1 MKGAVTKPDFKIT
14 IGADSGQIEA
24 NVVKAIN
31 EAVASINKD
40 TDTKL
45 KKLKVQ
51 IDKDALKNQI
61 QSSVSSVHIKQFDGL
76 GKQIGNDIASA
87 IKKSLANVQIGK
99 ISGNISGTSTS
110 GTAKPSNGLP
120 SDRSKLI
127 NTWAKQYSEQEMK
140 LYTAVADILNR
151 SSKMATADYEKLLDQ
166 FQAYEDNLK
175 QFSSNLTKRERNAF
189 DTAVKT
195 EQSKSKYDTFHMVK
209 QTYDNMW
216 GVNGGSL
223 TDILRSI
230 GGSVHPAVS
239 KASYDLP
246 KKLSSMLEYVP
257 FDASGLDAGLDGIT
271 DKINEAVKS
280 QISGMQILA
289 RNVKV
294 ESDSLAD
301 SNKQIDDHVD
311 VMKLAAEAEAKKA
324 KQSKATGDAIDKET
338 QTIAKNNAAAKA
350 HADILS
356 GEKANPDYIRTLND
370 VRVAQ
375 GIKMNSGDIDKIA
388 ELAAAQEKAG
398 YELQAISVDK
408 VFDAD
413 GITNITGS
421 LKYFNKELQTTISQ
435 GYTAKK
441 AMDAEEDGV
450 YELKLAHERLIQ
462 TFKTEKE
469 VNADLLKAQAESI
482 KNQLYAQID
491 SSHQPRNAVVTDSI
505 RSYFDDSFI
514 VDTTDKLSELK
525 RAISAAKANLSA
537 LEQAA
542 KSGDSF
548 NALTNQ
554 YEKFEKTP
562 ATLEKLTTA
571 ISKLKKSNV
580 SILGNDINLTDKLNS
595 LKEVYG
601 QIAQSKSQSLSGM
614 SADQQVTETE
624 KRVKAI
630 RDYLTEIRLLS
641 GYVGAAKA
649 VELNKDRAAK
659 YEIDYDKMQSNMQK
673 AEQSYNN
680 LAVKSPELT
689 KQLNSVKS
697 DVMLVSKYFGD
708 SAANA
713 GKLQKALKEITAL
726 NSRIIAERGSD
737 PNYLAQVGNS
747 RPLWDLQNQGLK
759 VDRDNLDQNQFTGQ
773 AVAAI
778 NKALTSY
785 EKVRGLIG
793 ECNALSRTGTSLQ
806 DEQVQSLKDAV
817 AEYERLAS
825 IAQKNVSLV
834 KKQAATE
841 KTSAVNARNLQ
852 ELETAY
858 RNFLD
863 QNGRL
868 GKKSGLKAMAD
879 DIGKAINELKG
890 TQISETDIA
899 NIRKRLSQLNSMT
912 TELGVKGQSY
922 KQRIGNKMGEIA
934 SYFVSITSF
943 GFAVQQIRNMIQNV
957 VNLDDAMTDLRK
969 VTDETDKTY
978 EKFLSKSADRA
989 RELGSTMSNVVIAT
1003 GSFAR
1008 MGYNLEEAEKLGDAA
1023 IMAQNVWD
1031 NVGSVDETANTI
1043 ISAMKAFGIAAED
1056 AMRIVDVYNAVSNSF
1071 GVTSGNIAD
1080 AMADA
1085 GSALE
1090 AAGNSFN
1097 DSVALF
1103 TATNEVIQ
1111 DYSKTATALRT
1122 IAARIRNTS
1131 GELADMEIDADGAAE
1146 SITQLQQKIYKAS
1159 GNRVNIFEADNET
1172 FKSTIQIL
1180 RELSEIWNTLSDVDQ
1195 AEITRLVAG
1204 TRQQSVFAAIMNN
1217 FDTVDKVIETAESS
1231 AGSATAENEKY
1242 LESIT
1247 GKLAILKSSYEALSN
1262 AIINSDLY
1270 KSGIT
1275 LLTNV
1280 LNLLENIASV
1290 TGTGLLGSIAGGI
1303 AGGNGYGPIDL
1314 RSLIADLKA
1323 GQSFRDSLFDSS
1335 LLGLVGKKAGGD
1347 KDVLEGV
1354 IEAFEA
1360 AQKEGKGYK
1369 NALNELRPT
1378 IDQMSG
1384 SAAAQT
1390 KSILGTANSY
1400 EEGIKNAR
1408 QYASTLKQVNI
1419 ADTLKNIGL
1428 SAANAAIGIATGF
1441 AIGAAIDLAIKGIV
1455 ALKNRVQ
1462 NTIDAAADI
1471 TKAWQEADEK
1481 LRSMSASISDIS
1493 DSYSEFERLS
1503 KGVSQYGKNIS
1514 LTSDEYERYHELS
1527 NQIAETFPGLVVGYD
1542 DQLNAVVRLKNG
1554 VADLN
1559 AEYEKEAKLQRT
1571 QKISDFNKVV
1581 KGFKYEWT
1589 KSDFGSISK
1598 AKQIEILRTLKRNQQ
1613 DLESAVLELFGK
1625 KGPDQLL
1632 ETLRLAGYNAGPF
1645 DDMIDQLES
1654 DKDIF
1659 KRYLNLLETGL
1670 ESEFRTQ
1677 ILPGITSYLYEDE
1690 TFSALDKDVQVAVSG
1705 MLSHIDDLFAA
1716 DKTGSEIYKW
1726 IDQNIIDPLKD
1737 SATKDAVTNAINDIM
1752 SFDPSTTK
1760 MGSLLESVQ
1769 SLLAAVSAEQ
1779 REALRDGFSDF
1790 FDGIYEDFSQTTADA
1805 YEKFGA
1811 RFGQYI
1817 LNTLSDENLRLVLN
1831 PAFEW
1836 NFDSSDFDGTKEFFD
1851 EFNKRLDSY
1860 LTKSESDRKAQ
1871 AVNSAVDSYNK
1882 AISEANRLFAAQELG
1897 ENQLIPDEVYD
1908 RVKDQNADL
1917 IAVLERVDNE
1927 LTGQHGWKI
1936 VDSEIEKYIETQKTA
1951 TEKTLRSNGALSE
1964 QYAML
1969 QKYLGGANSVEE
1981 QISAYAEA
1989 NSKLG
1994 DAYDKVANKEQ
2005 FAYSEMVS
2013 LKDTF
2018 PDLQFELDQTTGKYD
2033 LIGDSV
2039 VSLMKKNYDLIKS
2052 LTEVRLELLR
2062 LNAIDVF
2069 EQTSTPTGATRTKLA
2084 AQNQIDSLTKWI
2096 DENGIT
2102 SVEDYNA
2109 KMGVNLS
2116 DEAWKWY
2123 VEQYTA
2129 MSDEINKAQADLDA
2143 LIAKAPA
2150 GELKDKSKSSSS
2162 SETEFSKNL
2171 KQLNMEKEA
2180 LESEME
2186 LDPAFVKY
2194 NLSSMEDYYSKLA
2207 NIAKA
2212 GYAAGEIDAVEYQGY
2227 VLDVFNGLREEVKK
2241 GYQKSFD
2248 TLSTEKKKFDEGMDW
2263 DKSLFATLR
2272 DYYTNLGELAKKA
2285 YNDGAIDAD
2294 EYQDYLIEVFKGL
2307 KEASVKEYDDML
2319 SKLEDE
2325 RQKYDAG
2332 MVWDRS
2338 VFTDLSDYYDKIE
2351 EINEKR
2357 FKENLSTTSEYVDEL
2372 VKIFEGRNEMLE
2384 KTLSDYEHDIT
2395 LMQNRDSVNSSGI
2408 PESEVK
2414 QIETY
2419 RMMQE
2424 MVHKAADEYRQEMG
2438 QKKVIVA
2445 KSIISDADKQDI
2457 ADTLEYYDEVKQE
2470 IEDQGID
2477 LSKTVFGNID
2487 LNNRQVLEWTDE
2499 NLKKFRT
2506 AVESWGDSIDDMAGS
2521 ISTVCGSSSEFDG
2534 IEIAFSPMLQTEN
2547 GPVYLDQDTVY
2558 EYIWGL
2564 IDKACAMNNGSWTSD
2579 LVMALDTKGLEM
2591 NGMRIKNLLADIGD
2605 TAIQTGE
2612 AMHYVGKDGA
2622 FYGTQRDLQAFAD
2635 SYGMTIDEMRS
2646 ALDGVQ
2652 TEVIE
2657 GLSDYEI
2664 EHSDRIK
2671 DLQTKW
2677 WEYENNIQSIQSEM
2691 FERSLSAYED
2701 YISRRNKFGNW
2712 GADNEIAAWKRVDKF
2727 LDQSYDNG
2735 IINYKTYLEKKL
2747 DVLESM
2753 YDAEKQ
2759 RQQDFADAAVRI
2771 MEKELDALN
2780 KQKENYEK
2788 QKGDYESTVSAVV
2801 DLINDQ
2807 IDQLKEESDELD
2819 KQLKLQKALKAV
2831 EEARSQRNIHIYRDN
2846 GTGFEWE
2853 ADDKAVRQAQESYD
2867 ELKREQDLNDQI
2879 DALEKYRDAWQ
2890 ATIDDY
2896 EKNADKQ
2903 KAMALLGADWEA
2915 QILAMRTDK
2924 IAGFAQNYTDICDQL
2939 NEDVTG
2945 SIASQ
2950 IKDLEDLK
2958 DEWSDAV
2965 DNIEYEL
2972 GRYDELM
2979 DFEDEFRGAGLEQR
2993 KAMLEDFSQ
3002 SGVQNLQNLIDKAN
3016 ELQNALDSLNGINTS
3031 DYGDSY
3037 PTLADDTAQKQQNVI
3052 NEMKQNSAAWWFA
3065 NESEQKTLSDRNKAL
3080 GESLGWTRDADGI
3093 WWKKNG
3099 VRAYAEGGIADY
3111 TGVAMLHGTKSKPEL
3126 VLNNADAGYLYSVLH
3141 GRQLVNPTSPSV
3153 QKAGETTVTIGDI
3166 NLSGVNSPDTLAEAI
3181 VRQLPSRLI
3190 QRMGRK

>member
-51 IDKDALKNQI
+51 IDKEALKNQI
-61 QSSVSSVHIKQFDGL
+61 QNSVSSVHIKQFDGL

-99 ISGNISGTSTS
+99 ISGNVSGTSTS
-110 GTAKPSNGLP
+110 GTAKLSNGLP
-120 SDRSKLI
+120 SDRNKLI
-127 NTWAKQYSEQEMK
+127 NSWAKQYSEQEMK

-195 EQSKSKYDTFHMVK
+195 EQSKSKYDTFHMAK

-216 GVNGGSL
+216 GVSGGSL

-257 FDASGLDAGLDGIT
+257 FDASNIDAGLDGIT

-294 ESDSLAD
+294 ESDSMSD
-301 SNKQIDDHVD
+301 SNKKIDEHVD

-324 KQSKATGDAIDKET
+324 EQSKATGSAIAKET
-338 QTIAKNNAAAKA
+338 QNITKNNAAAKA

-356 GEKANPDYIRTLND
+356 GEEANPDYIRTLND
-370 VRVAQ
+370 VGVAQ
-375 GIKMNSGDIDKIA
+375 GIQMNSGDIDKIA
-388 ELAAAQEKAG
+388 ELATKQKKAG
-398 YELQAISVDK
+398 YELQAVSVDK

-421 LKYFNKELQTTISQ
+421 LRYFNKELQTTVSQ

-462 TFKTEKE
+462 TFKTEKA
-469 VNADLLKAQAESI
+469 VNADLLKAQAESV
-482 KNQLYAQID
+482 KNQLYAQIE
-491 SSHQPRNAVVTDSI
+491 SSHQPKDAVITDSI
-505 RSYFDDSFI
+505 RCYFDDGFI
-514 VDTTDKLSELK
+514 VDTTDKLNELK

-537 LEQAA
+537 LEQVA

-562 ATLEKLTTA
+562 ATLEKLTVA
-571 ISKLKKSNV
+571 IGKLKNSNV
-580 SILGNDINLTDKLNS
+580 SILGNDIDLTDS
-595 LKEVYG
+595 LKRLKETYDL
-601 QIAQSKSQSLSGM
+601 IEKAKSQPISNLPV
-614 SADQQVTETE
+614 DKQVDAV
-624 KRVKAI
+624 KNRVQAI

-649 VELNKDRAAK
+649 VELNDSRKEK
-659 YEIDYDKMQSNMQK
+659 YDVDYDKMQSNFQK
-673 AEQSYNN
+673 AEQNFDK
-680 LAVKSPELT
+680 LTVKSPEL
-689 KQLNSVKS
+689 KKRLEEVRAVVSSIS
-697 DVMLVSKYFGD
+697 DQFDG

-713 GKLQKALKEITAL
+713 SSVASALKQIQAL
-726 NSRIIAERGSD
+726 NSRIVAERNSPVNSVANVQDNLLSWKTQLAGYQLDTNKLSD
-737 PNYLAQVGNS
+737 KAYASDSIAAVSELSAEYTKLKQLADEYLALASAGTEEEKRKAEELRIASERYETLNKSANALVGLTKKNAAAELSQAVNS
-747 RPLWDLQNQGLK
+747 RNLQNLEATFRNFMSANGKVNENAGLRVMASNIDTQIETLK
-759 VDRDNLDQNQFTGQ
+759 KAGDRLD
-773 AVAAI
+773 
-778 NKALTSY
+778 
-785 EKVRGLIG
+785 E
-793 ECNALSRTGTSLQ
+793 
-806 DEQVQSLKDAV
+806 
-817 AEYERLAS
+817 AS
-825 IAQKNVSLV
+825 IAKLRQNLSLLDSLSSELGY
-834 KKQAATE
+834 KGQTYEQRIQGKM
-841 KTSAVNARNLQ
+841 Q
-852 ELETAY
+852 ELT
-858 RNFLD
+858 
-863 QNGRL
+863 
-868 GKKSGLKAMAD
+868 
-879 DIGKAINELKG
+879 
-890 TQISETDIA
+890 
-899 NIRKRLSQLNSMT
+899 
-912 TELGVKGQSY
+912 
-922 KQRIGNKMGEIA
+922 
-934 SYFVSITSF
+934 SYFVSVTSF
-943 GFAVQQIRNMIQNV
+943 GFAIQQIRNMISNV
-957 VNLDDAMTDLRK
+957 NALDDAMTELRK
-969 VTDETDKTY
+969 VTEETDATY
-978 EKFLSKSADRA
+978 DKFLTNAAKRA
-989 RELGSTMSNVVIAT
+989 QTLGSTMSDVVIAT

-1023 IMAQNVWD
+1023 IIAQNVWD
-1031 NVGSVDETANTI
+1031 NVGSIDETAGTI
-1043 ISAMKAFGIAAED
+1043 ISAMKAFGIEAEN
-1056 AMRIVDVYNAVSNSF
+1056 AISIVDRLNAVSNSF
-1071 GVTSGNIAD
+1071 GVVSGDIAN

-1085 GSALE
+1085 GAALY
-1090 AAGNSFN
+1090 AAGNSY
-1097 DSVALF
+1097 DESIGLF
-1103 TATNEVIQ
+1103 SATNEVIQ
-1111 DYSKTATALRT
+1111 DWSKTATALRT

-1131 GELADMEIDADGAAE
+1131 GELAEMEIDADGAAE

-1159 GNRVNIFEADNET
+1159 GNKVNIFEDDNET

-1180 RELSEIWNTLSDVDQ
+1180 RELSEVWDTLSDVDQ
-1195 AEITRLVAG
+1195 AEITRLIAG

-1217 FDTVDKVIETAESS
+1217 FDTVDRVIETSVNS
-1231 AGSATAENEKY
+1231 AGSAVTENEKY
-1242 LESIT
+1242 LDSIT
-1247 GKLAILKSSYEALSN
+1247 GKLDLLKSSYEALSSS
-1262 AIINSDLY
+1262 IINSDVY
-1270 KSGIT
+1270 KFGIDRLRDVLD
-1275 LLTNV
+1275 LLN
-1280 LNLLENIASV
+1280 EIASV
-1290 TGTGLLGSIAGGI
+1290 SSGGALAGVLNGV
-1303 AGGNGYGPIDL
+1303 AGAAGYGLFDL
-1314 RSLIADLKA
+1314 ETMLEAKSSGSKNWFKDGSLWGMLVGNDKADSKIMEQIAKDFEDAQGSAESYGDVLQSVSSRFAGLHSETRKTLEANLATKSSFGDAAEFASQYATQLGEATVKTKLLTLAGKA
-1323 GQSFRDSLFDSS
+1323 GN
-1335 LLGLVGKKAGGD
+1335 
-1347 KDVLEGV
+1347 
-1354 IEAFEA
+1354 I
-1360 AQKEGKGYK
+1360 
-1369 NALNELRPT
+1369 ALN
-1378 IDQMSG
+1378 
-1384 SAAAQT
+1384 AF
-1390 KSILGTANSY
+1390 
-1400 EEGIKNAR
+1400 
-1408 QYASTLKQVNI
+1408 
-1419 ADTLKNIGL
+1419 
-1428 SAANAAIGIATGF
+1428 TGF
-1441 AIGAAIDLAIKGIV
+1441 LVGAAIDGMISLIEYV
-1455 ALKNRVQ
+1455 STMRQ
-1462 NTIDAAADI
+1462 RSIDTATEI
-1471 TKAWQEADEK
+1471 TKAWKEAEDK
-1481 LRSMSASISDIS
+1481 LEDMKSSVKSLT
-1493 DSYSEFERLS
+1493 DSYDEFEKLS
-1503 KGVSQYGKNIS
+1503 KGVSAYGENLS
-1514 LTSDEYERYHELS
+1514 LTADEYDRYHEIS
-1527 NQIAETFPGLVVGYD
+1527 NQIADLFPSLIVGYD
-1542 DQLNAVVRLKNG
+1542 SQYNAVVKLKNG

-1559 AEYEKEAKLQRT
+1559 AEYEKAARAQRNQVITEAGDALRGLRDKWFGDDFWTGANQYRT
-1571 QKISDFNKVV
+1571 
-1581 KGFKYEWT
+1581 Y
-1589 KSDFGSISK
+1589 
-1598 AKQIEILRTLKRNQQ
+1598 EIL
-1613 DLESAVLELFGK
+1613 
-1625 KGPDQLL
+1625 
-1632 ETLRLAGYNAGPF
+1632 
-1645 DDMIDQLES
+1645 
-1654 DKDIF
+1654 
-1659 KRYLNLLETGL
+1659 
-1670 ESEFRTQ
+1670 
-1677 ILPGITSYLYEDE
+1677 
-1690 TFSALDKDVQVAVSG
+1690 
-1705 MLSHIDDLFAA
+1705 
-1716 DKTGSEIYKW
+1716 
-1726 IDQNIIDPLKD
+1726 
-1737 SATKDAVTNAINDIM
+1737 
-1752 SFDPSTTK
+1752 
-1760 MGSLLESVQ
+1760 Q
-1769 SLLAAVSAEQ
+1769 SLLNSGLDETKIKYRTKEEDGTTSDRYVYQAFKDAGLDLNHLIDGWQDVVSARIQTLSAELNTDFLENYGKQ
-1779 REALRDGFSDF
+1779 VSAYLYNNDIFAGLDEKTQSEIIALLNNVDKTFIGELAKNDESIFPWLQKAIIKPLSDSSTKKDISDAINNLMSLSDADTL
-1790 FDGIYEDFSQTTADA
+1790 DGIRKEIDRIGKILPEELTSALGSYLKSGDLDIDEWTQDLTV
-1805 YEKFGA
+1805 KFG
-1811 RFGQYI
+1811 
-1817 LNTLSDENLRLVLN
+1817 SRL
-1831 PAFEW
+1831 
-1836 NFDSSDFDGTKEFFD
+1836 G
-1851 EFNKRLDSY
+1851 
-1860 LTKSESDRKAQ
+1860 
-1871 AVNSAVDSYNK
+1871 K
-1882 AISEANRLFAAQELG
+1882 AISESFSLADIKVALSDAFDWDTLAPDNTLEKFNAELDRCKTKIEAVAASTKSAKITEAIDSFNASVQAANRLFAAQELSDDK
-1897 ENQLIPDEVYD
+1897 IISDDVYD
-1908 RVKDQNADL
+1908 RLKDQNTEL
-1917 IAVLERVDNE
+1917 IATLERVDDE

-1936 VDSEIEKYIETQKTA
+1936 VDSDIEKYIETQQSA
-1951 TEKTLRSNGALSE
+1951 AEETLRSNGAISE
-1964 QYAML
+1964 QYALL

-1981 QISAYAEA
+1981 RISAYAEE

-2005 FAYSEMVS
+2005 YAYSEMIS
-2013 LKDTF
+2013 LKETF
-2018 PDLQFELDQTTGKYD
+2018 PELQFELDETTGKYD

-2039 VSLMKKNYDLIKS
+2039 VSLMKKNYEFIKS
-2052 LTEVRLELLR
+2052 LQQQRLELLK
-2062 LNAIDVF
+2062 LNAVDVF
-2069 EQTSTPTGATRTKLA
+2069 ENSGWSESRAKQRVYAIV
-2084 AQNQIDSLTKWI
+2084 NQIDSNDLKSLQEY
-2096 DENGIT
+2096 ENSING
-2102 SVEDYNA
+2102 SVEDQDI
-2109 KMGVNLS
+2109 S
-2116 DEAWKWY
+2116 DF
-2123 VEQYTA
+2123 VTRYTA
-2129 MSDEINKAQADLDA
+2129 ALAEIEQAQADLDA

-2207 NIAKA
+2207 AIAKA

-2263 DKSLFATLR
+2263 DKSLFATMR

-2351 EINEKR
+2351 EINDKR

-2424 MVHKAADEYRQEMG
+2424 MVHKAADTYREQMTG
-2438 QKKVIVA
+2438 TM
-2445 KSIISDADKQDI
+2445 SD
-2457 ADTLEYYDEVKQE
+2457 T
-2470 IEDQGID
+2470 
-2477 LSKTVFGNID
+2477 
-2487 LNNRQVLEWTDE
+2487 
-2499 NLKKFRT
+2499 
-2506 AVESWGDSIDDMAGS
+2506 
-2521 ISTVCGSSSEFDG
+2521 
-2534 IEIAFSPMLQTEN
+2534 
-2547 GPVYLDQDTVY
+2547 
-2558 EYIWGL
+2558 
-2564 IDKACAMNNGSWTSD
+2564 
-2579 LVMALDTKGLEM
+2579 
-2591 NGMRIKNLLADIGD
+2591 
-2605 TAIQTGE
+2605 
-2612 AMHYVGKDGA
+2612 
-2622 FYGTQRDLQAFAD
+2622 
-2635 SYGMTIDEMRS
+2635 
-2646 ALDGVQ
+2646 
-2652 TEVIE
+2652 
-2657 GLSDYEI
+2657 EI
-2664 EHSDRIK
+2664 EHSEYIK
-2671 DLQTKW
+2671 DMQTKW

-2691 FERSLSAYED
+2691 FDRSLSAYED

-2727 LDQSYDNG
+2727 LDQSYENG

-2788 QKGDYESTVSAVV
+2788 QKGNYESTVSAVV

-2807 IDQLKEESDELD
+2807 IDKLKEESDELD

-2896 EKNADKQ
+2896 EKNIDKQ
-2903 KAMALLGADWEA
+2903 KAMALLGADWEK
-2915 QILAMRTDK
+2915 QILDMRTDK
-2924 IAGFAQNYTDICDQL
+2924 IEGFARNYTDICDQL

-2945 SIASQ
+2945 SVASQ

-2979 DFEDEFRGAGLEQR
+2979 DFEDEFRSAGLEQR
-2993 KAMLEDFSQ
+2993 KAMLEDFSK

-3031 DYGDSY
+3031 DYGGGSY
-3037 PTLADDTAQKQQNVI
+3037 PTMTDDTAQKEQNI
-3052 NEMKQNSAAWWFA
+3052 IDKMKENSAAWWFA
-3065 NESEQKTLSDRNKAL
+3065 NESEQKTLADRNKVL
-3080 GESLGWTRDADGI
+3080 GESLGWTRDENGV

-3099 VRAYAEGGIADY
+3099 VRAYADGGLADY
-3111 TGVAMLHGTKSKPEL
+3111 TGIAMIHGSKSRPEL
-3126 VLNNADAGYLYSVLH
+3126 VLNNADAGYLYSMLH
-3141 GRQLVNPTSPSV
+3141 GRQFTVPTSPSV
-3153 QKAGETTVTIGDI
+3153 QKPGEMTVTIGDI

-3181 VRQLPSRLI
+3181 VRQLPTRLI
-3190 QRMGRK
+3190 QKLNRK

>member
-1 MKGAVTKPDFKIT
+1 MKGSITKPDFKIT
-14 IGADSGQIEA
+14 IGADAGQIEA

-31 EAVASINKD
+31 EAVTSINKD

-51 IDKDALKNQI
+51 IDKEALKNQI
-61 QSSVSSVHIKQFDGL
+61 QNSVSSVHIKQFDGL

-99 ISGNISGTSTS
+99 ISSKISGMSTS
-110 GTAKPSNGLP
+110 GAAKPSNGLP
-120 SDRSKLI
+120 SDRNKLI
-127 NTWAKQYSEQEMK
+127 NSWAKQYSEQEMK

-151 SSKMATADYEKLLDQ
+151 SSKMASADYEKLLDQ

-195 EQSKSKYDTFHMVK
+195 EQSKSKYDTFHMAK

-257 FDASGLDAGLDGIT
+257 FDASNIDAGLDGIT

-280 QISGMQILA
+280 QISGMHILA

-356 GEKANPDYIRTLND
+356 GEEANPDYIRTLND

-388 ELAAAQEKAG
+388 ELAAAQKKAG
-398 YELQAISVDK
+398 YELQAVSVDK

-421 LKYFNKELQTTISQ
+421 LRYFNKELQTTVSQ

-441 AMDAEEDGV
+441 AMDAEEEGV
-450 YELKLAHERLIQ
+450 YELQLAHERLIQ
-462 TFKTEKE
+462 TFKTEKT
-469 VNADLLKAQAESI
+469 VNETLLKAQADAV

-491 SSHQPRNAVVTDSI
+491 SSHQPRDAVITGSLK
-505 RSYFDDSFI
+505 SYFDDSFI
-514 VDTTDKLSELK
+514 VNTKDKLDELK
-525 RAISAAKANLSA
+525 RAISAAKSNLSA
-537 LEQAA
+537 LEQVA

-562 ATLEKLTTA
+562 ATLEKLTVA
-571 ISKLKKSNV
+571 IGKLKNSNV
-580 SILGNDINLTDKLNS
+580 SILGNDIDLTDNLKR
-595 LKEVYG
+595 LKETYDL
-601 QIAQSKSQSLSGM
+601 IEKAKSQPISDLPV
-614 SADQQVTETE
+614 DKQVDAV
-624 KRVKAI
+624 KNRVQAI

-649 VELNKDRAAK
+649 VELNDSRKEK
-659 YEIDYDKMQSNMQK
+659 YNVDYDKMQSNFQK
-673 AEQSYNN
+673 AEQSFNK
-680 LAVKSPELT
+680 LTVKSPEL
-689 KQLNSVKS
+689 KKRLEDVRAVVSSIS
-697 DVMLVSKYFGD
+697 DQFDG

-713 GKLQKALKEITAL
+713 SSVASALKRIQAL
-726 NSRIIAERGSD
+726 NSRIVAERNSPVNSVANIQDNLLSWKTQLAGYQLDTNKLSD
-737 PNYLAQVGNS
+737 KAYASDSIAAVSELSTEYTRLKQLADEYLALASAGTEEEKRKAEELRIASERYETLNKNANTLVGLTKKNAAAELSQAVNS
-747 RPLWDLQNQGLK
+747 RNLQNLEATFRNFMSANGKVNENAGLRVMASNIDAQIK
-759 VDRDNLDQNQFTGQ
+759 TLKNAGDKLD
-773 AVAAI
+773 
-778 NKALTSY
+778 
-785 EKVRGLIG
+785 E
-793 ECNALSRTGTSLQ
+793 
-806 DEQVQSLKDAV
+806 
-817 AEYERLAS
+817 AS
-825 IAQKNVSLV
+825 IAKLRQNLSLLDSLSSELGY
-834 KKQAATE
+834 KGQTYEQRIQGKM
-841 KTSAVNARNLQ
+841 Q
-852 ELETAY
+852 ELT
-858 RNFLD
+858 
-863 QNGRL
+863 
-868 GKKSGLKAMAD
+868 
-879 DIGKAINELKG
+879 
-890 TQISETDIA
+890 
-899 NIRKRLSQLNSMT
+899 
-912 TELGVKGQSY
+912 
-922 KQRIGNKMGEIA
+922 
-934 SYFVSITSF
+934 SYFVSVTSF
-943 GFAVQQIRNMIQNV
+943 GFAIQQIRNMISNV
-957 VNLDDAMTDLRK
+957 NALDDAMTELRK
-969 VTDETDKTY
+969 VTEKTDATY
-978 EKFLSKSADRA
+978 DKFLTNAAKRA
-989 RELGSTMSNVVIAT
+989 QTLGSTMSDVVIAT

-1023 IMAQNVWD
+1023 IIAQNVWD
-1031 NVGSVDETANTI
+1031 NVGSIDETSNTI

-1056 AMRIVDVYNAVSNSF
+1056 AMRIVNVYNAVSNSF

-1085 GSALE
+1085 GAALE
-1090 AAGNSFN
+1090 AAGNNF
-1097 DSVALF
+1097 DESVALF

-1131 GELADMEIDADGAAE
+1131 GELAEMEIDADGAAE

-1159 GNRVNIFEADNET
+1159 GNKVNIFEDDNET

-1180 RELSEIWNTLSDVDQ
+1180 RELSEVWNTLSDVDQ
-1195 AEITRLVAG
+1195 AEITRLIAG

-1217 FDTVDKVIETAESS
+1217 FDTVDKVIETSVNS
-1231 AGSATAENEKY
+1231 TGSAVAENEKY
-1242 LESIT
+1242 LDSIT
-1247 GKLAILKSSYEALSN
+1247 GKLDLLKSSYEALSSS
-1262 AIINSDLY
+1262 IINSDVY
-1270 KSGIT
+1270 KFGIDRLRDVLDLLNEIAYVSSGGALIGT
-1275 LLTNV
+1275 LTSVAGAAGYGLFDLETMLEAKSNGSKNWIKDGSLWGMLVGNDKADSKIMEQIADEFKAAQGSAESYGDVLQSVSSRFAALHSETRKTLEANLATKSSFSDAAEFASQYATQLGEATVKTKLLT
-1280 LNLLENIASV
+1280 LAGKAGNIALNAF
-1290 TGTGLLGSIAGGI
+1290 TG
-1303 AGGNGYGPIDL
+1303 
-1314 RSLIADLKA
+1314 
-1323 GQSFRDSLFDSS
+1323 F
-1335 LLGLVGKKAGGD
+1335 LVGA
-1347 KDVLEGV
+1347 
-1354 IEAFEA
+1354 
-1360 AQKEGKGYK
+1360 
-1369 NALNELRPT
+1369 T
-1378 IDQMSG
+1378 IDGLIS
-1384 SAAAQT
+1384 
-1390 KSILGTANSY
+1390 LGKYIFTM
-1400 EEGIKNAR
+1400 R
-1408 QYASTLKQVNI
+1408 QRS
-1419 ADTLKNIGL
+1419 
-1428 SAANAAIGIATGF
+1428 
-1441 AIGAAIDLAIKGIV
+1441 
-1455 ALKNRVQ
+1455 
-1462 NTIDAAADI
+1462 IDAAAEI
-1471 TKAWQEADEK
+1471 TKAWKEAEDK
-1481 LRSMSASISDIS
+1481 LEDMKSSVKSLA
-1493 DSYSEFERLS
+1493 DSYDEFEKLS
-1503 KGVSQYGKNIS
+1503 KGVSAYGENLS
-1514 LTSDEYERYHELS
+1514 LTADEYDRYHEIS
-1527 NQIAETFPGLVVGYD
+1527 NQIADLFPSLIVGYD
-1542 DQLNAVVRLKNG
+1542 SQYNAVVKLKNG

-1559 AEYEKEAKLQRT
+1559 AEYENAARAQ
-1571 QKISDFNKVV
+1571 
-1581 KGFKYEWT
+1581 
-1589 KSDFGSISK
+1589 
-1598 AKQIEILRTLKRNQQ
+1598 RNQVITEAG
-1613 DLESAVLELFGK
+1613 DALKGLRDKWFG
-1625 KGPDQLL
+1625 GGVWSSTVSQ
-1632 ETLRLAGYNAGPF
+1632 Y
-1645 DDMIDQLES
+1645 
-1654 DKDIF
+1654 DI
-1659 KRYLNLLETGL
+1659 Y
-1670 ESEFRTQ
+1670 Q
-1677 ILPGITSYLYEDE
+1677 I
-1690 TFSALDKDVQVAVSG
+1690 
-1705 MLSHIDDLFAA
+1705 
-1716 DKTGSEIYKW
+1716 
-1726 IDQNIIDPLKD
+1726 LKD
-1737 SATKDAVTNAINDIM
+1737 SLDIGLDATKNKYAEMVYNPGANQYLPNYSNISAALKDAGLDFYNLIDGWQDVVSARIQTLTAEFDTDFLENYSKQVSAYLYNNDIFAGLDEKTQSEIIALLNNVDKTFVGELAKNDESIFPWLQKAIIKPLSDSSTKKDISDAINDLM
-1752 SFDPSTTK
+1752 SLSDTDTLYGIREEIDRIGKILPEELTSAL
-1760 MGSLLESVQ
+1760 GSYLKSGDLDIDEWTQDLTV
-1769 SLLAAVSAEQ
+1769 
-1779 REALRDGFSDF
+1779 
-1790 FDGIYEDFSQTTADA
+1790 
-1805 YEKFGA
+1805 KFG
-1811 RFGQYI
+1811 
-1817 LNTLSDENLRLVLN
+1817 SRL
-1831 PAFEW
+1831 
-1836 NFDSSDFDGTKEFFD
+1836 G
-1851 EFNKRLDSY
+1851 
-1860 LTKSESDRKAQ
+1860 
-1871 AVNSAVDSYNK
+1871 K
-1882 AISEANRLFAAQELG
+1882 AISESFSLADIKVALSDAFDWDTLAPDNTLEKFNAELDRCKTKIEAVAASTKSAKITEAIDYFNASVQAANRLFAAQELSDDK
-1897 ENQLIPDEVYD
+1897 IISDDVYD
-1908 RVKDQNADL
+1908 RLKDQNTELVAT
-1917 IAVLERVDNE
+1917 LERVDDE

-1936 VDSEIEKYIETQKTA
+1936 VDSDIEKYIEKQQSA
-1951 TEKTLRSNGALSE
+1951 AEETLRSNGAISE

-1969 QKYLGGANSVEE
+1969 QKYLGGTNSIEE
-1981 QISAYAEA
+1981 RISAYAEA

-2005 FAYSEMVS
+2005 FAYSEMIS

-2039 VSLMKKNYDLIKS
+2039 VSLMKKNYEFIKS
-2052 LTEVRLELLR
+2052 LQQQRLELLR

-2069 EQTSTPTGATRTKLA
+2069 ENSGWSESRAKQIVYSIV
-2084 AQNQIDSLTKWI
+2084 NQIDSNDLKSLQEYEDSI
-2096 DENGIT
+2096 SG
-2102 SVEDYNA
+2102 SVKDRDI
-2109 KMGVNLS
+2109 S
-2116 DEAWKWY
+2116 DF
-2123 VEQYTA
+2123 VERYTA
-2129 MSDEINKAQADLDA
+2129 ALAEIEQAQADLDA
-2143 LIAKAPA
+2143 LSAKAPA
-2150 GELKDKSKSSSS
+2150 GELKNKSKSSS

-2408 PESEVK
+2408 PESEVE

-2424 MVHKAADEYRQEMG
+2424 MVHKAADTYRKQMTG
-2438 QKKVIVA
+2438 TM
-2445 KSIISDADKQDI
+2445 SD
-2457 ADTLEYYDEVKQE
+2457 T
-2470 IEDQGID
+2470 
-2477 LSKTVFGNID
+2477 
-2487 LNNRQVLEWTDE
+2487 
-2499 NLKKFRT
+2499 
-2506 AVESWGDSIDDMAGS
+2506 
-2521 ISTVCGSSSEFDG
+2521 
-2534 IEIAFSPMLQTEN
+2534 
-2547 GPVYLDQDTVY
+2547 
-2558 EYIWGL
+2558 
-2564 IDKACAMNNGSWTSD
+2564 
-2579 LVMALDTKGLEM
+2579 
-2591 NGMRIKNLLADIGD
+2591 
-2605 TAIQTGE
+2605 
-2612 AMHYVGKDGA
+2612 
-2622 FYGTQRDLQAFAD
+2622 
-2635 SYGMTIDEMRS
+2635 
-2646 ALDGVQ
+2646 
-2652 TEVIE
+2652 
-2657 GLSDYEI
+2657 EI
-2664 EHSDRIK
+2664 EHSEYIK
-2671 DLQTKW
+2671 DMQTKW

-2727 LDQSYDNG
+2727 LDQSYENG

-2788 QKGDYESTVSAVV
+2788 QKGNYESTVSAVV

-2807 IDQLKEESDELD
+2807 IDKLKEESDELD

-3037 PTLADDTAQKQQNVI
+3037 PTIADDTAQKQQNVI

-3153 QKAGETTVTIGDI
+3153 QKARETTVTIGDI

>member
-51 IDKDALKNQI
+51 IDKEALKNQI
-61 QSSVSSVHIKQFDGL
+61 QNSVSSVHIKQFDGL

-99 ISGNISGTSTS
+99 ISGKISGMSTS
-110 GTAKPSNGLP
+110 SSAKPSNGLP
-120 SDRSKLI
+120 GDRNKLI
-127 NTWAKQYSEQEMK
+127 NTWARQYSEQEMK

-175 QFSSNLTKRERNAF
+175 QFSSNLTKRERSVF
-189 DTAVKT
+189 DSAVKT
-195 EQSKSKYDTFHMVK
+195 EQSKSKYDTFHMAK

-216 GVNGGSL
+216 GVGSGSL
-223 TDILRSI
+223 TDVLRSV
-230 GGSVHPAVS
+230 GGSVHPDIS
-239 KASYDLP
+239 KVSYDLS

-257 FDASGLDAGLDGIT
+257 FDTSNIDAGLDGIT
-271 DKINEAVKS
+271 DKINEAVKA
-280 QISGMQILA
+280 QVSGMQVLA

-294 ESDSLAD
+294 ESDSMSD
-301 SNKQIDDHVD
+301 SNKKIDEHVD

-356 GEKANPDYIRTLND
+356 GDEANPDYIRTLND

-375 GIKMNSGDIDKIA
+375 GIKMNSGDINKIA
-388 ELAAAQEKAG
+388 ELAAAQKKAG
-398 YELQAISVDK
+398 YELQAVSVDK

-421 LKYFNKELQTTISQ
+421 LRYFNKELQTTVSQ

-441 AMDAEEDGV
+441 AMDAEEEGV
-450 YELKLAHERLIQ
+450 YELQLAHERLIQ
-462 TFKTEKE
+462 TFKTEKT
-469 VNADLLKAQAESI
+469 VNETLLKAQADAV

-491 SSHQPRNAVVTDSI
+491 SSHQPRDAVITGSLK
-505 RSYFDDSFI
+505 SYFDDSFI
-514 VDTTDKLSELK
+514 VNTKDKLDELK
-525 RAISAAKANLSA
+525 RAISAAKSNLSA
-537 LEQAA
+537 LEQVA

-562 ATLEKLTTA
+562 ATLEKLTVA
-571 ISKLKKSNV
+571 IGKLKNSNV
-580 SILGNDINLTDKLNS
+580 SILGNDIDLTDNLKR
-595 LKEVYG
+595 LKETYDL
-601 QIAQSKSQSLSGM
+601 IEKAKSQPISNLPV
-614 SADQQVTETE
+614 DKQVDAVRN
-624 KRVKAI
+624 RVQAI

-649 VELNKDRAAK
+649 VELNDSRKEK
-659 YEIDYDKMQSNMQK
+659 YNVDYDKMQSNFQK
-673 AEQSYNN
+673 AEQSFNK
-680 LAVKSPELT
+680 LTVKSPEL
-689 KQLNSVKS
+689 KKRLEDVRAVVSSIS
-697 DVMLVSKYFGD
+697 DQFDG
-708 SAANA
+708 SAANVSSVA
-713 GKLQKALKEITAL
+713 SALKQIQAL
-726 NSRIIAERGSD
+726 NSRIVAERNSPVNSVANIQDNLLSWKTQLAGYQLDTNKLSD
-737 PNYLAQVGNS
+737 KAYASDSIAAVSELSTEYTRLKQLADEYLALASAGTEEEKRKAEELRIASERYETLNKNANTLVGLTKKNAAAELSQAVNS
-747 RPLWDLQNQGLK
+747 RNLQNLEATFRNFMSANGKVNENAGLRVMASNIDAQIK
-759 VDRDNLDQNQFTGQ
+759 TLKNAGDKLD
-773 AVAAI
+773 
-778 NKALTSY
+778 
-785 EKVRGLIG
+785 E
-793 ECNALSRTGTSLQ
+793 
-806 DEQVQSLKDAV
+806 
-817 AEYERLAS
+817 AS
-825 IAQKNVSLV
+825 IAKLRQNLSLLDSLSSELGY
-834 KKQAATE
+834 KGQTYEQRIQGKM
-841 KTSAVNARNLQ
+841 Q
-852 ELETAY
+852 ELT
-858 RNFLD
+858 
-863 QNGRL
+863 
-868 GKKSGLKAMAD
+868 
-879 DIGKAINELKG
+879 
-890 TQISETDIA
+890 
-899 NIRKRLSQLNSMT
+899 
-912 TELGVKGQSY
+912 
-922 KQRIGNKMGEIA
+922 
-934 SYFVSITSF
+934 SYFVSVTSF
-943 GFAVQQIRNMIQNV
+943 GFAIQQIRNMISNV
-957 VNLDDAMTDLRK
+957 NALDDAMTELRK
-969 VTDETDKTY
+969 VTEETDATY
-978 EKFLSKSADRA
+978 DKFLTNAAKRA
-989 RELGSTMSNVVIAT
+989 QTLGSTMSDVVIAT

-1023 IMAQNVWD
+1023 IIAQNVWD
-1031 NVGSVDETANTI
+1031 NVGSIDETSNTI

-1056 AMRIVDVYNAVSNSF
+1056 AMRIVNVYNAVSNSF

-1085 GSALE
+1085 GAALE
-1090 AAGNSFN
+1090 AAGNNF
-1097 DSVALF
+1097 DESVALF

-1131 GELADMEIDADGAAE
+1131 GELAEMEIDADGAAE

-1159 GNRVNIFEADNET
+1159 GNKVNIFEDDNET

-1180 RELSEIWNTLSDVDQ
+1180 RELSEVWNTLSDVDQ
-1195 AEITRLVAG
+1195 AEITRLIAG

-1217 FDTVDKVIETAESS
+1217 FDTVDKVIETSVNS
-1231 AGSATAENEKY
+1231 TGSAVAENEKY
-1242 LESIT
+1242 LDSIT
-1247 GKLAILKSSYEALSN
+1247 GKLDLLKSSYEALSSS
-1262 AIINSDLY
+1262 IINSDIY
-1270 KSGIT
+1270 KGGID
-1275 LLTNV
+1275 LLRGV
-1280 LNLLENIASV
+1280 LDLLNEIASV
-1290 TGTGLLGSIAGGI
+1290 SSGGALIGTLNSVAGAAGYGLLDLETMLEAKSNGSKNWIKDGSLWGMLVGNDKADSKIMEQIAKDFEDAQGSAESYGDVLQSVSSRF
-1303 AGGNGYGPIDL
+1303 AGLHSETRKTLEANLATKSSFSDAAEFAGQYATQLGEATVKTKLLTLAG
-1314 RSLIADLKA
+1314 KA
-1323 GQSFRDSLFDSS
+1323 GN
-1335 LLGLVGKKAGGD
+1335 
-1347 KDVLEGV
+1347 
-1354 IEAFEA
+1354 I
-1360 AQKEGKGYK
+1360 
-1369 NALNELRPT
+1369 ALN
-1378 IDQMSG
+1378 
-1384 SAAAQT
+1384 AF
-1390 KSILGTANSY
+1390 
-1400 EEGIKNAR
+1400 
-1408 QYASTLKQVNI
+1408 
-1419 ADTLKNIGL
+1419 
-1428 SAANAAIGIATGF
+1428 TGF
-1441 AIGAAIDLAIKGIV
+1441 LVGAAIDGLISLIKYV
-1455 ALKNRVQ
+1455 STMRQ
-1462 NTIDAAADI
+1462 RSIDTATEI
-1471 TKAWQEADEK
+1471 TKAWKEAEDQLEDMK
-1481 LRSMSASISDIS
+1481 SSVKSLA
-1493 DSYSEFERLS
+1493 DSYDEFEKLS
-1503 KGVSQYGKNIS
+1503 KGVSAYGENLS
-1514 LTSDEYERYHELS
+1514 LTADEYDRYHEIS
-1527 NQIAETFPGLVVGYD
+1527 NQIADLFPSLIVGYD
-1542 DQLNAVVRLKNG
+1542 SQYNAVVKLKNG

-1559 AEYEKEAKLQRT
+1559 AEYEKAARAQRNQVITEAGDALKGLQDKWFSDDFWTGANQYRT
-1571 QKISDFNKVV
+1571 YEILQSLLNSGLDETKVKYRAKEDDGTTSDKYVYQAFKDAGLDLNHLIDGWQDVVSARIQTLAAELNTDFLENYSKQVSAYLYNNDIFSGLDEKTQSEIIALLNNVDKTFVGELAKNDESIFPWLQKAIIKPLSDSSTKKDISD
-1581 KGFKYEWT
+1581 
-1589 KSDFGSISK
+1589 
-1598 AKQIEILRTLKRNQQ
+1598 
-1613 DLESAVLELFGK
+1613 
-1625 KGPDQLL
+1625 
-1632 ETLRLAGYNAGPF
+1632 
-1645 DDMIDQLES
+1645 
-1654 DKDIF
+1654 
-1659 KRYLNLLETGL
+1659 
-1670 ESEFRTQ
+1670 
-1677 ILPGITSYLYEDE
+1677 
-1690 TFSALDKDVQVAVSG
+1690 
-1705 MLSHIDDLFAA
+1705 
-1716 DKTGSEIYKW
+1716 
-1726 IDQNIIDPLKD
+1726 
-1737 SATKDAVTNAINDIM
+1737 AINDLM
-1752 SFDPSTTK
+1752 S
-1760 MGSLLESVQ
+1760 L
-1769 SLLAAVSAEQ
+1769 
-1779 REALRDGFSDF
+1779 SDADTL
-1790 FDGIYEDFSQTTADA
+1790 DGIRKEIDRIGKILPEELTSALGSYLKSGDLDIDEWTQDLTV
-1805 YEKFGA
+1805 KFG
-1811 RFGQYI
+1811 
-1817 LNTLSDENLRLVLN
+1817 SRL
-1831 PAFEW
+1831 
-1836 NFDSSDFDGTKEFFD
+1836 G
-1851 EFNKRLDSY
+1851 
-1860 LTKSESDRKAQ
+1860 
-1871 AVNSAVDSYNK
+1871 K
-1882 AISEANRLFAAQELG
+1882 AISESFSLADIKVALSDAFDWDTLAPDNTLEKFNAELDRCKTKIEAVAASTKSAKITEAIDSFNASVQAANRLFAAQELSDDK
-1897 ENQLIPDEVYD
+1897 IISDDVYD
-1908 RVKDQNADL
+1908 RLKDQNTELVAT
-1917 IAVLERVDNE
+1917 LERVDDE

-1936 VDSEIEKYIETQKTA
+1936 VDSDIEKYIEKQQSA
-1951 TEKTLRSNGALSE
+1951 AEETLRSNGAISE
-1964 QYAML
+1964 QYALL

-1981 QISAYAEA
+1981 QVSALAEK

-1994 DAYDKVANKEQ
+1994 DAYDKVASKEQ
-2005 FAYSEMVS
+2005 FAHSEMLS
-2013 LKDTF
+2013 LKNTF
-2018 PDLQFELDQTTGKYD
+2018 PELQFELDATTGKYN

-2039 VSLMKKNYDLIKS
+2039 VSLMQKNYDLIKS
-2052 LTEVRLELLR
+2052 LTEIRLELLR

-2084 AQNQIDSLTKWI
+2084 AQNQIDNLTKWI

-2150 GELKDKSKSSSS
+2150 GELKDKPKSSSS

-2207 NIAKA
+2207 AIAKA
-2212 GYAAGEIDAVEYQGY
+2212 GYTAGEIDAVEYQGY

-2263 DKSLFATLR
+2263 DKSLFATMR

-2319 SKLEDE
+2319 TKLEDE

-2424 MVHKAADEYRQEMG
+2424 MVHKAADTYREQMSG
-2438 QKKVIVA
+2438 T
-2445 KSIISDADKQDI
+2445 ISD
-2457 ADTLEYYDEVKQE
+2457 T
-2470 IEDQGID
+2470 
-2477 LSKTVFGNID
+2477 
-2487 LNNRQVLEWTDE
+2487 
-2499 NLKKFRT
+2499 
-2506 AVESWGDSIDDMAGS
+2506 
-2521 ISTVCGSSSEFDG
+2521 
-2534 IEIAFSPMLQTEN
+2534 
-2547 GPVYLDQDTVY
+2547 
-2558 EYIWGL
+2558 
-2564 IDKACAMNNGSWTSD
+2564 
-2579 LVMALDTKGLEM
+2579 
-2591 NGMRIKNLLADIGD
+2591 
-2605 TAIQTGE
+2605 
-2612 AMHYVGKDGA
+2612 
-2622 FYGTQRDLQAFAD
+2622 
-2635 SYGMTIDEMRS
+2635 
-2646 ALDGVQ
+2646 
-2652 TEVIE
+2652 
-2657 GLSDYEI
+2657 EI
-2664 EHSDRIK
+2664 EHSEYIK
-2671 DLQTKW
+2671 DMQTKW

-2788 QKGDYESTVSAVV
+2788 QKGNYESTVSAVV

-2807 IDQLKEESDELD
+2807 IDKLKEESDELN

-2831 EEARSQRNIHIYRDN
+2831 EEARNQRNIHIYRDN

-2853 ADDKAVRQAQESYD
+2853 ADDKAVRQAQENYD

-2896 EKNADKQ
+2896 EKNIDKQ

-3031 DYGDSY
+3031 NYGDSY
-3037 PTLADDTAQKQQNVI
+3037 PTIADDTAQKQQNVI
-3052 NEMKQNSAAWWFA
+3052 NEMKQNSAAWCFA

-3080 GESLGWTRDADGI
+3080 GESLGWTRDENGV

-3126 VLNNADAGYLYSVLH
+3126 VLNNADAGYLYSILH

>member
-51 IDKDALKNQI
+51 IDKEALKNQI
-61 QSSVSSVHIKQFDGL
+61 QNSVSSVHIKQFDGL

-99 ISGNISGTSTS
+99 ISGNVSGTSTS
-110 GTAKPSNGLP
+110 GTAKLSNGLP
-120 SDRSKLI
+120 SDRNKLI
-127 NTWAKQYSEQEMK
+127 NSWAKQYSEQEMK

-195 EQSKSKYDTFHMVK
+195 EQSKSKYDTFHMAK

-216 GVNGGSL
+216 GVSGGSL

-257 FDASGLDAGLDGIT
+257 FDASNIDAGLDGIT

-294 ESDSLAD
+294 ESDSISD
-301 SNKQIDDHVD
+301 SNKKIDEHVD

-324 KQSKATGDAIDKET
+324 EQSKATGSAIAKET
-338 QTIAKNNAAAKA
+338 QNITKNNAAAKA

-356 GEKANPDYIRTLND
+356 GEEANPDYIRTLND

-375 GIKMNSGDIDKIA
+375 GIQMNSGDIDKIA
-388 ELAAAQEKAG
+388 ELATKQKKAG
-398 YELQAISVDK
+398 YELQAVSVDK

-421 LKYFNKELQTTISQ
+421 LRYFNKELQTTVSQ

-462 TFKTEKE
+462 TFKTEKA
-469 VNADLLKAQAESI
+469 VNADLLKAQAESV
-482 KNQLYAQID
+482 KNQLYAQIE
-491 SSHQPRNAVVTDSI
+491 SSHQPKDAVITDSI
-505 RSYFDDSFI
+505 RCYFDDGFI
-514 VDTTDKLSELK
+514 VDTTDKLNELK

-537 LEQAA
+537 LEQVA

-562 ATLEKLTTA
+562 ATLEKLTVA
-571 ISKLKKSNV
+571 IGKLKNSNV
-580 SILGNDINLTDKLNS
+580 SILGNDIDLTDS
-595 LKEVYG
+595 LKRLKETYDL
-601 QIAQSKSQSLSGM
+601 IEKAKSQPISNLPV
-614 SADQQVTETE
+614 DKQVDAV
-624 KRVKAI
+624 KNRVQAI

-649 VELNKDRAAK
+649 VELNDSRKEK
-659 YEIDYDKMQSNMQK
+659 YDVDYDKMQSNFQK
-673 AEQSYNN
+673 AEQNFDK
-680 LAVKSPELT
+680 LTVKSPEL
-689 KQLNSVKS
+689 KKRLEEVRAVVSSIS
-697 DVMLVSKYFGD
+697 DQFDG

-713 GKLQKALKEITAL
+713 SSVASALKQIQAL
-726 NSRIIAERGSD
+726 NSRIVAERNSPVNSVANIQDNLLSWKTQLAGYQLDTNKLSD
-737 PNYLAQVGNS
+737 KAYASDSIAAVSELSAEYTKLKQLADEYLALASAGTEEEKRKAEELRIASERYETLNKSANALVGLTKKNAAAELSQAVNS
-747 RPLWDLQNQGLK
+747 RNLQNLEATFRNFMSANGKVNENAGLRVMASNIDTQIETLK
-759 VDRDNLDQNQFTGQ
+759 KAGDRLD
-773 AVAAI
+773 
-778 NKALTSY
+778 
-785 EKVRGLIG
+785 E
-793 ECNALSRTGTSLQ
+793 
-806 DEQVQSLKDAV
+806 
-817 AEYERLAS
+817 AS
-825 IAQKNVSLV
+825 IAKLRQNLSLLDSLSSELGY
-834 KKQAATE
+834 KGQTYEQRIQGKM
-841 KTSAVNARNLQ
+841 Q
-852 ELETAY
+852 ELT
-858 RNFLD
+858 
-863 QNGRL
+863 
-868 GKKSGLKAMAD
+868 
-879 DIGKAINELKG
+879 
-890 TQISETDIA
+890 
-899 NIRKRLSQLNSMT
+899 
-912 TELGVKGQSY
+912 
-922 KQRIGNKMGEIA
+922 
-934 SYFVSITSF
+934 SYFVSVTSF
-943 GFAVQQIRNMIQNV
+943 GFAIQQIRNMISNV
-957 VNLDDAMTDLRK
+957 NALDDAMTELRK
-969 VTDETDKTY
+969 VTEETDATY
-978 EKFLSKSADRA
+978 DKFLTNAAKRA
-989 RELGSTMSNVVIAT
+989 QTLGSTMSDVVIAT

-1023 IMAQNVWD
+1023 IIAQNVWD
-1031 NVGSVDETANTI
+1031 NVGSIDETAGTI
-1043 ISAMKAFGIAAED
+1043 ISAMKAFGIEAEN
-1056 AMRIVDVYNAVSNSF
+1056 AISIVDRLNAVSNSF
-1071 GVTSGNIAD
+1071 GVVSGDIAN

-1085 GSALE
+1085 GAALY
-1090 AAGNSFN
+1090 AAGNSY
-1097 DSVALF
+1097 DESIGLF
-1103 TATNEVIQ
+1103 SATNEVIQ
-1111 DYSKTATALRT
+1111 DWSKTATALRT

-1131 GELADMEIDADGAAE
+1131 GELAEMEIDADGAAE

-1159 GNRVNIFEADNET
+1159 GNKVNIFEDDNET

-1180 RELSEIWNTLSDVDQ
+1180 RELSEVWDTLSDVDQ
-1195 AEITRLVAG
+1195 AEITRLIAG

-1217 FDTVDKVIETAESS
+1217 FDTVDRVIETSVNS
-1231 AGSATAENEKY
+1231 AGSAVTENEKY
-1242 LESIT
+1242 LDSIT
-1247 GKLAILKSSYEALSN
+1247 GKLDLLKSSYEALSSS
-1262 AIINSDLY
+1262 IINSDVY
-1270 KSGIT
+1270 KFGIDRLRDVLD
-1275 LLTNV
+1275 LLN
-1280 LNLLENIASV
+1280 EIASV
-1290 TGTGLLGSIAGGI
+1290 SSGGALAGVLNGV
-1303 AGGNGYGPIDL
+1303 AGAAGYGLFDL
-1314 RSLIADLKA
+1314 ETMLEAKSSGSKNWFKDGSLWGMLVGNDKADSKIMEQIAKDFEDAQGSAESYGDVLQSVSSRFAGLHSETRKTLEANLATKSSFGDAAEFASQYATQLGEATVKTKLLTLAGKA
-1323 GQSFRDSLFDSS
+1323 GN
-1335 LLGLVGKKAGGD
+1335 
-1347 KDVLEGV
+1347 
-1354 IEAFEA
+1354 I
-1360 AQKEGKGYK
+1360 
-1369 NALNELRPT
+1369 ALN
-1378 IDQMSG
+1378 
-1384 SAAAQT
+1384 AF
-1390 KSILGTANSY
+1390 
-1400 EEGIKNAR
+1400 
-1408 QYASTLKQVNI
+1408 
-1419 ADTLKNIGL
+1419 
-1428 SAANAAIGIATGF
+1428 TGF
-1441 AIGAAIDLAIKGIV
+1441 LVGAAIDGMISLIEYV
-1455 ALKNRVQ
+1455 STMRQ
-1462 NTIDAAADI
+1462 RSIDTATEI
-1471 TKAWQEADEK
+1471 TKAWKEAEDK
-1481 LRSMSASISDIS
+1481 LEDMKSSVKSLT
-1493 DSYSEFERLS
+1493 DSYDEFEKLS
-1503 KGVSQYGKNIS
+1503 KGVSAYGENLS
-1514 LTSDEYERYHELS
+1514 LTADEYDRYHEIS
-1527 NQIAETFPGLVVGYD
+1527 NQIADLFPSLIVGYD
-1542 DQLNAVVRLKNG
+1542 SQYNAVVKLKNG

-1559 AEYEKEAKLQRT
+1559 AEYEKAARAQRNQVITEAGDALRGLRDKWFGDDFWTGANQYRT
-1571 QKISDFNKVV
+1571 
-1581 KGFKYEWT
+1581 Y
-1589 KSDFGSISK
+1589 
-1598 AKQIEILRTLKRNQQ
+1598 EIL
-1613 DLESAVLELFGK
+1613 
-1625 KGPDQLL
+1625 
-1632 ETLRLAGYNAGPF
+1632 
-1645 DDMIDQLES
+1645 
-1654 DKDIF
+1654 
-1659 KRYLNLLETGL
+1659 
-1670 ESEFRTQ
+1670 
-1677 ILPGITSYLYEDE
+1677 
-1690 TFSALDKDVQVAVSG
+1690 
-1705 MLSHIDDLFAA
+1705 
-1716 DKTGSEIYKW
+1716 
-1726 IDQNIIDPLKD
+1726 
-1737 SATKDAVTNAINDIM
+1737 
-1752 SFDPSTTK
+1752 
-1760 MGSLLESVQ
+1760 Q
-1769 SLLAAVSAEQ
+1769 SLLNSGLDETKIKYRTKEEDGTTSDRYVYQAFKDAGLDLNHLIDGWQDVVSARIQTLSAELNTDFLENYGKQ
-1779 REALRDGFSDF
+1779 VSAYLYNNDIFAGLDEKTQSEIIALLNNVDKTFIGELAKNDESIFPWLQKAIIKPLSDSSTKKDISDAINNLMSLSDADTL
-1790 FDGIYEDFSQTTADA
+1790 DGIRKEIDRIGKILPEELTSALGSYLKSGDLDIDEWTQDLTV
-1805 YEKFGA
+1805 KFG
-1811 RFGQYI
+1811 
-1817 LNTLSDENLRLVLN
+1817 SRL
-1831 PAFEW
+1831 
-1836 NFDSSDFDGTKEFFD
+1836 G
-1851 EFNKRLDSY
+1851 
-1860 LTKSESDRKAQ
+1860 
-1871 AVNSAVDSYNK
+1871 K
-1882 AISEANRLFAAQELG
+1882 AISESFSLADIKVALSDAFDWDTLAPDNTLEKFNAELDRCKTKIEAVAASTKSAKITEAIDSFNASVQAANRLFAAQELSDDK
-1897 ENQLIPDEVYD
+1897 IISDDVYD
-1908 RVKDQNADL
+1908 RLKDQNTEL
-1917 IAVLERVDNE
+1917 IATLERVDDE

-1936 VDSEIEKYIETQKTA
+1936 VDSDIEKYIETQQSA
-1951 TEKTLRSNGALSE
+1951 AEETLRSNGAISE
-1964 QYAML
+1964 QYALL

-1981 QISAYAEA
+1981 RISAYAEE

-2005 FAYSEMVS
+2005 YAYSEMIS
-2013 LKDTF
+2013 LKETF
-2018 PDLQFELDQTTGKYD
+2018 PELQFELDETTGKYD

-2039 VSLMKKNYDLIKS
+2039 VSLMKKNYEFIKS
-2052 LTEVRLELLR
+2052 LQQQRLELLK
-2062 LNAIDVF
+2062 LNAVDVF
-2069 EQTSTPTGATRTKLA
+2069 ENSGWSESRAKQRVYAIV
-2084 AQNQIDSLTKWI
+2084 NQIDSNDLKSLQEY
-2096 DENGIT
+2096 ENSING
-2102 SVEDYNA
+2102 SVEDQDI
-2109 KMGVNLS
+2109 S
-2116 DEAWKWY
+2116 DF
-2123 VEQYTA
+2123 VTRYTA
-2129 MSDEINKAQADLDA
+2129 ALAEIEQAQADLDA

-2207 NIAKA
+2207 AIAKA
-2212 GYAAGEIDAVEYQGY
+2212 GYAAGEIDADEYQGY

-2307 KEASVKEYDDML
+2307 KEAIVKEYDDML

-2351 EINEKR
+2351 KINDKR

-2424 MVHKAADEYRQEMG
+2424 MVHKAADTYREQMTG
-2438 QKKVIVA
+2438 TM
-2445 KSIISDADKQDI
+2445 SD
-2457 ADTLEYYDEVKQE
+2457 T
-2470 IEDQGID
+2470 
-2477 LSKTVFGNID
+2477 
-2487 LNNRQVLEWTDE
+2487 
-2499 NLKKFRT
+2499 
-2506 AVESWGDSIDDMAGS
+2506 
-2521 ISTVCGSSSEFDG
+2521 
-2534 IEIAFSPMLQTEN
+2534 
-2547 GPVYLDQDTVY
+2547 
-2558 EYIWGL
+2558 
-2564 IDKACAMNNGSWTSD
+2564 
-2579 LVMALDTKGLEM
+2579 
-2591 NGMRIKNLLADIGD
+2591 
-2605 TAIQTGE
+2605 
-2612 AMHYVGKDGA
+2612 
-2622 FYGTQRDLQAFAD
+2622 
-2635 SYGMTIDEMRS
+2635 
-2646 ALDGVQ
+2646 
-2652 TEVIE
+2652 
-2657 GLSDYEI
+2657 EI
-2664 EHSDRIK
+2664 EHSEYIK
-2671 DLQTKW
+2671 DMQTKW

-2691 FERSLSAYED
+2691 FDRSLSAYED

-2727 LDQSYDNG
+2727 LDQSYENG

-2788 QKGDYESTVSAVV
+2788 QKGNYESTVSAVV

-2807 IDQLKEESDELD
+2807 IDKLKEKSDELD

-2831 EEARSQRNIHIYRDN
+2831 EEARSQHNIHIYRDN

-2853 ADDKAVRQAQESYD
+2853 ADDKAVREAQESYD
-2867 ELKREQDLNDQI
+2867 DLKREQDLNDQI

-2903 KAMALLGADWEA
+2903 KAMALLGADWEK
-2915 QILAMRTDK
+2915 QILDMRTDK
-2924 IAGFAQNYTDICDQL
+2924 IEGFAQNYSDICDQL

-2950 IKDLEDLK
+2950 INDLEDLK

-2993 KAMLEDFSQ
+2993 KAMLEDFSK
-3002 SGVQNLQNLIDKAN
+3002 SGVQNLQNLINKAN
-3016 ELQNALDSLNGINTS
+3016 ELQNALDSLNGINNADFS
-3031 DYGDSY
+3031 YGNGSY
-3037 PTLADDTAQKQQNVI
+3037 PTMNDDTAQKEQNI
-3052 NEMKQNSAAWWFA
+3052 IDKMKENSAAWWFA
-3065 NESEQKTLSDRNKAL
+3065 NESEQKTLADRNKVL
-3080 GESLGWTRDADGI
+3080 GESLGWTRDENGV

-3099 VRAYAEGGIADY
+3099 VRAYADGGLADY
-3111 TGVAMLHGTKSKPEL
+3111 TGIAMIHGSKSRPEL
-3126 VLNNADAGYLYSVLH
+3126 VLNNADAGYLYSMLH
-3141 GRQLVNPTSPSV
+3141 GRQFTVPTSPSV
-3153 QKAGETTVTIGDI
+3153 QKPGEMTVTIGDI

-3181 VRQLPSRLI
+3181 VRQLPTRLI
-3190 QRMGRK
+3190 QKLNRK

>member
-1 MKGAVTKPDFKIT
+1 MKGSVTKPDFKIT
-14 IGADSGQIEA
+14 IGADAGQIEA

-31 EAVASINKD
+31 EAVTSINKD

-99 ISGNISGTSTS
+99 ISSKISGTSTG

-120 SDRSKLI
+120 IDRNKLI
-127 NTWAKQYSEQEMK
+127 NSWAKQYSEQEMK

-195 EQSKSKYDTFHMVK
+195 EQSKSKYDTFHMAK

-216 GVNGGSL
+216 GVGSGSL
-223 TDILRSI
+223 TDVLRSI

-239 KASYDLP
+239 KASYDLS

-257 FDASGLDAGLDGIT
+257 FDASNIDAGLDGIT

-301 SNKQIDDHVD
+301 SNKQIDEHVD

-324 KQSKATGDAIDKET
+324 KQSRATGDAIDKET

-356 GEKANPDYIRTLND
+356 GKEANPDYIRTLND

-388 ELAAAQEKAG
+388 ELAAKQKKAG
-398 YELQAISVDK
+398 YELQAVSVDK

-421 LKYFNKELQTTISQ
+421 LRYFNKELQTTISQ

-441 AMDAEEDGV
+441 AMDAKKDGV

-462 TFKTEKE
+462 TFKTEKT
-469 VNADLLKAQAESI
+469 VNEALLKAQADAV

-491 SSHQPRNAVVTDSI
+491 SSHQPRDAVITGSLK
-505 RSYFDDSFI
+505 SYFDDSFI
-514 VDTTDKLSELK
+514 VNTKDKLDELK
-525 RAISAAKANLSA
+525 RAISAAKSNLSA
-537 LEQAA
+537 LEQVA

-562 ATLEKLTTA
+562 AALEKLTVA
-571 ISKLKKSNV
+571 IGKLKNSNV
-580 SILGNDINLTDKLNS
+580 SILGNDIDLTDNLKR
-595 LKEVYG
+595 LKETYDL
-601 QIAQSKSQSLSGM
+601 IEKAKSQPISNLPV
-614 SADQQVTETE
+614 DKQVDAV
-624 KRVKAI
+624 KNRVQAI
-630 RDYLTEIRLLS
+630 RDYLTDIRLLS

-649 VELNKDRAAK
+649 VELNDSRKEK
-659 YEIDYDKMQSNMQK
+659 YNVDYDKMQSNFQK
-673 AEQSYNN
+673 AEQSFNK
-680 LAVKSPELT
+680 LAVKSPEL
-689 KQLNSVKS
+689 KKRLEDVRAVVSSIS
-697 DVMLVSKYFGD
+697 DQFDG

-713 GKLQKALKEITAL
+713 SSVASALKQIQAL
-726 NSRIIAERGSD
+726 NSRIVAERNSPVNSVANIQDNLLSWKTQLAGYQLDTNKLSD
-737 PNYLAQVGNS
+737 KAYASDSIAAVSELSAEYTRLKQLADEYLALASAGTEEEKRKAEELRIASERYETLNKNANTLVGLTKKNAAAELSQAVNS
-747 RPLWDLQNQGLK
+747 RNLQNLEATFRNFMSANGKVNENAGLRVMASNIDAQIETLK
-759 VDRDNLDQNQFTGQ
+759 KAGDKLD
-773 AVAAI
+773 
-778 NKALTSY
+778 
-785 EKVRGLIG
+785 E
-793 ECNALSRTGTSLQ
+793 
-806 DEQVQSLKDAV
+806 
-817 AEYERLAS
+817 AS
-825 IAQKNVSLV
+825 IAKLRQNLSLLDSLSSELGY
-834 KKQAATE
+834 KGQTYEQRIQGKM
-841 KTSAVNARNLQ
+841 Q
-852 ELETAY
+852 ELT
-858 RNFLD
+858 
-863 QNGRL
+863 
-868 GKKSGLKAMAD
+868 
-879 DIGKAINELKG
+879 
-890 TQISETDIA
+890 
-899 NIRKRLSQLNSMT
+899 
-912 TELGVKGQSY
+912 
-922 KQRIGNKMGEIA
+922 
-934 SYFVSITSF
+934 SYFVSVTSF
-943 GFAVQQIRNMIQNV
+943 GFAIQQIRNMISNV
-957 VNLDDAMTDLRK
+957 NALDDAMTELRK
-969 VTDETDKTY
+969 VTEETDATY
-978 EKFLSKSADRA
+978 DKFLTNATKRA
-989 RELGSTMSNVVIAT
+989 QTLGSTMSDVVIAT

-1023 IMAQNVWD
+1023 IIAQNVWD
-1031 NVGSVDETANTI
+1031 NVGSIDETSNTI

-1056 AMRIVDVYNAVSNSF
+1056 AMRIVNVYNAVSNSF

-1085 GSALE
+1085 GAALE
-1090 AAGNSFN
+1090 AAGNNF
-1097 DSVALF
+1097 DESVALF

-1131 GELADMEIDADGAAE
+1131 GELAEMEIDADGAAE

-1159 GNRVNIFEADNET
+1159 GNKVNIFEDDNET

-1180 RELSEIWNTLSDVDQ
+1180 RELSEVWNTLSDVDQ
-1195 AEITRLVAG
+1195 AEITRLIAG

-1217 FDTVDKVIETAESS
+1217 FDTVDKVIETSVNS
-1231 AGSATAENEKY
+1231 TGSAVAENEKY
-1242 LESIT
+1242 LDSIT
-1247 GKLAILKSSYEALSN
+1247 GKLDLLKSSYEALSSS
-1262 AIINSDLY
+1262 IINSDIY
-1270 KSGIT
+1270 KGGID
-1275 LLTNV
+1275 LLRGV
-1280 LNLLENIASV
+1280 LDLLNEIASV
-1290 TGTGLLGSIAGGI
+1290 SSGGALIGTLNSVAGAAGYGLLDLETMLGAKSNGSKNWIKDGSLWGMLVGNDKADSKIMEQIAKDFEDAQGSAESYGDVLQSVSSRF
-1303 AGGNGYGPIDL
+1303 AGLHSETRKTLEANLATKSSFGDAAEFASQYATQLGEATVKTKLLTLAG
-1314 RSLIADLKA
+1314 KA
-1323 GQSFRDSLFDSS
+1323 GN
-1335 LLGLVGKKAGGD
+1335 
-1347 KDVLEGV
+1347 
-1354 IEAFEA
+1354 I
-1360 AQKEGKGYK
+1360 
-1369 NALNELRPT
+1369 ALN
-1378 IDQMSG
+1378 
-1384 SAAAQT
+1384 AF
-1390 KSILGTANSY
+1390 
-1400 EEGIKNAR
+1400 
-1408 QYASTLKQVNI
+1408 
-1419 ADTLKNIGL
+1419 
-1428 SAANAAIGIATGF
+1428 TGF
-1441 AIGAAIDLAIKGIV
+1441 LVGAAIDGMISLIKYV
-1455 ALKNRVQ
+1455 STMRQ
-1462 NTIDAAADI
+1462 RSIDTATEI
-1471 TKAWQEADEK
+1471 TKAWKEAEDK
-1481 LRSMSASISDIS
+1481 LEDMKSSVKSLA
-1493 DSYSEFERLS
+1493 DSYDEFEKLS
-1503 KGVSQYGKNIS
+1503 KGVSAYGENLS
-1514 LTSDEYERYHELS
+1514 LTADEYNRYHEIS
-1527 NQIAETFPGLVVGYD
+1527 NQIADLFPSLIVGYD
-1542 DQLNAVVRLKNG
+1542 SQYNAVVKLKNG

-1559 AEYEKEAKLQRT
+1559 AEYEKAARAQRNQVITEAGDALKGLQDKWFSDDFWTGANQYRT
-1571 QKISDFNKVV
+1571 YEILQSLLNSGLDETKVKYRAKEDDGTTSDKYVYQAFKDAGLDLNHLIDGWQDVVSARIQTLAAELNTDFLENYSKQVSAYLYNNDIFSGLDEKTQSEIIALLNNVDKTFVGELAKNDESIFPWLQKAIIKPLSDSSTKKDISD
-1581 KGFKYEWT
+1581 
-1589 KSDFGSISK
+1589 
-1598 AKQIEILRTLKRNQQ
+1598 
-1613 DLESAVLELFGK
+1613 
-1625 KGPDQLL
+1625 
-1632 ETLRLAGYNAGPF
+1632 
-1645 DDMIDQLES
+1645 
-1654 DKDIF
+1654 
-1659 KRYLNLLETGL
+1659 
-1670 ESEFRTQ
+1670 
-1677 ILPGITSYLYEDE
+1677 
-1690 TFSALDKDVQVAVSG
+1690 
-1705 MLSHIDDLFAA
+1705 
-1716 DKTGSEIYKW
+1716 
-1726 IDQNIIDPLKD
+1726 
-1737 SATKDAVTNAINDIM
+1737 AINDLM
-1752 SFDPSTTK
+1752 S
-1760 MGSLLESVQ
+1760 L
-1769 SLLAAVSAEQ
+1769 
-1779 REALRDGFSDF
+1779 SDADTL
-1790 FDGIYEDFSQTTADA
+1790 DGIRKEIDRIGKILPKELTSALGSYLKSGDLDIDEWTQDLTV
-1805 YEKFGA
+1805 KFG
-1811 RFGQYI
+1811 
-1817 LNTLSDENLRLVLN
+1817 SRL
-1831 PAFEW
+1831 
-1836 NFDSSDFDGTKEFFD
+1836 G
-1851 EFNKRLDSY
+1851 
-1860 LTKSESDRKAQ
+1860 
-1871 AVNSAVDSYNK
+1871 K
-1882 AISEANRLFAAQELG
+1882 AISESFSLADIKVALSDAFDWDTLAPDNTLEKFNAELDRCKTKIETVAASTKSAKITEAIDSFNASVQAANRLFAAQELSDDK
-1897 ENQLIPDEVYD
+1897 IISDDVYD
-1908 RVKDQNADL
+1908 RLKDHNTELVAT
-1917 IAVLERVDNE
+1917 LERVDDE

-1936 VDSEIEKYIETQKTA
+1936 VDSDIEKYIEKQQSA
-1951 TEKTLRSNGALSE
+1951 AEETLRSNGAISE
-1964 QYAML
+1964 QYALL
-1969 QKYLGGANSVEE
+1969 QKYLGGANNVEE
-1981 QISAYAEA
+1981 RISAYAEA

-1994 DAYDKVANKEQ
+1994 DAYDKVASKEQ
-2005 FAYSEMVS
+2005 FAYSEMIS

-2018 PDLQFELDQTTGKYD
+2018 PDLRFELDQTTGKYN

-2039 VSLMKKNYDLIKS
+2039 VSLMKKNYEFIKS
-2052 LTEVRLELLR
+2052 LQQQRLELLR
-2062 LNAIDVF
+2062 FNAINIFQSSRNWD
-2069 EQTSTPTGATRTKLA
+2069 EKQAT
-2084 AQNQIDSLTKWI
+2084 QNIDNYIHSI
-2096 DENGIT
+2096 NENGIRSLQEYNEFFNHAVT
-2102 SVEDYNA
+2102 KED
-2109 KMGVNLS
+2109 VS
-2116 DEAWKWY
+2116 DFITD
-2123 VEQYTA
+2123 YTA
-2129 MSDEINKAQADLDA
+2129 ALTEIEQAQADIDA

-2150 GELKDKSKSSSS
+2150 GELKNKSKSSSKS
-2162 SETEFSKNL
+2162 DTEFSKNL

-2408 PESEVK
+2408 PESEIE

-2424 MVHKAADEYRQEMG
+2424 MVHKAADTYREQMTG
-2438 QKKVIVA
+2438 TM
-2445 KSIISDADKQDI
+2445 SD
-2457 ADTLEYYDEVKQE
+2457 T
-2470 IEDQGID
+2470 
-2477 LSKTVFGNID
+2477 
-2487 LNNRQVLEWTDE
+2487 
-2499 NLKKFRT
+2499 
-2506 AVESWGDSIDDMAGS
+2506 
-2521 ISTVCGSSSEFDG
+2521 
-2534 IEIAFSPMLQTEN
+2534 
-2547 GPVYLDQDTVY
+2547 
-2558 EYIWGL
+2558 
-2564 IDKACAMNNGSWTSD
+2564 
-2579 LVMALDTKGLEM
+2579 
-2591 NGMRIKNLLADIGD
+2591 
-2605 TAIQTGE
+2605 
-2612 AMHYVGKDGA
+2612 
-2622 FYGTQRDLQAFAD
+2622 
-2635 SYGMTIDEMRS
+2635 
-2646 ALDGVQ
+2646 
-2652 TEVIE
+2652 
-2657 GLSDYEI
+2657 EI
-2664 EHSDRIK
+2664 EHSEYIK
-2671 DLQTKW
+2671 DMQTKW

-2727 LDQSYDNG
+2727 LDQSYANG

-2747 DVLESM
+2747 DILESM

-2788 QKGDYESTVSAVV
+2788 QKGNYESTVSAVV

-2807 IDQLKEESDELD
+2807 IDKLKEESDELD

-3031 DYGDSY
+3031 NYGDSY
-3037 PTLADDTAQKQQNVI
+3037 PTIADDTAQKQQNVI

-3080 GESLGWTRDADGI
+3080 GESLGWTRDENGI

-3126 VLNNADAGYLYSVLH
+3126 VLNNADAGYLYSILH

>member
-1 MKGAVTKPDFKIT
+1 MKGSVTKPDFKIT
-14 IGADSGQIEA
+14 IGADAGQIEA

-31 EAVASINKD
+31 EAVTSINKD

-51 IDKDALKNQI
+51 IDKEALKNQI
-61 QSSVSSVHIKQFDGL
+61 QNSVSSVHIKQFDGL

-99 ISGNISGTSTS
+99 ISSKISGMSTS
-110 GTAKPSNGLP
+110 GAAKPSNGLP
-120 SDRSKLI
+120 SDRNKLI
-127 NTWAKQYSEQEMK
+127 NSWAKQYSEQEMK

-151 SSKMATADYEKLLDQ
+151 SSKMASADYEKLLDQ

-195 EQSKSKYDTFHMVK
+195 EQSKSKYDTFHMAK

-257 FDASGLDAGLDGIT
+257 FDASNIDAGLDGIT

-356 GEKANPDYIRTLND
+356 GEEANPDYIRTLND

-388 ELAAAQEKAG
+388 ELAAAQKKAG
-398 YELQAISVDK
+398 YELQAVSVDK
-408 VFDAD
+408 VFDTD

-421 LKYFNKELQTTISQ
+421 LRYFNKELQTTVSQ

-441 AMDAEEDGV
+441 AMDAEEEGV
-450 YELKLAHERLIQ
+450 YELQLAHERLIQ
-462 TFKTEKE
+462 TFKTEKT
-469 VNADLLKAQAESI
+469 VNETLLKAQANAV

-491 SSHQPRNAVVTDSI
+491 SSHQPKDAVITGSLK
-505 RSYFDDSFI
+505 SYFDDSFI
-514 VDTTDKLSELK
+514 VNTKDKLDELK
-525 RAISAAKANLSA
+525 RAISAAKSNLSA
-537 LEQAA
+537 LEQVA

-562 ATLEKLTTA
+562 ATLEKLTVA
-571 ISKLKKSNV
+571 IGKLKNSNI
-580 SILGNDINLTDKLNS
+580 SILGNDIDLTDNLKR
-595 LKEVYG
+595 LKETYDL
-601 QIAQSKSQSLSGM
+601 IEKAKSQPISNLPV
-614 SADQQVTETE
+614 DKQVDTV
-624 KRVKAI
+624 KNRVQAI

-649 VELNKDRAAK
+649 VELNDSRKEK
-659 YEIDYDKMQSNMQK
+659 YNVDYDKMQSNFQK
-673 AEQSYNN
+673 AEQSFNK
-680 LAVKSPELT
+680 LTVKSPEL
-689 KQLNSVKS
+689 KKRLEDVRAVVSSIS
-697 DVMLVSKYFGD
+697 DQFDG

-713 GKLQKALKEITAL
+713 SSVVSALKQVQAL
-726 NSRIIAERGSD
+726 NSRIVAERNSPVNSVANIQDNLLSWKTQLAGYQLDTNKLSD
-737 PNYLAQVGNS
+737 KAYASDSIAAVSELSAEYTKLKQLADEYLALASAGTEEEKRKAEELRIASERYETLNKNANTLVGLTKKNAAAELSQAVNS
-747 RPLWDLQNQGLK
+747 RNLQNLEATFRNFMSANGKVNENAGLRVMASNIDAQIK
-759 VDRDNLDQNQFTGQ
+759 TLKKAGDKLD
-773 AVAAI
+773 
-778 NKALTSY
+778 
-785 EKVRGLIG
+785 E
-793 ECNALSRTGTSLQ
+793 
-806 DEQVQSLKDAV
+806 
-817 AEYERLAS
+817 AS
-825 IAQKNVSLV
+825 IAKLRQNLSLLDSLSSELGY
-834 KKQAATE
+834 KGQTYEQRIQGKM
-841 KTSAVNARNLQ
+841 Q
-852 ELETAY
+852 ELT
-858 RNFLD
+858 
-863 QNGRL
+863 
-868 GKKSGLKAMAD
+868 
-879 DIGKAINELKG
+879 
-890 TQISETDIA
+890 
-899 NIRKRLSQLNSMT
+899 
-912 TELGVKGQSY
+912 
-922 KQRIGNKMGEIA
+922 
-934 SYFVSITSF
+934 SYFVSVTSF
-943 GFAVQQIRNMIQNV
+943 GFAIQQIRNMISNV
-957 VNLDDAMTDLRK
+957 NALDDAMTELRK
-969 VTDETDKTY
+969 VTEETDATY
-978 EKFLSKSADRA
+978 DKFLTNAAKRA
-989 RELGSTMSNVVIAT
+989 QTLGSTMSDVVIAT

-1023 IMAQNVWD
+1023 IIAQNVWD
-1031 NVGSVDETANTI
+1031 NVGSIDETSNTI

-1056 AMRIVDVYNAVSNSF
+1056 AMRIVNVYNAVSNSF

-1085 GSALE
+1085 GAALE
-1090 AAGNSFN
+1090 AAGNNF
-1097 DSVALF
+1097 DESVALF

-1131 GELADMEIDADGAAE
+1131 GELAEMEIDADGAAE

-1159 GNRVNIFEADNET
+1159 GNKVNIFEDDNET

-1180 RELSEIWNTLSDVDQ
+1180 RELSEVWNTLSDVDQ
-1195 AEITRLVAG
+1195 AEITRLIAG

-1217 FDTVDKVIETAESS
+1217 FDTVDKVIETSVNS
-1231 AGSATAENEKY
+1231 TGSAVAENEKY
-1242 LESIT
+1242 LDSIT
-1247 GKLAILKSSYEALSN
+1247 GKLDLLKSSYEALSSS
-1262 AIINSDLY
+1262 IINSDVY
-1270 KSGIT
+1270 KFGIDRLRDVLD
-1275 LLTNV
+1275 LLN
-1280 LNLLENIASV
+1280 EIASV
-1290 TGTGLLGSIAGGI
+1290 SSGGALAGVLNGV
-1303 AGGNGYGPIDL
+1303 AGAAGYGLFDL
-1314 RSLIADLKA
+1314 ETMLEAKSSGSKNWLKDGSLWGMLVGNDKADSKIMEQIAKDFEDAQGSAESYGDVLQSVSSRFAGLHSETRKTLEANLATKSSFGDAAEFASQYATQLGEATVKTKLLTLAGKA
-1323 GQSFRDSLFDSS
+1323 GN
-1335 LLGLVGKKAGGD
+1335 
-1347 KDVLEGV
+1347 
-1354 IEAFEA
+1354 I
-1360 AQKEGKGYK
+1360 
-1369 NALNELRPT
+1369 ALN
-1378 IDQMSG
+1378 
-1384 SAAAQT
+1384 AF
-1390 KSILGTANSY
+1390 
-1400 EEGIKNAR
+1400 
-1408 QYASTLKQVNI
+1408 
-1419 ADTLKNIGL
+1419 
-1428 SAANAAIGIATGF
+1428 TGF
-1441 AIGAAIDLAIKGIV
+1441 LVGAAIDGMISLIKYV
-1455 ALKNRVQ
+1455 STMRQ
-1462 NTIDAAADI
+1462 RSIDTATEI
-1471 TKAWQEADEK
+1471 TKAWKEAEDK
-1481 LRSMSASISDIS
+1481 LEDMKSSVKSLA
-1493 DSYSEFERLS
+1493 DSYDEFEKLS
-1503 KGVSQYGKNIS
+1503 KGVSAYGENLS
-1514 LTSDEYERYHELS
+1514 LTADEYDRYHEIS
-1527 NQIAETFPGLVVGYD
+1527 NQIADLFPSLIVGYD
-1542 DQLNAVVRLKNG
+1542 SQYNAVVKLKNG

-1559 AEYEKEAKLQRT
+1559 AEYEKAARAQRNQVITEAGDALKGLQDKWFSDDFWTGANQYRT
-1571 QKISDFNKVV
+1571 YEILQSLLNSGLDETKVKYRAKEDDGTTSDKYVYQAFKDAGLDLNHLIDGWQDVVSARIQTLAAELNTDFLENYSKQVSAYLYNNDIFSGLDEKTQSEIIALLNNVDKTFVGELAKNDESIFPWLQKAIIKPLSDSSTKKDISD
-1581 KGFKYEWT
+1581 
-1589 KSDFGSISK
+1589 
-1598 AKQIEILRTLKRNQQ
+1598 
-1613 DLESAVLELFGK
+1613 
-1625 KGPDQLL
+1625 
-1632 ETLRLAGYNAGPF
+1632 
-1645 DDMIDQLES
+1645 
-1654 DKDIF
+1654 
-1659 KRYLNLLETGL
+1659 
-1670 ESEFRTQ
+1670 
-1677 ILPGITSYLYEDE
+1677 
-1690 TFSALDKDVQVAVSG
+1690 
-1705 MLSHIDDLFAA
+1705 
-1716 DKTGSEIYKW
+1716 
-1726 IDQNIIDPLKD
+1726 
-1737 SATKDAVTNAINDIM
+1737 AINDLM
-1752 SFDPSTTK
+1752 S
-1760 MGSLLESVQ
+1760 L
-1769 SLLAAVSAEQ
+1769 
-1779 REALRDGFSDF
+1779 SDADTL
-1790 FDGIYEDFSQTTADA
+1790 DGIRKEIDRIGKILPEELTSALGSYLKSGDLDIDEWTQDLTV
-1805 YEKFGA
+1805 KFG
-1811 RFGQYI
+1811 
-1817 LNTLSDENLRLVLN
+1817 SRL
-1831 PAFEW
+1831 
-1836 NFDSSDFDGTKEFFD
+1836 G
-1851 EFNKRLDSY
+1851 
-1860 LTKSESDRKAQ
+1860 
-1871 AVNSAVDSYNK
+1871 K
-1882 AISEANRLFAAQELG
+1882 AISESFSLADIKVALSDAFDWDTLASDNTLEKFNAELDRCKTKIESVAASTKSVKITEAIDSFNKAVQAANRLFAAQELSDG
-1897 ENQLIPDEVYD
+1897 KLISDDVYD
-1908 RVKDQNADL
+1908 RLKDQNTELVAT
-1917 IAVLERVDNE
+1917 LERVDDE

-1936 VDSEIEKYIETQKTA
+1936 VDSDIEKYIEKQQSA
-1951 TEKTLRSNGALSE
+1951 AEETLRSNGAISE
-1964 QYAML
+1964 QYALL

-1981 QISAYAEA
+1981 QVSALAEK

-1994 DAYDKVANKEQ
+1994 DAYDKVASKEQ
-2005 FAYSEMVS
+2005 FAHSEMLS
-2013 LKDTF
+2013 LKNTF
-2018 PDLQFELDQTTGKYD
+2018 PELQFELDATTGKYN

-2039 VSLMKKNYDLIKS
+2039 VSLMQKNYDLIKS
-2052 LTEVRLELLR
+2052 LTEIRLELLR

-2207 NIAKA
+2207 AIAKE
-2212 GYAAGEIDAVEYQGY
+2212 GYTAGEIDAVEYQGY

-2408 PESEVK
+2408 PESEVE

-2424 MVHKAADEYRQEMG
+2424 MVHKAADTYREQMTG
-2438 QKKVIVA
+2438 TM
-2445 KSIISDADKQDI
+2445 SD
-2457 ADTLEYYDEVKQE
+2457 T
-2470 IEDQGID
+2470 
-2477 LSKTVFGNID
+2477 
-2487 LNNRQVLEWTDE
+2487 
-2499 NLKKFRT
+2499 
-2506 AVESWGDSIDDMAGS
+2506 
-2521 ISTVCGSSSEFDG
+2521 
-2534 IEIAFSPMLQTEN
+2534 
-2547 GPVYLDQDTVY
+2547 
-2558 EYIWGL
+2558 
-2564 IDKACAMNNGSWTSD
+2564 
-2579 LVMALDTKGLEM
+2579 
-2591 NGMRIKNLLADIGD
+2591 
-2605 TAIQTGE
+2605 
-2612 AMHYVGKDGA
+2612 
-2622 FYGTQRDLQAFAD
+2622 
-2635 SYGMTIDEMRS
+2635 
-2646 ALDGVQ
+2646 
-2652 TEVIE
+2652 
-2657 GLSDYEI
+2657 EI
-2664 EHSDRIK
+2664 EHSEYIK
-2671 DLQTKW
+2671 DMQTKW

-2727 LDQSYDNG
+2727 LDQSYENG

-2788 QKGDYESTVSAVV
+2788 QKGNYESTVSAVV

-2807 IDQLKEESDELD
+2807 IDKLKEESDELD
-2819 KQLKLQKALKAV
+2819 KQLKLQKTLKAV
-2831 EEARSQRNIHIYRDN
+2831 EEARNQRNIHIYRDN

-2853 ADDKAVRQAQESYD
+2853 ADDKAVRQAQENYD

-2896 EKNADKQ
+2896 EKNIDKQ

-3037 PTLADDTAQKQQNVI
+3037 PTLTDDTAQKQQNVI

-3080 GESLGWTRDADGI
+3080 GESLGWTRDENGV

-3126 VLNNADAGYLYSVLH
+3126 VLNNADAGYLYSILH

>member
-1 MKGAVTKPDFKIT
+1 MKGSVTKPDFKIT
-14 IGADSGQIEA
+14 IGADAGQIEA

-31 EAVASINKD
+31 EAVTSINKD

-51 IDKDALKNQI
+51 IDKEALKNQI
-61 QSSVSSVHIKQFDGL
+61 QNSVSSVHIKQFDGL

-110 GTAKPSNGLP
+110 GAAKPSNGLP
-120 SDRSKLI
+120 SDRNKLI
-127 NTWAKQYSEQEMK
+127 NSWAKQYSEQEMK

-195 EQSKSKYDTFHMVK
+195 EQSKSKYDTFHMAK

-257 FDASGLDAGLDGIT
+257 FDASNIDAGLDGIT

-356 GEKANPDYIRTLND
+356 GEEANPDYIRTLND

-398 YELQAISVDK
+398 YKLQAVSVDK

-441 AMDAEEDGV
+441 AMDAKKDGV

-462 TFKTEKE
+462 TFKNEKT
-469 VNADLLKAQAESI
+469 VNEALLKAQADAV

-491 SSHQPRNAVVTDSI
+491 SSHQPRDAVITGSLKG
-505 RSYFDDSFI
+505 YFDDSFI
-514 VDTTDKLSELK
+514 VNTKDKLDELK
-525 RAISAAKANLSA
+525 RAISAAKSNLSA
-537 LEQAA
+537 LEQVA

-562 ATLEKLTTA
+562 ATLEKLTVA
-571 ISKLKKSNV
+571 IGKLKNSNV
-580 SILGNDINLTDKLNS
+580 SILGNDIDLTDNLNR
-595 LKEVYG
+595 LKETYDL
-601 QIAQSKSQSLSGM
+601 IEKAKSQPISNLPV
-614 SADQQVTETE
+614 DKQVDAV
-624 KRVKAI
+624 KNRVQAI

-649 VELNKDRAAK
+649 VELNDSRKEK
-659 YEIDYDKMQSNMQK
+659 YNVDYDKMQSNFQK
-673 AEQSYNN
+673 AEQSFNK
-680 LAVKSPELT
+680 LTVKSPEL
-689 KQLNSVKS
+689 KKRLEDVRAVVSSIS
-697 DVMLVSKYFGD
+697 DQFDG

-713 GKLQKALKEITAL
+713 SSVASALKQIQAL
-726 NSRIIAERGSD
+726 NSRIVAERNSPVNSVANIQDNLLSWKTQLAGYQLDTNKLSD
-737 PNYLAQVGNS
+737 KAYASDSISAVSELSAEYTKLKQLADEYLALASAGTEEEKRKAEELRIASERYETLNKNANTLVGLTKKNAAAELSQAVNS
-747 RPLWDLQNQGLK
+747 RNLQNLEATFRNFMSANGKVNENAGLRVMASNIDAQIETLK
-759 VDRDNLDQNQFTGQ
+759 KAGDKLD
-773 AVAAI
+773 
-778 NKALTSY
+778 
-785 EKVRGLIG
+785 E
-793 ECNALSRTGTSLQ
+793 
-806 DEQVQSLKDAV
+806 
-817 AEYERLAS
+817 AS
-825 IAQKNVSLV
+825 IAKLRQNLSLLDSLSSELGY
-834 KKQAATE
+834 KGQTYEQRIQGKM
-841 KTSAVNARNLQ
+841 Q
-852 ELETAY
+852 ELT
-858 RNFLD
+858 
-863 QNGRL
+863 
-868 GKKSGLKAMAD
+868 
-879 DIGKAINELKG
+879 
-890 TQISETDIA
+890 
-899 NIRKRLSQLNSMT
+899 
-912 TELGVKGQSY
+912 
-922 KQRIGNKMGEIA
+922 
-934 SYFVSITSF
+934 SYFVSVTSF
-943 GFAVQQIRNMIQNV
+943 GFAIQQIRNMISNV
-957 VNLDDAMTDLRK
+957 NALDDAMTELRK
-969 VTDETDKTY
+969 VTEETDATY
-978 EKFLSKSADRA
+978 DKFLTNAAKRA
-989 RELGSTMSNVVIAT
+989 QTLGSTMSDVVIAT

-1023 IMAQNVWD
+1023 IIAQNVWD
-1031 NVGSVDETANTI
+1031 NVGSIDETSNTI

-1056 AMRIVDVYNAVSNSF
+1056 AMRIVNVYNAVSNSF

-1085 GSALE
+1085 GAALE
-1090 AAGNSFN
+1090 AAGNNF
-1097 DSVALF
+1097 DESVALF

-1131 GELADMEIDADGAAE
+1131 GELAAMEIDADGAAE

-1159 GNRVNIFEADNET
+1159 GNKVNIFEDDNET

-1180 RELSEIWNTLSDVDQ
+1180 RELSEVWNTLSDVDQ
-1195 AEITRLVAG
+1195 AEITRLIAG

-1217 FDTVDKVIETAESS
+1217 FDTVDKVIETSVNS
-1231 AGSATAENEKY
+1231 TGSAVAENEKY
-1242 LESIT
+1242 LDSIT
-1247 GKLAILKSSYEALSN
+1247 GKLDLLKSSYEALSSS
-1262 AIINSDLY
+1262 IINSDIY
-1270 KSGIT
+1270 KGGID
-1275 LLTNV
+1275 LLRGV
-1280 LNLLENIASV
+1280 LDLLNEIASV
-1290 TGTGLLGSIAGGI
+1290 SSGGALIGTLNSVAGAAGYGLLDLETMLGAKSNGSKNWIKDGSLWGMLVGNDKADSKIMEQIAKDFEDAQGSAESYGDVLQSVSSRF
-1303 AGGNGYGPIDL
+1303 AGLHSETRKTLEANLATKSSFGDAAEFASQYATQLGEATVKTKLLTLAG
-1314 RSLIADLKA
+1314 KA
-1323 GQSFRDSLFDSS
+1323 GN
-1335 LLGLVGKKAGGD
+1335 
-1347 KDVLEGV
+1347 
-1354 IEAFEA
+1354 I
-1360 AQKEGKGYK
+1360 
-1369 NALNELRPT
+1369 ALN
-1378 IDQMSG
+1378 
-1384 SAAAQT
+1384 AF
-1390 KSILGTANSY
+1390 
-1400 EEGIKNAR
+1400 
-1408 QYASTLKQVNI
+1408 
-1419 ADTLKNIGL
+1419 
-1428 SAANAAIGIATGF
+1428 TGF
-1441 AIGAAIDLAIKGIV
+1441 LVGAAIDGMISLIKYV
-1455 ALKNRVQ
+1455 STMRQ
-1462 NTIDAAADI
+1462 RSIDTATEI
-1471 TKAWQEADEK
+1471 TKAWKEAEDK
-1481 LRSMSASISDIS
+1481 LEDTKSSVKSLA
-1493 DSYSEFERLS
+1493 DSYDEFEKLS
-1503 KGVSQYGKNIS
+1503 KGVSAYGENLS
-1514 LTSDEYERYHELS
+1514 LTADEYDRYHEIS
-1527 NQIAETFPGLVVGYD
+1527 NQIADLFPSLIVGYD
-1542 DQLNAVVRLKNG
+1542 SQYNAVVKLKNG

-1559 AEYEKEAKLQRT
+1559 AEYEKAARAQ
-1571 QKISDFNKVV
+1571 
-1581 KGFKYEWT
+1581 
-1589 KSDFGSISK
+1589 
-1598 AKQIEILRTLKRNQQ
+1598 RNQVITEAG
-1613 DLESAVLELFGK
+1613 DALKGLRDKWFG
-1625 KGPDQLL
+1625 GGVWSSTVSQ
-1632 ETLRLAGYNAGPF
+1632 Y
-1645 DDMIDQLES
+1645 
-1654 DKDIF
+1654 DI
-1659 KRYLNLLETGL
+1659 Y
-1670 ESEFRTQ
+1670 Q
-1677 ILPGITSYLYEDE
+1677 I
-1690 TFSALDKDVQVAVSG
+1690 
-1705 MLSHIDDLFAA
+1705 
-1716 DKTGSEIYKW
+1716 
-1726 IDQNIIDPLKD
+1726 LKD
-1737 SATKDAVTNAINDIM
+1737 SIDIGLDATKNKYAEMVYDPGANQYLPNYSNISAALKDAGLDFYNLIDGWQDVVSARIQTLTAEFDTDFLENYSKQVSAYLYNNDIFAGLDEKTQSEIIALLNNVDKTFVGELAKNDESIFPWLQKAIIKPLSDSSTKKDISDAINDLM
-1752 SFDPSTTK
+1752 SLSDTDTLYGIREEIDRIGKILPEELTSAL
-1760 MGSLLESVQ
+1760 GSYLKSGDLDIDEWTQDLTV
-1769 SLLAAVSAEQ
+1769 
-1779 REALRDGFSDF
+1779 
-1790 FDGIYEDFSQTTADA
+1790 
-1805 YEKFGA
+1805 KFG
-1811 RFGQYI
+1811 
-1817 LNTLSDENLRLVLN
+1817 SRL
-1831 PAFEW
+1831 
-1836 NFDSSDFDGTKEFFD
+1836 G
-1851 EFNKRLDSY
+1851 
-1860 LTKSESDRKAQ
+1860 
-1871 AVNSAVDSYNK
+1871 K
-1882 AISEANRLFAAQELG
+1882 AISESFSLADIKVALSDAFDWDTLAPDNTLEKFNAELDRCKTKIEAVAASTKSAKITEAIDYFNASVQAANRLFAAQELSDDK
-1897 ENQLIPDEVYD
+1897 IISDDVYD
-1908 RVKDQNADL
+1908 RLKDQNTELVAT
-1917 IAVLERVDNE
+1917 LERVDDE

-1936 VDSEIEKYIETQKTA
+1936 VDSDIEKYIEKQQSA
-1951 TEKTLRSNGALSE
+1951 AEETLRSNGAISE

-1969 QKYLGGANSVEE
+1969 QKYLGGTNSIEE
-1981 QISAYAEA
+1981 RISAYAEA

-2005 FAYSEMVS
+2005 FAYSEMIS

-2039 VSLMKKNYDLIKS
+2039 VSLMKKNYEFIKS
-2052 LTEVRLELLR
+2052 LQQQRLELLR

-2069 EQTSTPTGATRTKLA
+2069 ENSGWSESRAKQIVYSIV
-2084 AQNQIDSLTKWI
+2084 NQIDSNDLKSLQEYEDSI
-2096 DENGIT
+2096 SG
-2102 SVEDYNA
+2102 SVKDRDI
-2109 KMGVNLS
+2109 S
-2116 DEAWKWY
+2116 DF
-2123 VEQYTA
+2123 VERYTA
-2129 MSDEINKAQADLDA
+2129 ALAEIEQAQADLDA
-2143 LIAKAPA
+2143 LSAKAPA
-2150 GELKDKSKSSSS
+2150 GELKNKSKSSS

-2319 SKLEDE
+2319 TKLEDE

-2395 LMQNRDSVNSSGI
+2395 LMQNRDSVNSTGI
-2408 PESEVK
+2408 PESEIK

-2424 MVHKAADEYRQEMG
+2424 MVHKAADTYREQMTG
-2438 QKKVIVA
+2438 TM
-2445 KSIISDADKQDI
+2445 SD
-2457 ADTLEYYDEVKQE
+2457 T
-2470 IEDQGID
+2470 
-2477 LSKTVFGNID
+2477 
-2487 LNNRQVLEWTDE
+2487 
-2499 NLKKFRT
+2499 
-2506 AVESWGDSIDDMAGS
+2506 
-2521 ISTVCGSSSEFDG
+2521 
-2534 IEIAFSPMLQTEN
+2534 
-2547 GPVYLDQDTVY
+2547 
-2558 EYIWGL
+2558 
-2564 IDKACAMNNGSWTSD
+2564 
-2579 LVMALDTKGLEM
+2579 
-2591 NGMRIKNLLADIGD
+2591 
-2605 TAIQTGE
+2605 
-2612 AMHYVGKDGA
+2612 
-2622 FYGTQRDLQAFAD
+2622 
-2635 SYGMTIDEMRS
+2635 
-2646 ALDGVQ
+2646 
-2652 TEVIE
+2652 
-2657 GLSDYEI
+2657 EI
-2664 EHSDRIK
+2664 EHSEYIK
-2671 DLQTKW
+2671 DMQTKW

-2712 GADNEIAAWKRVDKF
+2712 GADNEISAWKRVDKF
-2727 LDQSYDNG
+2727 LDQSYENG

-2788 QKGDYESTVSAVV
+2788 QKGNYESTVSAVV

-2807 IDQLKEESDELD
+2807 IDKLKEESDELD

-2853 ADDKAVRQAQESYD
+2853 ADDKTVRQAQENYD

-2896 EKNADKQ
+2896 EKNIDKQ
-2903 KAMALLGADWEA
+2903 KAMALLGADWEK
-2915 QILAMRTDK
+2915 QILDMRTDK
-2924 IAGFAQNYTDICDQL
+2924 IEGFAQNYSDICDQL

-3016 ELQNALDSLNGINTS
+3016 ELQSALDSLNGINTS

-3037 PTLADDTAQKQQNVI
+3037 PTIADDTAQKQQNVI

>member
-1 MKGAVTKPDFKIT
+1 MKGSVTKPDFKIT
-14 IGADSGQIEA
+14 IGADAGQIEA

-31 EAVASINKD
+31 EAVTSINKD
-40 TDTKL
+40 TDTKI

-51 IDKDALKNQI
+51 IDKEALKNQI
-61 QSSVSSVHIKQFDGL
+61 QNSVSSVHIKQFDGL

-99 ISGNISGTSTS
+99 ISGNVSGTSTS

-120 SDRSKLI
+120 SDRNKLI
-127 NTWAKQYSEQEMK
+127 NSWAKQYSEQEMK

-151 SSKMATADYEKLLDQ
+151 SSKMASADYEKLLYQ

-195 EQSKSKYDTFHMVK
+195 EQSKSKYDTFHMAK

-239 KASYDLP
+239 KASYDLS

-257 FDASGLDAGLDGIT
+257 FDASNIDAGLDGIT

-356 GEKANPDYIRTLND
+356 GEEANPDYIRTLND

-375 GIKMNSGDIDKIA
+375 SIKMNSGDIDKIA
-388 ELAAAQEKAG
+388 ELAAAQKKAG
-398 YELQAISVDK
+398 YELQAVSVDK

-421 LKYFNKELQTTISQ
+421 LRYFNKELQTTVSQ

-441 AMDAEEDGV
+441 AMDAEEEGV
-450 YELKLAHERLIQ
+450 YELQLAHERLIQ
-462 TFKTEKE
+462 TFKTEKT
-469 VNADLLKAQAESI
+469 VNETLLKAQADAV

-491 SSHQPRNAVVTDSI
+491 SSHQPRDAVITGSLKG
-505 RSYFDDSFI
+505 YFDDSFI
-514 VDTTDKLSELK
+514 VNTKDKLDELK
-525 RAISAAKANLSA
+525 RAISAAKSNLSA
-537 LEQAA
+537 LEQVA

-562 ATLEKLTTA
+562 ATLEKLTVA
-571 ISKLKKSNV
+571 IGKLKNSNV
-580 SILGNDINLTDKLNS
+580 SILGNDIDLTDNLKR
-595 LKEVYG
+595 LKETYDL
-601 QIAQSKSQSLSGM
+601 IEKAKSQPISNLSV
-614 SADQQVTETE
+614 DKQVDAV
-624 KRVKAI
+624 KNRVQAI
-630 RDYLTEIRLLS
+630 RDYLTDIRLLS

-649 VELNKDRAAK
+649 VELNDSRKEK
-659 YEIDYDKMQSNMQK
+659 YNVDYDKMQSNFQK
-673 AEQSYNN
+673 AEQSFNK
-680 LAVKSPELT
+680 LAVKSPEL
-689 KQLNSVKS
+689 KKRLEDVRAVVSSIS
-697 DVMLVSKYFGD
+697 DQFDG

-713 GKLQKALKEITAL
+713 SSVASALKQIQAL
-726 NSRIIAERGSD
+726 NSRIVAERNSPVNSVANIQDNLLSWKTQLAGYQLDTNKLSD
-737 PNYLAQVGNS
+737 KAYASDSIAAVSELSTEYTRLKQLADEYLALASAGTEEEKRKAEELRIASERYETLNKNANTLVGLTKKNAAAELSQAVNS
-747 RPLWDLQNQGLK
+747 RNLQNLEATFRNFMSANGKVNENAGLRVMASNIDAQIK
-759 VDRDNLDQNQFTGQ
+759 TLKKAGDKLD
-773 AVAAI
+773 
-778 NKALTSY
+778 
-785 EKVRGLIG
+785 E
-793 ECNALSRTGTSLQ
+793 
-806 DEQVQSLKDAV
+806 
-817 AEYERLAS
+817 AS
-825 IAQKNVSLV
+825 IAKLRQNLSLLDSLSSELGY
-834 KKQAATE
+834 KGQTYEQRIQGKM
-841 KTSAVNARNLQ
+841 Q
-852 ELETAY
+852 ELT
-858 RNFLD
+858 
-863 QNGRL
+863 
-868 GKKSGLKAMAD
+868 
-879 DIGKAINELKG
+879 
-890 TQISETDIA
+890 
-899 NIRKRLSQLNSMT
+899 
-912 TELGVKGQSY
+912 
-922 KQRIGNKMGEIA
+922 
-934 SYFVSITSF
+934 SYFVSVTSF
-943 GFAVQQIRNMIQNV
+943 GFAIQQIRNMISNV
-957 VNLDDAMTDLRK
+957 NALDDAMTELRK
-969 VTDETDKTY
+969 VTGETDATY
-978 EKFLSKSADRA
+978 DKFLTNAAKRA
-989 RELGSTMSNVVIAT
+989 QTLGSTMSDVVIAT

-1008 MGYNLEEAEKLGDAA
+1008 MGYNLEEAERLGDAA
-1023 IMAQNVWD
+1023 IIAQNVWD
-1031 NVGSVDETANTI
+1031 NVGSIDETSNTI

-1056 AMRIVDVYNAVSNSF
+1056 AMRIVNVYNAVSNSF

-1085 GSALE
+1085 GAALE
-1090 AAGNSFN
+1090 AAGNNF
-1097 DSVALF
+1097 DESVALF

-1131 GELADMEIDADGAAE
+1131 GELAEMEIDADGAAE

-1159 GNRVNIFEADNET
+1159 GNKVNIFEDDNET

-1180 RELSEIWNTLSDVDQ
+1180 RELSEVWNTLSDVDQ
-1195 AEITRLVAG
+1195 AEITRLIAG

-1217 FDTVDKVIETAESS
+1217 FDTVDKVIETSVNS
-1231 AGSATAENEKY
+1231 TGSAVAENEKY
-1242 LESIT
+1242 LDSIT
-1247 GKLAILKSSYEALSN
+1247 GKLDLLKSSYEALSSS
-1262 AIINSDLY
+1262 IINSDIY
-1270 KSGIT
+1270 KGGID
-1275 LLTNV
+1275 LLRGV
-1280 LNLLENIASV
+1280 LDLLNEIASV
-1290 TGTGLLGSIAGGI
+1290 SSGGALIGTLNSVAGAAGYGLLDLETMLEAKSNGSKNWIKDGSLWGMLVGNDKADSKIMEQIAKDFEDAQGSAESYGDVLQSVSSRF
-1303 AGGNGYGPIDL
+1303 AGLHSETRKTLEANLATKSSFGDAAEFASQYATQLGEATVKTKLLTLAG
-1314 RSLIADLKA
+1314 KA
-1323 GQSFRDSLFDSS
+1323 GN
-1335 LLGLVGKKAGGD
+1335 
-1347 KDVLEGV
+1347 
-1354 IEAFEA
+1354 I
-1360 AQKEGKGYK
+1360 
-1369 NALNELRPT
+1369 ALN
-1378 IDQMSG
+1378 
-1384 SAAAQT
+1384 AF
-1390 KSILGTANSY
+1390 
-1400 EEGIKNAR
+1400 
-1408 QYASTLKQVNI
+1408 
-1419 ADTLKNIGL
+1419 
-1428 SAANAAIGIATGF
+1428 TGF
-1441 AIGAAIDLAIKGIV
+1441 LVGAAIDGMISLIKYV
-1455 ALKNRVQ
+1455 STMRQ
-1462 NTIDAAADI
+1462 RSIDTATEI
-1471 TKAWQEADEK
+1471 TKAWKEAEDK
-1481 LRSMSASISDIS
+1481 LEDMKSSVKSLA
-1493 DSYSEFERLS
+1493 DSYDEFEKLS
-1503 KGVSQYGKNIS
+1503 KGVSAYGENLS
-1514 LTSDEYERYHELS
+1514 LTADEYDRYHEIS
-1527 NQIAETFPGLVVGYD
+1527 NQIADLFPSLIVGYD
-1542 DQLNAVVRLKNG
+1542 SQYNAVVKLKNG

-1559 AEYEKEAKLQRT
+1559 AEYEKAARAQRNQVITEAGDALKGLQDKWFSDDFWTGANQYRT
-1571 QKISDFNKVV
+1571 YEILQSLLNSGLDETKVKYRAKEDDGTTSDKYVYQAFKDAGLDLNHLIDGWQDVVSARIQTLAAELNTDFLENYSKQVSAYLYNNDLFSGLDEKTQSEIIALLNNVDKTFVGELAKNDESIFPWLQKAIIKPLSDSSTKKDISD
-1581 KGFKYEWT
+1581 
-1589 KSDFGSISK
+1589 
-1598 AKQIEILRTLKRNQQ
+1598 
-1613 DLESAVLELFGK
+1613 
-1625 KGPDQLL
+1625 
-1632 ETLRLAGYNAGPF
+1632 
-1645 DDMIDQLES
+1645 
-1654 DKDIF
+1654 
-1659 KRYLNLLETGL
+1659 
-1670 ESEFRTQ
+1670 
-1677 ILPGITSYLYEDE
+1677 
-1690 TFSALDKDVQVAVSG
+1690 
-1705 MLSHIDDLFAA
+1705 
-1716 DKTGSEIYKW
+1716 
-1726 IDQNIIDPLKD
+1726 
-1737 SATKDAVTNAINDIM
+1737 AINDLM
-1752 SFDPSTTK
+1752 S
-1760 MGSLLESVQ
+1760 L
-1769 SLLAAVSAEQ
+1769 
-1779 REALRDGFSDF
+1779 SDADTL
-1790 FDGIYEDFSQTTADA
+1790 DGIRKEIDRIGKILPEELTSALGSYLKSGDLDIDEWTQDLTV
-1805 YEKFGA
+1805 KFG
-1811 RFGQYI
+1811 
-1817 LNTLSDENLRLVLN
+1817 SRL
-1831 PAFEW
+1831 
-1836 NFDSSDFDGTKEFFD
+1836 G
-1851 EFNKRLDSY
+1851 
-1860 LTKSESDRKAQ
+1860 
-1871 AVNSAVDSYNK
+1871 K
-1882 AISEANRLFAAQELG
+1882 AISESFSLADIKVALSDAFDWDTLASDNTLEKFNAELDRCKTKIESVAASTKSVKITEAIDSFNKAVQAANRLFAAQELSDG
-1897 ENQLIPDEVYD
+1897 KLISDDVYD
-1908 RVKDQNADL
+1908 RLKDQNTELVAT
-1917 IAVLERVDNE
+1917 LERVDDE

-1936 VDSEIEKYIETQKTA
+1936 VDSDIEKYIEKQQSA
-1951 TEKTLRSNGALSE
+1951 AEETLRSNGAISE
-1964 QYAML
+1964 QYALL

-1981 QISAYAEA
+1981 QVSALAEK

-1994 DAYDKVANKEQ
+1994 DAYDKVASKEQ
-2005 FAYSEMVS
+2005 FAHSEMLS
-2013 LKDTF
+2013 LKNTF
-2018 PDLQFELDQTTGKYD
+2018 PELQFELDATTGKYN

-2039 VSLMKKNYDLIKS
+2039 VSLMQKNYDLIKS
-2052 LTEVRLELLR
+2052 LTEVRLELLK

-2069 EQTSTPTGATRTKLA
+2069 ENSGWSESQAKQKVYGIVR
-2084 AQNQIDSLTKWI
+2084 QIDDNDLKSLQEYEDSI
-2096 DENGIT
+2096 SR
-2102 SVEDYNA
+2102 SVEDQDIA
-2109 KMGVNLS
+2109 DFVTR
-2116 DEAWKWY
+2116 
-2123 VEQYTA
+2123 YTA
-2129 MSDEINKAQADLDA
+2129 ALAEIAQAQTDLDA
-2143 LIAKAPA
+2143 MSAKAPA
-2150 GELKDKSKSSSS
+2150 GELKNKSKSSS

-2207 NIAKA
+2207 AIAKA

-2263 DKSLFATLR
+2263 DKSLFATMR

-2338 VFTDLSDYYDKIE
+2338 VFADLSDYYDKIE

-2424 MVHKAADEYRQEMG
+2424 MVHKAADTYREQMTG
-2438 QKKVIVA
+2438 TM
-2445 KSIISDADKQDI
+2445 SD
-2457 ADTLEYYDEVKQE
+2457 T
-2470 IEDQGID
+2470 
-2477 LSKTVFGNID
+2477 
-2487 LNNRQVLEWTDE
+2487 
-2499 NLKKFRT
+2499 
-2506 AVESWGDSIDDMAGS
+2506 
-2521 ISTVCGSSSEFDG
+2521 
-2534 IEIAFSPMLQTEN
+2534 
-2547 GPVYLDQDTVY
+2547 
-2558 EYIWGL
+2558 
-2564 IDKACAMNNGSWTSD
+2564 
-2579 LVMALDTKGLEM
+2579 
-2591 NGMRIKNLLADIGD
+2591 
-2605 TAIQTGE
+2605 
-2612 AMHYVGKDGA
+2612 
-2622 FYGTQRDLQAFAD
+2622 
-2635 SYGMTIDEMRS
+2635 
-2646 ALDGVQ
+2646 
-2652 TEVIE
+2652 
-2657 GLSDYEI
+2657 EI
-2664 EHSDRIK
+2664 EHSEYIK
-2671 DLQTKW
+2671 DMQTKW

-2712 GADNEIAAWKRVDKF
+2712 GADNEIAVWKRVDKF
-2727 LDQSYDNG
+2727 LDQSYENG

-2788 QKGDYESTVSAVV
+2788 QKGNYESAVSAVV

-2807 IDQLKEESDELD
+2807 IDKLKEESDELN

-2831 EEARSQRNIHIYRDN
+2831 EEARNQRNIHIYRDN

-2853 ADDKAVRQAQESYD
+2853 ADDKAVRQAQENYD

-2896 EKNADKQ
+2896 EKNIDKQ

-3037 PTLADDTAQKQQNVI
+3037 PTIADDTAQKQQNVI

-3181 VRQLPSRLI
+3181 VRQLPLRLI

>member
-31 EAVASINKD
+31 EAVASINKN

-151 SSKMATADYEKLLDQ
+151 SSKMASADYEKLLDQ

-195 EQSKSKYDTFHMVK
+195 EQSKSKYDTFHMAK

-239 KASYDLP
+239 KASYDLS

-356 GEKANPDYIRTLND
+356 GDEANPDYIRTLNN
-370 VRVAQ
+370 VKVAQ
-375 GIKMNSGDIDKIA
+375 GIQMNSGDIDKIA
-388 ELAAAQEKAG
+388 ELAAKQKKAG
-398 YELQAISVDK
+398 YELQAVSVDK

-421 LKYFNKELQTTISQ
+421 LRYFNKEFQTTVSQ

-441 AMDAEEDGV
+441 ALDAEEEGV
-450 YELKLAHERLIQ
+450 YELQLAHERLIQ
-462 TFKTEKE
+462 TFKNEKT
-469 VNADLLKAQAESI
+469 VNEALLKAQADAV

-491 SSHQPRNAVVTDSI
+491 SSHQPRDAVITGSLKG
-505 RSYFDDSFI
+505 YFDDSFI
-514 VDTTDKLSELK
+514 VNTKDKLDELK
-525 RAISAAKANLSA
+525 RAISAAKSNLSA
-537 LEQAA
+537 LEQVA

-562 ATLEKLTTA
+562 ATLEKLTVA
-571 ISKLKKSNV
+571 IGKLKNSHV
-580 SILGNDINLTDKLNS
+580 SILDDNVVDLMERLNTLKSAYQTINAARSQSISDLPVEKQVDAVKERVQAIRNYLTD
-595 LKEVYG
+595 
-601 QIAQSKSQSLSGM
+601 
-614 SADQQVTETE
+614 
-624 KRVKAI
+624 
-630 RDYLTEIRLLS
+630 IRLLS

-649 VELNKDRAAK
+649 VELNDSRKEK
-659 YEIDYDKMQSNMQK
+659 YDVDYDKMQSNFQK
-673 AEQSYNN
+673 AEQSFNK

-689 KQLNSVKS
+689 KRLGEVRAVVGGIS
-697 DVMLVSKYFGD
+697 DKFDGSATTAAAVVS
-708 SAANA
+708 
-713 GKLQKALKEITAL
+713 ALKQIQAL
-726 NSRIIAERGSD
+726 NSRIVAERNSPVNSVANIQDNLLSWKTQLDSYQLDINKLSD
-737 PNYLAQVGNS
+737 KAYASDAIAAVNTLSGKYTTLQQDAQKYLDLASAGTKEEKQKAEALRTATEEYEALNKNANALVGLAKKNAAAELSQAVNS
-747 RPLWDLQNQGLK
+747 RNLQNLEATFRNFMSANGKVNENAGLRVMASNIDAQIK
-759 VDRDNLDQNQFTGQ
+759 TLKKAGDKLD
-773 AVAAI
+773 
-778 NKALTSY
+778 
-785 EKVRGLIG
+785 E
-793 ECNALSRTGTSLQ
+793 
-806 DEQVQSLKDAV
+806 
-817 AEYERLAS
+817 AS
-825 IAQKNVSLV
+825 IAKLRQNLSLLDSLSSELGY
-834 KKQAATE
+834 KGQTYEQRIQGKM
-841 KTSAVNARNLQ
+841 Q
-852 ELETAY
+852 ELT
-858 RNFLD
+858 
-863 QNGRL
+863 
-868 GKKSGLKAMAD
+868 
-879 DIGKAINELKG
+879 
-890 TQISETDIA
+890 
-899 NIRKRLSQLNSMT
+899 
-912 TELGVKGQSY
+912 
-922 KQRIGNKMGEIA
+922 
-934 SYFVSITSF
+934 SYFVSVTSF
-943 GFAVQQIRNMIQNV
+943 GFAIQQIRNMISNV
-957 VNLDDAMTDLRK
+957 NALDDAMTELRK
-969 VTDETDKTY
+969 VTGETDATY
-978 EKFLSKSADRA
+978 DKFLTNAAKRA
-989 RELGSTMSNVVIAT
+989 QTLGSTMSDVVIAT

-1023 IMAQNVWD
+1023 IIAQNVWD
-1031 NVGSVDETANTI
+1031 NVGSIDETSNTI

-1056 AMRIVDVYNAVSNSF
+1056 AMRIVNVYNAVSNSF

-1085 GSALE
+1085 GAALE
-1090 AAGNSFN
+1090 AAGNNF
-1097 DSVALF
+1097 DESVALF

-1131 GELADMEIDADGAAE
+1131 GELAEMEIDADGAAE

-1159 GNRVNIFEADNET
+1159 GNKVNIFEDDNET

-1180 RELSEIWNTLSDVDQ
+1180 RELSEVWNTLSDVDQ
-1195 AEITRLVAG
+1195 AEITRLIAG

-1217 FDTVDKVIETAESS
+1217 FDTVDKVIETSVNS
-1231 AGSATAENEKY
+1231 TGSAVAENEKY
-1242 LESIT
+1242 LDSIT
-1247 GKLAILKSSYEALSN
+1247 GKLDLLKSSYEALSSS
-1262 AIINSDLY
+1262 IINSDIY
-1270 KSGIT
+1270 KGGID
-1275 LLTNV
+1275 LLRGV
-1280 LNLLENIASV
+1280 LDLLNEIASV
-1290 TGTGLLGSIAGGI
+1290 SSGGALIGTLNSVAG
-1303 AGGNGYGPIDL
+1303 AAGYGLFDL
-1314 RSLIADLKA
+1314 ETILEAKSNGSKNWIKDGSLWGMLVGNDKADSKIMEQIADEFKAAQGSAESYGDVLQSVSSRFAALHSETRKTLEANLATKSSFSDAAEFASQYATQLGEATVKTKLLTLAGKA
-1323 GQSFRDSLFDSS
+1323 GN
-1335 LLGLVGKKAGGD
+1335 
-1347 KDVLEGV
+1347 
-1354 IEAFEA
+1354 I
-1360 AQKEGKGYK
+1360 
-1369 NALNELRPT
+1369 ALN
-1378 IDQMSG
+1378 
-1384 SAAAQT
+1384 AF
-1390 KSILGTANSY
+1390 
-1400 EEGIKNAR
+1400 
-1408 QYASTLKQVNI
+1408 
-1419 ADTLKNIGL
+1419 
-1428 SAANAAIGIATGF
+1428 TGF
-1441 AIGAAIDLAIKGIV
+1441 LVGAAIDGLISLGKYIFTM
-1455 ALKNRVQ
+1455 RQ
-1462 NTIDAAADI
+1462 RSIDAAVEI
-1471 TKAWQEADEK
+1471 TKAWKEAEDK
-1481 LRSMSASISDIS
+1481 LEDMKSSVKSLT
-1493 DSYSEFERLS
+1493 DSYDEFEKLS
-1503 KGVSQYGKNIS
+1503 KGVSAYGENLS
-1514 LTSDEYERYHELS
+1514 LTADEYDRYHEIS
-1527 NQIAETFPGLVVGYD
+1527 NQIADLFPSLIVGYD
-1542 DQLNAVVRLKNG
+1542 SQYNAVVKLKNG

-1559 AEYEKEAKLQRT
+1559 AEYEKAARAQ
-1571 QKISDFNKVV
+1571 
-1581 KGFKYEWT
+1581 
-1589 KSDFGSISK
+1589 
-1598 AKQIEILRTLKRNQQ
+1598 RNQVITEAG
-1613 DLESAVLELFGK
+1613 DALKGLRDKWFG
-1625 KGPDQLL
+1625 GGVWSSTVSQ
-1632 ETLRLAGYNAGPF
+1632 Y
-1645 DDMIDQLES
+1645 
-1654 DKDIF
+1654 DI
-1659 KRYLNLLETGL
+1659 Y
-1670 ESEFRTQ
+1670 Q
-1677 ILPGITSYLYEDE
+1677 I
-1690 TFSALDKDVQVAVSG
+1690 
-1705 MLSHIDDLFAA
+1705 
-1716 DKTGSEIYKW
+1716 
-1726 IDQNIIDPLKD
+1726 LKD
-1737 SATKDAVTNAINDIM
+1737 SLDIGLDATKNKYAEMVYDPGANQYLPNYSNISAALKDAGLDFYNLIDGWQDVVSARIQTLSAEFDTDFLENYSKQVSAYLYNNDIFSGLDEKTQSEIIALLNNVDKTFVGELAKNDESIFPWLQKAIIKPLSDSSTKKDISDAINDLM
-1752 SFDPSTTK
+1752 SLSDTDTLYGIREEIDRIGKILPEELTSAL
-1760 MGSLLESVQ
+1760 GSYLKSGDLDIDEWTQDLTV
-1769 SLLAAVSAEQ
+1769 
-1779 REALRDGFSDF
+1779 
-1790 FDGIYEDFSQTTADA
+1790 
-1805 YEKFGA
+1805 KFG
-1811 RFGQYI
+1811 
-1817 LNTLSDENLRLVLN
+1817 SRL
-1831 PAFEW
+1831 
-1836 NFDSSDFDGTKEFFD
+1836 G
-1851 EFNKRLDSY
+1851 
-1860 LTKSESDRKAQ
+1860 
-1871 AVNSAVDSYNK
+1871 K
-1882 AISEANRLFAAQELG
+1882 AISESFSLADIKVALSDAFDWDTLAPDNTLEKFNTELDRCKTKIEAVAASTKSAKITEAIDSFNASVQAANRLFAAQELSDDKIISD
-1897 ENQLIPDEVYD
+1897 NVYD
-1908 RVKDQNADL
+1908 RLKDQNTELVAT
-1917 IAVLERVDNE
+1917 LERVDDE

-1936 VDSEIEKYIETQKTA
+1936 VDSDIEKYIEKQQSA
-1951 TEKTLRSNGALSE
+1951 AEETLRSNGAISE

-1969 QKYLGGANSVEE
+1969 QKYLGGTNSIEE
-1981 QISAYAEA
+1981 RISAYAEA

-2005 FAYSEMVS
+2005 FAYSEMIS

-2039 VSLMKKNYDLIKS
+2039 VSLMKKNYEFIKS
-2052 LTEVRLELLR
+2052 LQQQRLELLR

-2069 EQTSTPTGATRTKLA
+2069 ENSGWSESRAKQIVYSIV
-2084 AQNQIDSLTKWI
+2084 NQIDSNDLKSLQEYEDSI
-2096 DENGIT
+2096 SG
-2102 SVEDYNA
+2102 SVKDRDI
-2109 KMGVNLS
+2109 S
-2116 DEAWKWY
+2116 DF
-2123 VEQYTA
+2123 VERYTA
-2129 MSDEINKAQADLDA
+2129 ALAEIEQAQADLDA
-2143 LIAKAPA
+2143 LSAKAPA
-2150 GELKDKSKSSSS
+2150 GELKNKSKSSS

-2248 TLSTEKKKFDEGMDW
+2248 TLSTEKKKFDESMDW

-2338 VFTDLSDYYDKIE
+2338 MFTDLSDYYDKIE

-2372 VKIFEGRNEMLE
+2372 VKIFEGRNEMLG

-2424 MVHKAADEYRQEMG
+2424 MVHKAADTYREQMTG
-2438 QKKVIVA
+2438 TM
-2445 KSIISDADKQDI
+2445 SD
-2457 ADTLEYYDEVKQE
+2457 T
-2470 IEDQGID
+2470 
-2477 LSKTVFGNID
+2477 
-2487 LNNRQVLEWTDE
+2487 
-2499 NLKKFRT
+2499 
-2506 AVESWGDSIDDMAGS
+2506 
-2521 ISTVCGSSSEFDG
+2521 
-2534 IEIAFSPMLQTEN
+2534 
-2547 GPVYLDQDTVY
+2547 
-2558 EYIWGL
+2558 
-2564 IDKACAMNNGSWTSD
+2564 
-2579 LVMALDTKGLEM
+2579 
-2591 NGMRIKNLLADIGD
+2591 
-2605 TAIQTGE
+2605 
-2612 AMHYVGKDGA
+2612 
-2622 FYGTQRDLQAFAD
+2622 
-2635 SYGMTIDEMRS
+2635 
-2646 ALDGVQ
+2646 
-2652 TEVIE
+2652 
-2657 GLSDYEI
+2657 EI
-2664 EHSDRIK
+2664 EHSEYIK
-2671 DLQTKW
+2671 DMQTKW

-2727 LDQSYDNG
+2727 LDQSYENG

-2771 MEKELDALN
+2771 METELDALN

-2788 QKGDYESTVSAVV
+2788 QKGNYESAVSAVV

-2807 IDQLKEESDELD
+2807 IDKLKEESDELD

-2831 EEARSQRNIHIYRDN
+2831 EEARNQRNIHIYRDN

-2853 ADDKAVRQAQESYD
+2853 ADDKAVRQAQENYD

-2896 EKNADKQ
+2896 EKNIDKQ
-2903 KAMALLGADWEA
+2903 KAMALLGADWEK
-2915 QILAMRTDK
+2915 QILDMRTDK
-2924 IAGFAQNYTDICDQL
+2924 IEGFAQNYSDICDQL

-3190 QRMGRK
+3190 QRMSRK

>member
-1 MKGAVTKPDFKIT
+1 MKGSVTKPDFKIT
-14 IGADSGQIEA
+14 IGADAGQIEA

-31 EAVASINKD
+31 EAVTSINKD

-51 IDKDALKNQI
+51 IDKEALKNQI
-61 QSSVSSVHIKQFDGL
+61 QNSVSSVHIKQFDGL

-99 ISGNISGTSTS
+99 ISGNVSGTSTI

-120 SDRSKLI
+120 SDRNKLI
-127 NTWAKQYSEQEMK
+127 NSWAKQYSEQEMK

-151 SSKMATADYEKLLDQ
+151 SSKMASADYEKLLDQ

-195 EQSKSKYDTFHMVK
+195 EQSKSKYDTFHMAK

-257 FDASGLDAGLDGIT
+257 FDASNIDAGLDGIT

-356 GEKANPDYIRTLND
+356 GEEANPDYIRTLND

-388 ELAAAQEKAG
+388 ELAAAQKKAG
-398 YELQAISVDK
+398 YELQAVSVDK

-421 LKYFNKELQTTISQ
+421 LRYFNKELQTTVSQ

-441 AMDAEEDGV
+441 ALDAEEEGV
-450 YELKLAHERLIQ
+450 YELQLAHERLIQ
-462 TFKTEKE
+462 TFKNEKT
-469 VNADLLKAQAESI
+469 VNEALLKAQADAV

-491 SSHQPRNAVVTDSI
+491 SSHQPRDAVITGSLKG
-505 RSYFDDSFI
+505 YFDDSFI
-514 VDTTDKLSELK
+514 VNTKDKLDELK
-525 RAISAAKANLSA
+525 RAISAAKSNLSA
-537 LEQAA
+537 LEQVA

-562 ATLEKLTTA
+562 ATLEKLTVA
-571 ISKLKKSNV
+571 IGKLKNSNV
-580 SILGNDINLTDKLNS
+580 SILGNDIDLTDNLKR
-595 LKEVYG
+595 LKETYDL
-601 QIAQSKSQSLSGM
+601 IEKAKSQPISNLPV
-614 SADQQVTETE
+614 DKQVDAV
-624 KRVKAI
+624 KNRVQAI

-649 VELNKDRAAK
+649 VELNDSRKEK
-659 YEIDYDKMQSNMQK
+659 YNVDYDKMQSNFQK
-673 AEQSYNN
+673 AEQSFNK
-680 LAVKSPELT
+680 LTVKSPEL
-689 KQLNSVKS
+689 KKRLEDVRAVVSSIS
-697 DVMLVSKYFGD
+697 DQFDG

-713 GKLQKALKEITAL
+713 SSVASALKQIQAL
-726 NSRIIAERGSD
+726 NSRIVAERNSPVNSVANIQDNLLSWKTQLAGYQLDTNKLSD
-737 PNYLAQVGNS
+737 KAYASDSIAAVSELSTEYTKLKQLADEYLALASAGTEEEKRKAEELRIASERYETLNKNANTLVGLTKKNAAAELSQAVNS
-747 RPLWDLQNQGLK
+747 RNLQNLEATFRNFMSANGKVNENAGLRVMASNIDAQIK
-759 VDRDNLDQNQFTGQ
+759 TLKKAGDKLD
-773 AVAAI
+773 
-778 NKALTSY
+778 
-785 EKVRGLIG
+785 E
-793 ECNALSRTGTSLQ
+793 
-806 DEQVQSLKDAV
+806 
-817 AEYERLAS
+817 AS
-825 IAQKNVSLV
+825 IAKLRQNLSLLDSLSSELGY
-834 KKQAATE
+834 KGQTYEQRIQGKM
-841 KTSAVNARNLQ
+841 Q
-852 ELETAY
+852 ELT
-858 RNFLD
+858 
-863 QNGRL
+863 
-868 GKKSGLKAMAD
+868 
-879 DIGKAINELKG
+879 
-890 TQISETDIA
+890 
-899 NIRKRLSQLNSMT
+899 
-912 TELGVKGQSY
+912 
-922 KQRIGNKMGEIA
+922 
-934 SYFVSITSF
+934 SYFVSVTSF
-943 GFAVQQIRNMIQNV
+943 GFAIQQIRNMISNV
-957 VNLDDAMTDLRK
+957 NALDDAMTELRK
-969 VTDETDKTY
+969 VTEETDATY
-978 EKFLSKSADRA
+978 DKFLTNAAKRA
-989 RELGSTMSNVVIAT
+989 QTLGSTMSDVVIAT

-1023 IMAQNVWD
+1023 IIAQNVWD
-1031 NVGSVDETANTI
+1031 NVGSIDETSNTI

-1056 AMRIVDVYNAVSNSF
+1056 AMRIVNVYNAVSNSF

-1085 GSALE
+1085 GAALE
-1090 AAGNSFN
+1090 AAGNNF
-1097 DSVALF
+1097 DESVALF

-1131 GELADMEIDADGAAE
+1131 GELAEMEIDADGAAE

-1159 GNRVNIFEADNET
+1159 GNKVNIFEDDNET

-1180 RELSEIWNTLSDVDQ
+1180 RELSEVWNTLSDVDQ
-1195 AEITRLVAG
+1195 AEITRLIAG

-1217 FDTVDKVIETAESS
+1217 FDTVDKVIETSVNS
-1231 AGSATAENEKY
+1231 TGSAVAENEKY
-1242 LESIT
+1242 LDSIT
-1247 GKLAILKSSYEALSN
+1247 GKLDLLKSSYEALSIS
-1262 AIINSDLY
+1262 IINSDVY
-1270 KSGIT
+1270 KFGIDRLRDVLD
-1275 LLTNV
+1275 LLN
-1280 LNLLENIASV
+1280 EIASV
-1290 TGTGLLGSIAGGI
+1290 SSGGALAGILNGV
-1303 AGGNGYGPIDL
+1303 AGAAGYGLFDL
-1314 RSLIADLKA
+1314 ETMLKA
-1323 GQSFRDSLFDSS
+1323 KSSGSKNWIKDGSLW
-1335 LLGLVGKKAGGD
+1335 GMLVGNDKADSKIMEQIAKDFEDAQGSAESYGDVLQSVSSRFAGLHSETRKTLEANLATKSSFGDAAEFASQYATQLGEATVKTKLLTLAGKAGN
-1347 KDVLEGV
+1347 
-1354 IEAFEA
+1354 I
-1360 AQKEGKGYK
+1360 
-1369 NALNELRPT
+1369 ALN
-1378 IDQMSG
+1378 
-1384 SAAAQT
+1384 AF
-1390 KSILGTANSY
+1390 
-1400 EEGIKNAR
+1400 
-1408 QYASTLKQVNI
+1408 
-1419 ADTLKNIGL
+1419 
-1428 SAANAAIGIATGF
+1428 TGF
-1441 AIGAAIDLAIKGIV
+1441 LVGAAIDGLISCIKYV
-1455 ALKNRVQ
+1455 ATMRQ
-1462 NTIDAAADI
+1462 RSIDAATEI
-1471 TKAWQEADEK
+1471 TKAWKEAEDK
-1481 LRSMSASISDIS
+1481 LEDMKSSVKSLT
-1493 DSYSEFERLS
+1493 DSYDEFEKLS
-1503 KGVSQYGKNIS
+1503 KGVSAYGENLS
-1514 LTSDEYERYHELS
+1514 LTADEYDRYHEIS
-1527 NQIAETFPGLVVGYD
+1527 NQIADLFPSLIVGYD
-1542 DQLNAVVRLKNG
+1542 SQYNAVVKLKNG

-1559 AEYEKEAKLQRT
+1559 AEYEKAARAQ
-1571 QKISDFNKVV
+1571 
-1581 KGFKYEWT
+1581 
-1589 KSDFGSISK
+1589 
-1598 AKQIEILRTLKRNQQ
+1598 RNQVITEAG
-1613 DLESAVLELFGK
+1613 DALKGLRDKWFG
-1625 KGPDQLL
+1625 GGVWSSTVSQ
-1632 ETLRLAGYNAGPF
+1632 Y
-1645 DDMIDQLES
+1645 
-1654 DKDIF
+1654 DI
-1659 KRYLNLLETGL
+1659 Y
-1670 ESEFRTQ
+1670 Q
-1677 ILPGITSYLYEDE
+1677 I
-1690 TFSALDKDVQVAVSG
+1690 
-1705 MLSHIDDLFAA
+1705 
-1716 DKTGSEIYKW
+1716 
-1726 IDQNIIDPLKD
+1726 LKD
-1737 SATKDAVTNAINDIM
+1737 SLDIGLDATKNKYAEMVYDPGANQYLPNYSNISAALKDAGLDFYNLIDGWQDVVSARIQTLSAEFDTDFLENYSKQVSAYLYNNDIFAGLDEKTQSEIIALLNNVDKTFVGELAKNDESIFPWLQKAIIKPLSDSSTKKDISDAINDLM
-1752 SFDPSTTK
+1752 S
-1760 MGSLLESVQ
+1760 L
-1769 SLLAAVSAEQ
+1769 
-1779 REALRDGFSDF
+1779 SDADTL
-1790 FDGIYEDFSQTTADA
+1790 DGIRKEIDRIGKILPEELTSALGSYLKSGDLDIDDWTQDLTV
-1805 YEKFGA
+1805 KFG
-1811 RFGQYI
+1811 
-1817 LNTLSDENLRLVLN
+1817 SRL
-1831 PAFEW
+1831 
-1836 NFDSSDFDGTKEFFD
+1836 G
-1851 EFNKRLDSY
+1851 
-1860 LTKSESDRKAQ
+1860 
-1871 AVNSAVDSYNK
+1871 K
-1882 AISEANRLFAAQELG
+1882 AISESFSLADIKVALSDAFDWDTLAPDNTLEKFNAELDRCKTKIEVVAASTKSVKITEAIDSFNEAVQVANRLFAAQELSDG
-1897 ENQLIPDEVYD
+1897 KLISDDVYD
-1908 RVKDQNADL
+1908 RLKDQNTELVAT
-1917 IAVLERVDNE
+1917 LERVDDE
-1927 LTGQHGWKI
+1927 LTGQHGWQI
-1936 VDSEIEKYIETQKTA
+1936 VDSDIEKYIEKQQSA
-1951 TEKTLRSNGALSE
+1951 AEETLRSNGAISE

-1969 QKYLGGANSVEE
+1969 QKYLGGANSVKE
-1981 QISAYAEA
+1981 QVSALAEK

-1994 DAYDKVANKEQ
+1994 DAYDKVASKEQ
-2005 FAYSEMVS
+2005 FAHSEMLS
-2013 LKDTF
+2013 LKNTF
-2018 PDLQFELDQTTGKYD
+2018 PELQFELDATTGKYN

-2039 VSLMKKNYDLIKS
+2039 VSLMQKNYDLIKS
-2052 LTEVRLELLR
+2052 LTEVRLELLK

-2069 EQTSTPTGATRTKLA
+2069 ENSGWSESQAKQKVYGIVR
-2084 AQNQIDSLTKWI
+2084 QIDDNDLKSLQEYEDSI
-2096 DENGIT
+2096 SR
-2102 SVEDYNA
+2102 SVEDQDIA
-2109 KMGVNLS
+2109 DFVTR
-2116 DEAWKWY
+2116 
-2123 VEQYTA
+2123 YTA
-2129 MSDEINKAQADLDA
+2129 ALAEIAQAQTDLDA
-2143 LIAKAPA
+2143 MSAKAPA
-2150 GELKDKSKSSSS
+2150 GELKNKSKSS

-2180 LESEME
+2180 LESEMD

-2395 LMQNRDSVNSSGI
+2395 LMQNRDSMNSSGI

-2424 MVHKAADEYRQEMG
+2424 MVHKAADTYREQMTG
-2438 QKKVIVA
+2438 TM
-2445 KSIISDADKQDI
+2445 SD
-2457 ADTLEYYDEVKQE
+2457 T
-2470 IEDQGID
+2470 
-2477 LSKTVFGNID
+2477 
-2487 LNNRQVLEWTDE
+2487 
-2499 NLKKFRT
+2499 
-2506 AVESWGDSIDDMAGS
+2506 
-2521 ISTVCGSSSEFDG
+2521 
-2534 IEIAFSPMLQTEN
+2534 
-2547 GPVYLDQDTVY
+2547 
-2558 EYIWGL
+2558 
-2564 IDKACAMNNGSWTSD
+2564 
-2579 LVMALDTKGLEM
+2579 
-2591 NGMRIKNLLADIGD
+2591 
-2605 TAIQTGE
+2605 
-2612 AMHYVGKDGA
+2612 
-2622 FYGTQRDLQAFAD
+2622 
-2635 SYGMTIDEMRS
+2635 
-2646 ALDGVQ
+2646 
-2652 TEVIE
+2652 
-2657 GLSDYEI
+2657 EI
-2664 EHSDRIK
+2664 EHSEYIK
-2671 DLQTKW
+2671 DMQTKW

-2712 GADNEIAAWKRVDKF
+2712 GADNEISAWKRVDKF
-2727 LDQSYDNG
+2727 LDQSYENG

-2788 QKGDYESTVSAVV
+2788 QKGNYESTVSAVV

-2807 IDQLKEESDELD
+2807 IDKLKEESDELN

-2939 NEDVTG
+2939 NEDVAG

-3037 PTLADDTAQKQQNVI
+3037 PTIADDTAQKQQNVI

-3111 TGVAMLHGTKSKPEL
+3111 TGIAMLHGTKSKPEL

>member
-1 MKGAVTKPDFKIT
+1 MKGSVTKPDFKIT
-14 IGADSGQIEA
+14 IGADAGQIEA

-31 EAVASINKD
+31 EAVTSINKD

-151 SSKMATADYEKLLDQ
+151 SSKMASADYEKLLDQ

-195 EQSKSKYDTFHMVK
+195 EQSKSKYDTFHMAK

-257 FDASGLDAGLDGIT
+257 FDASNIDVGLDDIT

-356 GEKANPDYIRTLND
+356 GEEANPDYIRTLND

-388 ELAAAQEKAG
+388 ELAVAQEKAG
-398 YELQAISVDK
+398 YKLQAVSVDK

-441 AMDAEEDGV
+441 AMDAKKDGV

-462 TFKTEKE
+462 TFKNEKT
-469 VNADLLKAQAESI
+469 VNEALLKAQADAV

-491 SSHQPRNAVVTDSI
+491 SSHQPRDAVITGSLKG
-505 RSYFDDSFI
+505 YFDDSFI
-514 VDTTDKLSELK
+514 VNTKDKLDELK
-525 RAISAAKANLSA
+525 RAISAAKSNLSA
-537 LEQAA
+537 LEQVA

-562 ATLEKLTTA
+562 ATLEKLTVA
-571 ISKLKKSNV
+571 IGKLKNSNV
-580 SILGNDINLTDKLNS
+580 SILGNDIDLTDNLKR
-595 LKEVYG
+595 LKETYDL
-601 QIAQSKSQSLSGM
+601 IEKAKSQPISNLPV
-614 SADQQVTETE
+614 DKQVDAV
-624 KRVKAI
+624 KNRVQAI

-649 VELNKDRAAK
+649 VELNDSRKEK
-659 YEIDYDKMQSNMQK
+659 YNVDYDKMQSNFQK
-673 AEQSYNN
+673 AEQSFNK
-680 LAVKSPELT
+680 LTVKSPEL
-689 KQLNSVKS
+689 KKRLEDVRAVVSSIS
-697 DVMLVSKYFGD
+697 DQFDG

-713 GKLQKALKEITAL
+713 SSVASALKQIQAL
-726 NSRIIAERGSD
+726 NSRIVAERNSPVNSVANIQDNLLSWKTQLAGYQLDTNKLSD
-737 PNYLAQVGNS
+737 KAYASDSIAAVSELSTEYTKLKQLADEYLALASAGTEEEKRKAEELRIASERYETLNKNANTLVGLTKKNAAAELSQAVNS
-747 RPLWDLQNQGLK
+747 RNLQNLEATFRNFMSANGKVNENAGLRVMASNIDAQIETLK
-759 VDRDNLDQNQFTGQ
+759 KAGDKLD
-773 AVAAI
+773 
-778 NKALTSY
+778 
-785 EKVRGLIG
+785 E
-793 ECNALSRTGTSLQ
+793 
-806 DEQVQSLKDAV
+806 
-817 AEYERLAS
+817 AS
-825 IAQKNVSLV
+825 IAKLRQNLSLLDSLSSELGY
-834 KKQAATE
+834 KGQTYEQRIQGKM
-841 KTSAVNARNLQ
+841 Q
-852 ELETAY
+852 ELT
-858 RNFLD
+858 
-863 QNGRL
+863 
-868 GKKSGLKAMAD
+868 
-879 DIGKAINELKG
+879 
-890 TQISETDIA
+890 
-899 NIRKRLSQLNSMT
+899 
-912 TELGVKGQSY
+912 
-922 KQRIGNKMGEIA
+922 
-934 SYFVSITSF
+934 SYFVSVTSF
-943 GFAVQQIRNMIQNV
+943 GFAIQQIRNMISNV
-957 VNLDDAMTDLRK
+957 NALDDAMTELRK
-969 VTDETDKTY
+969 VTEETDATY
-978 EKFLSKSADRA
+978 DKFLTNAAKRA
-989 RELGSTMSNVVIAT
+989 QTLGSTMSDVVIAT

-1023 IMAQNVWD
+1023 IIAQNVWD
-1031 NVGSVDETANTI
+1031 NVGSIDETSNTI

-1056 AMRIVDVYNAVSNSF
+1056 AMRIVNVYNAVSNSF

-1085 GSALE
+1085 GAALE
-1090 AAGNSFN
+1090 AAGNNF
-1097 DSVALF
+1097 DESVALF

-1131 GELADMEIDADGAAE
+1131 GELAEMEIDADGAAE

-1159 GNRVNIFEADNET
+1159 GNKVNIFEDDNET

-1180 RELSEIWNTLSDVDQ
+1180 RELSEVWNTLSDVDQ
-1195 AEITRLVAG
+1195 AEITRLIAG

-1217 FDTVDKVIETAESS
+1217 FDTVDKVIETSVNS
-1231 AGSATAENEKY
+1231 TGSAVAENEKY
-1242 LESIT
+1242 LDSIT
-1247 GKLAILKSSYEALSN
+1247 GKLDLLKSSYEALSSS
-1262 AIINSDLY
+1262 IINSDIY
-1270 KSGIT
+1270 KGGID
-1275 LLTNV
+1275 LLRGV
-1280 LNLLENIASV
+1280 LDLLNEIASV
-1290 TGTGLLGSIAGGI
+1290 SSGGALIGTLNSVAGAAGYGLLDLETMLEAKSNGSKNWIKDGSLWGMLVGNDKADSKIMEQIAKDFEDAQGSAESYGDMLQSVSSRF
-1303 AGGNGYGPIDL
+1303 AGLHSETRKTLEANLATKSSFGDAAEFASQYATQLGEATVKTKLLTLAG
-1314 RSLIADLKA
+1314 KA
-1323 GQSFRDSLFDSS
+1323 GN
-1335 LLGLVGKKAGGD
+1335 
-1347 KDVLEGV
+1347 
-1354 IEAFEA
+1354 I
-1360 AQKEGKGYK
+1360 
-1369 NALNELRPT
+1369 ALN
-1378 IDQMSG
+1378 
-1384 SAAAQT
+1384 AF
-1390 KSILGTANSY
+1390 
-1400 EEGIKNAR
+1400 
-1408 QYASTLKQVNI
+1408 
-1419 ADTLKNIGL
+1419 
-1428 SAANAAIGIATGF
+1428 TGF
-1441 AIGAAIDLAIKGIV
+1441 LVGAAIDGMISLIKYV
-1455 ALKNRVQ
+1455 STMRQ
-1462 NTIDAAADI
+1462 RSIDTATEI
-1471 TKAWQEADEK
+1471 TKAWKEAEDRLEDMK
-1481 LRSMSASISDIS
+1481 SSVKSLA
-1493 DSYSEFERLS
+1493 DSYDEFEKLS
-1503 KGVSQYGKNIS
+1503 KGVSAYGENLS
-1514 LTSDEYERYHELS
+1514 LTADEYDRYHEIS
-1527 NQIAETFPGLVVGYD
+1527 NQIADLFPSLIVGYD
-1542 DQLNAVVRLKNG
+1542 SQYNAVVKLKNG

-1559 AEYEKEAKLQRT
+1559 AEYEKAARAQRNQVITEAGDALKGLQDKWFSDDFWTGANQYRT
-1571 QKISDFNKVV
+1571 YEILQSLLNSGLDETKVKYRAKEDDGTTSDKYVYQAFKDAGLDLNHLIDGWQDVVSARIQTLAAELNTDFLENYSKQVSAYLYNNDIFSGLDEKTQSEIIALLNNVDKTFVGELAKNDESIFPWLQKAIIKPLSDSSTKKDISD
-1581 KGFKYEWT
+1581 
-1589 KSDFGSISK
+1589 
-1598 AKQIEILRTLKRNQQ
+1598 
-1613 DLESAVLELFGK
+1613 
-1625 KGPDQLL
+1625 
-1632 ETLRLAGYNAGPF
+1632 
-1645 DDMIDQLES
+1645 
-1654 DKDIF
+1654 
-1659 KRYLNLLETGL
+1659 
-1670 ESEFRTQ
+1670 
-1677 ILPGITSYLYEDE
+1677 
-1690 TFSALDKDVQVAVSG
+1690 
-1705 MLSHIDDLFAA
+1705 
-1716 DKTGSEIYKW
+1716 
-1726 IDQNIIDPLKD
+1726 
-1737 SATKDAVTNAINDIM
+1737 AINDLM
-1752 SFDPSTTK
+1752 S
-1760 MGSLLESVQ
+1760 L
-1769 SLLAAVSAEQ
+1769 
-1779 REALRDGFSDF
+1779 SDADTL
-1790 FDGIYEDFSQTTADA
+1790 DGIRKEIDRIGKILPKELTSALGSYLKSGDLDIDEWTQDLTV
-1805 YEKFGA
+1805 KFG
-1811 RFGQYI
+1811 
-1817 LNTLSDENLRLVLN
+1817 SRL
-1831 PAFEW
+1831 
-1836 NFDSSDFDGTKEFFD
+1836 G
-1851 EFNKRLDSY
+1851 
-1860 LTKSESDRKAQ
+1860 
-1871 AVNSAVDSYNK
+1871 K
-1882 AISEANRLFAAQELG
+1882 AISESFSLADIKVALSDAFDWDTLAPDNTLEKFNAELDRCKTKIETVAASTKSAKITEAIDSFNASVQAANRLFAAQELSDDK
-1897 ENQLIPDEVYD
+1897 IISDDVYD
-1908 RVKDQNADL
+1908 RLKDHNTELVAT
-1917 IAVLERVDNE
+1917 LERVDDE

-1936 VDSEIEKYIETQKTA
+1936 VDSDIEKYIEKQQSA
-1951 TEKTLRSNGALSE
+1951 AEETLRSNGAISE
-1964 QYAML
+1964 QYALL
-1969 QKYLGGANSVEE
+1969 QKYLGGANNVEE
-1981 QISAYAEA
+1981 RISAYAEA

-1994 DAYDKVANKEQ
+1994 DAYDKVASKEQ
-2005 FAYSEMVS
+2005 FAYSEMIS

-2018 PDLQFELDQTTGKYD
+2018 PDLRFELDQTTGKYN

-2039 VSLMKKNYDLIKS
+2039 VSLMKKNYEFIKS
-2052 LTEVRLELLR
+2052 LQQQRLELLR
-2062 LNAIDVF
+2062 FNAINIFQSSRNWD
-2069 EQTSTPTGATRTKLA
+2069 EKQAT
-2084 AQNQIDSLTKWI
+2084 QNIDNYIHSI
-2096 DENGIT
+2096 NENGIRSLQEYNEFFNHAVT
-2102 SVEDYNA
+2102 KED
-2109 KMGVNLS
+2109 VS
-2116 DEAWKWY
+2116 DFITD
-2123 VEQYTA
+2123 YTA
-2129 MSDEINKAQADLDA
+2129 ALTEIEQAQADIDA

-2150 GELKDKSKSSSS
+2150 GELKNKSKSSSKS
-2162 SETEFSKNL
+2162 DTEFSKNL

-2408 PESEVK
+2408 PESEIE

-2424 MVHKAADEYRQEMG
+2424 MVHKAADTYREQMTG
-2438 QKKVIVA
+2438 TM
-2445 KSIISDADKQDI
+2445 SD
-2457 ADTLEYYDEVKQE
+2457 T
-2470 IEDQGID
+2470 
-2477 LSKTVFGNID
+2477 
-2487 LNNRQVLEWTDE
+2487 
-2499 NLKKFRT
+2499 
-2506 AVESWGDSIDDMAGS
+2506 
-2521 ISTVCGSSSEFDG
+2521 
-2534 IEIAFSPMLQTEN
+2534 
-2547 GPVYLDQDTVY
+2547 
-2558 EYIWGL
+2558 
-2564 IDKACAMNNGSWTSD
+2564 
-2579 LVMALDTKGLEM
+2579 
-2591 NGMRIKNLLADIGD
+2591 
-2605 TAIQTGE
+2605 
-2612 AMHYVGKDGA
+2612 
-2622 FYGTQRDLQAFAD
+2622 
-2635 SYGMTIDEMRS
+2635 
-2646 ALDGVQ
+2646 
-2652 TEVIE
+2652 
-2657 GLSDYEI
+2657 EI
-2664 EHSDRIK
+2664 EHSEYIK
-2671 DLQTKW
+2671 DMQTKW

-2727 LDQSYDNG
+2727 LDQSYANG

-2747 DVLESM
+2747 DILESM

-2788 QKGDYESTVSAVV
+2788 QKGNYESTVSAVV

-2807 IDQLKEESDELD
+2807 IDKLKEESDELD

-3031 DYGDSY
+3031 NYGDSY
-3037 PTLADDTAQKQQNVI
+3037 PTIADDTAQKQQNVI

-3080 GESLGWTRDADGI
+3080 GESLGWTRDENGI

-3126 VLNNADAGYLYSVLH
+3126 VLNNADAGYLYSILH

>member
-51 IDKDALKNQI
+51 IDKEALKNQI
-61 QSSVSSVHIKQFDGL
+61 QNSVSSVHIKQFDGL

-99 ISGNISGTSTS
+99 ISGKISGMSTS
-110 GTAKPSNGLP
+110 SSAKPSNGLP
-120 SDRSKLI
+120 GDRNKLI
-127 NTWAKQYSEQEMK
+127 NTWARQYSEQEMK

-175 QFSSNLTKRERNAF
+175 QFSSNLTKRERSVF
-189 DTAVKT
+189 DSAVKT
-195 EQSKSKYDTFHMVK
+195 EQSKSKYDTFHMAK
-209 QTYDNMW
+209 HTYDNMW
-216 GVNGGSL
+216 GVGSGSL
-223 TDILRSI
+223 TDVLRSV
-230 GGSVHPAVS
+230 GGSVHPDVS

-257 FDASGLDAGLDGIT
+257 FYASGLDAGLDGIT

-338 QTIAKNNAAAKA
+338 QTISKNNAAAKA

-356 GEKANPDYIRTLND
+356 GEEANPDYIRTLND

-388 ELAAAQEKAG
+388 ELAAAQKKAG
-398 YELQAISVDK
+398 YELQAVSVDK

-421 LKYFNKELQTTISQ
+421 LRYFNKELQTTISQ

-462 TFKTEKE
+462 TFKNEKT
-469 VNADLLKAQAESI
+469 VNEALLKAQADAV

-491 SSHQPRNAVVTDSI
+491 SSHQPRDAVITGSLKG
-505 RSYFDDSFI
+505 YFDDSFI
-514 VDTTDKLSELK
+514 VNTKDKLDELK
-525 RAISAAKANLSA
+525 RAISAAKSNLSA
-537 LEQAA
+537 LEQVA

-562 ATLEKLTTA
+562 ATLEKLTVA
-571 ISKLKKSNV
+571 IGKLKNSNV
-580 SILGNDINLTDKLNS
+580 SILSNDIDLTDNLKR
-595 LKEVYG
+595 LKETYDL
-601 QIAQSKSQSLSGM
+601 IEKAKSQPISNLPV
-614 SADQQVTETE
+614 DKQVDAV
-624 KRVKAI
+624 KNRVQAI

-649 VELNKDRAAK
+649 VELNDSRKEK
-659 YEIDYDKMQSNMQK
+659 YNVDYDKMQSNFQK
-673 AEQSYNN
+673 AEQSFNK
-680 LAVKSPELT
+680 LTVKSPEL
-689 KQLNSVKS
+689 KKRLEDVRAVVSSIS
-697 DVMLVSKYFGD
+697 DQFDG

-713 GKLQKALKEITAL
+713 SSVASALKQIQAL
-726 NSRIIAERGSD
+726 NSRIVAERNSPVNSVANIQDNLLSWKTQLAGYQLDTNKLSD
-737 PNYLAQVGNS
+737 KAYASDSIAAVSELSTEYTKLKQLADEYLALASAGTEEEKRKAEELRIASERYETLNKNANTLVGLTKKNAAAELSQAVNS
-747 RPLWDLQNQGLK
+747 RNLQNLEATFRNFMSANGKVNENAGLRVMASNIDAQIK
-759 VDRDNLDQNQFTGQ
+759 TLKKAGDKLD
-773 AVAAI
+773 
-778 NKALTSY
+778 
-785 EKVRGLIG
+785 E
-793 ECNALSRTGTSLQ
+793 
-806 DEQVQSLKDAV
+806 
-817 AEYERLAS
+817 AS
-825 IAQKNVSLV
+825 IAKLRQNLSLLDSLSSELGY
-834 KKQAATE
+834 KGQTYEQRIQGKM
-841 KTSAVNARNLQ
+841 Q
-852 ELETAY
+852 ELT
-858 RNFLD
+858 
-863 QNGRL
+863 
-868 GKKSGLKAMAD
+868 
-879 DIGKAINELKG
+879 
-890 TQISETDIA
+890 
-899 NIRKRLSQLNSMT
+899 
-912 TELGVKGQSY
+912 
-922 KQRIGNKMGEIA
+922 
-934 SYFVSITSF
+934 SYFVSVTSF
-943 GFAVQQIRNMIQNV
+943 GFAIQQIRNMISNV
-957 VNLDDAMTDLRK
+957 NALDDAMTELRK
-969 VTDETDKTY
+969 VTEETDATY
-978 EKFLSKSADRA
+978 DKFLTNAAKRA
-989 RELGSTMSNVVIAT
+989 QTLGSTMSDVVIAT

-1023 IMAQNVWD
+1023 IIAQNVWD
-1031 NVGSVDETANTI
+1031 NVGSIDETSNTI

-1056 AMRIVDVYNAVSNSF
+1056 AMRIVNVYNAVSNSF

-1085 GSALE
+1085 GAALE
-1090 AAGNSFN
+1090 AAGNNF
-1097 DSVALF
+1097 DESVALF

-1131 GELADMEIDADGAAE
+1131 GELAEMEIDADGAAE

-1159 GNRVNIFEADNET
+1159 GNKVNIFEDDNET

-1180 RELSEIWNTLSDVDQ
+1180 RELSEVWNTLSDVDQ
-1195 AEITRLVAG
+1195 AEITRLIAG

-1217 FDTVDKVIETAESS
+1217 FDTVDKVIETSVNS
-1231 AGSATAENEKY
+1231 TGSAVAENEKY
-1242 LESIT
+1242 LDSIT
-1247 GKLAILKSSYEALSN
+1247 GKLDLLKSSYEALSSS
-1262 AIINSDLY
+1262 IINSDIY
-1270 KSGIT
+1270 KGGID
-1275 LLTNV
+1275 LLRGV
-1280 LNLLENIASV
+1280 LDLLNEIASV
-1290 TGTGLLGSIAGGI
+1290 SSGGALIGTLNSVAGAAGYGLLDLETMLEAKSNGSKNWIKDGSLWGMLVGNDKADSKIMEQIAKDFEDAQGSAKSYGDVLQSVSSRF
-1303 AGGNGYGPIDL
+1303 AGLHSETRKTLEANLATKSSFGDAAEFASQYATQLGEATVKTKLLTLAG
-1314 RSLIADLKA
+1314 KA
-1323 GQSFRDSLFDSS
+1323 GN
-1335 LLGLVGKKAGGD
+1335 
-1347 KDVLEGV
+1347 
-1354 IEAFEA
+1354 I
-1360 AQKEGKGYK
+1360 
-1369 NALNELRPT
+1369 ALN
-1378 IDQMSG
+1378 
-1384 SAAAQT
+1384 AF
-1390 KSILGTANSY
+1390 
-1400 EEGIKNAR
+1400 
-1408 QYASTLKQVNI
+1408 
-1419 ADTLKNIGL
+1419 
-1428 SAANAAIGIATGF
+1428 TGF
-1441 AIGAAIDLAIKGIV
+1441 LVGAAIDGMISLIKYV
-1455 ALKNRVQ
+1455 STMRQ
-1462 NTIDAAADI
+1462 RSIDTATEI
-1471 TKAWQEADEK
+1471 TKAWKEAEDK
-1481 LRSMSASISDIS
+1481 LEDMKSSVKSLA
-1493 DSYSEFERLS
+1493 DSYDEFEKLS
-1503 KGVSQYGKNIS
+1503 KGVSAYGENLS
-1514 LTSDEYERYHELS
+1514 LTADEYDRYHEIS
-1527 NQIAETFPGLVVGYD
+1527 NQIADLFPSLIVGYD
-1542 DQLNAVVRLKNG
+1542 SQYNAVVKLKNG

-1559 AEYEKEAKLQRT
+1559 AEYEKAARAQRNQVITEAGDALRGLQDKWFSDDFWTGANQYRT
-1571 QKISDFNKVV
+1571 YEILQSLLNSGLDETKVKYRAKEDDGTTSDKYVYQAFKDAGLDLNHLIDGWQDVVSARIQTLAAELNTDFLENYSKQVSAYLYNNDIFSGLDEKTQSEIIALLNNVDKTFVSELAKNDASIFPWLQKAIIKPLSDSSTKKDISD
-1581 KGFKYEWT
+1581 
-1589 KSDFGSISK
+1589 
-1598 AKQIEILRTLKRNQQ
+1598 
-1613 DLESAVLELFGK
+1613 
-1625 KGPDQLL
+1625 
-1632 ETLRLAGYNAGPF
+1632 
-1645 DDMIDQLES
+1645 
-1654 DKDIF
+1654 
-1659 KRYLNLLETGL
+1659 
-1670 ESEFRTQ
+1670 
-1677 ILPGITSYLYEDE
+1677 
-1690 TFSALDKDVQVAVSG
+1690 
-1705 MLSHIDDLFAA
+1705 
-1716 DKTGSEIYKW
+1716 
-1726 IDQNIIDPLKD
+1726 
-1737 SATKDAVTNAINDIM
+1737 AINDLM
-1752 SFDPSTTK
+1752 SLSDADTLDGMRKEIDRIGRILPEELTSAL
-1760 MGSLLESVQ
+1760 GSYLKSGDLDIDEWTQDLTV
-1769 SLLAAVSAEQ
+1769 
-1779 REALRDGFSDF
+1779 
-1790 FDGIYEDFSQTTADA
+1790 
-1805 YEKFGA
+1805 KFG
-1811 RFGQYI
+1811 
-1817 LNTLSDENLRLVLN
+1817 SRL
-1831 PAFEW
+1831 
-1836 NFDSSDFDGTKEFFD
+1836 G
-1851 EFNKRLDSY
+1851 
-1860 LTKSESDRKAQ
+1860 
-1871 AVNSAVDSYNK
+1871 K
-1882 AISEANRLFAAQELG
+1882 AISESFSLADIKVALSDAFDWDTLAPDNTLEKFNAELDRCKTKIEAVAASTKSAKITEAIDYFNASVQAANRLFAAQELSDDK
-1897 ENQLIPDEVYD
+1897 IISDDVYD
-1908 RVKDQNADL
+1908 RLKDQNTELVAT
-1917 IAVLERVDNE
+1917 LERVDDE

-1936 VDSEIEKYIETQKTA
+1936 VDSDIEKYIEKQQSA
-1951 TEKTLRSNGALSE
+1951 AEETLRSNGAISE

-1969 QKYLGGANSVEE
+1969 QKYLGGTNSIEE
-1981 QISAYAEA
+1981 RISAYAEA

-2005 FAYSEMVS
+2005 FAYSEMIS

-2039 VSLMKKNYDLIKS
+2039 VSLMKKNYEFIKS
-2052 LTEVRLELLR
+2052 LQQQRLELLR

-2069 EQTSTPTGATRTKLA
+2069 ENSGWSESRAKQIVYSIV
-2084 AQNQIDSLTKWI
+2084 NQIDSNDLKSLQEYEDSI
-2096 DENGIT
+2096 SG
-2102 SVEDYNA
+2102 SVKDRDI
-2109 KMGVNLS
+2109 S
-2116 DEAWKWY
+2116 DF
-2123 VEQYTA
+2123 VERYTA
-2129 MSDEINKAQADLDA
+2129 ALAEIEQAQADLDA
-2143 LIAKAPA
+2143 LSAKAPA
-2150 GELKDKSKSSSS
+2150 GELKNKSKSSS

-2194 NLSSMEDYYSKLA
+2194 NFSSMEDYYSKLA

-2272 DYYTNLGELAKKA
+2272 DYYINLGELAKKA
-2285 YNDGAIDAD
+2285 YNDGAIDAN

-2372 VKIFEGRNEMLE
+2372 VKIFEGRNEMLA
-2384 KTLSDYEHDIT
+2384 KTLSDYEHDIA

-2408 PESEVK
+2408 PESEVE

-2424 MVHKAADEYRQEMG
+2424 MVHKAADTYREQMTG
-2438 QKKVIVA
+2438 TM
-2445 KSIISDADKQDI
+2445 SD
-2457 ADTLEYYDEVKQE
+2457 T
-2470 IEDQGID
+2470 
-2477 LSKTVFGNID
+2477 
-2487 LNNRQVLEWTDE
+2487 
-2499 NLKKFRT
+2499 
-2506 AVESWGDSIDDMAGS
+2506 
-2521 ISTVCGSSSEFDG
+2521 
-2534 IEIAFSPMLQTEN
+2534 
-2547 GPVYLDQDTVY
+2547 
-2558 EYIWGL
+2558 
-2564 IDKACAMNNGSWTSD
+2564 
-2579 LVMALDTKGLEM
+2579 
-2591 NGMRIKNLLADIGD
+2591 
-2605 TAIQTGE
+2605 
-2612 AMHYVGKDGA
+2612 
-2622 FYGTQRDLQAFAD
+2622 
-2635 SYGMTIDEMRS
+2635 
-2646 ALDGVQ
+2646 
-2652 TEVIE
+2652 
-2657 GLSDYEI
+2657 EI
-2664 EHSDRIK
+2664 EHSEYIK
-2671 DLQTKW
+2671 DMQTKW

-2727 LDQSYDNG
+2727 LDQSYENG

-2788 QKGDYESTVSAVV
+2788 QKGNYESAVSAVV

-2807 IDQLKEESDELD
+2807 IDKLKEESDELD

-2853 ADDKAVRQAQESYD
+2853 ADDKAVRQAQENYD

-2896 EKNADKQ
+2896 EKNIDKQ
-2903 KAMALLGADWEA
+2903 KAMALLGADWEK
-2915 QILAMRTDK
+2915 QILDMRTDK

-2945 SIASQ
+2945 SVASQ

>member
-99 ISGNISGTSTS
+99 ISGNVSGTSTS

-120 SDRSKLI
+120 GDRNKLI

-175 QFSSNLTKRERNAF
+175 QFSSNLTKRERSVF
-189 DTAVKT
+189 DSAVKT
-195 EQSKSKYDTFHMVK
+195 EQSKSKYDTFHMAK

-216 GVNGGSL
+216 GVGSGSL
-223 TDILRSI
+223 TDVLRSV
-230 GGSVHPAVS
+230 GGSVHPDVS
-239 KASYDLP
+239 KVSYDLS

-257 FDASGLDAGLDGIT
+257 FDASNIDAGLDGIT
-271 DKINEAVKS
+271 DKINEAVKA
-280 QISGMQILA
+280 QVSGMQVLA

-294 ESDSLAD
+294 ESDSMSD
-301 SNKQIDDHVD
+301 SNKKIDEHVD

-324 KQSKATGDAIDKET
+324 EQSKATGDAIAKET
-338 QTIAKNNAAAKA
+338 ENITKNNAAAKA
-350 HADILS
+350 HADTLS
-356 GEKANPDYIRTLND
+356 GNDANPDYIKTLND
-370 VRVAQ
+370 VTVAQ
-375 GIKMNSGDIDKIA
+375 GIRMNSDDIDKIA
-388 ELAAAQEKAG
+388 KLAAKQKKAG
-398 YELQAISVDK
+398 YELQAVSVDK

-421 LKYFNKELQTTISQ
+421 LRYFNKEFQTTVSQ

-441 AMDAEEDGV
+441 ALDAEEEGV
-450 YELKLAHERLIQ
+450 YELQLAHERLIQ
-462 TFKTEKE
+462 TFKNEKT
-469 VNADLLKAQAESI
+469 VNEALLKAQADAV

-491 SSHQPRNAVVTDSI
+491 SSHQPRDAVITGSLKG
-505 RSYFDDSFI
+505 YFDDSFI
-514 VDTTDKLSELK
+514 VNTKDKLDELK
-525 RAISAAKANLSA
+525 RAISAAKSNLSA
-537 LEQAA
+537 LEQVA

-562 ATLEKLTTA
+562 ATLEKLTVA
-571 ISKLKKSNV
+571 IGKLKNSNV
-580 SILGNDINLTDKLNS
+580 SILGNDIDLTDNLKR
-595 LKEVYG
+595 LKETYDL
-601 QIAQSKSQSLSGM
+601 IEKAKSQPISNLPV
-614 SADQQVTETE
+614 DKQVDAV
-624 KRVKAI
+624 KNRVQAI

-649 VELNKDRAAK
+649 VELNDSRKEK
-659 YEIDYDKMQSNMQK
+659 YDVDYDKMQSNFQK
-673 AEQSYNN
+673 AEQNFDK
-680 LAVKSPELT
+680 LTVKSPEL
-689 KQLNSVKS
+689 KKRLEEVRAVVSSIS
-697 DVMLVSKYFGD
+697 DQFDG

-713 GKLQKALKEITAL
+713 SSVASALKHIQAL
-726 NSRIIAERGSD
+726 NSRIVAERNSPVNSVANIQDNLLSWKTQLAGYQLDTNKLSD
-737 PNYLAQVGNS
+737 KAYASDSIAAVSELSAEYTKLKQLADEYLALASAGTEEEKRKAEELRIASERYETLNKSANALVGLTKKNAAAELSQAVNS
-747 RPLWDLQNQGLK
+747 RNLQNLEATFRNFMSANGKVNENAGLRVMASNIDTQIETLK
-759 VDRDNLDQNQFTGQ
+759 KAGDKLD
-773 AVAAI
+773 
-778 NKALTSY
+778 
-785 EKVRGLIG
+785 E
-793 ECNALSRTGTSLQ
+793 
-806 DEQVQSLKDAV
+806 
-817 AEYERLAS
+817 AS
-825 IAQKNVSLV
+825 IAKLRQNLSLLDSLSSELGY
-834 KKQAATE
+834 KGQTYEQRIQGKM
-841 KTSAVNARNLQ
+841 Q
-852 ELETAY
+852 ELT
-858 RNFLD
+858 
-863 QNGRL
+863 
-868 GKKSGLKAMAD
+868 
-879 DIGKAINELKG
+879 
-890 TQISETDIA
+890 
-899 NIRKRLSQLNSMT
+899 
-912 TELGVKGQSY
+912 
-922 KQRIGNKMGEIA
+922 
-934 SYFVSITSF
+934 SYFVSVTSF
-943 GFAVQQIRNMIQNV
+943 GFAIQQIRNMISNV
-957 VNLDDAMTDLRK
+957 NALDDAMTELRK
-969 VTDETDKTY
+969 VTEETDATY
-978 EKFLSKSADRA
+978 DKFLTNAAKRA
-989 RELGSTMSNVVIAT
+989 QTLGSTMSDVVIAT

-1023 IMAQNVWD
+1023 IIAQNVWD
-1031 NVGSVDETANTI
+1031 NVGSIDETSNTI

-1056 AMRIVDVYNAVSNSF
+1056 AMRIVNVYNAVSNSF

-1085 GSALE
+1085 GAALE
-1090 AAGNSFN
+1090 AAGNNF
-1097 DSVALF
+1097 DESVALF

-1131 GELADMEIDADGAAE
+1131 GELAEMEIDADGAAE

-1159 GNRVNIFEADNET
+1159 GNKVNIFEDDNET

-1180 RELSEIWNTLSDVDQ
+1180 RELSEVWNTLSDVDQ
-1195 AEITRLVAG
+1195 AEITRLIAG

-1217 FDTVDKVIETAESS
+1217 FDTVDKVIETSVNS
-1231 AGSATAENEKY
+1231 TGSAVAENEKY
-1242 LESIT
+1242 LDSIT
-1247 GKLAILKSSYEALSN
+1247 GKLDLLKSSYEALSSSV
-1262 AIINSDLY
+1262 INSDAY
-1270 KSGIT
+1270 KFGIDRLRDVLD
-1275 LLTNV
+1275 LLN
-1280 LNLLENIASV
+1280 EIASV
-1290 TGTGLLGSIAGGI
+1290 SSGGALAGVLNGV
-1303 AGGNGYGPIDL
+1303 AGAAGYGLFDLETMFEAKSNGSKNWIKDGSLWGVLVGNDKADSKIMKEIAEAFRAAQGSAESYGDVLQSVSSRFAGLHSETRKTLEANLATKSSFIDAAEFASQYATQL
-1314 RSLIADLKA
+1314 GEATVKTKLLTLAGKA
-1323 GQSFRDSLFDSS
+1323 GN
-1335 LLGLVGKKAGGD
+1335 
-1347 KDVLEGV
+1347 
-1354 IEAFEA
+1354 I
-1360 AQKEGKGYK
+1360 
-1369 NALNELRPT
+1369 ALN
-1378 IDQMSG
+1378 
-1384 SAAAQT
+1384 AF
-1390 KSILGTANSY
+1390 
-1400 EEGIKNAR
+1400 
-1408 QYASTLKQVNI
+1408 
-1419 ADTLKNIGL
+1419 
-1428 SAANAAIGIATGF
+1428 TGF
-1441 AIGAAIDLAIKGIV
+1441 IVGAAINGLISFIEYV
-1455 ALKNRVQ
+1455 RTMRQ
-1462 NTIDAAADI
+1462 RSIDAATEI
-1471 TKAWQEADEK
+1471 TKAWKEAEDK
-1481 LRSMSASISDIS
+1481 LEDMKSSVKSLT
-1493 DSYSEFERLS
+1493 DSYDEFEKLS
-1503 KGVSQYGKNIS
+1503 KGVSAYGENLS
-1514 LTSDEYERYHELS
+1514 LTADEYDRYHEIS
-1527 NQIAETFPGLVVGYD
+1527 NQIADLFPSLIVGYD
-1542 DQLNAVVRLKNG
+1542 SQYNAVVKLKNG

-1559 AEYEKEAKLQRT
+1559 AEYEKAARAQ
-1571 QKISDFNKVV
+1571 
-1581 KGFKYEWT
+1581 
-1589 KSDFGSISK
+1589 
-1598 AKQIEILRTLKRNQQ
+1598 RNQVITEAG
-1613 DLESAVLELFGK
+1613 DALKGLRDKWFG
-1625 KGPDQLL
+1625 GGVWSSTVSQ
-1632 ETLRLAGYNAGPF
+1632 Y
-1645 DDMIDQLES
+1645 
-1654 DKDIF
+1654 DI
-1659 KRYLNLLETGL
+1659 Y
-1670 ESEFRTQ
+1670 Q
-1677 ILPGITSYLYEDE
+1677 I
-1690 TFSALDKDVQVAVSG
+1690 
-1705 MLSHIDDLFAA
+1705 
-1716 DKTGSEIYKW
+1716 
-1726 IDQNIIDPLKD
+1726 LKD
-1737 SATKDAVTNAINDIM
+1737 SLDIGLDATKNKYAEMVYDPGASQYLPNYSNISAALKDAGLDFYNLIDGWQDVVSARIQTLSAEFDTDFLENYSKQVSAYLYNNNIFAGLDEKTQSEIIALLNNVDKTFVGELAKNDESIFPWLQKAIIKPLSDSSTKKDISDAINDLM
-1752 SFDPSTTK
+1752 S
-1760 MGSLLESVQ
+1760 L
-1769 SLLAAVSAEQ
+1769 
-1779 REALRDGFSDF
+1779 SDADTL
-1790 FDGIYEDFSQTTADA
+1790 DGIRKEIDRIGKILPEDLTSALGSYLKSGDLDIDEWTQDLTV
-1805 YEKFGA
+1805 KFG
-1811 RFGQYI
+1811 
-1817 LNTLSDENLRLVLN
+1817 SRL
-1831 PAFEW
+1831 
-1836 NFDSSDFDGTKEFFD
+1836 G
-1851 EFNKRLDSY
+1851 
-1860 LTKSESDRKAQ
+1860 
-1871 AVNSAVDSYNK
+1871 K
-1882 AISEANRLFAAQELG
+1882 AISESFSLADIKVALSDAFDWDTLAPDNTLEKFNAELDRCKTKIEAVAASTKSIKITEAIDSFNKAVQAANRLFAAQELSDG
-1897 ENQLIPDEVYD
+1897 KLISDDVYD
-1908 RVKDQNADL
+1908 RLKDQNTELVAT
-1917 IAVLERVDNE
+1917 LERVDDE

-1936 VDSEIEKYIETQKTA
+1936 VDSDIEKYIEKQQSA
-1951 TEKTLRSNGALSE
+1951 AEETLRSNGAISE
-1964 QYAML
+1964 QYALL
-1969 QKYLGGANSVEE
+1969 QKYLGGTNSIEE
-1981 QISAYAEA
+1981 RISAYAEA

-1994 DAYDKVANKEQ
+1994 DAYDTVANKEQ
-2005 FAYSEMVS
+2005 FAYSEMIS

-2039 VSLMKKNYDLIKS
+2039 VSLMKKNYEFIKS
-2052 LTEVRLELLR
+2052 LQQQRLELLR

-2069 EQTSTPTGATRTKLA
+2069 ENSGWSESRAKQIVYSIV
-2084 AQNQIDSLTKWI
+2084 NQIDSNDLKSLQEY
-2096 DENGIT
+2096 ENSISG
-2102 SVEDYNA
+2102 SVEDQDI
-2109 KMGVNLS
+2109 S
-2116 DEAWKWY
+2116 DF
-2123 VEQYTA
+2123 VERYTA
-2129 MSDEINKAQADLDA
+2129 ALAEIEQAQADLDA
-2143 LIAKAPA
+2143 LSAKAPA
-2150 GELKDKSKSSSS
+2150 GELKNKSKSSS

-2207 NIAKA
+2207 AIAKA

-2319 SKLEDE
+2319 TKLEDE

-2372 VKIFEGRNEMLE
+2372 VKIFEGRNEMIE

-2395 LMQNRDSVNSSGI
+2395 LMQNRDSVNSTGI
-2408 PESEVK
+2408 PESEIK

-2424 MVHKAADEYRQEMG
+2424 MVHRAADTYREQMTG
-2438 QKKVIVA
+2438 TM
-2445 KSIISDADKQDI
+2445 SD
-2457 ADTLEYYDEVKQE
+2457 T
-2470 IEDQGID
+2470 
-2477 LSKTVFGNID
+2477 
-2487 LNNRQVLEWTDE
+2487 
-2499 NLKKFRT
+2499 
-2506 AVESWGDSIDDMAGS
+2506 
-2521 ISTVCGSSSEFDG
+2521 
-2534 IEIAFSPMLQTEN
+2534 
-2547 GPVYLDQDTVY
+2547 
-2558 EYIWGL
+2558 
-2564 IDKACAMNNGSWTSD
+2564 
-2579 LVMALDTKGLEM
+2579 
-2591 NGMRIKNLLADIGD
+2591 
-2605 TAIQTGE
+2605 
-2612 AMHYVGKDGA
+2612 
-2622 FYGTQRDLQAFAD
+2622 
-2635 SYGMTIDEMRS
+2635 
-2646 ALDGVQ
+2646 
-2652 TEVIE
+2652 
-2657 GLSDYEI
+2657 EI
-2664 EHSDRIK
+2664 EHSEYIK
-2671 DLQTKW
+2671 DMQTKW

-2691 FERSLSAYED
+2691 FDRSLSAYED

-2727 LDQSYDNG
+2727 LDQSYENG

-2788 QKGDYESTVSAVV
+2788 QKGNYESTVSAVV
-2801 DLINDQ
+2801 DIINDQ
-2807 IDQLKEESDELD
+2807 IDKLKTESDELD

-2831 EEARSQRNIHIYRDN
+2831 EEARNQRNIHIYRDN
-2846 GTGFEWE
+2846 GTGFDWE

-2896 EKNADKQ
+2896 EKNIDKQ
-2903 KAMALLGADWEA
+2903 KAMALLGADWEK
-2915 QILAMRTDK
+2915 QILDMRTDK

-2945 SIASQ
+2945 SVASQ

-2993 KAMLEDFSQ
+2993 KAMLEDFSK

-3031 DYGDSY
+3031 DYGGSSY
-3037 PTLADDTAQKQQNVI
+3037 PTMTDDTAQKEQNI
-3052 NEMKQNSAAWWFA
+3052 IDKMKENSAAWWFA
-3065 NESEQKTLSDRNKAL
+3065 NESEQKTLADRNKVL
-3080 GESLGWTRDADGI
+3080 GESLGWTRDANGV

-3141 GRQLVNPTSPSV
+3141 GRQLVNPTFPSV

>member
-51 IDKDALKNQI
+51 IDKEALKNQI
-61 QSSVSSVHIKQFDGL
+61 QNSVSSVHIKQFDGL

-99 ISGNISGTSTS
+99 ISGKISGMSTS
-110 GTAKPSNGLP
+110 SSAKPSNGLP
-120 SDRSKLI
+120 GDRNKLI
-127 NTWAKQYSEQEMK
+127 NTWARQYSEQEMK

-195 EQSKSKYDTFHMVK
+195 EQSKSKYDTFHMAK

-246 KKLSSMLEYVP
+246 KKLSPMLEYVP
-257 FDASGLDAGLDGIT
+257 FDASNIDAGLDDIT

-356 GEKANPDYIRTLND
+356 GEEANPDYIRTLND

-388 ELAAAQEKAG
+388 ELAAAQKKAG
-398 YELQAISVDK
+398 YELQAVSVDK

-421 LKYFNKELQTTISQ
+421 LRYFNKELQTTISQ

-441 AMDAEEDGV
+441 AMDAEEEGV
-450 YELKLAHERLIQ
+450 YELQLAHERLMQ
-462 TFKTEKE
+462 TFKTEKT
-469 VNADLLKAQAESI
+469 VNETLLKAQADAV

-491 SSHQPRNAVVTDSI
+491 SSHQPRDAVITGSLK
-505 RSYFDDSFI
+505 SYFDDSFI
-514 VDTTDKLSELK
+514 VNTKDKLDELK
-525 RAISAAKANLSA
+525 RAISAAKSNLSA
-537 LEQAA
+537 LEQVA

-562 ATLEKLTTA
+562 ATLEKLTVA
-571 ISKLKKSNV
+571 IGKLKNSNV
-580 SILGNDINLTDKLNS
+580 SILGNDIDLTDNLKR
-595 LKEVYG
+595 LKETYDL
-601 QIAQSKSQSLSGM
+601 IEKAKSQPISNLPV
-614 SADQQVTETE
+614 DKQVDAV
-624 KRVKAI
+624 KNRVQAI

-641 GYVGAAKA
+641 GYIGAAKA
-649 VELNKDRAAK
+649 VELNDSRKEK
-659 YEIDYDKMQSNMQK
+659 YNVDYDKMQSNFQK
-673 AEQSYNN
+673 AEQSFNK
-680 LAVKSPELT
+680 LAVKSPEL
-689 KQLNSVKS
+689 KKRLEDVRAVVSSIS
-697 DVMLVSKYFGD
+697 DQFDG

-713 GKLQKALKEITAL
+713 SSVASALKQIQAL
-726 NSRIIAERGSD
+726 NSRIVAERNSPVNSVANIQDNLLSWKTQLAGYQLDTNKLSD
-737 PNYLAQVGNS
+737 KAYASDSIAAVSELSAEYTRLKQLADEYLALASAGTEEEKRKAEELRIASERYETLNKNANTLVGLTKKNAAAELSQAVNS
-747 RPLWDLQNQGLK
+747 RNLQNLEATFRNFMSANGKVNENAGLRVMASNIDAQIETLK
-759 VDRDNLDQNQFTGQ
+759 KAGDKLD
-773 AVAAI
+773 
-778 NKALTSY
+778 
-785 EKVRGLIG
+785 E
-793 ECNALSRTGTSLQ
+793 
-806 DEQVQSLKDAV
+806 
-817 AEYERLAS
+817 AS
-825 IAQKNVSLV
+825 IAKLRQNLSLLDSLSSELGY
-834 KKQAATE
+834 KGQTYEQRIQGKM
-841 KTSAVNARNLQ
+841 Q
-852 ELETAY
+852 ELT
-858 RNFLD
+858 
-863 QNGRL
+863 
-868 GKKSGLKAMAD
+868 
-879 DIGKAINELKG
+879 
-890 TQISETDIA
+890 
-899 NIRKRLSQLNSMT
+899 
-912 TELGVKGQSY
+912 
-922 KQRIGNKMGEIA
+922 
-934 SYFVSITSF
+934 SYFVSVTSF
-943 GFAVQQIRNMIQNV
+943 GFAIQQIRNMISNV
-957 VNLDDAMTDLRK
+957 NALDDAMTELRK
-969 VTDETDKTY
+969 VTEETDATY
-978 EKFLSKSADRA
+978 DKFLTNAAKRA
-989 RELGSTMSNVVIAT
+989 QTLGSTMSDVVIAT

-1023 IMAQNVWD
+1023 IIAQNVWD
-1031 NVGSVDETANTI
+1031 NVGSIDETSNTI

-1056 AMRIVDVYNAVSNSF
+1056 AMRIVNVYNAVSNSF

-1085 GSALE
+1085 GAALE
-1090 AAGNSFN
+1090 AAGNNF
-1097 DSVALF
+1097 DESVALF

-1131 GELADMEIDADGAAE
+1131 GELAEMEIDADGAAE

-1159 GNRVNIFEADNET
+1159 GNKVNIFEDDNET

-1180 RELSEIWNTLSDVDQ
+1180 RELSEVWNTLSDVDQ
-1195 AEITRLVAG
+1195 AEITRLIAG

-1217 FDTVDKVIETAESS
+1217 FDTVDKVIETSVNS
-1231 AGSATAENEKY
+1231 TGSAVAENEKY
-1242 LESIT
+1242 LDSIT
-1247 GKLAILKSSYEALSN
+1247 GKLDLLKSSYEALSSS
-1262 AIINSDLY
+1262 IINSDIY
-1270 KSGIT
+1270 KGGID
-1275 LLTNV
+1275 LLRGV
-1280 LNLLENIASV
+1280 LDLLNEIASV
-1290 TGTGLLGSIAGGI
+1290 SSGGALIGTLNSVAGAAGYGLLDLETMLEAKSNGSKNWIKDGSLWGMLVGNDKADSKIMEQIAKDFEDAQGSAESYGDVLQSVSSRF
-1303 AGGNGYGPIDL
+1303 AGLHSETRKTLEANLATKSSFGDAAEFASQYATQLGEATVKTKLLTLAG
-1314 RSLIADLKA
+1314 KA
-1323 GQSFRDSLFDSS
+1323 GN
-1335 LLGLVGKKAGGD
+1335 
-1347 KDVLEGV
+1347 
-1354 IEAFEA
+1354 I
-1360 AQKEGKGYK
+1360 
-1369 NALNELRPT
+1369 ALN
-1378 IDQMSG
+1378 
-1384 SAAAQT
+1384 AF
-1390 KSILGTANSY
+1390 
-1400 EEGIKNAR
+1400 
-1408 QYASTLKQVNI
+1408 
-1419 ADTLKNIGL
+1419 
-1428 SAANAAIGIATGF
+1428 TGF
-1441 AIGAAIDLAIKGIV
+1441 LVGAAIDGMISLIKYV
-1455 ALKNRVQ
+1455 STMRQ
-1462 NTIDAAADI
+1462 RSIDTATEI
-1471 TKAWQEADEK
+1471 TKAWKEAEDQLEDMK
-1481 LRSMSASISDIS
+1481 SSVKSLA
-1493 DSYSEFERLS
+1493 DSYDEFEKLS
-1503 KGVSQYGKNIS
+1503 KGVSAYGENLS
-1514 LTSDEYERYHELS
+1514 LTADEYDRYHEIS
-1527 NQIAETFPGLVVGYD
+1527 NQIADLFPSLIVGYD
-1542 DQLNAVVRLKNG
+1542 SQYNAVVKLKNG

-1559 AEYEKEAKLQRT
+1559 AEYEKAARAQRNQVITEAGDALKGLQDKWFSDDFWTGANQYRT
-1571 QKISDFNKVV
+1571 YEILQSLLNSGLDETKVKYRAKEDDGTTSDKYVYQAFKDAGLDLNHLIDGWQDVVSARIQTLAAELNTDFLENYSKQVSAYLYNNDIFSGLDEKTQSEIIALLNNVDKTFVGELAKNDESIFPWLQKAIIKPLSDSSTKKDISD
-1581 KGFKYEWT
+1581 
-1589 KSDFGSISK
+1589 
-1598 AKQIEILRTLKRNQQ
+1598 
-1613 DLESAVLELFGK
+1613 
-1625 KGPDQLL
+1625 
-1632 ETLRLAGYNAGPF
+1632 
-1645 DDMIDQLES
+1645 
-1654 DKDIF
+1654 
-1659 KRYLNLLETGL
+1659 
-1670 ESEFRTQ
+1670 
-1677 ILPGITSYLYEDE
+1677 
-1690 TFSALDKDVQVAVSG
+1690 
-1705 MLSHIDDLFAA
+1705 
-1716 DKTGSEIYKW
+1716 
-1726 IDQNIIDPLKD
+1726 
-1737 SATKDAVTNAINDIM
+1737 AINDLM
-1752 SFDPSTTK
+1752 SLSDTDTLYGIREEIDRIGKILPEELTSAL
-1760 MGSLLESVQ
+1760 GSYLKSGDLDIDEWTQDLTV
-1769 SLLAAVSAEQ
+1769 
-1779 REALRDGFSDF
+1779 
-1790 FDGIYEDFSQTTADA
+1790 
-1805 YEKFGA
+1805 KFG
-1811 RFGQYI
+1811 
-1817 LNTLSDENLRLVLN
+1817 SRL
-1831 PAFEW
+1831 
-1836 NFDSSDFDGTKEFFD
+1836 G
-1851 EFNKRLDSY
+1851 
-1860 LTKSESDRKAQ
+1860 
-1871 AVNSAVDSYNK
+1871 K
-1882 AISEANRLFAAQELG
+1882 AISESFSLADIKVALSGAFDWDTLASDNTLEKFNAELDRCKTKIEAVAASTKSAKITEAIDSFNASVQAANRLFAAQELSDDK
-1897 ENQLIPDEVYD
+1897 IISDDVYD
-1908 RVKDQNADL
+1908 RLKDQNTELVAT
-1917 IAVLERVDNE
+1917 LERVDDE

-1936 VDSEIEKYIETQKTA
+1936 VNSDIEKYIEKQQSA
-1951 TEKTLRSNGALSE
+1951 AEETLRSNGAISE
-1964 QYAML
+1964 QYALL
-1969 QKYLGGANSVEE
+1969 QKYLGGANNVEE
-1981 QISAYAEA
+1981 RISAYAEA

-1994 DAYDKVANKEQ
+1994 DAYDKVASKEQ
-2005 FAYSEMVS
+2005 FAYSEMIS

-2018 PDLQFELDQTTGKYD
+2018 PDLRFELDQTTGKYN

-2039 VSLMKKNYDLIKS
+2039 VSLMKKNYEFIKS
-2052 LTEVRLELLR
+2052 LQQQRLELLR
-2062 LNAIDVF
+2062 FNAINIFQSSRNWD
-2069 EQTSTPTGATRTKLA
+2069 EKQAT
-2084 AQNQIDSLTKWI
+2084 QNIDNYIHSI
-2096 DENGIT
+2096 NENGIRSLQEYNEFFNHAVT
-2102 SVEDYNA
+2102 KED
-2109 KMGVNLS
+2109 VS
-2116 DEAWKWY
+2116 DFITD
-2123 VEQYTA
+2123 YTA
-2129 MSDEINKAQADLDA
+2129 ALTEIEQAQADIDA

-2150 GELKDKSKSSSS
+2150 GELKNKSKSSSKS
-2162 SETEFSKNL
+2162 DTEFSKNL

-2424 MVHKAADEYRQEMG
+2424 MVHKAADTYREQMTG
-2438 QKKVIVA
+2438 T
-2445 KSIISDADKQDI
+2445 ISD
-2457 ADTLEYYDEVKQE
+2457 T
-2470 IEDQGID
+2470 
-2477 LSKTVFGNID
+2477 
-2487 LNNRQVLEWTDE
+2487 
-2499 NLKKFRT
+2499 
-2506 AVESWGDSIDDMAGS
+2506 
-2521 ISTVCGSSSEFDG
+2521 
-2534 IEIAFSPMLQTEN
+2534 
-2547 GPVYLDQDTVY
+2547 
-2558 EYIWGL
+2558 
-2564 IDKACAMNNGSWTSD
+2564 
-2579 LVMALDTKGLEM
+2579 
-2591 NGMRIKNLLADIGD
+2591 
-2605 TAIQTGE
+2605 
-2612 AMHYVGKDGA
+2612 
-2622 FYGTQRDLQAFAD
+2622 
-2635 SYGMTIDEMRS
+2635 
-2646 ALDGVQ
+2646 
-2652 TEVIE
+2652 
-2657 GLSDYEI
+2657 EI
-2664 EHSDRIK
+2664 EHSEYIK
-2671 DLQTKW
+2671 DMQTKW

-2712 GADNEIAAWKRVDKF
+2712 GADNEISAWKRVDKF

-2788 QKGDYESTVSAVV
+2788 QKGNYESAVSAVV

-2807 IDQLKEESDELD
+2807 IDKLKEESDELD

-2867 ELKREQDLNDQI
+2867 EMKREQDLNDQI

-2896 EKNADKQ
+2896 EKNIDKQ
-2903 KAMALLGADWEA
+2903 KAMALLGADWEK
-2915 QILAMRTDK
+2915 QILDMRTDK
-2924 IAGFAQNYTDICDQL
+2924 IEGFAQNYSDICDQL

-2950 IKDLEDLK
+2950 IKDLKDLK

>member
-1 MKGAVTKPDFKIT
+1 
-14 IGADSGQIEA
+14 
-24 NVVKAIN
+24 
-31 EAVASINKD
+31 
-40 TDTKL
+40 
-45 KKLKVQ
+45 
-51 IDKDALKNQI
+51 
-61 QSSVSSVHIKQFDGL
+61 
-76 GKQIGNDIASA
+76 
-87 IKKSLANVQIGK
+87 
-99 ISGNISGTSTS
+99 
-110 GTAKPSNGLP
+110 
-120 SDRSKLI
+120 
-127 NTWAKQYSEQEMK
+127 
-140 LYTAVADILNR
+140 
-151 SSKMATADYEKLLDQ
+151 MA
-166 FQAYEDNLK
+166 
-175 QFSSNLTKRERNAF
+175 
-189 DTAVKT
+189 
-195 EQSKSKYDTFHMVK
+195 K

-257 FDASGLDAGLDGIT
+257 FDASNIDVGLDDIT

-356 GEKANPDYIRTLND
+356 GEEANPDYIRTLND

-388 ELAAAQEKAG
+388 ELAVAQEKAG
-398 YELQAISVDK
+398 YKLQAVSVDK

-441 AMDAEEDGV
+441 AMDAKKDGV

-462 TFKTEKE
+462 TFKNEKT
-469 VNADLLKAQAESI
+469 VNEALLKAQADAV

-491 SSHQPRNAVVTDSI
+491 SSHQPRDAVITGSLKG
-505 RSYFDDSFI
+505 YFDDSFI
-514 VDTTDKLSELK
+514 VNTKDKLDELK
-525 RAISAAKANLSA
+525 RAISAAKSNLSA
-537 LEQAA
+537 LEQVA

-562 ATLEKLTTA
+562 ATLEKLTVA
-571 ISKLKKSNV
+571 IGKLKNSNV
-580 SILGNDINLTDKLNS
+580 SILGNDIDLTDNLKR
-595 LKEVYG
+595 LKETYDL
-601 QIAQSKSQSLSGM
+601 IEKAKSQPISNLPV
-614 SADQQVTETE
+614 DKQVDAV
-624 KRVKAI
+624 KNRVQAI

-649 VELNKDRAAK
+649 VELNDSRKEK
-659 YEIDYDKMQSNMQK
+659 YNVDYDKMQSNFQK
-673 AEQSYNN
+673 AEQSFNK
-680 LAVKSPELT
+680 LTVKSPEL
-689 KQLNSVKS
+689 KKRLEDVRAVVSSIS
-697 DVMLVSKYFGD
+697 DQFDG

-713 GKLQKALKEITAL
+713 SSVASALKQIQAL
-726 NSRIIAERGSD
+726 NSRIVAERNSPVNSVANIQDNLLSWKTQLAGYQLDTNKLSD
-737 PNYLAQVGNS
+737 KAYASDSIAAVSELSTEYTKLKQLADEYLALASAGTEEEKRKAEELRIASERYETLNKNANTLVGLTKKNAAAELSQAVNS
-747 RPLWDLQNQGLK
+747 RNLQNLEATFRNFMSANGKVNENAGLRVMASNIDAQIETLK
-759 VDRDNLDQNQFTGQ
+759 KAGDKLD
-773 AVAAI
+773 
-778 NKALTSY
+778 
-785 EKVRGLIG
+785 E
-793 ECNALSRTGTSLQ
+793 
-806 DEQVQSLKDAV
+806 
-817 AEYERLAS
+817 AS
-825 IAQKNVSLV
+825 IAKLRQNLSLLDSLSSELGY
-834 KKQAATE
+834 KGQTYEQRIQGKM
-841 KTSAVNARNLQ
+841 Q
-852 ELETAY
+852 ELT
-858 RNFLD
+858 
-863 QNGRL
+863 
-868 GKKSGLKAMAD
+868 
-879 DIGKAINELKG
+879 
-890 TQISETDIA
+890 
-899 NIRKRLSQLNSMT
+899 
-912 TELGVKGQSY
+912 
-922 KQRIGNKMGEIA
+922 
-934 SYFVSITSF
+934 SYFVSVTSF
-943 GFAVQQIRNMIQNV
+943 GFAIQQIRNMISNV
-957 VNLDDAMTDLRK
+957 NALDDAMTELRK
-969 VTDETDKTY
+969 VTEETDATY
-978 EKFLSKSADRA
+978 DKFLTNAAKRA
-989 RELGSTMSNVVIAT
+989 QTLGSTMSDVVIAT

-1023 IMAQNVWD
+1023 IIAQNVWD
-1031 NVGSVDETANTI
+1031 NVGSIDETSNTI

-1056 AMRIVDVYNAVSNSF
+1056 AMRIVNVYNAVSNSF

-1085 GSALE
+1085 GAALE
-1090 AAGNSFN
+1090 AAGNNF
-1097 DSVALF
+1097 DESVALF

-1131 GELADMEIDADGAAE
+1131 GELAEMEIDADGAAE

-1159 GNRVNIFEADNET
+1159 GNKVNIFEDDNET

-1180 RELSEIWNTLSDVDQ
+1180 RELSEVWNTLSDVDQ
-1195 AEITRLVAG
+1195 AEITRLIAG

-1217 FDTVDKVIETAESS
+1217 FDTVDKVIETSVNS
-1231 AGSATAENEKY
+1231 TGSAVAENEKY
-1242 LESIT
+1242 LDSIT
-1247 GKLAILKSSYEALSN
+1247 GKLDLLKSSYEALSSS
-1262 AIINSDLY
+1262 IINSDIY
-1270 KSGIT
+1270 KGGID
-1275 LLTNV
+1275 LLRGV
-1280 LNLLENIASV
+1280 LDLLNEIASV
-1290 TGTGLLGSIAGGI
+1290 SSGGALIGTLNSVAGAAGYGLLDLETMLEAKSNGSKNWIKDGSLWGMLVGNDKADSKIMEQIAKDFEDAQGSAESYGDMLQSVSSRF
-1303 AGGNGYGPIDL
+1303 AGLHSETRKTLEANLATKSSFGDAAEFASQYATQLGEATVKTKLLTLAG
-1314 RSLIADLKA
+1314 KA
-1323 GQSFRDSLFDSS
+1323 GN
-1335 LLGLVGKKAGGD
+1335 
-1347 KDVLEGV
+1347 
-1354 IEAFEA
+1354 I
-1360 AQKEGKGYK
+1360 
-1369 NALNELRPT
+1369 ALN
-1378 IDQMSG
+1378 
-1384 SAAAQT
+1384 AF
-1390 KSILGTANSY
+1390 
-1400 EEGIKNAR
+1400 
-1408 QYASTLKQVNI
+1408 
-1419 ADTLKNIGL
+1419 
-1428 SAANAAIGIATGF
+1428 TGF
-1441 AIGAAIDLAIKGIV
+1441 LVGAAIDGMISLIKYV
-1455 ALKNRVQ
+1455 STMRQ
-1462 NTIDAAADI
+1462 RSIDTATEI
-1471 TKAWQEADEK
+1471 TKAWKEAEDRLEDMK
-1481 LRSMSASISDIS
+1481 SSVKSLA
-1493 DSYSEFERLS
+1493 DSYDEFEKLS
-1503 KGVSQYGKNIS
+1503 KGVSAYGENLS
-1514 LTSDEYERYHELS
+1514 LTADEYDRYHEIS
-1527 NQIAETFPGLVVGYD
+1527 NQIADLFPSLIVGYD
-1542 DQLNAVVRLKNG
+1542 SQYNAVVKLKNG

-1559 AEYEKEAKLQRT
+1559 AEYEKAARAQRNQVITEAGDALKGLQDKWFSDDFWTGANQYRT
-1571 QKISDFNKVV
+1571 YEILQSLLNSGLDETKVKYRAKEDDGTTSDKYVYQAFKDAGLDLNHLIDGWQDVVSARIQTLAAELNTDFLENYSKQVSAYLYNNDIFSGLDEKTQSEIIALLNNVDKTFVGELAKNDESIFPWLQKAIIKPLSDSSTKKDISD
-1581 KGFKYEWT
+1581 
-1589 KSDFGSISK
+1589 
-1598 AKQIEILRTLKRNQQ
+1598 
-1613 DLESAVLELFGK
+1613 
-1625 KGPDQLL
+1625 
-1632 ETLRLAGYNAGPF
+1632 
-1645 DDMIDQLES
+1645 
-1654 DKDIF
+1654 
-1659 KRYLNLLETGL
+1659 
-1670 ESEFRTQ
+1670 
-1677 ILPGITSYLYEDE
+1677 
-1690 TFSALDKDVQVAVSG
+1690 
-1705 MLSHIDDLFAA
+1705 
-1716 DKTGSEIYKW
+1716 
-1726 IDQNIIDPLKD
+1726 
-1737 SATKDAVTNAINDIM
+1737 AINDLM
-1752 SFDPSTTK
+1752 S
-1760 MGSLLESVQ
+1760 L
-1769 SLLAAVSAEQ
+1769 
-1779 REALRDGFSDF
+1779 SDADTL
-1790 FDGIYEDFSQTTADA
+1790 DGIRKEIDRIGKILPKELTSALGSYLKSGDLDIDEWTQDLTV
-1805 YEKFGA
+1805 KFG
-1811 RFGQYI
+1811 
-1817 LNTLSDENLRLVLN
+1817 SRL
-1831 PAFEW
+1831 
-1836 NFDSSDFDGTKEFFD
+1836 G
-1851 EFNKRLDSY
+1851 
-1860 LTKSESDRKAQ
+1860 
-1871 AVNSAVDSYNK
+1871 K
-1882 AISEANRLFAAQELG
+1882 AISESFSLADIKVALSDAFDWDTLAPDNTLEKFNAELDRCKTKIETVAASTKSAKITEAIDSFNASVQAANRLFAAQELSDDK
-1897 ENQLIPDEVYD
+1897 IISDDVYD
-1908 RVKDQNADL
+1908 RLKDHNTELVAT
-1917 IAVLERVDNE
+1917 LERVDDE

-1936 VDSEIEKYIETQKTA
+1936 VDSDIEKYIEKQQSA
-1951 TEKTLRSNGALSE
+1951 AEETLRSNGAISE
-1964 QYAML
+1964 QYALL
-1969 QKYLGGANSVEE
+1969 QKYLGGANNVEE
-1981 QISAYAEA
+1981 RISAYAEA

-1994 DAYDKVANKEQ
+1994 DAYDKVASKEQ
-2005 FAYSEMVS
+2005 FAYSEMIS

-2018 PDLQFELDQTTGKYD
+2018 PDLRFELDQTTGKYN

-2039 VSLMKKNYDLIKS
+2039 VSLMKKNYEFIKS
-2052 LTEVRLELLR
+2052 LQQQRLELLR
-2062 LNAIDVF
+2062 FNAINIFQSSRNWD
-2069 EQTSTPTGATRTKLA
+2069 EKQAT
-2084 AQNQIDSLTKWI
+2084 QNIDNYIHSI
-2096 DENGIT
+2096 NENGIRSLQEYNEFFNHAVT
-2102 SVEDYNA
+2102 KED
-2109 KMGVNLS
+2109 VS
-2116 DEAWKWY
+2116 DFITD
-2123 VEQYTA
+2123 YTA
-2129 MSDEINKAQADLDA
+2129 ALTEIEQAQADIDA

-2150 GELKDKSKSSSS
+2150 GELKNKSKSSSKS
-2162 SETEFSKNL
+2162 DTEFSKNL

-2408 PESEVK
+2408 PESEIE

-2424 MVHKAADEYRQEMG
+2424 MVHKAADTYREQMTG
-2438 QKKVIVA
+2438 TM
-2445 KSIISDADKQDI
+2445 SD
-2457 ADTLEYYDEVKQE
+2457 T
-2470 IEDQGID
+2470 
-2477 LSKTVFGNID
+2477 
-2487 LNNRQVLEWTDE
+2487 
-2499 NLKKFRT
+2499 
-2506 AVESWGDSIDDMAGS
+2506 
-2521 ISTVCGSSSEFDG
+2521 
-2534 IEIAFSPMLQTEN
+2534 
-2547 GPVYLDQDTVY
+2547 
-2558 EYIWGL
+2558 
-2564 IDKACAMNNGSWTSD
+2564 
-2579 LVMALDTKGLEM
+2579 
-2591 NGMRIKNLLADIGD
+2591 
-2605 TAIQTGE
+2605 
-2612 AMHYVGKDGA
+2612 
-2622 FYGTQRDLQAFAD
+2622 
-2635 SYGMTIDEMRS
+2635 
-2646 ALDGVQ
+2646 
-2652 TEVIE
+2652 
-2657 GLSDYEI
+2657 EI
-2664 EHSDRIK
+2664 EHSEYIK
-2671 DLQTKW
+2671 DMQTKW

-2727 LDQSYDNG
+2727 LDQSYANG

-2747 DVLESM
+2747 DILESM

-2788 QKGDYESTVSAVV
+2788 QKGNYESTVSAVV

-2807 IDQLKEESDELD
+2807 IDKLKEESDELD

-3031 DYGDSY
+3031 NYGDSY
-3037 PTLADDTAQKQQNVI
+3037 PTIADDTAQKQQNVI

-3080 GESLGWTRDADGI
+3080 GESLGWTRDENGI

-3126 VLNNADAGYLYSVLH
+3126 VLNNADAGYLYSILH

>member
-51 IDKDALKNQI
+51 IDKEALKNQI
-61 QSSVSSVHIKQFDGL
+61 QNSVSSVHIKQFDGL

-99 ISGNISGTSTS
+99 ISGKISGMSTS
-110 GTAKPSNGLP
+110 SSAKPSNGLP
-120 SDRSKLI
+120 GDRNKLI
-127 NTWAKQYSEQEMK
+127 NTWARQYSEQEMK

-195 EQSKSKYDTFHMVK
+195 EQSKSKYDTFHMAK

-257 FDASGLDAGLDGIT
+257 FDASSIDAGLDDIT

-356 GEKANPDYIRTLND
+356 GEEANPDYIRTLND

-388 ELAAAQEKAG
+388 ELAVAQEKAG
-398 YELQAISVDK
+398 YKLQAVSVDK

-441 AMDAEEDGV
+441 AMDAKKDGV

-462 TFKTEKE
+462 TFKNEKT
-469 VNADLLKAQAESI
+469 VNEALLKAQADAV

-491 SSHQPRNAVVTDSI
+491 SSHQPRDAVITGSLKG
-505 RSYFDDSFI
+505 YFDDSFI
-514 VDTTDKLSELK
+514 VNTKDKLDELK
-525 RAISAAKANLSA
+525 RAISAAKSNLSA
-537 LEQAA
+537 LEQVA

-562 ATLEKLTTA
+562 ATLEKLTVA
-571 ISKLKKSNV
+571 IGKLKNSNV
-580 SILGNDINLTDKLNS
+580 SILGNDIDLTDNLKR
-595 LKEVYG
+595 LKETYDL
-601 QIAQSKSQSLSGM
+601 IEKAKSQPISNLPV
-614 SADQQVTETE
+614 DKQVDAV
-624 KRVKAI
+624 KNRVQAI

-649 VELNKDRAAK
+649 VELNDSRKEK
-659 YEIDYDKMQSNMQK
+659 YNVDYDKMQSNFQK
-673 AEQSYNN
+673 AEQSFNK
-680 LAVKSPELT
+680 LTVKSPEL
-689 KQLNSVKS
+689 KKRLADVRAVVSSIS
-697 DVMLVSKYFGD
+697 DQFDG

-713 GKLQKALKEITAL
+713 SSVASALKQIQAL
-726 NSRIIAERGSD
+726 NSRIVAERNSPVNSVANIQDNLLSWKTQLTGYQLDTNKLSD
-737 PNYLAQVGNS
+737 KAYASDSIAAVSELSTEYTKLKQLADEYLALASAGTEEEKRKAEELRIASERYETLNKNANTLVGLTKKNAAAELSQAVNS
-747 RPLWDLQNQGLK
+747 RNLQNLEATFRNFMSANGKVNENAGLRVMASNIDAQIK
-759 VDRDNLDQNQFTGQ
+759 TLKNAGDKLD
-773 AVAAI
+773 
-778 NKALTSY
+778 
-785 EKVRGLIG
+785 E
-793 ECNALSRTGTSLQ
+793 
-806 DEQVQSLKDAV
+806 
-817 AEYERLAS
+817 AS
-825 IAQKNVSLV
+825 IAKLRQNLSLLDSLSSELGY
-834 KKQAATE
+834 KGQTYEQRIQGKM
-841 KTSAVNARNLQ
+841 Q
-852 ELETAY
+852 ELT
-858 RNFLD
+858 
-863 QNGRL
+863 
-868 GKKSGLKAMAD
+868 
-879 DIGKAINELKG
+879 
-890 TQISETDIA
+890 
-899 NIRKRLSQLNSMT
+899 
-912 TELGVKGQSY
+912 
-922 KQRIGNKMGEIA
+922 
-934 SYFVSITSF
+934 SYFVSVTSF
-943 GFAVQQIRNMIQNV
+943 GFAIQQIRNMISNV
-957 VNLDDAMTDLRK
+957 NALDDAMTELRK
-969 VTDETDKTY
+969 VTEETDATY
-978 EKFLSKSADRA
+978 DKFLTNAAKRA
-989 RELGSTMSNVVIAT
+989 QTLGSTMSDVVIAT

-1023 IMAQNVWD
+1023 IIAQNVWD
-1031 NVGSVDETANTI
+1031 NVGSIDETSNTI

-1056 AMRIVDVYNAVSNSF
+1056 AMRIVNVYNAVSNSF

-1085 GSALE
+1085 GAALE
-1090 AAGNSFN
+1090 AAGNNF
-1097 DSVALF
+1097 DESVALF

-1131 GELADMEIDADGAAE
+1131 GELAEMEIDADGAAE

-1159 GNRVNIFEADNET
+1159 GNKVNIFEDDNET

-1180 RELSEIWNTLSDVDQ
+1180 RELSEVWNTLSDVDQ
-1195 AEITRLVAG
+1195 AEITRLIAG

-1217 FDTVDKVIETAESS
+1217 FDTVDKVIETSVNS
-1231 AGSATAENEKY
+1231 TGSAVAENEKY
-1242 LESIT
+1242 LDSIT
-1247 GKLAILKSSYEALSN
+1247 GKLDLLKSSYEALSSS
-1262 AIINSDLY
+1262 IINSDIY
-1270 KSGIT
+1270 KGGID
-1275 LLTNV
+1275 LLRGV
-1280 LNLLENIASV
+1280 LDLLNEIASV
-1290 TGTGLLGSIAGGI
+1290 SSGGALIGTLNSVAGAAGYGLLDLETMLEAKSNGSKNWIKDGSLWGMLVGNDKADSKIMEQIAKDFEDAQGSAESYGDVLQSVSSRF
-1303 AGGNGYGPIDL
+1303 AGLHSETRKTLEANLATKSSFGDAAEFASQYAMQLGEATVKTKLLTLAG
-1314 RSLIADLKA
+1314 KA
-1323 GQSFRDSLFDSS
+1323 GN
-1335 LLGLVGKKAGGD
+1335 
-1347 KDVLEGV
+1347 
-1354 IEAFEA
+1354 I
-1360 AQKEGKGYK
+1360 
-1369 NALNELRPT
+1369 ALN
-1378 IDQMSG
+1378 
-1384 SAAAQT
+1384 AF
-1390 KSILGTANSY
+1390 
-1400 EEGIKNAR
+1400 
-1408 QYASTLKQVNI
+1408 
-1419 ADTLKNIGL
+1419 
-1428 SAANAAIGIATGF
+1428 TGF
-1441 AIGAAIDLAIKGIV
+1441 LVGAAIDGLSSCIKYVITM
-1455 ALKNRVQ
+1455 RQ
-1462 NTIDAAADI
+1462 RSIDAATEI
-1471 TKAWQEADEK
+1471 TKAWKEAEDK
-1481 LRSMSASISDIS
+1481 LEGMKSSVKSLT
-1493 DSYSEFERLS
+1493 DSYDEFEKLS
-1503 KGVSQYGKNIS
+1503 KGVSAYGENLS
-1514 LTSDEYERYHELS
+1514 LTTDEYDRYHEIS
-1527 NQIAETFPGLVVGYD
+1527 NQIADLFPSLIVGYD
-1542 DQLNAVVRLKNG
+1542 SQYNAVVKLKNG

-1559 AEYEKEAKLQRT
+1559 AEYEKAARAQRNQVITEAGDALKGLQDKWFSDDFWTGANQYRT
-1571 QKISDFNKVV
+1571 YEILQSLLNSGLDETKVKYRAKEDDGTTSDKYVYQAFKDAGLDLNHLIDGWQDVVSARIQTLAAELNTDFLANYSKQVSAYLYNNDIFSGLDEKTQSEIIALLNNVDKTFVGELAKNDESIFPWLQKAIIKPLSDSSTKKDISD
-1581 KGFKYEWT
+1581 
-1589 KSDFGSISK
+1589 
-1598 AKQIEILRTLKRNQQ
+1598 
-1613 DLESAVLELFGK
+1613 
-1625 KGPDQLL
+1625 
-1632 ETLRLAGYNAGPF
+1632 
-1645 DDMIDQLES
+1645 
-1654 DKDIF
+1654 
-1659 KRYLNLLETGL
+1659 
-1670 ESEFRTQ
+1670 
-1677 ILPGITSYLYEDE
+1677 
-1690 TFSALDKDVQVAVSG
+1690 
-1705 MLSHIDDLFAA
+1705 
-1716 DKTGSEIYKW
+1716 
-1726 IDQNIIDPLKD
+1726 
-1737 SATKDAVTNAINDIM
+1737 AINDLM
-1752 SFDPSTTK
+1752 S
-1760 MGSLLESVQ
+1760 L
-1769 SLLAAVSAEQ
+1769 
-1779 REALRDGFSDF
+1779 SDADTL
-1790 FDGIYEDFSQTTADA
+1790 DGIRKEIDRIGKILPEELTSALGSYLKSGDLDIDEWTQDLTV
-1805 YEKFGA
+1805 KFG
-1811 RFGQYI
+1811 
-1817 LNTLSDENLRLVLN
+1817 SRL
-1831 PAFEW
+1831 
-1836 NFDSSDFDGTKEFFD
+1836 G
-1851 EFNKRLDSY
+1851 
-1860 LTKSESDRKAQ
+1860 
-1871 AVNSAVDSYNK
+1871 K
-1882 AISEANRLFAAQELG
+1882 AISESFSLADIKVALSDAFDWDTLASDNTLEKFNAKLDRCKTKIEAVAASTKSVKITEAIDSFNKAVQAANRLFAAQELSDG
-1897 ENQLIPDEVYD
+1897 KLISDDVYD
-1908 RVKDQNADL
+1908 RLKDQNTELVAT
-1917 IAVLERVDNE
+1917 LERVDDE

-1936 VDSEIEKYIETQKTA
+1936 VDSDIEKYIEKQQSA
-1951 TEKTLRSNGALSE
+1951 AEETLRSNGAISE

-1969 QKYLGGANSVEE
+1969 QKYLGGTNSIEE
-1981 QISAYAEA
+1981 RISAYAEA

-2005 FAYSEMVS
+2005 FAYSEMIS

-2039 VSLMKKNYDLIKS
+2039 VSLMKKNYEFIKS
-2052 LTEVRLELLR
+2052 LQQQRLELLR

-2069 EQTSTPTGATRTKLA
+2069 ENSGWSESRAKQIVYSIV
-2084 AQNQIDSLTKWI
+2084 NQIDSNDLKSLQEY
-2096 DENGIT
+2096 ENSISG
-2102 SVEDYNA
+2102 SVEDQDI
-2109 KMGVNLS
+2109 S
-2116 DEAWKWY
+2116 DF
-2123 VEQYTA
+2123 VERYTA
-2129 MSDEINKAQADLDA
+2129 ALAEIEQAQADINA
-2143 LIAKAPA
+2143 LSAKAPA
-2150 GELKDKSKSSSS
+2150 GELKDKSKSSS

-2207 NIAKA
+2207 AIAKA

-2319 SKLEDE
+2319 TKLEDE

-2384 KTLSDYEHDIT
+2384 KTLSDYEHNIT
-2395 LMQNRDSVNSSGI
+2395 LMQNRDSVNSTGI
-2408 PESEVK
+2408 PESEIK

-2424 MVHKAADEYRQEMG
+2424 MVHKAADTYREQMTG
-2438 QKKVIVA
+2438 TM
-2445 KSIISDADKQDI
+2445 SD
-2457 ADTLEYYDEVKQE
+2457 T
-2470 IEDQGID
+2470 
-2477 LSKTVFGNID
+2477 
-2487 LNNRQVLEWTDE
+2487 
-2499 NLKKFRT
+2499 
-2506 AVESWGDSIDDMAGS
+2506 
-2521 ISTVCGSSSEFDG
+2521 
-2534 IEIAFSPMLQTEN
+2534 
-2547 GPVYLDQDTVY
+2547 
-2558 EYIWGL
+2558 
-2564 IDKACAMNNGSWTSD
+2564 
-2579 LVMALDTKGLEM
+2579 
-2591 NGMRIKNLLADIGD
+2591 
-2605 TAIQTGE
+2605 
-2612 AMHYVGKDGA
+2612 
-2622 FYGTQRDLQAFAD
+2622 
-2635 SYGMTIDEMRS
+2635 
-2646 ALDGVQ
+2646 
-2652 TEVIE
+2652 
-2657 GLSDYEI
+2657 EI
-2664 EHSDRIK
+2664 EHSEYIK
-2671 DLQTKW
+2671 DMQTKW

-2691 FERSLSAYED
+2691 FDRSLSAYED

-2727 LDQSYDNG
+2727 LDQSYENG

-2788 QKGDYESTVSAVV
+2788 QKGNYQSTVSAVV

-2807 IDQLKEESDELD
+2807 IDKLRTESDELD

-2853 ADDKAVRQAQESYD
+2853 ADDKTVRQAQENYD

-2879 DALEKYRDAWQ
+2879 DALEKYRNAWQ

-2896 EKNADKQ
+2896 EKNIDKQ

-2924 IAGFAQNYTDICDQL
+2924 IAGFAQNYTNICDQL

-3031 DYGDSY
+3031 DYGDAY
-3037 PTLADDTAQKQQNVI
+3037 PTIADDTAQKQQNVI

>member
-99 ISGNISGTSTS
+99 ISGSVSGTSAS
-110 GTAKPSNGLP
+110 SSAKPSNGLP
-120 SDRSKLI
+120 GDRNKLI

-151 SSKMATADYEKLLDQ
+151 SSKMASADYEKLLDQ

-294 ESDSLAD
+294 ESDSMSD
-301 SNKQIDDHVD
+301 SNKKIDEHVD

-324 KQSKATGDAIDKET
+324 QQSKATGDAIAKET
-338 QTIAKNNAAAKA
+338 ESISKNNAAAKA

-356 GEKANPDYIRTLND
+356 GEEANPDYIRTLND
-370 VRVAQ
+370 VRIAQ
-375 GIKMNSGDIDKIA
+375 GIQMNSGDIDKIA
-388 ELAAAQEKAG
+388 ELAAKQKKAG
-398 YELQAISVDK
+398 YELQAVSVDK

-421 LKYFNKELQTTISQ
+421 LRYFNKELQTTVSQ

-441 AMDAEEDGV
+441 AMDAEAEGV
-450 YELKLAHERLIQ
+450 YELQLAHERLIQ
-462 TFKTEKE
+462 TFKSEKT
-469 VNADLLKAQAESI
+469 VNETLLKAQADAV

-491 SSHQPRNAVVTDSI
+491 SSHQPRDAVITGSLK
-505 RSYFDDSFI
+505 SYFDDSFI
-514 VDTTDKLSELK
+514 VNTKDKLDELK
-525 RAISAAKANLSA
+525 RAISAAKSNLSA
-537 LEQAA
+537 LEQVA

-562 ATLEKLTTA
+562 ATLEKLTVA
-571 ISKLKKSNV
+571 IGKLKNSNV
-580 SILGNDINLTDKLNS
+580 SILGNDIDLTDNLKR
-595 LKEVYG
+595 LKETYDL
-601 QIAQSKSQSLSGM
+601 IEKAKSQPISNLPV
-614 SADQQVTETE
+614 DKQVDAV
-624 KRVKAI
+624 KNRVQAI

-649 VELNKDRAAK
+649 VELNDSRKEK
-659 YEIDYDKMQSNMQK
+659 YNVDYDKMQSNFQK
-673 AEQSYNN
+673 AEQSFNK
-680 LAVKSPELT
+680 LAVKSPEL
-689 KQLNSVKS
+689 KKRLEDVRAVVSSIS
-697 DVMLVSKYFGD
+697 DQFDG

-713 GKLQKALKEITAL
+713 SSVASALKQIQAL
-726 NSRIIAERGSD
+726 NSRIVAERNSPVNSVANIQDNLLSWKTQLAGYQLDTNKLSD
-737 PNYLAQVGNS
+737 KAYASDSIAAVSELSTEYTRLKQLADEYLALASAGTEEEKRKAEELRIASERYETLNKNANTLVGLTKKNAAAELSQAVNS
-747 RPLWDLQNQGLK
+747 RNLQNLEATFRNFMSANGKVNENAGLRVMASNIDAQIK
-759 VDRDNLDQNQFTGQ
+759 TLKKAGDKLD
-773 AVAAI
+773 
-778 NKALTSY
+778 
-785 EKVRGLIG
+785 E
-793 ECNALSRTGTSLQ
+793 
-806 DEQVQSLKDAV
+806 
-817 AEYERLAS
+817 AS
-825 IAQKNVSLV
+825 IAKLRQNLSLLDSLSSELGY
-834 KKQAATE
+834 KGQTYEQRIQGKM
-841 KTSAVNARNLQ
+841 Q
-852 ELETAY
+852 ELT
-858 RNFLD
+858 
-863 QNGRL
+863 
-868 GKKSGLKAMAD
+868 
-879 DIGKAINELKG
+879 
-890 TQISETDIA
+890 
-899 NIRKRLSQLNSMT
+899 
-912 TELGVKGQSY
+912 
-922 KQRIGNKMGEIA
+922 
-934 SYFVSITSF
+934 SYFVSVTSF
-943 GFAVQQIRNMIQNV
+943 GFAIQQIRNMISNV
-957 VNLDDAMTDLRK
+957 NALDDAMTELRK
-969 VTDETDKTY
+969 VTEETDATY
-978 EKFLSKSADRA
+978 DKFLTNAAKRA
-989 RELGSTMSNVVIAT
+989 QTLGSTMSDVVIAT

-1023 IMAQNVWD
+1023 IIAQNVWD
-1031 NVGSVDETANTI
+1031 NVGSIDETSNTI

-1056 AMRIVDVYNAVSNSF
+1056 AMRIVNVYNAVSNSF

-1085 GSALE
+1085 GAALE
-1090 AAGNSFN
+1090 AAGNNF
-1097 DSVALF
+1097 DESVALF

-1131 GELADMEIDADGAAE
+1131 GELAEMEIDADGAAE

-1159 GNRVNIFEADNET
+1159 GNKVNIFEDDNET

-1180 RELSEIWNTLSDVDQ
+1180 RELSEVWNTLSDVDQ
-1195 AEITRLVAG
+1195 AEITRLIAG

-1217 FDTVDKVIETAESS
+1217 FDTVDKVIETSVNS
-1231 AGSATAENEKY
+1231 TGSAVAENEKY
-1242 LESIT
+1242 LDSIT
-1247 GKLAILKSSYEALSN
+1247 GKLDLLKSSYEALSSS
-1262 AIINSDLY
+1262 IINSDIY
-1270 KSGIT
+1270 KGGID
-1275 LLTNV
+1275 LLRGV
-1280 LNLLENIASV
+1280 LDLLNEIASV
-1290 TGTGLLGSIAGGI
+1290 SSGGALIGTLNSVAGAAGYGLLDLETMLEAKSNGSKNWIKDGSLWGMLVGNDKADSKIMEQIAKDFEDAQGSAESYGDVLQSVSSRF
-1303 AGGNGYGPIDL
+1303 AGLHSETRKTLEANLATKSSFGDAAEFASQYATQLGEATVKTKLLTLAG
-1314 RSLIADLKA
+1314 KA
-1323 GQSFRDSLFDSS
+1323 GN
-1335 LLGLVGKKAGGD
+1335 
-1347 KDVLEGV
+1347 
-1354 IEAFEA
+1354 I
-1360 AQKEGKGYK
+1360 
-1369 NALNELRPT
+1369 ALN
-1378 IDQMSG
+1378 
-1384 SAAAQT
+1384 AF
-1390 KSILGTANSY
+1390 
-1400 EEGIKNAR
+1400 
-1408 QYASTLKQVNI
+1408 
-1419 ADTLKNIGL
+1419 
-1428 SAANAAIGIATGF
+1428 TGF
-1441 AIGAAIDLAIKGIV
+1441 LVGAAIDGMISLIKYV
-1455 ALKNRVQ
+1455 STMRQ
-1462 NTIDAAADI
+1462 RSIDTATEI
-1471 TKAWQEADEK
+1471 TKAWKEAEDK
-1481 LRSMSASISDIS
+1481 LEDMKSSVKSLA
-1493 DSYSEFERLS
+1493 DSYDEFEKLS
-1503 KGVSQYGKNIS
+1503 KGVSAYGENLS
-1514 LTSDEYERYHELS
+1514 LTADEYDRYHEIS
-1527 NQIAETFPGLVVGYD
+1527 NQIADLFPSLIVGYD
-1542 DQLNAVVRLKNG
+1542 SQYNAVVKLKNG

-1559 AEYEKEAKLQRT
+1559 AEYEKAARAQRNQVITEAGDALKGLQDKWFSDDFWTGANQYRT
-1571 QKISDFNKVV
+1571 YEIMQSLLNSGLDETKVKYRAKEDDGTTSDKYVYQAFKDAGLNLNHLIDGWQDVVSARIQTLAAELNTDFLENYSKQVSAYLYNNDIFSGLDEKTQSEIIALLNNVDKTFVGELAKNDESIFPWLQKAIIKPLSDSSTKKDISD
-1581 KGFKYEWT
+1581 
-1589 KSDFGSISK
+1589 
-1598 AKQIEILRTLKRNQQ
+1598 
-1613 DLESAVLELFGK
+1613 
-1625 KGPDQLL
+1625 
-1632 ETLRLAGYNAGPF
+1632 
-1645 DDMIDQLES
+1645 
-1654 DKDIF
+1654 
-1659 KRYLNLLETGL
+1659 
-1670 ESEFRTQ
+1670 
-1677 ILPGITSYLYEDE
+1677 
-1690 TFSALDKDVQVAVSG
+1690 
-1705 MLSHIDDLFAA
+1705 
-1716 DKTGSEIYKW
+1716 
-1726 IDQNIIDPLKD
+1726 
-1737 SATKDAVTNAINDIM
+1737 AINDLM
-1752 SFDPSTTK
+1752 S
-1760 MGSLLESVQ
+1760 L
-1769 SLLAAVSAEQ
+1769 
-1779 REALRDGFSDF
+1779 SDADTL
-1790 FDGIYEDFSQTTADA
+1790 DGIRKEIDRIGKILPEELTSALGSYLKSGDLDIDEWTQDLTV
-1805 YEKFGA
+1805 KFG
-1811 RFGQYI
+1811 
-1817 LNTLSDENLRLVLN
+1817 SRL
-1831 PAFEW
+1831 
-1836 NFDSSDFDGTKEFFD
+1836 G
-1851 EFNKRLDSY
+1851 
-1860 LTKSESDRKAQ
+1860 
-1871 AVNSAVDSYNK
+1871 K
-1882 AISEANRLFAAQELG
+1882 AISESFSLADIKVALSDAFDWDTLAPDNTLEKFNAELDRCKTKIEAVAASTKSAKITEAIDSFNASVQAANRLFAAQELSDDK
-1897 ENQLIPDEVYD
+1897 IISDDVYD
-1908 RVKDQNADL
+1908 RLKDQNTELVAT
-1917 IAVLERVDNE
+1917 LERVDDE
-1927 LTGQHGWKI
+1927 LTGQHGWQI
-1936 VDSEIEKYIETQKTA
+1936 VDSDIEKYIEKQQSA
-1951 TEKTLRSNGALSE
+1951 AEETLRSNGAISE
-1964 QYAML
+1964 QYALL
-1969 QKYLGGANSVEE
+1969 QKYLGGANSVKE
-1981 QISAYAEA
+1981 QVSALAEK

-1994 DAYDKVANKEQ
+1994 DAYDKVASKEQ
-2005 FAYSEMVS
+2005 FAHSEMLS
-2013 LKDTF
+2013 LKNTF
-2018 PDLQFELDQTTGKYD
+2018 PELQFELDATTGKYN

-2039 VSLMKKNYDLIKS
+2039 VSLMQKNYDLIKS
-2052 LTEVRLELLR
+2052 LTEVRLELLK

-2069 EQTSTPTGATRTKLA
+2069 ENSGWSESQAKQKVYGIVR
-2084 AQNQIDSLTKWI
+2084 QIDDNDLKSLQEYEDSI
-2096 DENGIT
+2096 SR
-2102 SVEDYNA
+2102 SVEDQDIA
-2109 KMGVNLS
+2109 DFVTR
-2116 DEAWKWY
+2116 
-2123 VEQYTA
+2123 YTA
-2129 MSDEINKAQADLDA
+2129 ALAEIAQAQTDLDA
-2143 LIAKAPA
+2143 MSAKAPA
-2150 GELKDKSKSSSS
+2150 GELKNKSKSSS

-2212 GYAAGEIDAVEYQGY
+2212 GYAVGEIDAVEYQGY

-2438 QKKVIVA
+2438 QKKVTVT

-2759 RQQDFADAAVRI
+2759 RQQDFADTAVRI

-2788 QKGDYESTVSAVV
+2788 QKGNYESAVSAVV

-2807 IDQLKEESDELD
+2807 IDKLKEESDELD

-2896 EKNADKQ
+2896 EKNIDKQ
-2903 KAMALLGADWEA
+2903 KAMALLGADWEK
-2915 QILAMRTDK
+2915 QILDMRTDK
-2924 IAGFAQNYTDICDQL
+2924 IEGFAQNYSDICDQL

>member
-1 MKGAVTKPDFKIT
+1 MKGSVTKPDFKIT

-51 IDKDALKNQI
+51 IDKEALKNQI
-61 QSSVSSVHIKQFDGL
+61 QNSVSSVHIKQFDGL

-99 ISGNISGTSTS
+99 ISGKISGMSTS
-110 GTAKPSNGLP
+110 SSAKPSNGLP
-120 SDRSKLI
+120 GDRNKLI
-127 NTWAKQYSEQEMK
+127 NTWARQYSEQEMK

-195 EQSKSKYDTFHMVK
+195 EQSKSKYDTFHMAK

-257 FDASGLDAGLDGIT
+257 FDASNIDAGLDGIT

-289 RNVKV
+289 RNAKV

-301 SNKQIDDHVD
+301 SNKQIDEHVD
-311 VMKLAAEAEAKKA
+311 IMKLAVEAEAKKA
-324 KQSKATGDAIDKET
+324 EQSKATGEAIAKET
-338 QTIAKNNAAAKA
+338 QDISKNNAAAKA

-356 GEKANPDYIRTLND
+356 GDKANPDYIKTLND
-370 VRVAQ
+370 VTVAQ
-375 GIKMNSGDIDKIA
+375 GIRMNSSDIDKIA
-388 ELAAAQEKAG
+388 KLAAKQKKAG
-398 YELQAISVDK
+398 YELQAVSVDK

-462 TFKTEKE
+462 TFKNEKT
-469 VNADLLKAQAESI
+469 VNEALLKAQADAV

-491 SSHQPRNAVVTDSI
+491 SSHQPRDAVITGSLKG
-505 RSYFDDSFI
+505 YFDDSFI
-514 VDTTDKLSELK
+514 VNTKDKLDELK
-525 RAISAAKANLSA
+525 RAISAAKSNLSA
-537 LEQAA
+537 LEQVA

-562 ATLEKLTTA
+562 ATLEKLTVA
-571 ISKLKKSNV
+571 IGKLKNSNV
-580 SILGNDINLTDKLNS
+580 SILGNDIDLTDNLKR
-595 LKEVYG
+595 LKETYDL
-601 QIAQSKSQSLSGM
+601 IEKAKSQPISNLPV
-614 SADQQVTETE
+614 DKQVDAV
-624 KRVKAI
+624 KNRVQAI

-649 VELNKDRAAK
+649 VELNDSRKEK
-659 YEIDYDKMQSNMQK
+659 YNVDYDKMQSNFQK
-673 AEQSYNN
+673 AEQSFNK
-680 LAVKSPELT
+680 LTVKSPEL
-689 KQLNSVKS
+689 KKRLEDVRAVVSSIS
-697 DVMLVSKYFGD
+697 DQFDG

-713 GKLQKALKEITAL
+713 SSVASALKQIQAL
-726 NSRIIAERGSD
+726 NSRIVAERNSPVNSVANIQDNLLSWKTQLAGYQLDTNKLSD
-737 PNYLAQVGNS
+737 KAYASDSIAAVSELSTEYTRLKQLADEYLALASAGTEEEKRKAEELRIASERYETLNKNANTLVGLTKKNAAAELSQAVNS
-747 RPLWDLQNQGLK
+747 RNLQNLEATFRNFMSANGKVNENAGLRVMASNIDAQIK
-759 VDRDNLDQNQFTGQ
+759 TLKNAGDKLD
-773 AVAAI
+773 
-778 NKALTSY
+778 
-785 EKVRGLIG
+785 E
-793 ECNALSRTGTSLQ
+793 
-806 DEQVQSLKDAV
+806 
-817 AEYERLAS
+817 AS
-825 IAQKNVSLV
+825 IAKLRQNLSLLDSLSSELGY
-834 KKQAATE
+834 KGQTYEQRIQGKM
-841 KTSAVNARNLQ
+841 Q
-852 ELETAY
+852 ELT
-858 RNFLD
+858 
-863 QNGRL
+863 
-868 GKKSGLKAMAD
+868 
-879 DIGKAINELKG
+879 
-890 TQISETDIA
+890 
-899 NIRKRLSQLNSMT
+899 
-912 TELGVKGQSY
+912 
-922 KQRIGNKMGEIA
+922 
-934 SYFVSITSF
+934 SYFVSVTSF
-943 GFAVQQIRNMIQNV
+943 GFAIQQIRNMISNV
-957 VNLDDAMTDLRK
+957 NALDDAMTELRK
-969 VTDETDKTY
+969 VTEETDATY
-978 EKFLSKSADRA
+978 DKFLTNAAKRA
-989 RELGSTMSNVVIAT
+989 QTLGSTMSDVVIAT

-1023 IMAQNVWD
+1023 IIAQNVWD
-1031 NVGSVDETANTI
+1031 NVGSIDETSNTI

-1056 AMRIVDVYNAVSNSF
+1056 AMRIVNVYNAVSNSF

-1085 GSALE
+1085 GAALE
-1090 AAGNSFN
+1090 AAGNNF
-1097 DSVALF
+1097 DESVALF

-1131 GELADMEIDADGAAE
+1131 GELAEMEIDADGAAE

-1159 GNRVNIFEADNET
+1159 GNKVNIFEDDNET

-1180 RELSEIWNTLSDVDQ
+1180 RELSEVWNTLSDVDQ
-1195 AEITRLVAG
+1195 AEITRLIAG

-1217 FDTVDKVIETAESS
+1217 FDTADKVIETSVNS
-1231 AGSATAENEKY
+1231 TGSAVAENEKY
-1242 LESIT
+1242 LDSIT
-1247 GKLAILKSSYEALSN
+1247 GKLDLLKSSYEALSSS
-1262 AIINSDLY
+1262 IINSDIY
-1270 KSGIT
+1270 KGGID
-1275 LLTNV
+1275 LLRVV
-1280 LNLLENIASV
+1280 LDLLNEIASV
-1290 TGTGLLGSIAGGI
+1290 SSGGALIGTLNSVAGAAGYGLLDRETMLEAKSNGSKNWIKDGSLWGVLV
-1303 AGGNGYGPIDL
+1303 GNDKADSKIMEK
-1314 RSLIADLKA
+1314 IADEFKAAQGSAESYGDVLQSVSSRFAALHSETRKTLEANLATKSSFSDAAEFASQYATQLGEATVKTKLLTLAGKA
-1323 GQSFRDSLFDSS
+1323 GN
-1335 LLGLVGKKAGGD
+1335 
-1347 KDVLEGV
+1347 
-1354 IEAFEA
+1354 I
-1360 AQKEGKGYK
+1360 
-1369 NALNELRPT
+1369 ALN
-1378 IDQMSG
+1378 
-1384 SAAAQT
+1384 AF
-1390 KSILGTANSY
+1390 
-1400 EEGIKNAR
+1400 
-1408 QYASTLKQVNI
+1408 
-1419 ADTLKNIGL
+1419 
-1428 SAANAAIGIATGF
+1428 TGF
-1441 AIGAAIDLAIKGIV
+1441 LVGAAIDGLISCIKYV
-1455 ALKNRVQ
+1455 TTMRQ
-1462 NTIDAAADI
+1462 RSIDAATEI
-1471 TKAWQEADEK
+1471 TKAWKETEDK
-1481 LRSMSASISDIS
+1481 LEDIKS
-1493 DSYSEFERLS
+1493 SVKSLTDSYDEFEKLS
-1503 KGVSQYGKNIS
+1503 KGVSAYGENLS
-1514 LTSDEYERYHELS
+1514 LTADEYDRYHEIS
-1527 NQIAETFPGLVVGYD
+1527 NQIADLFPSLIVGYD
-1542 DQLNAVVRLKNG
+1542 SQYNAVVKLKNG

-1559 AEYEKEAKLQRT
+1559 AEYEKAARAQ
-1571 QKISDFNKVV
+1571 
-1581 KGFKYEWT
+1581 
-1589 KSDFGSISK
+1589 
-1598 AKQIEILRTLKRNQQ
+1598 RNQVITEAG
-1613 DLESAVLELFGK
+1613 DALKGLRDKWFG
-1625 KGPDQLL
+1625 GGVWSSTVSQ
-1632 ETLRLAGYNAGPF
+1632 Y
-1645 DDMIDQLES
+1645 
-1654 DKDIF
+1654 DI
-1659 KRYLNLLETGL
+1659 Y
-1670 ESEFRTQ
+1670 Q
-1677 ILPGITSYLYEDE
+1677 I
-1690 TFSALDKDVQVAVSG
+1690 
-1705 MLSHIDDLFAA
+1705 
-1716 DKTGSEIYKW
+1716 
-1726 IDQNIIDPLKD
+1726 LKD
-1737 SATKDAVTNAINDIM
+1737 SIDIGLDATKNKYAEMVYNPGANQYLPNYSNISAALKDAGLDFYNLIDGWQDVVSARIQTLTAEFDTDFLENYSKQVSAYLYNNDIFAGLDEKTQSEIIALLNNVDKTFVGELAKNDESIFPWLQKAIIKPLSDSSTKKDVSDAINDLM
-1752 SFDPSTTK
+1752 SLSDADTLDGMRKEIDRIGKILPEELTSAL
-1760 MGSLLESVQ
+1760 GSYLKSGDLDIDEWTQDLTV
-1769 SLLAAVSAEQ
+1769 
-1779 REALRDGFSDF
+1779 
-1790 FDGIYEDFSQTTADA
+1790 
-1805 YEKFGA
+1805 KFG
-1811 RFGQYI
+1811 
-1817 LNTLSDENLRLVLN
+1817 SRL
-1831 PAFEW
+1831 
-1836 NFDSSDFDGTKEFFD
+1836 G
-1851 EFNKRLDSY
+1851 
-1860 LTKSESDRKAQ
+1860 
-1871 AVNSAVDSYNK
+1871 K
-1882 AISEANRLFAAQELG
+1882 AISESFSLADIKVALSDAFDWDTLAPDNTLEKFNAELDRCKTKIEAVAASTKSAKITEAIDYFNASVQAANRLFAAQELSDDK
-1897 ENQLIPDEVYD
+1897 IISDDVYD
-1908 RVKDQNADL
+1908 RLKDQNTELVAT
-1917 IAVLERVDNE
+1917 LERVDDE

-1936 VDSEIEKYIETQKTA
+1936 VDSDIEKYIEKQQSA
-1951 TEKTLRSNGALSE
+1951 AEETLRSNGAISE

-1969 QKYLGGANSVEE
+1969 QKYLGGTNSIEE
-1981 QISAYAEA
+1981 RISAYAEA

-2005 FAYSEMVS
+2005 FAYSEMIS

-2039 VSLMKKNYDLIKS
+2039 VSLMKKNYEFIKS
-2052 LTEVRLELLR
+2052 LQQQRLELLR

-2069 EQTSTPTGATRTKLA
+2069 ENSGWSESRAKQIVYSIV
-2084 AQNQIDSLTKWI
+2084 NQIDSNDLKSLQEYEDSI
-2096 DENGIT
+2096 SG
-2102 SVEDYNA
+2102 SVKDRDI
-2109 KMGVNLS
+2109 S
-2116 DEAWKWY
+2116 DF
-2123 VEQYTA
+2123 VERYTA
-2129 MSDEINKAQADLDA
+2129 ALAEIEQAQADLDA
-2143 LIAKAPA
+2143 LSAKAPA
-2150 GELKDKSKSSSS
+2150 GELKNKSKSSS

-2307 KEASVKEYDDML
+2307 KEASVKEYDDIL

-2338 VFTDLSDYYDKIE
+2338 MFTDLSDYYDKIE

-2424 MVHKAADEYRQEMG
+2424 MVHKAADTYREQMTG
-2438 QKKVIVA
+2438 TM
-2445 KSIISDADKQDI
+2445 SD
-2457 ADTLEYYDEVKQE
+2457 T
-2470 IEDQGID
+2470 
-2477 LSKTVFGNID
+2477 
-2487 LNNRQVLEWTDE
+2487 
-2499 NLKKFRT
+2499 
-2506 AVESWGDSIDDMAGS
+2506 
-2521 ISTVCGSSSEFDG
+2521 
-2534 IEIAFSPMLQTEN
+2534 
-2547 GPVYLDQDTVY
+2547 
-2558 EYIWGL
+2558 
-2564 IDKACAMNNGSWTSD
+2564 
-2579 LVMALDTKGLEM
+2579 
-2591 NGMRIKNLLADIGD
+2591 
-2605 TAIQTGE
+2605 
-2612 AMHYVGKDGA
+2612 
-2622 FYGTQRDLQAFAD
+2622 
-2635 SYGMTIDEMRS
+2635 
-2646 ALDGVQ
+2646 
-2652 TEVIE
+2652 
-2657 GLSDYEI
+2657 EI
-2664 EHSDRIK
+2664 EHSEYIK
-2671 DLQTKW
+2671 DMQTKW

-2788 QKGDYESTVSAVV
+2788 QKGNYESAVSAVV

-2807 IDQLKEESDELD
+2807 IDKLKEESDELD

-2896 EKNADKQ
+2896 EKNIDKQ
-2903 KAMALLGADWEA
+2903 KAMALLGADWEK
-2915 QILAMRTDK
+2915 QILDMRTDK

-2945 SIASQ
+2945 SVASQ

-2958 DEWSDAV
+2958 AEWSDAV

-2993 KAMLEDFSQ
+2993 KAMLEDFSK

-3031 DYGDSY
+3031 DYGGGSY
-3037 PTLADDTAQKQQNVI
+3037 PTMTDDTAQKEQNI
-3052 NEMKQNSAAWWFA
+3052 IDKMKENSAAWWFA
-3065 NESEQKTLSDRNKAL
+3065 NESEQKTLADRNEEL
-3080 GESLGWTRDADGI
+3080 GESLGWTRDANGV

-3099 VRAYAEGGIADY
+3099 VRAYADGGLADY
-3111 TGVAMLHGTKSKPEL
+3111 TGIAMIHGSKSRPEL
-3126 VLNNADAGYLYSVLH
+3126 VLNNADAGYLYSMLH
-3141 GRQLVNPTSPSV
+3141 GRQFNVPTSPSV
-3153 QKAGETTVTIGDI
+3153 QRSGEMTVTIGDI
-3166 NLSGVNSPDTLAEAI
+3166 NLSGVNSPDTLADAI
-3181 VRQLPSRLI
+3181 VRQLPTRLI
-3190 QRMGRK
+3190 QRLNRK

>member
-1 MKGAVTKPDFKIT
+1 MKGSVTKPDFKIT
-14 IGADSGQIEA
+14 IGADAGQIEA

-51 IDKDALKNQI
+51 IDKEALKNQI
-61 QSSVSSVHIKQFDGL
+61 QNSVSSVHIKQFDGL

-99 ISGNISGTSTS
+99 ISGKISGMSTS
-110 GTAKPSNGLP
+110 SSAKPSNGLP
-120 SDRSKLI
+120 GDRNKLI
-127 NTWAKQYSEQEMK
+127 NTWARQYSEQEMK

-175 QFSSNLTKRERNAF
+175 QFSSNLTKRERDAF

-195 EQSKSKYDTFHMVK
+195 EQSKSKYDTFHMAK

-257 FDASGLDAGLDGIT
+257 FDASNIDAGLDGIT

-356 GEKANPDYIRTLND
+356 GEEANPDYIRTLND

-398 YELQAISVDK
+398 YELQAVSVDK

-441 AMDAEEDGV
+441 AMDAKKDGV

-462 TFKTEKE
+462 TFKNEKT
-469 VNADLLKAQAESI
+469 VNEALLKAQADAV

-491 SSHQPRNAVVTDSI
+491 SSHQPRDAVITGSLKG
-505 RSYFDDSFI
+505 YFDDSFI
-514 VDTTDKLSELK
+514 VNTKDKLDELK
-525 RAISAAKANLSA
+525 RAISAAKSNLSA
-537 LEQAA
+537 LEQVA

-562 ATLEKLTTA
+562 ATLEKLTVA
-571 ISKLKKSNV
+571 IGKLKNSNV
-580 SILGNDINLTDKLNS
+580 SILGNDIDLTDNLKR
-595 LKEVYG
+595 LKETYDL
-601 QIAQSKSQSLSGM
+601 IEKAKSQPISNLPV
-614 SADQQVTETE
+614 DKQVDAV
-624 KRVKAI
+624 KNRVQAI

-649 VELNKDRAAK
+649 VELNDSRKEK
-659 YEIDYDKMQSNMQK
+659 YNVDYDKMQSNFQK
-673 AEQSYNN
+673 AEQSFNK
-680 LAVKSPELT
+680 LTVKSPEL
-689 KQLNSVKS
+689 KKRLEDVRAVVSSIS
-697 DVMLVSKYFGD
+697 DQFDG

-713 GKLQKALKEITAL
+713 SSVASALKQIQAL
-726 NSRIIAERGSD
+726 NSRIVAERNSPVNSVANIQDNLLSWKTQLAGYQLDTNKLSDKAYASDSIAEVSELSTEYTRLKQLAD
-737 PNYLAQVGNS
+737 EYLALASAGTEEEKRKAEELRIASERYETLNKNANTLVGLTKKNAAAELSQAVNS
-747 RPLWDLQNQGLK
+747 RNLQNLEATFRNFMSANGKVNENAGLRVMASNIDAQIETLK
-759 VDRDNLDQNQFTGQ
+759 KAGDKLD
-773 AVAAI
+773 
-778 NKALTSY
+778 
-785 EKVRGLIG
+785 E
-793 ECNALSRTGTSLQ
+793 
-806 DEQVQSLKDAV
+806 
-817 AEYERLAS
+817 AS
-825 IAQKNVSLV
+825 IAKLRQNLSLLDSLSSELGY
-834 KKQAATE
+834 KGQTYEQRIQGKM
-841 KTSAVNARNLQ
+841 Q
-852 ELETAY
+852 ELT
-858 RNFLD
+858 
-863 QNGRL
+863 
-868 GKKSGLKAMAD
+868 
-879 DIGKAINELKG
+879 
-890 TQISETDIA
+890 
-899 NIRKRLSQLNSMT
+899 
-912 TELGVKGQSY
+912 
-922 KQRIGNKMGEIA
+922 
-934 SYFVSITSF
+934 SYFVSVTSF
-943 GFAVQQIRNMIQNV
+943 GFAIQQIRNMISNV
-957 VNLDDAMTDLRK
+957 NALDDAMTELRK
-969 VTDETDKTY
+969 VTEETDATY
-978 EKFLSKSADRA
+978 DKFLTNAAKRA
-989 RELGSTMSNVVIAT
+989 QTLGSTMSDVVIAT

-1023 IMAQNVWD
+1023 IIAQNVWD
-1031 NVGSVDETANTI
+1031 NVGSIDETSNTI

-1056 AMRIVDVYNAVSNSF
+1056 AMRIVNVYNAVSNSF

-1085 GSALE
+1085 GAALE
-1090 AAGNSFN
+1090 AAGNNF
-1097 DSVALF
+1097 DESVALF

-1131 GELADMEIDADGAAE
+1131 GELAEMEIDADGAAE

-1159 GNRVNIFEADNET
+1159 GNKVNIFEDDNET

-1180 RELSEIWNTLSDVDQ
+1180 RELSEVWNTLSDVDQ
-1195 AEITRLVAG
+1195 AEITRLIAG

-1217 FDTVDKVIETAESS
+1217 FDTVDKVIETSVNS
-1231 AGSATAENEKY
+1231 TGSAVAENEKY
-1242 LESIT
+1242 LDSIT
-1247 GKLAILKSSYEALSN
+1247 GKLDLLKSSYEALSSS
-1262 AIINSDLY
+1262 IINSDVY
-1270 KSGIT
+1270 KFGIDRLRDVLD
-1275 LLTNV
+1275 LLN
-1280 LNLLENIASV
+1280 EIASV
-1290 TGTGLLGSIAGGI
+1290 SSGGALAGVLNGV
-1303 AGGNGYGPIDL
+1303 AGAAGYGLFDL
-1314 RSLIADLKA
+1314 ETMLEAKSSGSKNWFKDGSLWGMLVGNDKADSKIMEQIAKDFEDAQGSAESYGDVLQSVSSRFAGLHSETRKTLEANLATKSSFGDAAEFASQYATQLGEATVKTKLLTLAGKA
-1323 GQSFRDSLFDSS
+1323 GN
-1335 LLGLVGKKAGGD
+1335 
-1347 KDVLEGV
+1347 
-1354 IEAFEA
+1354 I
-1360 AQKEGKGYK
+1360 
-1369 NALNELRPT
+1369 ALN
-1378 IDQMSG
+1378 
-1384 SAAAQT
+1384 AF
-1390 KSILGTANSY
+1390 
-1400 EEGIKNAR
+1400 
-1408 QYASTLKQVNI
+1408 
-1419 ADTLKNIGL
+1419 
-1428 SAANAAIGIATGF
+1428 TGF
-1441 AIGAAIDLAIKGIV
+1441 LVGAAIDGLISCIKYV
-1455 ALKNRVQ
+1455 ATMRQ
-1462 NTIDAAADI
+1462 RSIDAATEI
-1471 TKAWQEADEK
+1471 TKAWKEAEDKLEDMKSSVKSLTDSYDEFEKLSRGVSAYGENLSLTADEY
-1481 LRSMSASISDIS
+1481 D
-1493 DSYSEFERLS
+1493 
-1503 KGVSQYGKNIS
+1503 
-1514 LTSDEYERYHELS
+1514 RYHEIS
-1527 NQIAETFPGLVVGYD
+1527 NQIADLFPSLIVGYD
-1542 DQLNAVVRLKNG
+1542 SQYNAVVKLKNG

-1559 AEYEKEAKLQRT
+1559 AEYEKAARAQRNQVITEAGDALKGLQDKWFSDDFWTGANQYRT
-1571 QKISDFNKVV
+1571 YEILQSLLNSGLDETKIKYRTKEEDGTTSDRYVYQAFKDAGLDLNHLIDGWQDVVSARIQTLAAELDTDFLENYSKQVSAYLYNNDIFAGFDEKTQSEIIALLNNVDKTFVGELAKNDDSIFPWLQKAIIAPLSDASTKDKIS
-1581 KGFKYEWT
+1581 
-1589 KSDFGSISK
+1589 
-1598 AKQIEILRTLKRNQQ
+1598 
-1613 DLESAVLELFGK
+1613 
-1625 KGPDQLL
+1625 
-1632 ETLRLAGYNAGPF
+1632 
-1645 DDMIDQLES
+1645 
-1654 DKDIF
+1654 
-1659 KRYLNLLETGL
+1659 
-1670 ESEFRTQ
+1670 
-1677 ILPGITSYLYEDE
+1677 
-1690 TFSALDKDVQVAVSG
+1690 
-1705 MLSHIDDLFAA
+1705 
-1716 DKTGSEIYKW
+1716 
-1726 IDQNIIDPLKD
+1726 
-1737 SATKDAVTNAINDIM
+1737 NAINDLM
-1752 SFDPSTTK
+1752 SLSDANTLDGMQKEIDRIGKILPEELTSAL
-1760 MGSLLESVQ
+1760 GSYLKSGDLDIDEWTQDLTV
-1769 SLLAAVSAEQ
+1769 
-1779 REALRDGFSDF
+1779 
-1790 FDGIYEDFSQTTADA
+1790 
-1805 YEKFGA
+1805 KFG
-1811 RFGQYI
+1811 
-1817 LNTLSDENLRLVLN
+1817 SRL
-1831 PAFEW
+1831 
-1836 NFDSSDFDGTKEFFD
+1836 G
-1851 EFNKRLDSY
+1851 
-1860 LTKSESDRKAQ
+1860 
-1871 AVNSAVDSYNK
+1871 K
-1882 AISEANRLFAAQELG
+1882 AISESFSLADIKVALSDAFDWDTLAPDNTLEKFNAELDRCKTKIEAVAASTKSAKITEAIDSFNASAQAANRLFAAQELSDDK
-1897 ENQLIPDEVYD
+1897 IISDDVYD
-1908 RVKDQNADL
+1908 RLKDQNTELVAT
-1917 IAVLERVDNE
+1917 LERVDDE
-1927 LTGQHGWKI
+1927 LTGQHGWQI
-1936 VDSEIEKYIETQKTA
+1936 VDADIEKYIEKQQSA
-1951 TEKTLRSNGALSE
+1951 AEETLRSNGAISE
-1964 QYAML
+1964 QYALL

-1981 QISAYAEA
+1981 QVSALAEK

-2069 EQTSTPTGATRTKLA
+2069 EQTSTLTGATRTKLA

-2194 NLSSMEDYYSKLA
+2194 NLSSMDDYYSKLA
-2207 NIAKA
+2207 AIAKA

-2272 DYYTNLGELAKKA
+2272 DYYTNLGKLAKKA

-2424 MVHKAADEYRQEMG
+2424 MVHKAADTYREQMTG
-2438 QKKVIVA
+2438 TM
-2445 KSIISDADKQDI
+2445 SD
-2457 ADTLEYYDEVKQE
+2457 T
-2470 IEDQGID
+2470 
-2477 LSKTVFGNID
+2477 
-2487 LNNRQVLEWTDE
+2487 
-2499 NLKKFRT
+2499 
-2506 AVESWGDSIDDMAGS
+2506 
-2521 ISTVCGSSSEFDG
+2521 
-2534 IEIAFSPMLQTEN
+2534 
-2547 GPVYLDQDTVY
+2547 
-2558 EYIWGL
+2558 
-2564 IDKACAMNNGSWTSD
+2564 
-2579 LVMALDTKGLEM
+2579 
-2591 NGMRIKNLLADIGD
+2591 
-2605 TAIQTGE
+2605 
-2612 AMHYVGKDGA
+2612 
-2622 FYGTQRDLQAFAD
+2622 
-2635 SYGMTIDEMRS
+2635 
-2646 ALDGVQ
+2646 
-2652 TEVIE
+2652 
-2657 GLSDYEI
+2657 EI
-2664 EHSDRIK
+2664 EHSEYIK
-2671 DLQTKW
+2671 DMQTKW

-2727 LDQSYDNG
+2727 LDQSYENG

-2788 QKGDYESTVSAVV
+2788 QKGNYESTVSAVV

-2807 IDQLKEESDELD
+2807 IDKLKEESDELD

-2831 EEARSQRNIHIYRDN
+2831 EEARSQRNIHIYRGN

-2853 ADDKAVRQAQESYD
+2853 ADDKTVRQAQESYD

-3080 GESLGWTRDADGI
+3080 GESLGWTRDADGV

-3141 GRQLVNPTSPSV
+3141 GRQIVNPTSPSV

>member
-151 SSKMATADYEKLLDQ
+151 SSKMASADYEKLLDQ
-166 FQAYEDNLK
+166 CQAYEDNLK

-195 EQSKSKYDTFHMVK
+195 EQSKSKYDTFHMAK

-257 FDASGLDAGLDGIT
+257 FDASNIDAGLDDIT

-356 GEKANPDYIRTLND
+356 GEEANPDYIRTLND

-388 ELAAAQEKAG
+388 ELAVAQEKAG
-398 YELQAISVDK
+398 YKLQAVSVDK

-441 AMDAEEDGV
+441 AMDAKKDGV

-462 TFKTEKE
+462 TFKNEKT
-469 VNADLLKAQAESI
+469 VNEALLKAQADAV

-491 SSHQPRNAVVTDSI
+491 SSHQPRDAVITGSLKG
-505 RSYFDDSFI
+505 YFDDSFI
-514 VDTTDKLSELK
+514 VNTKDKLDELR
-525 RAISAAKANLSA
+525 RAISAAKSNLSA
-537 LEQAA
+537 LEQVA

-562 ATLEKLTTA
+562 ATLEKLTVA
-571 ISKLKKSNV
+571 IGKLKNSNV
-580 SILGNDINLTDKLNS
+580 SILGNDIDLTDNLKR
-595 LKEVYG
+595 LKETYDL
-601 QIAQSKSQSLSGM
+601 IEKAKSQPISNLPV
-614 SADQQVTETE
+614 DKQVDAV
-624 KRVKAI
+624 KNRVQAI

-649 VELNKDRAAK
+649 VELNDSRKEK
-659 YEIDYDKMQSNMQK
+659 YNVDYDKMQSNFQK
-673 AEQSYNN
+673 AEQSFNK
-680 LAVKSPELT
+680 LTVKSPEL
-689 KQLNSVKS
+689 KKRLEDVRAVVSSIS
-697 DVMLVSKYFGD
+697 DQFDG

-713 GKLQKALKEITAL
+713 SSVASALKQIQAL
-726 NSRIIAERGSD
+726 NSRIVAER
-737 PNYLAQVGNS
+737 NS
-747 RPLWDLQNQGLK
+747 PVNSVANIQ
-759 VDRDNLDQNQFTGQ
+759 DNLLSWKTQLDSYQLD
-773 AVAAI
+773 I
-778 NKALTSY
+778 NKLSDKAYASDAIAA
-785 EKVRGLIG
+785 V
-793 ECNALSRTGTSLQ
+793 NALSSKYTTLQQNAEKYLGLASAGTKEEKQKAEALRTAT
-806 DEQVQSLKDAV
+806 E
-817 AEYERLAS
+817 EYEALNKNANALVGLAKKNAAAELSQAVNSRNLQNLEATFRNFMSANGKVNENAGLRVMASNIDAQIETLKKAGDKLDEAS
-825 IAQKNVSLV
+825 IAKLRQNLSLLDSLSSELGY
-834 KKQAATE
+834 KGQTYEQRIQGKM
-841 KTSAVNARNLQ
+841 Q
-852 ELETAY
+852 ELT
-858 RNFLD
+858 
-863 QNGRL
+863 
-868 GKKSGLKAMAD
+868 
-879 DIGKAINELKG
+879 
-890 TQISETDIA
+890 
-899 NIRKRLSQLNSMT
+899 
-912 TELGVKGQSY
+912 
-922 KQRIGNKMGEIA
+922 
-934 SYFVSITSF
+934 SYFVSVTSF
-943 GFAVQQIRNMIQNV
+943 GFAIQQIRNMISNV
-957 VNLDDAMTDLRK
+957 NALDDAMTELRK
-969 VTDETDKTY
+969 VTEETDATY
-978 EKFLSKSADRA
+978 DKFLTNAAKRA
-989 RELGSTMSNVVIAT
+989 QTLGSTMSDVVIAT

-1023 IMAQNVWD
+1023 IIAQNVWD
-1031 NVGSVDETANTI
+1031 NVGSIDETSNTI

-1056 AMRIVDVYNAVSNSF
+1056 AMRIVNVYNAVSNSF

-1085 GSALE
+1085 GAALE
-1090 AAGNSFN
+1090 AAGNNF
-1097 DSVALF
+1097 DESVALF

-1131 GELADMEIDADGAAE
+1131 GELAEMEIDADGAAE

-1159 GNRVNIFEADNET
+1159 GNKVNIFEDDNET

-1180 RELSEIWNTLSDVDQ
+1180 RELSEVWNTLSDVDQ
-1195 AEITRLVAG
+1195 AEITRLIAG

-1217 FDTVDKVIETAESS
+1217 FDTVDKVIATSVNS
-1231 AGSATAENEKY
+1231 TGSAVAENEKY
-1242 LESIT
+1242 LDSIT
-1247 GKLAILKSSYEALSN
+1247 GKLDLLKSSYEALSSS
-1262 AIINSDLY
+1262 IINSDVY
-1270 KSGIT
+1270 KFGIDQLRGVLD
-1275 LLTNV
+1275 LLN
-1280 LNLLENIASV
+1280 EIASV
-1290 TGTGLLGSIAGGI
+1290 SSGGALAGVLNGV
-1303 AGGNGYGPIDL
+1303 AGAAGYGLFDL
-1314 RSLIADLKA
+1314 ETMLEAKSSGSKNWFKDGSLWGMLVGNDKADSKIMEQIAKDFEDAQGSAESYGDVLQSVSSRFAGLHSETRKTLEANLATKSSFSDAAEFASQYATQLGEATVKTKLLTLAGKA
-1323 GQSFRDSLFDSS
+1323 GN
-1335 LLGLVGKKAGGD
+1335 
-1347 KDVLEGV
+1347 
-1354 IEAFEA
+1354 I
-1360 AQKEGKGYK
+1360 
-1369 NALNELRPT
+1369 ALN
-1378 IDQMSG
+1378 
-1384 SAAAQT
+1384 AF
-1390 KSILGTANSY
+1390 
-1400 EEGIKNAR
+1400 
-1408 QYASTLKQVNI
+1408 
-1419 ADTLKNIGL
+1419 
-1428 SAANAAIGIATGF
+1428 TGF
-1441 AIGAAIDLAIKGIV
+1441 LVGAAIDGLISCIKYV
-1455 ALKNRVQ
+1455 TTMRQ
-1462 NTIDAAADI
+1462 RSIDAATEI
-1471 TKAWQEADEK
+1471 TKAWKEAEDK
-1481 LRSMSASISDIS
+1481 LEDIKS
-1493 DSYSEFERLS
+1493 SVKSLTDSYDEFEKLS
-1503 KGVSQYGKNIS
+1503 KGVSAYGENLS
-1514 LTSDEYERYHELS
+1514 LTADEYDRYHEIS
-1527 NQIAETFPGLVVGYD
+1527 NQIADLFPSLIVGYD
-1542 DQLNAVVRLKNG
+1542 SQYNAVVKLKNG

-1559 AEYEKEAKLQRT
+1559 AEYEKAARAQ
-1571 QKISDFNKVV
+1571 
-1581 KGFKYEWT
+1581 
-1589 KSDFGSISK
+1589 
-1598 AKQIEILRTLKRNQQ
+1598 RNQVITEAG
-1613 DLESAVLELFGK
+1613 DALKGLRDKWFG
-1625 KGPDQLL
+1625 GGVWSSTVSQ
-1632 ETLRLAGYNAGPF
+1632 Y
-1645 DDMIDQLES
+1645 
-1654 DKDIF
+1654 DI
-1659 KRYLNLLETGL
+1659 Y
-1670 ESEFRTQ
+1670 Q
-1677 ILPGITSYLYEDE
+1677 I
-1690 TFSALDKDVQVAVSG
+1690 
-1705 MLSHIDDLFAA
+1705 
-1716 DKTGSEIYKW
+1716 
-1726 IDQNIIDPLKD
+1726 LKD
-1737 SATKDAVTNAINDIM
+1737 SLDIGLDATKDKYAEMVYDPGANQYLPNYSNISAALKDAGLDFYNLIDGWQDVVSARIQTLTAEFDTDFLENYSKQVSAYLYNNDIFAGLDEKTQSEIIALLNNVDKTFVGELAKNDESIFPWLQKAIIKPLSDSSTKKDISDAINDLM
-1752 SFDPSTTK
+1752 S
-1760 MGSLLESVQ
+1760 L
-1769 SLLAAVSAEQ
+1769 
-1779 REALRDGFSDF
+1779 SDADTL
-1790 FDGIYEDFSQTTADA
+1790 DGIRKEIDRIGKILPEELTSALGSYLKSGDLDIDDWTQDLTV
-1805 YEKFGA
+1805 KFG
-1811 RFGQYI
+1811 
-1817 LNTLSDENLRLVLN
+1817 SRL
-1831 PAFEW
+1831 
-1836 NFDSSDFDGTKEFFD
+1836 G
-1851 EFNKRLDSY
+1851 
-1860 LTKSESDRKAQ
+1860 
-1871 AVNSAVDSYNK
+1871 K
-1882 AISEANRLFAAQELG
+1882 AISESFSLADIKVALSDAFDWDTLAPDNTLEKFNAELDRCKTKIEVVAASTKSVKITEAIDSFNEAVQVANRLFAAQELSDG
-1897 ENQLIPDEVYD
+1897 KLISDDVYD
-1908 RVKDQNADL
+1908 RLKDQNTELVAT
-1917 IAVLERVDNE
+1917 LERVDDE

-1936 VDSEIEKYIETQKTA
+1936 VDSDIEKYIEKQQSA
-1951 TEKTLRSNGALSE
+1951 AEETLRSNGAISE
-1964 QYAML
+1964 QYALL
-1969 QKYLGGANSVEE
+1969 QKYLGGANSVKE
-1981 QISAYAEA
+1981 QVSALAEK

-1994 DAYDKVANKEQ
+1994 DAYDKVASKEQ
-2005 FAYSEMVS
+2005 FAHSEMLS
-2013 LKDTF
+2013 LKNTF
-2018 PDLQFELDQTTGKYD
+2018 PELQFELDATTGKYN

-2039 VSLMKKNYDLIKS
+2039 VSLMQKNYDLIKS
-2052 LTEVRLELLR
+2052 LTEVRLELLK

-2069 EQTSTPTGATRTKLA
+2069 ENSGWSESQAKQRVYGIVR
-2084 AQNQIDSLTKWI
+2084 QIDDNDLKSLQEYEDSI
-2096 DENGIT
+2096 SR
-2102 SVEDYNA
+2102 SVEDQDIA
-2109 KMGVNLS
+2109 DFVTR
-2116 DEAWKWY
+2116 
-2123 VEQYTA
+2123 YTA
-2129 MSDEINKAQADLDA
+2129 ALAEIAQAQTDLDA
-2143 LIAKAPA
+2143 MSAKAPA
-2150 GELKDKSKSSSS
+2150 GELKNKSKSSS

-2408 PESEVK
+2408 PESEVQ

-2424 MVHKAADEYRQEMG
+2424 MVHKAADTYREQMTG
-2438 QKKVIVA
+2438 TM
-2445 KSIISDADKQDI
+2445 SD
-2457 ADTLEYYDEVKQE
+2457 T
-2470 IEDQGID
+2470 
-2477 LSKTVFGNID
+2477 
-2487 LNNRQVLEWTDE
+2487 
-2499 NLKKFRT
+2499 
-2506 AVESWGDSIDDMAGS
+2506 
-2521 ISTVCGSSSEFDG
+2521 
-2534 IEIAFSPMLQTEN
+2534 
-2547 GPVYLDQDTVY
+2547 
-2558 EYIWGL
+2558 
-2564 IDKACAMNNGSWTSD
+2564 
-2579 LVMALDTKGLEM
+2579 
-2591 NGMRIKNLLADIGD
+2591 
-2605 TAIQTGE
+2605 
-2612 AMHYVGKDGA
+2612 
-2622 FYGTQRDLQAFAD
+2622 
-2635 SYGMTIDEMRS
+2635 
-2646 ALDGVQ
+2646 
-2652 TEVIE
+2652 
-2657 GLSDYEI
+2657 EI
-2664 EHSDRIK
+2664 EHSEYIK
-2671 DLQTKW
+2671 DMQTKW

-2727 LDQSYDNG
+2727 LDQSYENG

-2771 MEKELDALN
+2771 MEKELKALN

-2788 QKGDYESTVSAVV
+2788 QKGNYESTVSAVV

-2807 IDQLKEESDELD
+2807 IDKLKEESDELN

-2831 EEARSQRNIHIYRDN
+2831 EEARNQRNIHIYRDN
-2846 GTGFEWE
+2846 GTGFDWE

-2896 EKNADKQ
+2896 EKNIDKQ
-2903 KAMALLGADWEA
+2903 KAMALLGADWEK
-2915 QILAMRTDK
+2915 QILDMRTDK

-3052 NEMKQNSAAWWFA
+3052 NEMKQNSAAWWVA

-3080 GESLGWTRDADGI
+3080 GESLGWTRDADGV

-3190 QRMGRK
+3190 QRMSRK

>member
-51 IDKDALKNQI
+51 IDKEALKNQI
-61 QSSVSSVHIKQFDGL
+61 QNSVSSVHIKQFDGL

-99 ISGNISGTSTS
+99 ISGNVSGTSTS
-110 GTAKPSNGLP
+110 GTAKLSNGLP
-120 SDRSKLI
+120 SDRNKLI
-127 NTWAKQYSEQEMK
+127 NSWAKQYSEQEMK

-195 EQSKSKYDTFHMVK
+195 EQSKSKYDTFHMAK

-216 GVNGGSL
+216 GVSGGSL

-257 FDASGLDAGLDGIT
+257 FDASNIDAGLDGIT

-294 ESDSLAD
+294 ESDSMSD
-301 SNKQIDDHVD
+301 SNKKIDEHVD

-324 KQSKATGDAIDKET
+324 EQSKATGSAIAKET
-338 QTIAKNNAAAKA
+338 QNITKNNAAAKA

-356 GEKANPDYIRTLND
+356 GEEANPDYIRTLND
-370 VRVAQ
+370 VGVAQ
-375 GIKMNSGDIDKIA
+375 GIQMNSGDIDKIA
-388 ELAAAQEKAG
+388 ELATKQKKAG
-398 YELQAISVDK
+398 YELQAVSVDK

-421 LKYFNKELQTTISQ
+421 LRYFNKELQTTVSQ

-462 TFKTEKE
+462 TFKTEKA
-469 VNADLLKAQAESI
+469 VNADLLKAQAESV
-482 KNQLYAQID
+482 KNQLYAQIE
-491 SSHQPRNAVVTDSI
+491 SSHQPKDAVITDSI

-580 SILGNDINLTDKLNS
+580 SILGDDINLTDKLNS
-595 LKEVYG
+595 LKKAYE
-601 QIAQSKSQSLSGM
+601 QIAQSKSQSLSSM
-614 SADQQVTETE
+614 SADQQVAETE

-659 YEIDYDKMQSNMQK
+659 YEIDYDKMQSNFQK
-673 AEQSYNN
+673 AEQNFDK
-680 LAVKSPELT
+680 LTVKSPEL
-689 KQLNSVKS
+689 KKRLEEVRAVVSSIS
-697 DVMLVSKYFGD
+697 DQFDG

-713 GKLQKALKEITAL
+713 SSVASALKQIQAL
-726 NSRIIAERGSD
+726 NSRIVAERNSPVNSVANIQDNLLSWKTQLAGYQLDTNKLSD
-737 PNYLAQVGNS
+737 KAYASDSIAAVSELSAEYTKLKQLADEYLALASAGTEEEKRKAEELRIASERYETLNKSANALVGLTKKNAAAELSQAVNS
-747 RPLWDLQNQGLK
+747 RNLQNLEATFRNFMSANGKVNENAGLRVMASNIDTQIETLK
-759 VDRDNLDQNQFTGQ
+759 KAGDRLD
-773 AVAAI
+773 
-778 NKALTSY
+778 
-785 EKVRGLIG
+785 E
-793 ECNALSRTGTSLQ
+793 
-806 DEQVQSLKDAV
+806 
-817 AEYERLAS
+817 AS
-825 IAQKNVSLV
+825 IAKLRQNLSLLDSLSSELGY
-834 KKQAATE
+834 KGQTYEQRIQGKM
-841 KTSAVNARNLQ
+841 Q
-852 ELETAY
+852 ELT
-858 RNFLD
+858 
-863 QNGRL
+863 
-868 GKKSGLKAMAD
+868 
-879 DIGKAINELKG
+879 
-890 TQISETDIA
+890 
-899 NIRKRLSQLNSMT
+899 
-912 TELGVKGQSY
+912 
-922 KQRIGNKMGEIA
+922 
-934 SYFVSITSF
+934 SYFVSVTSF
-943 GFAVQQIRNMIQNV
+943 GFAIQQIRNMISNV
-957 VNLDDAMTDLRK
+957 NALDDAMTELRK
-969 VTDETDKTY
+969 VTEETDATY
-978 EKFLSKSADRA
+978 DKFLTNAAKRA
-989 RELGSTMSNVVIAT
+989 QTLGSTMSDVVIAT

-1023 IMAQNVWD
+1023 IIAQNVWD
-1031 NVGSVDETANTI
+1031 NVGSIDETAGTI
-1043 ISAMKAFGIAAED
+1043 ISAMKAFGIEAEN
-1056 AMRIVDVYNAVSNSF
+1056 AISIVDRLNAVSNSF
-1071 GVTSGNIAD
+1071 GVVSGDIAN

-1085 GSALE
+1085 GAALY
-1090 AAGNSFN
+1090 AAGNSY
-1097 DSVALF
+1097 DESIGLF
-1103 TATNEVIQ
+1103 SATNEVIQ
-1111 DYSKTATALRT
+1111 DWSKTATALRT

-1131 GELADMEIDADGAAE
+1131 GELAEMEIDADGAAE

-1159 GNRVNIFEADNET
+1159 GNKVNIFEDDNET

-1180 RELSEIWNTLSDVDQ
+1180 RELSEVWDTLSDVDQ
-1195 AEITRLVAG
+1195 AEITRLIAG

-1217 FDTVDKVIETAESS
+1217 FDTVDRVIETSVNS
-1231 AGSATAENEKY
+1231 AGSAVTENEKY
-1242 LESIT
+1242 LDSIT
-1247 GKLAILKSSYEALSN
+1247 GKLDLLKSSYEALSSS
-1262 AIINSDLY
+1262 IINSDVY
-1270 KSGIT
+1270 KFGIDRLRDVLD
-1275 LLTNV
+1275 LLN
-1280 LNLLENIASV
+1280 EIASV
-1290 TGTGLLGSIAGGI
+1290 SSGGALAGVLNGV
-1303 AGGNGYGPIDL
+1303 AGAAGYGLFDL
-1314 RSLIADLKA
+1314 ETMLEAKSSGSKNWFKDGSLWGMLVGNDKADSKIMEQIAKDFEDAQGSAESYGDVLQSVSSRFAGLHSETRKTLEANLATKSSFGDAAEFASQYATQLGEATVKTKLLTLAGKA
-1323 GQSFRDSLFDSS
+1323 GN
-1335 LLGLVGKKAGGD
+1335 
-1347 KDVLEGV
+1347 
-1354 IEAFEA
+1354 I
-1360 AQKEGKGYK
+1360 
-1369 NALNELRPT
+1369 ALN
-1378 IDQMSG
+1378 
-1384 SAAAQT
+1384 AF
-1390 KSILGTANSY
+1390 
-1400 EEGIKNAR
+1400 
-1408 QYASTLKQVNI
+1408 
-1419 ADTLKNIGL
+1419 
-1428 SAANAAIGIATGF
+1428 TGF
-1441 AIGAAIDLAIKGIV
+1441 LVGAAIDGMISLIEYV
-1455 ALKNRVQ
+1455 STMRQ
-1462 NTIDAAADI
+1462 RSIDTATEI
-1471 TKAWQEADEK
+1471 TKAWKEAEDK
-1481 LRSMSASISDIS
+1481 LEDMKSSVKSLT
-1493 DSYSEFERLS
+1493 DSYDEFEKLS
-1503 KGVSQYGKNIS
+1503 KGVSAYGENLS
-1514 LTSDEYERYHELS
+1514 LTADEYDRYHEIS
-1527 NQIAETFPGLVVGYD
+1527 NQIADLFPSLIVGYD
-1542 DQLNAVVRLKNG
+1542 SQYNAVVKLKNG

-1559 AEYEKEAKLQRT
+1559 AEYEKAARAQRNQVITEAGDALRGLRDKWFGDDFWTGANQYRT
-1571 QKISDFNKVV
+1571 
-1581 KGFKYEWT
+1581 Y
-1589 KSDFGSISK
+1589 
-1598 AKQIEILRTLKRNQQ
+1598 EIL
-1613 DLESAVLELFGK
+1613 
-1625 KGPDQLL
+1625 
-1632 ETLRLAGYNAGPF
+1632 
-1645 DDMIDQLES
+1645 
-1654 DKDIF
+1654 
-1659 KRYLNLLETGL
+1659 
-1670 ESEFRTQ
+1670 
-1677 ILPGITSYLYEDE
+1677 
-1690 TFSALDKDVQVAVSG
+1690 
-1705 MLSHIDDLFAA
+1705 
-1716 DKTGSEIYKW
+1716 
-1726 IDQNIIDPLKD
+1726 
-1737 SATKDAVTNAINDIM
+1737 
-1752 SFDPSTTK
+1752 
-1760 MGSLLESVQ
+1760 Q
-1769 SLLAAVSAEQ
+1769 SLLNSGLDETKIKYRTKEEDGTTSDRYVYQAFKDAGLDLNHLIDGWQDVVSARIQTLSAELNTDFLENYGKQ
-1779 REALRDGFSDF
+1779 VSAYLYNNDIFAGLDEKTQSEIIALLNNVDKTFIGELAKNDESIFPWLQKAIIKPLSDSSTKKDISDAINNLMSLSDADTL
-1790 FDGIYEDFSQTTADA
+1790 DGIRKEIDRIGKILPEELTSALGSYLKSGDLDIDEWTQDLTV
-1805 YEKFGA
+1805 KFG
-1811 RFGQYI
+1811 
-1817 LNTLSDENLRLVLN
+1817 SRL
-1831 PAFEW
+1831 
-1836 NFDSSDFDGTKEFFD
+1836 G
-1851 EFNKRLDSY
+1851 
-1860 LTKSESDRKAQ
+1860 
-1871 AVNSAVDSYNK
+1871 K
-1882 AISEANRLFAAQELG
+1882 AISESFSLADIKVALSDAFDWDTLAPDNTLEKFNAELDRCKTKIEAVAASTKSAKITEAIDSFNASVQAANRLFAAQELSDDK
-1897 ENQLIPDEVYD
+1897 IISDDVYD
-1908 RVKDQNADL
+1908 RLKDQNTEL
-1917 IAVLERVDNE
+1917 IATLERVDDE

-1936 VDSEIEKYIETQKTA
+1936 VDSDIEKYIETQQSA
-1951 TEKTLRSNGALSE
+1951 AEETLRSNGAISE
-1964 QYAML
+1964 QYALL

-1981 QISAYAEA
+1981 RISAYAEE

-2005 FAYSEMVS
+2005 YAYSEMIS
-2013 LKDTF
+2013 LKETF
-2018 PDLQFELDQTTGKYD
+2018 PELQFELDETTGKYD

-2039 VSLMKKNYDLIKS
+2039 VSLMKKNYEFIKS
-2052 LTEVRLELLR
+2052 LQQQRLELLK
-2062 LNAIDVF
+2062 LNAVDVF
-2069 EQTSTPTGATRTKLA
+2069 ENSGWSESRAKQRVYAIV
-2084 AQNQIDSLTKWI
+2084 NQIDSNDLKSLQEY
-2096 DENGIT
+2096 ENSING
-2102 SVEDYNA
+2102 SVEDQDI
-2109 KMGVNLS
+2109 S
-2116 DEAWKWY
+2116 DF
-2123 VEQYTA
+2123 VTRYTA
-2129 MSDEINKAQADLDA
+2129 ALAEIEQAQADLDA

-2207 NIAKA
+2207 AIAKA

-2263 DKSLFATLR
+2263 DKSLFATMR

-2351 EINEKR
+2351 EINDKR

-2424 MVHKAADEYRQEMG
+2424 MVHKAADTYREQMTG
-2438 QKKVIVA
+2438 TM
-2445 KSIISDADKQDI
+2445 SD
-2457 ADTLEYYDEVKQE
+2457 T
-2470 IEDQGID
+2470 
-2477 LSKTVFGNID
+2477 
-2487 LNNRQVLEWTDE
+2487 
-2499 NLKKFRT
+2499 
-2506 AVESWGDSIDDMAGS
+2506 
-2521 ISTVCGSSSEFDG
+2521 
-2534 IEIAFSPMLQTEN
+2534 
-2547 GPVYLDQDTVY
+2547 
-2558 EYIWGL
+2558 
-2564 IDKACAMNNGSWTSD
+2564 
-2579 LVMALDTKGLEM
+2579 
-2591 NGMRIKNLLADIGD
+2591 
-2605 TAIQTGE
+2605 
-2612 AMHYVGKDGA
+2612 
-2622 FYGTQRDLQAFAD
+2622 
-2635 SYGMTIDEMRS
+2635 
-2646 ALDGVQ
+2646 
-2652 TEVIE
+2652 
-2657 GLSDYEI
+2657 EI
-2664 EHSDRIK
+2664 EHSEYIK
-2671 DLQTKW
+2671 DMQTKW

-2691 FERSLSAYED
+2691 FDRSLSAYED

-2727 LDQSYDNG
+2727 LDQSYENG

-2788 QKGDYESTVSAVV
+2788 QKGNYESTVSAVV

-2807 IDQLKEESDELD
+2807 IDKLKEESDELD

-2896 EKNADKQ
+2896 EKNIDKQ
-2903 KAMALLGADWEA
+2903 KAMALLGADWEK
-2915 QILAMRTDK
+2915 QILDMRTDK
-2924 IAGFAQNYTDICDQL
+2924 IEGFARNYTDICDQL

-2945 SIASQ
+2945 SVASQ

-2979 DFEDEFRGAGLEQR
+2979 DFEDEFRSAGLEQR
-2993 KAMLEDFSQ
+2993 KAMLEDFSK

-3031 DYGDSY
+3031 DYGGGSY
-3037 PTLADDTAQKQQNVI
+3037 PTMTDDTAQKEQNI
-3052 NEMKQNSAAWWFA
+3052 IDKMKENSAAWWFA
-3065 NESEQKTLSDRNKAL
+3065 NESEQKTLADRNKVL
-3080 GESLGWTRDADGI
+3080 GESLGWTRDENGV

-3099 VRAYAEGGIADY
+3099 VRAYADGGLADY
-3111 TGVAMLHGTKSKPEL
+3111 TGIAMIHGSKSRPEL
-3126 VLNNADAGYLYSVLH
+3126 VLNNADAGYLYSMLH
-3141 GRQLVNPTSPSV
+3141 GRQFTVPTSPSV
-3153 QKAGETTVTIGDI
+3153 QKPGEMTVTIGDI

-3181 VRQLPSRLI
+3181 VRQLPTRLI
-3190 QRMGRK
+3190 QKLNRK

>member
-51 IDKDALKNQI
+51 IDKEALKNQI
-61 QSSVSSVHIKQFDGL
+61 QNSVSSVHIKQFDGL

-99 ISGNISGTSTS
+99 ISGKISGMSTS
-110 GTAKPSNGLP
+110 SSAKPSNGLP
-120 SDRSKLI
+120 GDRNKLI
-127 NTWAKQYSEQEMK
+127 NTWARQYSKQEMK

-195 EQSKSKYDTFHMVK
+195 EQSKSKYDTFHMAK

-257 FDASGLDAGLDGIT
+257 FDASNIDAGLDDIT

-356 GEKANPDYIRTLND
+356 GDEANPDYIRTLNN
-370 VRVAQ
+370 VKVAQ
-375 GIKMNSGDIDKIA
+375 GIQMNSGDIDKIA
-388 ELAAAQEKAG
+388 ELAAKQKKAG
-398 YELQAISVDK
+398 YELQAVSVDK

-421 LKYFNKELQTTISQ
+421 LRYFNKEFQTTVSQ

-441 AMDAEEDGV
+441 ALDAEEEGV
-450 YELKLAHERLIQ
+450 YELQLAHERLIQ
-462 TFKTEKE
+462 TFKNEKT
-469 VNADLLKAQAESI
+469 VNEALLKAQADAV

-491 SSHQPRNAVVTDSI
+491 SSHQPRDAVITGSLKG
-505 RSYFDDSFI
+505 YFDDSFI
-514 VDTTDKLSELK
+514 VNTKDKLDELK
-525 RAISAAKANLSA
+525 RAISAAKSNLSA
-537 LEQAA
+537 LEQVA

-562 ATLEKLTTA
+562 ATLEKLTVA
-571 ISKLKKSNV
+571 IGKLKNSHV
-580 SILGNDINLTDKLNS
+580 SILDDNVVDLMERLNTLKSAYQTINAARSQSISDLPVEKQVDAVKERVQAIRNYLTD
-595 LKEVYG
+595 
-601 QIAQSKSQSLSGM
+601 
-614 SADQQVTETE
+614 
-624 KRVKAI
+624 
-630 RDYLTEIRLLS
+630 IRLLS

-649 VELNKDRAAK
+649 VELNDSRKEK
-659 YEIDYDKMQSNMQK
+659 YDVDYDKMQSNFQK
-673 AEQSYNN
+673 AEQSFNK

-689 KQLNSVKS
+689 KRLGEVRAVVGGIS
-697 DVMLVSKYFGD
+697 DKFDGSATTAAAVVS
-708 SAANA
+708 
-713 GKLQKALKEITAL
+713 ALKQIQAL
-726 NSRIIAERGSD
+726 NSRIVAER
-737 PNYLAQVGNS
+737 NS
-747 RPLWDLQNQGLK
+747 PVNSVANIQ
-759 VDRDNLDQNQFTGQ
+759 DNLLSWKTQLDSYQLDINKLSDKAYASD
-773 AVAAI
+773 AVAAVNTLSGKYTTLQQDAQKYLDLASAGTKEEKQKAEALRTATEEYEAL
-778 NKALTSY
+778 NKNA
-785 EKVRGLIG
+785 
-793 ECNALSRTGTSLQ
+793 NALVGLAKKNAAAELSQAVNSRNLQ
-806 DEQVQSLKDAV
+806 NLEVTFRNFMSANGKVNENAGLRVMASNIDAQIKTLKKAGDKLDE
-817 AEYERLAS
+817 AS
-825 IAQKNVSLV
+825 IAKLRQNLSLLDSLSSELGY
-834 KKQAATE
+834 KGQTYEQRIQGKM
-841 KTSAVNARNLQ
+841 Q
-852 ELETAY
+852 ELT
-858 RNFLD
+858 
-863 QNGRL
+863 
-868 GKKSGLKAMAD
+868 
-879 DIGKAINELKG
+879 
-890 TQISETDIA
+890 
-899 NIRKRLSQLNSMT
+899 
-912 TELGVKGQSY
+912 
-922 KQRIGNKMGEIA
+922 
-934 SYFVSITSF
+934 SYFVSVTSF
-943 GFAVQQIRNMIQNV
+943 GFAIQQIRNMISNV
-957 VNLDDAMTDLRK
+957 NALDDAMTELRK
-969 VTDETDKTY
+969 VTEETDATY
-978 EKFLSKSADRA
+978 DKFLTNAAKRA
-989 RELGSTMSNVVIAT
+989 QTLGSTMSDVVIAT

-1023 IMAQNVWD
+1023 IIAQNVWD
-1031 NVGSVDETANTI
+1031 NVGSIDETSNTI

-1056 AMRIVDVYNAVSNSF
+1056 AMRIVNVYNAVSNSF

-1085 GSALE
+1085 GAALE
-1090 AAGNSFN
+1090 AAGNNF
-1097 DSVALF
+1097 DESVALF

-1131 GELADMEIDADGAAE
+1131 GELAEMEIDADGAAE

-1159 GNRVNIFEADNET
+1159 GNKVNIFEDDNET

-1180 RELSEIWNTLSDVDQ
+1180 RELSEVWNTLSDVDQ
-1195 AEITRLVAG
+1195 AEITRLIAG

-1217 FDTVDKVIETAESS
+1217 FDTVDKVIETSVNS
-1231 AGSATAENEKY
+1231 TGSAVAENEKY
-1242 LESIT
+1242 LDSIT
-1247 GKLAILKSSYEALSN
+1247 GKLDLLKSSYEALSSS
-1262 AIINSDLY
+1262 IINSDIY
-1270 KSGIT
+1270 KGGID
-1275 LLTNV
+1275 LLRGV
-1280 LNLLENIASV
+1280 LDLLNEIASV
-1290 TGTGLLGSIAGGI
+1290 SSGGALIGTLNSVAGAAGYGLLDLETMLEAKSNGSKNWIKDGSLWGMLVGNDKADSKIMEQIATDFEDAQGSAESYGDVLQSVSSRF
-1303 AGGNGYGPIDL
+1303 AGLHSETRKTLEANLATKSSFGDAAEFASQYATQLGEATVKTKLLTLAG
-1314 RSLIADLKA
+1314 KA
-1323 GQSFRDSLFDSS
+1323 GN
-1335 LLGLVGKKAGGD
+1335 
-1347 KDVLEGV
+1347 
-1354 IEAFEA
+1354 I
-1360 AQKEGKGYK
+1360 
-1369 NALNELRPT
+1369 ALN
-1378 IDQMSG
+1378 
-1384 SAAAQT
+1384 AF
-1390 KSILGTANSY
+1390 
-1400 EEGIKNAR
+1400 
-1408 QYASTLKQVNI
+1408 
-1419 ADTLKNIGL
+1419 
-1428 SAANAAIGIATGF
+1428 TGF
-1441 AIGAAIDLAIKGIV
+1441 LVGAAIDGLISCIKYV
-1455 ALKNRVQ
+1455 ATMRQ
-1462 NTIDAAADI
+1462 RSIDAATEI
-1471 TKAWQEADEK
+1471 TKAWKEAEDKLEDMKSSVKSLTDSYDEFEKLSKDVSAYGENLSLTADEY
-1481 LRSMSASISDIS
+1481 D
-1493 DSYSEFERLS
+1493 
-1503 KGVSQYGKNIS
+1503 
-1514 LTSDEYERYHELS
+1514 RYHEIS
-1527 NQIAETFPGLVVGYD
+1527 NQIADLFPSLIVGYD
-1542 DQLNAVVRLKNG
+1542 SQYNAVVKLKNG

-1559 AEYEKEAKLQRT
+1559 AEYEKAARAQRNQVITEAGDALKGLQDKWFSDDFWTGANQYRT
-1571 QKISDFNKVV
+1571 YEILQSLLNSGLDETKIKYRTKEEDGTTSDRYVYQAFKDAGLDLNHLIDGWQDVVSARIQTLAAELDTDFLENYSKQVSAYLYNNDIFAGLDKKTQSEIIALLNNVDKTFVGELAKNDDSIFPWLQKAIIAPLSDASTKDKIS
-1581 KGFKYEWT
+1581 
-1589 KSDFGSISK
+1589 
-1598 AKQIEILRTLKRNQQ
+1598 
-1613 DLESAVLELFGK
+1613 
-1625 KGPDQLL
+1625 
-1632 ETLRLAGYNAGPF
+1632 
-1645 DDMIDQLES
+1645 
-1654 DKDIF
+1654 
-1659 KRYLNLLETGL
+1659 
-1670 ESEFRTQ
+1670 
-1677 ILPGITSYLYEDE
+1677 
-1690 TFSALDKDVQVAVSG
+1690 
-1705 MLSHIDDLFAA
+1705 
-1716 DKTGSEIYKW
+1716 
-1726 IDQNIIDPLKD
+1726 
-1737 SATKDAVTNAINDIM
+1737 NAINDLM
-1752 SFDPSTTK
+1752 S
-1760 MGSLLESVQ
+1760 L
-1769 SLLAAVSAEQ
+1769 
-1779 REALRDGFSDF
+1779 SDANTL
-1790 FDGIYEDFSQTTADA
+1790 DGIRKEIDRIGKILPEELTSALGSYLKSGDLDIDEWTQDLTV
-1805 YEKFGA
+1805 KFG
-1811 RFGQYI
+1811 
-1817 LNTLSDENLRLVLN
+1817 SRL
-1831 PAFEW
+1831 
-1836 NFDSSDFDGTKEFFD
+1836 G
-1851 EFNKRLDSY
+1851 
-1860 LTKSESDRKAQ
+1860 
-1871 AVNSAVDSYNK
+1871 K
-1882 AISEANRLFAAQELG
+1882 AISESFSLADIKVALSDAFDWDTLASDNTLEKFNAELDRCKTKIESVAASTKSVKITEAIDSFNKAVQAANRLFAAQELSDG
-1897 ENQLIPDEVYD
+1897 KLISDDVYD
-1908 RVKDQNADL
+1908 RLKDQNTELVAT
-1917 IAVLERVDNE
+1917 LERVDDE

-1936 VDSEIEKYIETQKTA
+1936 VDSDIEKYIEKQQSA
-1951 TEKTLRSNGALSE
+1951 AEETLRSNGAISE
-1964 QYAML
+1964 QYALL
-1969 QKYLGGANSVEE
+1969 QKYLGGANSVKE
-1981 QISAYAEA
+1981 QVSALAEK

-1994 DAYDKVANKEQ
+1994 DAYDKVASKEQ
-2005 FAYSEMVS
+2005 FAHSEMLS
-2013 LKDTF
+2013 LKNTF
-2018 PDLQFELDQTTGKYD
+2018 PELQFELDAITGKYN

-2039 VSLMKKNYDLIKS
+2039 VSLMQKNYDLIKS
-2052 LTEVRLELLR
+2052 LTEVRLELLK

-2069 EQTSTPTGATRTKLA
+2069 ENSGWSESQAKQKVYGIVR
-2084 AQNQIDSLTKWI
+2084 QIDDNDLKSLQEYEDSI
-2096 DENGIT
+2096 SR
-2102 SVEDYNA
+2102 SVEDQDIA
-2109 KMGVNLS
+2109 DFVTR
-2116 DEAWKWY
+2116 
-2123 VEQYTA
+2123 YTA
-2129 MSDEINKAQADLDA
+2129 ALAEIAQAQTDLDA
-2143 LIAKAPA
+2143 MSAKAPA
-2150 GELKDKSKSSSS
+2150 GELKNKSKSSS

-2294 EYQDYLIEVFKGL
+2294 EYQDYLIEVFNGL

-2319 SKLEDE
+2319 TKLEDE

-2424 MVHKAADEYRQEMG
+2424 MVHKAADTYREQMTG
-2438 QKKVIVA
+2438 TM
-2445 KSIISDADKQDI
+2445 SD
-2457 ADTLEYYDEVKQE
+2457 T
-2470 IEDQGID
+2470 
-2477 LSKTVFGNID
+2477 
-2487 LNNRQVLEWTDE
+2487 
-2499 NLKKFRT
+2499 
-2506 AVESWGDSIDDMAGS
+2506 
-2521 ISTVCGSSSEFDG
+2521 
-2534 IEIAFSPMLQTEN
+2534 
-2547 GPVYLDQDTVY
+2547 
-2558 EYIWGL
+2558 
-2564 IDKACAMNNGSWTSD
+2564 
-2579 LVMALDTKGLEM
+2579 
-2591 NGMRIKNLLADIGD
+2591 
-2605 TAIQTGE
+2605 
-2612 AMHYVGKDGA
+2612 
-2622 FYGTQRDLQAFAD
+2622 
-2635 SYGMTIDEMRS
+2635 
-2646 ALDGVQ
+2646 
-2652 TEVIE
+2652 
-2657 GLSDYEI
+2657 EI
-2664 EHSDRIK
+2664 EHSEYIK
-2671 DLQTKW
+2671 DMQTKW

-2727 LDQSYDNG
+2727 LDQSYENG

-2788 QKGDYESTVSAVV
+2788 QKGNYESTVSAVV

-2807 IDQLKEESDELD
+2807 IDKLKEESDELD

-3037 PTLADDTAQKQQNVI
+3037 PTIADDTAQKQQNVI

>member
-51 IDKDALKNQI
+51 IDKEALKNQI
-61 QSSVSSVHIKQFDGL
+61 QNSVSSVHIKQFDGL

-99 ISGNISGTSTS
+99 ISGNVSGTSTS

-120 SDRSKLI
+120 SDRNKLI

-195 EQSKSKYDTFHMVK
+195 EQSKAKYDTFHMAK

-239 KASYDLP
+239 KASYDLS

-257 FDASGLDAGLDGIT
+257 FDASNIDAGLDGIT

-294 ESDSLAD
+294 ESDSMSD
-301 SNKQIDDHVD
+301 SNKKIDEHVD

-324 KQSKATGDAIDKET
+324 EQSKATGEAIAKET
-338 QTIAKNNAAAKA
+338 QDISKNNAAAKA

-356 GEKANPDYIRTLND
+356 GDKANPDYIKTLND
-370 VRVAQ
+370 VTVAQ
-375 GIKMNSGDIDKIA
+375 GIRMNSGDIDKIA
-388 ELAAAQEKAG
+388 KLAAKQEKAG
-398 YELQAISVDK
+398 YKLQAVSVDK

-441 AMDAEEDGV
+441 AMDAKKDGV

-462 TFKTEKE
+462 TFKNEKT
-469 VNADLLKAQAESI
+469 VNEALLKAQADAV

-491 SSHQPRNAVVTDSI
+491 SSHQPRDAVITGSLKG
-505 RSYFDDSFI
+505 YFDDSFI
-514 VDTTDKLSELK
+514 VNTKDKLDELR
-525 RAISAAKANLSA
+525 RAISAAKSNLSA
-537 LEQAA
+537 LEQVA

-562 ATLEKLTTA
+562 ATLEKLTVA
-571 ISKLKKSNV
+571 IGKLKNSNV
-580 SILGNDINLTDKLNS
+580 SILGNDVDLTDN
-595 LKEVYG
+595 LKRLKGTYDLIEK
-601 QIAQSKSQSLSGM
+601 AKSQPISNLPV
-614 SADQQVTETE
+614 DKQVDAV
-624 KRVKAI
+624 KNRVQAI

-649 VELNKDRAAK
+649 VELNDSRKEK
-659 YEIDYDKMQSNMQK
+659 YNVDYDKMQSNFQK
-673 AEQSYNN
+673 AEQSFNK
-680 LAVKSPELT
+680 LTVKSPEL
-689 KQLNSVKS
+689 KKRLEDVRAVVSSIS
-697 DVMLVSKYFGD
+697 DQFDG

-713 GKLQKALKEITAL
+713 SSVASALKQIQAL
-726 NSRIIAERGSD
+726 NSRIVAERNSPVNSVANIQDNLLSWKTQLAGYQLDTNKLSD
-737 PNYLAQVGNS
+737 KAYASDSIAAVSELSTEYTRLKQLADEYLALASAGTEEEKRKAEELRIASERYETLNKNANTLVGLTKKNAAAELSQAVNS
-747 RPLWDLQNQGLK
+747 RNLQNLEATFRNFMSANGKVNENAGLRVMASNIDAQIETLK
-759 VDRDNLDQNQFTGQ
+759 KAGDKLD
-773 AVAAI
+773 
-778 NKALTSY
+778 
-785 EKVRGLIG
+785 E
-793 ECNALSRTGTSLQ
+793 
-806 DEQVQSLKDAV
+806 
-817 AEYERLAS
+817 AS
-825 IAQKNVSLV
+825 IAKLRQNLSLLDSLSSELGY
-834 KKQAATE
+834 KGQTYEQRIQGKM
-841 KTSAVNARNLQ
+841 Q
-852 ELETAY
+852 ELT
-858 RNFLD
+858 
-863 QNGRL
+863 
-868 GKKSGLKAMAD
+868 
-879 DIGKAINELKG
+879 
-890 TQISETDIA
+890 
-899 NIRKRLSQLNSMT
+899 
-912 TELGVKGQSY
+912 
-922 KQRIGNKMGEIA
+922 
-934 SYFVSITSF
+934 SYFVSVTSF
-943 GFAVQQIRNMIQNV
+943 GFAIQQIRNMISNV
-957 VNLDDAMTDLRK
+957 NALDDAMTELRK
-969 VTDETDKTY
+969 VTEETDATY
-978 EKFLSKSADRA
+978 DKFLTNAAKRA
-989 RELGSTMSNVVIAT
+989 QTLGSTMSDVVIAT

-1023 IMAQNVWD
+1023 IIAQNVWD
-1031 NVGSVDETANTI
+1031 NVGSIDETSNTI

-1056 AMRIVDVYNAVSNSF
+1056 AMRIVNVYNAVSNSF

-1085 GSALE
+1085 GAALE
-1090 AAGNSFN
+1090 AAGNNF
-1097 DSVALF
+1097 DESVALF

-1131 GELADMEIDADGAAE
+1131 GELAEMEIDADGAAE

-1159 GNRVNIFEADNET
+1159 GNKVNIFEDDNET

-1180 RELSEIWNTLSDVDQ
+1180 RELSEVWNTLSDVDQ
-1195 AEITRLVAG
+1195 AEITRLIAG

-1217 FDTVDKVIETAESS
+1217 FDTVDKVIETSVNS
-1231 AGSATAENEKY
+1231 TGSAVAENEKY
-1242 LESIT
+1242 LDSIT
-1247 GKLAILKSSYEALSN
+1247 GKLDLLKSSYEALSSS
-1262 AIINSDLY
+1262 IINSDIY
-1270 KSGIT
+1270 KGGID
-1275 LLTNV
+1275 LLRGV
-1280 LNLLENIASV
+1280 LDLLNEIASV
-1290 TGTGLLGSIAGGI
+1290 SSGGALIGTLNSVAG
-1303 AGGNGYGPIDL
+1303 AAGYGLFDL
-1314 RSLIADLKA
+1314 ETILEAKSNGSKNWIKDGSLWGMLVGNDKADSKIMEQIADEFKAAQGSAESYGDVLQSVSSRFAALHSETRKTLEANLATKSSFSDAAEFASQYATQLGEATVKTKLLTLAGKA
-1323 GQSFRDSLFDSS
+1323 GN
-1335 LLGLVGKKAGGD
+1335 
-1347 KDVLEGV
+1347 
-1354 IEAFEA
+1354 I
-1360 AQKEGKGYK
+1360 
-1369 NALNELRPT
+1369 ALN
-1378 IDQMSG
+1378 
-1384 SAAAQT
+1384 AF
-1390 KSILGTANSY
+1390 
-1400 EEGIKNAR
+1400 
-1408 QYASTLKQVNI
+1408 
-1419 ADTLKNIGL
+1419 
-1428 SAANAAIGIATGF
+1428 TGF
-1441 AIGAAIDLAIKGIV
+1441 LVGAAIDGLISLGKYIFTM
-1455 ALKNRVQ
+1455 RQ
-1462 NTIDAAADI
+1462 RSIDAAAEI
-1471 TKAWQEADEK
+1471 TKAWKEAEDK
-1481 LRSMSASISDIS
+1481 LEDMKSSVKSLT
-1493 DSYSEFERLS
+1493 DSYDEFEKLS
-1503 KGVSQYGKNIS
+1503 KGVSAYGENLS
-1514 LTSDEYERYHELS
+1514 LTADEYDRYHEIS
-1527 NQIAETFPGLVVGYD
+1527 NQIADLFPSLIVGYD
-1542 DQLNAVVRLKNG
+1542 SQYNAVVKLKNG
-1554 VADLN
+1554 VTDLN
-1559 AEYEKEAKLQRT
+1559 AEYEKAARAQ
-1571 QKISDFNKVV
+1571 
-1581 KGFKYEWT
+1581 
-1589 KSDFGSISK
+1589 
-1598 AKQIEILRTLKRNQQ
+1598 RNQVITEAG
-1613 DLESAVLELFGK
+1613 DALKGLRDKWFG
-1625 KGPDQLL
+1625 GGFWSSTVSQ
-1632 ETLRLAGYNAGPF
+1632 Y
-1645 DDMIDQLES
+1645 
-1654 DKDIF
+1654 DI
-1659 KRYLNLLETGL
+1659 Y
-1670 ESEFRTQ
+1670 Q
-1677 ILPGITSYLYEDE
+1677 I
-1690 TFSALDKDVQVAVSG
+1690 
-1705 MLSHIDDLFAA
+1705 
-1716 DKTGSEIYKW
+1716 
-1726 IDQNIIDPLKD
+1726 LKD
-1737 SATKDAVTNAINDIM
+1737 SLDIGLDATKNKYAEMVYDPGANQYLPNYSNISAALKDAGLDFYNLIDGWQDVVSARIQTLTAEFDTDFLENYSKQVSAYLYNNDIFSGLDEKTQSEIIALLNNVDKTFVGELAKNDESIFPWLQKAIIKPLSDSSTKKDISDAINDLM
-1752 SFDPSTTK
+1752 S
-1760 MGSLLESVQ
+1760 L
-1769 SLLAAVSAEQ
+1769 
-1779 REALRDGFSDF
+1779 SDADTL
-1790 FDGIYEDFSQTTADA
+1790 DGIRKEIDRIGKILPEELTSALGSYLKSGDLDIDEWTQDLTV
-1805 YEKFGA
+1805 KFG
-1811 RFGQYI
+1811 
-1817 LNTLSDENLRLVLN
+1817 SRL
-1831 PAFEW
+1831 
-1836 NFDSSDFDGTKEFFD
+1836 G
-1851 EFNKRLDSY
+1851 
-1860 LTKSESDRKAQ
+1860 
-1871 AVNSAVDSYNK
+1871 K
-1882 AISEANRLFAAQELG
+1882 AISESFSLADIKVALSDAFDWDTLAPDNTLEKFNAELDRCKTKIEAVAASTKSAKITEAIDYFNASVQAANRLFAAQELSDDK
-1897 ENQLIPDEVYD
+1897 IISDDVYD
-1908 RVKDQNADL
+1908 RLKDQNTELVAT
-1917 IAVLERVDNE
+1917 LERVDDE

-1936 VDSEIEKYIETQKTA
+1936 VDSDIEKYIEKQQSA
-1951 TEKTLRSNGALSE
+1951 AEETLRSNGAISE

-1969 QKYLGGANSVEE
+1969 QKYLGGTNSIEE
-1981 QISAYAEA
+1981 RISAYAEA

-2005 FAYSEMVS
+2005 FAYSEMIS

-2039 VSLMKKNYDLIKS
+2039 VSLMKKNYEFIKS
-2052 LTEVRLELLR
+2052 LQQQRLELLR

-2069 EQTSTPTGATRTKLA
+2069 ENSGWSESRAKQIVYSIV
-2084 AQNQIDSLTKWI
+2084 NQIDSNDLKSLQEYEDSI
-2096 DENGIT
+2096 SG
-2102 SVEDYNA
+2102 SVKDRDI
-2109 KMGVNLS
+2109 S
-2116 DEAWKWY
+2116 DF
-2123 VEQYTA
+2123 VERYTA
-2129 MSDEINKAQADLDA
+2129 ALAEIEQAQADLDA
-2143 LIAKAPA
+2143 LSAKAPA
-2150 GELKDKSKSSSS
+2150 GELKNKSKSSS

-2272 DYYTNLGELAKKA
+2272 DYYINLGELAKKA
-2285 YNDGAIDAD
+2285 YNDGAIDAN

-2372 VKIFEGRNEMLE
+2372 VKIFEGRNEMLA
-2384 KTLSDYEHDIT
+2384 KTLSDYEHDIA

-2408 PESEVK
+2408 PESEVE

-2424 MVHKAADEYRQEMG
+2424 MVHKAADTYREQMTG
-2438 QKKVIVA
+2438 TM
-2445 KSIISDADKQDI
+2445 SD
-2457 ADTLEYYDEVKQE
+2457 T
-2470 IEDQGID
+2470 
-2477 LSKTVFGNID
+2477 
-2487 LNNRQVLEWTDE
+2487 
-2499 NLKKFRT
+2499 
-2506 AVESWGDSIDDMAGS
+2506 
-2521 ISTVCGSSSEFDG
+2521 
-2534 IEIAFSPMLQTEN
+2534 
-2547 GPVYLDQDTVY
+2547 
-2558 EYIWGL
+2558 
-2564 IDKACAMNNGSWTSD
+2564 
-2579 LVMALDTKGLEM
+2579 
-2591 NGMRIKNLLADIGD
+2591 
-2605 TAIQTGE
+2605 
-2612 AMHYVGKDGA
+2612 
-2622 FYGTQRDLQAFAD
+2622 
-2635 SYGMTIDEMRS
+2635 
-2646 ALDGVQ
+2646 
-2652 TEVIE
+2652 
-2657 GLSDYEI
+2657 EI
-2664 EHSDRIK
+2664 EHSEYIK
-2671 DLQTKW
+2671 DMQTKW

-2727 LDQSYDNG
+2727 LDQSYENG

-2771 MEKELDALN
+2771 MEKELKALN

-2788 QKGDYESTVSAVV
+2788 QKGNYESTVSAVV

-2807 IDQLKEESDELD
+2807 IDKLKEESDELN

-2853 ADDKAVRQAQESYD
+2853 ADDKTVRQAQESYD

-2924 IAGFAQNYTDICDQL
+2924 IAGFAQNYTNICDQL

-3031 DYGDSY
+3031 DYGDAY
-3037 PTLADDTAQKQQNVI
+3037 PTIADDTAQKQQNVI

-3080 GESLGWTRDADGI
+3080 GESLGWTRDANGI

>member
-51 IDKDALKNQI
+51 IDKEALKNQI
-61 QSSVSSVHIKQFDGL
+61 QNSVSSVHIKQFDGL

-99 ISGNISGTSTS
+99 ISGNVSGTSTS
-110 GTAKPSNGLP
+110 GTAKLSNGLP
-120 SDRSKLI
+120 SDRNKLI
-127 NTWAKQYSEQEMK
+127 NSWAKQYSEQEMK

-195 EQSKSKYDTFHMVK
+195 EQSKSKYDTFHMAK

-216 GVNGGSL
+216 GVSGGSL

-257 FDASGLDAGLDGIT
+257 FDASNIDAGLDGIT

-294 ESDSLAD
+294 ESDSMSD
-301 SNKQIDDHVD
+301 SNKKIDEHVD

-324 KQSKATGDAIDKET
+324 EQSKATGSAIAKET
-338 QTIAKNNAAAKA
+338 QNITKNNAAAKA

-356 GEKANPDYIRTLND
+356 GEEANPDYIRTLND
-370 VRVAQ
+370 VGVAQ
-375 GIKMNSGDIDKIA
+375 GIQMNSGDIDKIA
-388 ELAAAQEKAG
+388 ELATKQKKAG
-398 YELQAISVDK
+398 YELQAVSVDK

-421 LKYFNKELQTTISQ
+421 LRYFNKELQTTVSQ

-462 TFKTEKE
+462 TFKTEKA
-469 VNADLLKAQAESI
+469 VNADLLKAQAESV
-482 KNQLYAQID
+482 KNQLYAQIE
-491 SSHQPRNAVVTDSI
+491 SSHQPKDAVITDSI

-580 SILGNDINLTDKLNS
+580 SILGDDINLTDKLNS
-595 LKEVYG
+595 LKKAYE
-601 QIAQSKSQSLSGM
+601 QIAQSKSQSLSSM
-614 SADQQVTETE
+614 SADQQVAETE

-708 SAANA
+708 SAANV

-747 RPLWDLQNQGLK
+747 RPLWDLQNQGLA

-778 NKALTSY
+778 NEALASY

-922 KQRIGNKMGEIA
+922 KQRIGNKMGEIV

-943 GFAVQQIRNMIQNV
+943 GFAVQQIRNMIQNI

-1400 EEGIKNAR
+1400 DEGIKNAR

-1462 NTIDAAADI
+1462 NAIDAAADI

-1503 KGVSQYGKNIS
+1503 KGVSQYGKNVS

-1581 KGFKYEWT
+1581 KGFKHEWT

-1598 AKQIEILRTLKRNQQ
+1598 SEQIEILRTLKRNQQ
-1613 DLESAVLELFGK
+1613 DLQSAVVELFGK
-1625 KGPDQLL
+1625 KGPDDLV
-1632 ETLRLAGYNAGPF
+1632 ETLRLAGYDAGPF
-1645 DDMIDQLES
+1645 DDMIGQLENN
-1654 DKDIF
+1654 KDIF
-1659 KRYLNLLETGL
+1659 KRYLNLLETEL
-1670 ESEFRTQ
+1670 DSEFETQ
-1677 ILPGITSYLYEDE
+1677 ILPGINSYLYEDE
-1690 TFSALDKDVQVAVSG
+1690 TFSALDQDAQVAISG

-1737 SATKDAVTNAINDIM
+1737 NATKDAVTNAINDIM

-1760 MGSLLESVQ
+1760 MGGLLKSVQ
-1769 SLLAAVSAEQ
+1769 SLLAIVSAEQ

-1790 FDGIYEDFSQTTADA
+1790 FDGIYEDFSQTTASA

-1811 RFGQYI
+1811 RFGQYV
-1817 LNTLSDENLRLVLN
+1817 LNTLSDDNLRLVLN
-1831 PAFEW
+1831 PDFEW
-1836 NFDSSDFDGTKEFFD
+1836 NFDSSDFDGTKEFFE
-1851 EFNKRLDSY
+1851 EFNKQFDKY
-1860 LTKSESDRKAQ
+1860 LTKSESDRKTQ

-1882 AISEANRLFAAQELG
+1882 AVSEANRLYAAQELG
-1897 ENQLIPDEVYD
+1897 ENRLISDDVYD
-1908 RVKDQNADL
+1908 RIKDQNADL
-1917 IAVLERVDNE
+1917 TATLERVDNE
-1927 LTGQHGWKI
+1927 LTGQHGWQI
-1936 VDSEIEKYIETQKTA
+1936 VDSEIEKYIETQKDA
-1951 TEKTLRSNGALSE
+1951 AEKTLRSNGALSE
-1964 QYAML
+1964 QYALL
-1969 QKYLGGANSVEE
+1969 QDYLGGTNSIEE
-1981 QISAYAEA
+1981 RISAYAEA

-2005 FAYSEMVS
+2005 YAYSEMIS
-2013 LKDTF
+2013 LKETF
-2018 PDLQFELDQTTGKYD
+2018 PELQFELDETTGKYD
-2033 LIGDSV
+2033 LIGDSA
-2039 VSLMKKNYDLIKS
+2039 VSLMKKNYEFIKS
-2052 LTEVRLELLR
+2052 LQQQRLELLK
-2062 LNAIDVF
+2062 LNAVDVF
-2069 EQTSTPTGATRTKLA
+2069 ENSGWSESRAKQRVYTIV
-2084 AQNQIDSLTKWI
+2084 NQIDSNDLKSLQEY
-2096 DENGIT
+2096 ENSING
-2102 SVEDYNA
+2102 SVEDQDI
-2109 KMGVNLS
+2109 S
-2116 DEAWKWY
+2116 DF
-2123 VEQYTA
+2123 VTRYTA
-2129 MSDEINKAQADLDA
+2129 ALAEIEQAQADLDA

-2207 NIAKA
+2207 AIAKA

-2351 EINEKR
+2351 KINDKR

-2424 MVHKAADEYRQEMG
+2424 MVHKAADTYREQMTG
-2438 QKKVIVA
+2438 TM
-2445 KSIISDADKQDI
+2445 SD
-2457 ADTLEYYDEVKQE
+2457 T
-2470 IEDQGID
+2470 
-2477 LSKTVFGNID
+2477 
-2487 LNNRQVLEWTDE
+2487 
-2499 NLKKFRT
+2499 
-2506 AVESWGDSIDDMAGS
+2506 
-2521 ISTVCGSSSEFDG
+2521 
-2534 IEIAFSPMLQTEN
+2534 
-2547 GPVYLDQDTVY
+2547 
-2558 EYIWGL
+2558 
-2564 IDKACAMNNGSWTSD
+2564 
-2579 LVMALDTKGLEM
+2579 
-2591 NGMRIKNLLADIGD
+2591 
-2605 TAIQTGE
+2605 
-2612 AMHYVGKDGA
+2612 
-2622 FYGTQRDLQAFAD
+2622 
-2635 SYGMTIDEMRS
+2635 
-2646 ALDGVQ
+2646 
-2652 TEVIE
+2652 
-2657 GLSDYEI
+2657 EI
-2664 EHSDRIK
+2664 EHSEYIK
-2671 DLQTKW
+2671 DMQTKW

-2691 FERSLSAYED
+2691 FDRSLSAYED

-2727 LDQSYDNG
+2727 LDQSYENG

-2788 QKGDYESTVSAVV
+2788 QKGNYESTVSAVV

-2807 IDQLKEESDELD
+2807 IDKLKEESDELD

-2831 EEARSQRNIHIYRDN
+2831 EEARSQHNIHIYRDN

-2853 ADDKAVRQAQESYD
+2853 ADDKAVREAQESYD
-2867 ELKREQDLNDQI
+2867 DLKREQDLNDQI

-2896 EKNADKQ
+2896 EKNIDKQ
-2903 KAMALLGADWEA
+2903 KAMALLGADWEK
-2915 QILAMRTDK
+2915 QILDMRTDK
-2924 IAGFAQNYTDICDQL
+2924 IEGFARNYTDICDQL

-2945 SIASQ
+2945 SVASQ

-2979 DFEDEFRGAGLEQR
+2979 DFEDEFRSAGLEQR
-2993 KAMLEDFSQ
+2993 KAMLEDFSK
-3002 SGVQNLQNLIDKAN
+3002 SGVQNLQNLINKAN
-3016 ELQNALDSLNGINTS
+3016 ELQNALDSLNGINNADFS
-3031 DYGDSY
+3031 YGNGSY
-3037 PTLADDTAQKQQNVI
+3037 PTMNDDTAQKEQNI
-3052 NEMKQNSAAWWFA
+3052 IDKMKENSAAWWFA
-3065 NESEQKTLSDRNKAL
+3065 NESEQKTLADRNKVL
-3080 GESLGWTRDADGI
+3080 GESLGWTRDENGV

-3099 VRAYAEGGIADY
+3099 VRAYADGGLADY
-3111 TGVAMLHGTKSKPEL
+3111 TGIAMIHGSKSRPEL
-3126 VLNNADAGYLYSVLH
+3126 VLNNADAGYLYSMLH
-3141 GRQLVNPTSPSV
+3141 GRQFTVPTSPSV
-3153 QKAGETTVTIGDI
+3153 QKPGEMTVTIGDI

-3181 VRQLPSRLI
+3181 VRQLPTRLI
-3190 QRMGRK
+3190 QKLNRK

>member
-1 MKGAVTKPDFKIT
+1 MKGSVTKPDFKIT
-14 IGADSGQIEA
+14 IGADAGQIEA

-31 EAVASINKD
+31 EAVTSINKD

-51 IDKDALKNQI
+51 IDKEALKNQI
-61 QSSVSSVHIKQFDGL
+61 QNSVSSVHIKQFDGL

-151 SSKMATADYEKLLDQ
+151 SSKMASADYEKLLDQ

-195 EQSKSKYDTFHMVK
+195 EQSKSKYDTFHMAK

-239 KASYDLP
+239 KASYDLS

-257 FDASGLDAGLDGIT
+257 FDASNIDAGLDGIT

-301 SNKQIDDHVD
+301 SNKQIDEHVD

-324 KQSKATGDAIDKET
+324 EQSKATGEAIAKET
-338 QTIAKNNAAAKA
+338 QDISKNNAAAKA

-356 GEKANPDYIRTLND
+356 GDKANPDYIKTLND
-370 VRVAQ
+370 VTVAQ
-375 GIKMNSGDIDKIA
+375 GIRMNSGDIDKIA
-388 ELAAAQEKAG
+388 ELAAAQKKAG
-398 YELQAISVDK
+398 YELQAVSVDK

-421 LKYFNKELQTTISQ
+421 LRYFNKELQTTVSQ

-441 AMDAEEDGV
+441 AMDAEEEGV
-450 YELKLAHERLIQ
+450 YELQLAHERLIQ
-462 TFKTEKE
+462 TFKTEKT
-469 VNADLLKAQAESI
+469 VNETLLKAQADAV

-491 SSHQPRNAVVTDSI
+491 SSHQPKDAVITGSLK
-505 RSYFDDSFI
+505 SYFDDSFI
-514 VDTTDKLSELK
+514 VNTKDKLDELK
-525 RAISAAKANLSA
+525 RAISAAKSNLSA
-537 LEQAA
+537 LEQVA

-562 ATLEKLTTA
+562 ATLEKLTVA
-571 ISKLKKSNV
+571 IGKLKNSNV
-580 SILGNDINLTDKLNS
+580 SILGNDIDLTDNLKR
-595 LKEVYG
+595 LKETYDL
-601 QIAQSKSQSLSGM
+601 IEKAKSQPISNLPV
-614 SADQQVTETE
+614 DKQVDAVRN
-624 KRVKAI
+624 RVQAI

-649 VELNKDRAAK
+649 VELNDSRKEK
-659 YEIDYDKMQSNMQK
+659 YNVDYDKMQSNFQK
-673 AEQSYNN
+673 AEQSFNK
-680 LAVKSPELT
+680 LTVKSPEL
-689 KQLNSVKS
+689 KKRLEDVRAVVSSIS
-697 DVMLVSKYFGD
+697 DQFDG

-713 GKLQKALKEITAL
+713 SSVASALKQIQAL
-726 NSRIIAERGSD
+726 NSRIVAERNSPVNSVANIQDNLLSWKTQLAGYQLDTNKLSD
-737 PNYLAQVGNS
+737 KAYASDSIAAVSELSTEYTRLKQLADEYLAFASAGTEEEKRKAEELRIASERYETLNKNANTLVGLTKKNAAAELSQAVNS
-747 RPLWDLQNQGLK
+747 RNLQNLEATFRNFMSANGKVNENAGLRVMASNIDAQIK
-759 VDRDNLDQNQFTGQ
+759 TLKNAGDKLD
-773 AVAAI
+773 
-778 NKALTSY
+778 
-785 EKVRGLIG
+785 E
-793 ECNALSRTGTSLQ
+793 
-806 DEQVQSLKDAV
+806 
-817 AEYERLAS
+817 AS
-825 IAQKNVSLV
+825 IAKLRQNLSLLDSLSSELGY
-834 KKQAATE
+834 KGQTYEQRIQGKM
-841 KTSAVNARNLQ
+841 Q
-852 ELETAY
+852 ELT
-858 RNFLD
+858 
-863 QNGRL
+863 
-868 GKKSGLKAMAD
+868 
-879 DIGKAINELKG
+879 
-890 TQISETDIA
+890 
-899 NIRKRLSQLNSMT
+899 
-912 TELGVKGQSY
+912 
-922 KQRIGNKMGEIA
+922 
-934 SYFVSITSF
+934 SYFVSVTSF
-943 GFAVQQIRNMIQNV
+943 GFAIQQIRNMISNV
-957 VNLDDAMTDLRK
+957 NALDDAMTELRK
-969 VTDETDKTY
+969 VTEETDATY
-978 EKFLSKSADRA
+978 DKFLTNAAKRA
-989 RELGSTMSNVVIAT
+989 QTLGSTMSDVVIAT

-1023 IMAQNVWD
+1023 IIAQNVWD
-1031 NVGSVDETANTI
+1031 NVGSIDETSNTI

-1056 AMRIVDVYNAVSNSF
+1056 AMRIVNVYNAVSNSF

-1085 GSALE
+1085 GAALE
-1090 AAGNSFN
+1090 AAGNNF
-1097 DSVALF
+1097 DESVALF

-1131 GELADMEIDADGAAE
+1131 GELAEMEIDADGAAE

-1159 GNRVNIFEADNET
+1159 GNKVNIFEDDNET

-1180 RELSEIWNTLSDVDQ
+1180 RELSEVWNTLSDVDQ
-1195 AEITRLVAG
+1195 AEITRLIAG

-1217 FDTVDKVIETAESS
+1217 FDTVDKVIETSVNS
-1231 AGSATAENEKY
+1231 TGSAVAENEKY
-1242 LESIT
+1242 LDSIT
-1247 GKLAILKSSYEALSN
+1247 GKLDLLKSSYEALSSS
-1262 AIINSDLY
+1262 IINSDAY
-1270 KSGIT
+1270 KFGIDRLRDVLD
-1275 LLTNV
+1275 LLN
-1280 LNLLENIASV
+1280 EIASV
-1290 TGTGLLGSIAGGI
+1290 SSGGAFIGVLNGVAGAAGYGLLDLETILEAKSNGSKNWFRDGSLWGMLVGNDKADSKIMEKIAEEFKAAQGTAKSYGDVLQDVSSRF
-1303 AGGNGYGPIDL
+1303 AGLHSETRKTLEANLATKSSFGDAAEFASQYATQLGEATVKTKLLTLAG
-1314 RSLIADLKA
+1314 KA
-1323 GQSFRDSLFDSS
+1323 GN
-1335 LLGLVGKKAGGD
+1335 
-1347 KDVLEGV
+1347 
-1354 IEAFEA
+1354 I
-1360 AQKEGKGYK
+1360 
-1369 NALNELRPT
+1369 ALN
-1378 IDQMSG
+1378 
-1384 SAAAQT
+1384 AF
-1390 KSILGTANSY
+1390 
-1400 EEGIKNAR
+1400 
-1408 QYASTLKQVNI
+1408 
-1419 ADTLKNIGL
+1419 
-1428 SAANAAIGIATGF
+1428 TGF
-1441 AIGAAIDLAIKGIV
+1441 LVGAAIDGLSSCIKYVITMHQ
-1455 ALKNRVQ
+1455 RS
-1462 NTIDAAADI
+1462 IDAATEI
-1471 TKAWQEADEK
+1471 TKAWKEAEDK
-1481 LRSMSASISDIS
+1481 LEGMKSSVKSLT
-1493 DSYSEFERLS
+1493 DSYDEFEKLS
-1503 KGVSQYGKNIS
+1503 KGVSAYGENLS
-1514 LTSDEYERYHELS
+1514 LTTDEYDRYHEIS
-1527 NQIAETFPGLVVGYD
+1527 NQIADLFPSLIVGYD
-1542 DQLNAVVRLKNG
+1542 SQYNAVVKLKNG

-1559 AEYEKEAKLQRT
+1559 AEYEKAARAQ
-1571 QKISDFNKVV
+1571 
-1581 KGFKYEWT
+1581 
-1589 KSDFGSISK
+1589 
-1598 AKQIEILRTLKRNQQ
+1598 RNQVITEAG
-1613 DLESAVLELFGK
+1613 DALKGLRDKWFG
-1625 KGPDQLL
+1625 GGFWSSTVSQ
-1632 ETLRLAGYNAGPF
+1632 Y
-1645 DDMIDQLES
+1645 
-1654 DKDIF
+1654 DI
-1659 KRYLNLLETGL
+1659 Y
-1670 ESEFRTQ
+1670 Q
-1677 ILPGITSYLYEDE
+1677 I
-1690 TFSALDKDVQVAVSG
+1690 
-1705 MLSHIDDLFAA
+1705 
-1716 DKTGSEIYKW
+1716 
-1726 IDQNIIDPLKD
+1726 LKD
-1737 SATKDAVTNAINDIM
+1737 SLDIGLDATKNKYAEMVYDPGANQYLPNYSNISAALKDAGLDFYNLIDGWQDVVSARIQTLTAEFDTDFLENYSKQVSAYLYNNDIFAGLDEKTQSEIIALLNNVDKTFVGELAKNDESIFPWLQKAIIKPLSDSSIKKDISDAINDLM
-1752 SFDPSTTK
+1752 S
-1760 MGSLLESVQ
+1760 L
-1769 SLLAAVSAEQ
+1769 
-1779 REALRDGFSDF
+1779 SDTDTL
-1790 FDGIYEDFSQTTADA
+1790 DGIRKEIDRIGKILPEELTSALGSYLKSGDLDIDEWTQDLTV
-1805 YEKFGA
+1805 KFG
-1811 RFGQYI
+1811 
-1817 LNTLSDENLRLVLN
+1817 SRL
-1831 PAFEW
+1831 
-1836 NFDSSDFDGTKEFFD
+1836 G
-1851 EFNKRLDSY
+1851 
-1860 LTKSESDRKAQ
+1860 
-1871 AVNSAVDSYNK
+1871 K
-1882 AISEANRLFAAQELG
+1882 AISESFSLADIKVALSDAFDWDTLAPDNTLEKFNAELDRCKTKIETVAASTKSAKITEAIDSFNASVQAANRLFAAQELSDDK
-1897 ENQLIPDEVYD
+1897 IISDDVYD
-1908 RVKDQNADL
+1908 RLKDHNTELVAT
-1917 IAVLERVDNE
+1917 LERVDDE

-1936 VDSEIEKYIETQKTA
+1936 VDSDIEKYIEKQQSA
-1951 TEKTLRSNGALSE
+1951 AEETLRSNGAISE
-1964 QYAML
+1964 QYALL
-1969 QKYLGGANSVEE
+1969 QKYLGGANNVEE
-1981 QISAYAEA
+1981 RISAYAEA

-1994 DAYDKVANKEQ
+1994 DAYDKVASKEQ
-2005 FAYSEMVS
+2005 FAYSEMIS

-2018 PDLQFELDQTTGKYD
+2018 PDLRFELDQTTGKYN

-2039 VSLMKKNYDLIKS
+2039 VSLMKKNYEFIKS
-2052 LTEVRLELLR
+2052 LQQQRLELLR
-2062 LNAIDVF
+2062 FNAINIFQSSRNWD
-2069 EQTSTPTGATRTKLA
+2069 EKQAT
-2084 AQNQIDSLTKWI
+2084 QNIDNYIHSI
-2096 DENGIT
+2096 NENGIRSLQEYNEFFNHAVT
-2102 SVEDYNA
+2102 KED
-2109 KMGVNLS
+2109 VS
-2116 DEAWKWY
+2116 DFITD
-2123 VEQYTA
+2123 YTA
-2129 MSDEINKAQADLDA
+2129 ALTEIEQAQADIDA

-2150 GELKDKSKSSSS
+2150 GELKNKSKSSSKS
-2162 SETEFSKNL
+2162 DTEFSKNL

-2372 VKIFEGRNEMLE
+2372 VKIFEGRNEMLA

-2408 PESEVK
+2408 PESEVE

-2424 MVHKAADEYRQEMG
+2424 MVHKAADTYREQMTG
-2438 QKKVIVA
+2438 TM
-2445 KSIISDADKQDI
+2445 SD
-2457 ADTLEYYDEVKQE
+2457 T
-2470 IEDQGID
+2470 
-2477 LSKTVFGNID
+2477 
-2487 LNNRQVLEWTDE
+2487 
-2499 NLKKFRT
+2499 
-2506 AVESWGDSIDDMAGS
+2506 
-2521 ISTVCGSSSEFDG
+2521 
-2534 IEIAFSPMLQTEN
+2534 
-2547 GPVYLDQDTVY
+2547 
-2558 EYIWGL
+2558 
-2564 IDKACAMNNGSWTSD
+2564 
-2579 LVMALDTKGLEM
+2579 
-2591 NGMRIKNLLADIGD
+2591 
-2605 TAIQTGE
+2605 
-2612 AMHYVGKDGA
+2612 
-2622 FYGTQRDLQAFAD
+2622 
-2635 SYGMTIDEMRS
+2635 
-2646 ALDGVQ
+2646 
-2652 TEVIE
+2652 
-2657 GLSDYEI
+2657 EI
-2664 EHSDRIK
+2664 EHSEYIK
-2671 DLQTKW
+2671 DMQTKW

-2727 LDQSYDNG
+2727 LDQSYENG

-2788 QKGDYESTVSAVV
+2788 QKGNYESAVSAVV

-2807 IDQLKEESDELD
+2807 IDKLKEESDELD

-2853 ADDKAVRQAQESYD
+2853 ADDKAVRQAQENYD

-2879 DALEKYRDAWQ
+2879 DALEKYRNAWQ

-2896 EKNADKQ
+2896 EKNIDKQ
-2903 KAMALLGADWEA
+2903 KAMALLGADWEK
-2915 QILAMRTDK
+2915 QILNMRTDK

-3037 PTLADDTAQKQQNVI
+3037 PTLTDDTAQKQQNVI

-3065 NESEQKTLSDRNKAL
+3065 NESEQKTLADRNKAL

>member
-1 MKGAVTKPDFKIT
+1 MKGSVTKPDFKIT
-14 IGADSGQIEA
+14 IGADAGQIEA

-31 EAVASINKD
+31 EAVTSINKD

-51 IDKDALKNQI
+51 IDKEALKNQI
-61 QSSVSSVHIKQFDGL
+61 QNSVSSVHIKQFDGL

-99 ISGNISGTSTS
+99 ISGKISGMSTS
-110 GTAKPSNGLP
+110 SSAKPSNGLP
-120 SDRSKLI
+120 GDRNKLI
-127 NTWAKQYSEQEMK
+127 NTWARQYSEQEMK

-175 QFSSNLTKRERNAF
+175 QFSSNLTKRERSVF
-189 DTAVKT
+189 DSAVKT
-195 EQSKSKYDTFHMVK
+195 EQSKSKYDTFHMAK
-209 QTYDNMW
+209 HTYDNMW
-216 GVNGGSL
+216 GVGSGSL
-223 TDILRSI
+223 TDVLRSV
-230 GGSVHPAVS
+230 GGSVHPDVS
-239 KASYDLP
+239 KVSYDLS

-271 DKINEAVKS
+271 DKINEAVKA
-280 QISGMQILA
+280 QVSGMQVLA

-294 ESDSLAD
+294 ESDSMSD
-301 SNKQIDDHVD
+301 SNKKIDEHVV

-324 KQSKATGDAIDKET
+324 EQSKATGDAIAKET
-338 QTIAKNNAAAKA
+338 QNISKNNAAAKA

-356 GEKANPDYIRTLND
+356 GDNANPDYIKTLND
-370 VRVAQ
+370 VTVAR
-375 GIKMNSGDIDKIA
+375 GIRMNSDDIDKIA
-388 ELAAAQEKAG
+388 KLAAKQKKAG
-398 YELQAISVDK
+398 YELQAVSVDK

-421 LKYFNKELQTTISQ
+421 LRYFNREFQTTVSQ

-441 AMDAEEDGV
+441 ALDAEEEGV
-450 YELKLAHERLIQ
+450 YELQLAHERLIQ
-462 TFKTEKE
+462 TFKNEKT
-469 VNADLLKAQAESI
+469 VNEALLKAQADAV

-491 SSHQPRNAVVTDSI
+491 SSHQPRDAVITGSLKG
-505 RSYFDDSFI
+505 YFDDSFI
-514 VDTTDKLSELK
+514 VNTKDKLDELK
-525 RAISAAKANLSA
+525 RAISAAKSNLSA
-537 LEQAA
+537 LEQVA

-562 ATLEKLTTA
+562 ATLEKLTVA
-571 ISKLKKSNV
+571 IGKLKNSNV
-580 SILGNDINLTDKLNS
+580 SILGNDIDLTDNLKR
-595 LKEVYG
+595 LKETYDL
-601 QIAQSKSQSLSGM
+601 IEKAKSQPISNLPV
-614 SADQQVTETE
+614 DKQVDAV
-624 KRVKAI
+624 KNRVQAI

-649 VELNKDRAAK
+649 VELNDSRKEK
-659 YEIDYDKMQSNMQK
+659 YNVDYDKMQSNFQK
-673 AEQSYNN
+673 AEQSFNK
-680 LAVKSPELT
+680 LAVKSPEL
-689 KQLNSVKS
+689 KKRLEDVRAVVSSIS
-697 DVMLVSKYFGD
+697 DQFDG

-713 GKLQKALKEITAL
+713 SSVASALKQIQAL
-726 NSRIIAERGSD
+726 NSRIVAERNSPVNSVANIQDNLLSWKTQLTGYQLDTNKLSD
-737 PNYLAQVGNS
+737 KAYASDSIAAVSELSTEYTKLKQLADEYLALASAGTEEEKRKAEELRIASERYETLNKNANTLVGLTKKNAAAELSQAVNS
-747 RPLWDLQNQGLK
+747 RNLQNLEATFRNFMSANGKVNENAGLRVMASNIDAQIETLK
-759 VDRDNLDQNQFTGQ
+759 KAGDKLD
-773 AVAAI
+773 
-778 NKALTSY
+778 
-785 EKVRGLIG
+785 E
-793 ECNALSRTGTSLQ
+793 
-806 DEQVQSLKDAV
+806 
-817 AEYERLAS
+817 AS
-825 IAQKNVSLV
+825 IAKLRQNLSLLDSLSSELGY
-834 KKQAATE
+834 KGQTYEQRIQGKM
-841 KTSAVNARNLQ
+841 Q
-852 ELETAY
+852 ELT
-858 RNFLD
+858 
-863 QNGRL
+863 
-868 GKKSGLKAMAD
+868 
-879 DIGKAINELKG
+879 
-890 TQISETDIA
+890 
-899 NIRKRLSQLNSMT
+899 
-912 TELGVKGQSY
+912 
-922 KQRIGNKMGEIA
+922 
-934 SYFVSITSF
+934 SYFVSVTSF
-943 GFAVQQIRNMIQNV
+943 GFAIQQIRNMISNV
-957 VNLDDAMTDLRK
+957 NALDDAMTELRK
-969 VTDETDKTY
+969 VTEETDATY
-978 EKFLSKSADRA
+978 DKFLTNAAKRA
-989 RELGSTMSNVVIAT
+989 QTLGSTMSDVVIAT

-1023 IMAQNVWD
+1023 IIAQNVWD
-1031 NVGSVDETANTI
+1031 NVGSIDETSNTI

-1056 AMRIVDVYNAVSNSF
+1056 AMRIVNVYNAVSNSF

-1085 GSALE
+1085 GAALE
-1090 AAGNSFN
+1090 AAGNNF
-1097 DSVALF
+1097 DESVALF

-1131 GELADMEIDADGAAE
+1131 GELAEMEIDADGAAE

-1159 GNRVNIFEADNET
+1159 GNKVNIFEDDNET

-1180 RELSEIWNTLSDVDQ
+1180 RELSEVWNTLSDVDQ
-1195 AEITRLVAG
+1195 AEITRLIAG

-1217 FDTVDKVIETAESS
+1217 FDTVDKVIETSVNS
-1231 AGSATAENEKY
+1231 TGSAVAENEKY
-1242 LESIT
+1242 LDSIT
-1247 GKLAILKSSYEALSN
+1247 GKLDLLKSSYEALSSS
-1262 AIINSDLY
+1262 IINSDIY
-1270 KSGIT
+1270 KGGID
-1275 LLTNV
+1275 LLRGV
-1280 LNLLENIASV
+1280 LDLLNEIASV
-1290 TGTGLLGSIAGGI
+1290 SSGGALIGTLNSVAGAAGYGLLDLETMLEAKSNGSKNWIKDGSLWGMLVGNDKADSKIMEQIAKDFEDAQGSAESYGDVLQSVSSRF
-1303 AGGNGYGPIDL
+1303 AGLHSETRKTLEANLATKSSFGDAAEFASQYATQLGEATVKTKLLTLAG
-1314 RSLIADLKA
+1314 KA
-1323 GQSFRDSLFDSS
+1323 GN
-1335 LLGLVGKKAGGD
+1335 
-1347 KDVLEGV
+1347 
-1354 IEAFEA
+1354 I
-1360 AQKEGKGYK
+1360 
-1369 NALNELRPT
+1369 ALN
-1378 IDQMSG
+1378 
-1384 SAAAQT
+1384 AF
-1390 KSILGTANSY
+1390 
-1400 EEGIKNAR
+1400 
-1408 QYASTLKQVNI
+1408 
-1419 ADTLKNIGL
+1419 
-1428 SAANAAIGIATGF
+1428 TGF
-1441 AIGAAIDLAIKGIV
+1441 LVGAAIDGMISLIKYV
-1455 ALKNRVQ
+1455 STMRQ
-1462 NTIDAAADI
+1462 RSIDTATEI
-1471 TKAWQEADEK
+1471 TKAWKEAEDK
-1481 LRSMSASISDIS
+1481 LEDMKSSVKSLA
-1493 DSYSEFERLS
+1493 DSYDEFEKLS
-1503 KGVSQYGKNIS
+1503 KGVSAYGENLS
-1514 LTSDEYERYHELS
+1514 LTADEYDRYHEIS
-1527 NQIAETFPGLVVGYD
+1527 NQIADLFPSLIVGYD
-1542 DQLNAVVRLKNG
+1542 SQYNAVVKLKNG

-1559 AEYEKEAKLQRT
+1559 AEYEKAARAQRNQVITEAGDALKGLQDKWFSDDFWTGANQYRT
-1571 QKISDFNKVV
+1571 YEILQSLLNSGLDETKVKYRAKEDDGTTSDKYVYQAFKDAGLDLNHLIDGWQDVVSARIQTLAAELNTDFLENYSKQVSAYLYNNDIFSGLDEKTQSEIIALLNNVDKTFVGELAKNDESIFPWLQKAIIKPLSDSSTKKDISD
-1581 KGFKYEWT
+1581 
-1589 KSDFGSISK
+1589 
-1598 AKQIEILRTLKRNQQ
+1598 
-1613 DLESAVLELFGK
+1613 
-1625 KGPDQLL
+1625 
-1632 ETLRLAGYNAGPF
+1632 
-1645 DDMIDQLES
+1645 
-1654 DKDIF
+1654 
-1659 KRYLNLLETGL
+1659 
-1670 ESEFRTQ
+1670 
-1677 ILPGITSYLYEDE
+1677 
-1690 TFSALDKDVQVAVSG
+1690 
-1705 MLSHIDDLFAA
+1705 
-1716 DKTGSEIYKW
+1716 
-1726 IDQNIIDPLKD
+1726 
-1737 SATKDAVTNAINDIM
+1737 AINDLM
-1752 SFDPSTTK
+1752 S
-1760 MGSLLESVQ
+1760 L
-1769 SLLAAVSAEQ
+1769 
-1779 REALRDGFSDF
+1779 SDADTL
-1790 FDGIYEDFSQTTADA
+1790 DGIRKEIDRIGKILPEELTSALGSYLKSGDLDIDEWTQDLTV
-1805 YEKFGA
+1805 KFG
-1811 RFGQYI
+1811 
-1817 LNTLSDENLRLVLN
+1817 SRL
-1831 PAFEW
+1831 
-1836 NFDSSDFDGTKEFFD
+1836 G
-1851 EFNKRLDSY
+1851 
-1860 LTKSESDRKAQ
+1860 
-1871 AVNSAVDSYNK
+1871 K
-1882 AISEANRLFAAQELG
+1882 AISESFSLADIKVALSDAFDWDTLASDNTLEKFNAELDRCKTKIESVAASTKSVKITEAIDSFNKAVQAANRLFAAQELSDG
-1897 ENQLIPDEVYD
+1897 KLISDDVYD
-1908 RVKDQNADL
+1908 RLKDQNTELVAT
-1917 IAVLERVDNE
+1917 LERVDDE

-1936 VDSEIEKYIETQKTA
+1936 VDSDIEKYIEKQQSA
-1951 TEKTLRSNGALSE
+1951 AEETLRSNGAISE
-1964 QYAML
+1964 QYALL
-1969 QKYLGGANSVEE
+1969 QKYLGGANSVKE
-1981 QISAYAEA
+1981 QVSALAEK

-1994 DAYDKVANKEQ
+1994 DAYDKVASKEQ
-2005 FAYSEMVS
+2005 FAHSEMLS
-2013 LKDTF
+2013 LKNTF
-2018 PDLQFELDQTTGKYD
+2018 PELQFELDATTGKYN

-2039 VSLMKKNYDLIKS
+2039 VSLMQKNYDLIKS
-2052 LTEVRLELLR
+2052 LTEVRLELLK

-2069 EQTSTPTGATRTKLA
+2069 ENSGWSESQAKQKVYGIVR
-2084 AQNQIDSLTKWI
+2084 QIDDNDLKSLQEYEDSI
-2096 DENGIT
+2096 SR
-2102 SVEDYNA
+2102 SVEDQDIA
-2109 KMGVNLS
+2109 DFVTR
-2116 DEAWKWY
+2116 
-2123 VEQYTA
+2123 YTA
-2129 MSDEINKAQADLDA
+2129 ALAEITQAQTDLDA
-2143 LIAKAPA
+2143 MSAKAPA
-2150 GELKDKSKSSSS
+2150 GELKNKSKSSS

-2186 LDPAFVKY
+2186 LDPTFVKY

-2207 NIAKA
+2207 AIAKA

-2263 DKSLFATLR
+2263 DKSLFATMR

-2285 YNDGAIDAD
+2285 YNDGAIDAE

-2372 VKIFEGRNEMLE
+2372 VKIFEGRNEMIE

-2395 LMQNRDSVNSSGI
+2395 LMQNCDSVNSTGI
-2408 PESEVK
+2408 PESEIK

-2424 MVHKAADEYRQEMG
+2424 MVHKAADTYREQMTG
-2438 QKKVIVA
+2438 TM
-2445 KSIISDADKQDI
+2445 SD
-2457 ADTLEYYDEVKQE
+2457 T
-2470 IEDQGID
+2470 
-2477 LSKTVFGNID
+2477 
-2487 LNNRQVLEWTDE
+2487 
-2499 NLKKFRT
+2499 
-2506 AVESWGDSIDDMAGS
+2506 
-2521 ISTVCGSSSEFDG
+2521 
-2534 IEIAFSPMLQTEN
+2534 
-2547 GPVYLDQDTVY
+2547 
-2558 EYIWGL
+2558 
-2564 IDKACAMNNGSWTSD
+2564 
-2579 LVMALDTKGLEM
+2579 
-2591 NGMRIKNLLADIGD
+2591 
-2605 TAIQTGE
+2605 
-2612 AMHYVGKDGA
+2612 
-2622 FYGTQRDLQAFAD
+2622 
-2635 SYGMTIDEMRS
+2635 
-2646 ALDGVQ
+2646 
-2652 TEVIE
+2652 
-2657 GLSDYEI
+2657 EI
-2664 EHSDRIK
+2664 EHSEYIK
-2671 DLQTKW
+2671 DMQTKW

-2691 FERSLSAYED
+2691 FDRSLSAYED

-2788 QKGDYESTVSAVV
+2788 QKGNYESTVSAVV

-2807 IDQLKEESDELD
+2807 IDKLKEESDELD

-2831 EEARSQRNIHIYRDN
+2831 EEARSQHNIHIYRDN

-2867 ELKREQDLNDQI
+2867 ELKRKQDLNDQI

-3031 DYGDSY
+3031 NYGDSY
-3037 PTLADDTAQKQQNVI
+3037 PTIADDTAQKQQNVI

-3080 GESLGWTRDADGI
+3080 GESLGWTRDENGV

>member
-1 MKGAVTKPDFKIT
+1 MKGSVTKPDFKIT
-14 IGADSGQIEA
+14 IGADAGQIEA

-31 EAVASINKD
+31 EAVTSINKD

-51 IDKDALKNQI
+51 IDKEALKNQI
-61 QSSVSSVHIKQFDGL
+61 QNSVSSVHIKQFDGL

-99 ISGNISGTSTS
+99 ISGKISGTSTG
-110 GTAKPSNGLP
+110 GTAKSSNGLP
-120 SDRSKLI
+120 SDRNKLI
-127 NTWAKQYSEQEMK
+127 NSWAKQYSEQEMK

-151 SSKMATADYEKLLDQ
+151 SSKMASADYEKLLDQ

-195 EQSKSKYDTFHMVK
+195 EQSKSKYDTFHMAK
-209 QTYDNMW
+209 QTYDNMR

-257 FDASGLDAGLDGIT
+257 FDASNIDAGLDGIT

-356 GEKANPDYIRTLND
+356 GEEANPDYIRTLND

-388 ELAAAQEKAG
+388 ELAAAQKKAG
-398 YELQAISVDK
+398 YELQAVSVDK

-421 LKYFNKELQTTISQ
+421 LRYFNKELQTTVSQ

-441 AMDAEEDGV
+441 AMDAEEEGV
-450 YELKLAHERLIQ
+450 YELQLAHERLIQ
-462 TFKTEKE
+462 TFKTEKT
-469 VNADLLKAQAESI
+469 VNETLLKAQADAV

-491 SSHQPRNAVVTDSI
+491 SSHQPRDAVITGSLK
-505 RSYFDDSFI
+505 SYFDDSFI
-514 VDTTDKLSELK
+514 VNTKDKLDELK
-525 RAISAAKANLSA
+525 RAISAAKSNLSA
-537 LEQAA
+537 LEQVA

-562 ATLEKLTTA
+562 ATLEKLTVA
-571 ISKLKKSNV
+571 IGKLKNSNV
-580 SILGNDINLTDKLNS
+580 SILGNDIDLTDNLKR
-595 LKEVYG
+595 LKETYDL
-601 QIAQSKSQSLSGM
+601 IEKAKSQPISNLPV
-614 SADQQVTETE
+614 DKQVDAV
-624 KRVKAI
+624 KNRVQAI

-649 VELNKDRAAK
+649 VELNDSRKEK
-659 YEIDYDKMQSNMQK
+659 YNVDYDKMQSNFQK
-673 AEQSYNN
+673 AEQSFNK
-680 LAVKSPELT
+680 LTVKSPEL
-689 KQLNSVKS
+689 KKRLEDVRAVVSSIS
-697 DVMLVSKYFGD
+697 DQFDG

-713 GKLQKALKEITAL
+713 SSVASALKQIQAL
-726 NSRIIAERGSD
+726 NSRIVAERNSPVNSVANIQDNLLSWKTQLTGYQLDTNKLSD
-737 PNYLAQVGNS
+737 KAYASDSIAAVSELSTEYTKLKQLADEYLALASAGTEEEKRKAEELRIASERYETLNKNANTLVGLTKKNAAAELSQAVNS
-747 RPLWDLQNQGLK
+747 RNLQNLEATFRNFMSANGKVNENAGLRVMASNIDAQIETLK
-759 VDRDNLDQNQFTGQ
+759 KAGDKLD
-773 AVAAI
+773 
-778 NKALTSY
+778 
-785 EKVRGLIG
+785 E
-793 ECNALSRTGTSLQ
+793 
-806 DEQVQSLKDAV
+806 
-817 AEYERLAS
+817 AS
-825 IAQKNVSLV
+825 IAKLRQNLSLLDSLSSELGY
-834 KKQAATE
+834 KGQTYEQRIQGKM
-841 KTSAVNARNLQ
+841 Q
-852 ELETAY
+852 ELT
-858 RNFLD
+858 
-863 QNGRL
+863 
-868 GKKSGLKAMAD
+868 
-879 DIGKAINELKG
+879 
-890 TQISETDIA
+890 
-899 NIRKRLSQLNSMT
+899 
-912 TELGVKGQSY
+912 
-922 KQRIGNKMGEIA
+922 
-934 SYFVSITSF
+934 SYFVSVTSF
-943 GFAVQQIRNMIQNV
+943 GFAIQQIRNMISNV
-957 VNLDDAMTDLRK
+957 NALDDAMTELRK
-969 VTDETDKTY
+969 VTEETDATY
-978 EKFLSKSADRA
+978 DKFLTNAAKRA
-989 RELGSTMSNVVIAT
+989 QTLGSTISDVVIAT

-1023 IMAQNVWD
+1023 IIAQNVWD
-1031 NVGSVDETANTI
+1031 NVGSIDETSNTI

-1056 AMRIVDVYNAVSNSF
+1056 AMRIVNVYNAVSNSF

-1085 GSALE
+1085 GAALE
-1090 AAGNSFN
+1090 AAGNNF
-1097 DSVALF
+1097 DESVALF

-1131 GELADMEIDADGAAE
+1131 GELAEMEIDADGAAE

-1159 GNRVNIFEADNET
+1159 GNKVNIFEDDNET

-1180 RELSEIWNTLSDVDQ
+1180 RELSEVWNTLSDVDQ
-1195 AEITRLVAG
+1195 AEITRLIAG

-1217 FDTVDKVIETAESS
+1217 FDTVDKVIETSVNS
-1231 AGSATAENEKY
+1231 TGSAVAENEKY
-1242 LESIT
+1242 LDSIT
-1247 GKLAILKSSYEALSN
+1247 GKLDLLKSSYEALSSS
-1262 AIINSDLY
+1262 IINSDIY
-1270 KSGIT
+1270 KGGID
-1275 LLTNV
+1275 LLRGV
-1280 LNLLENIASV
+1280 LDLLNEIASV
-1290 TGTGLLGSIAGGI
+1290 SSGGALIGTLNSVAGAAGYGLLDLETMLEAKSNGSKNWIKDGSLWGMLVGNDKADSKIMEQIAKDFEDAQGSAESYGDVLQSVSSRF
-1303 AGGNGYGPIDL
+1303 AGLHSETRKTLEANLATKSSFGDAAEFASQYATQLGEATVKTKLLTLAG
-1314 RSLIADLKA
+1314 KA
-1323 GQSFRDSLFDSS
+1323 GN
-1335 LLGLVGKKAGGD
+1335 
-1347 KDVLEGV
+1347 
-1354 IEAFEA
+1354 I
-1360 AQKEGKGYK
+1360 
-1369 NALNELRPT
+1369 ALN
-1378 IDQMSG
+1378 
-1384 SAAAQT
+1384 AF
-1390 KSILGTANSY
+1390 
-1400 EEGIKNAR
+1400 
-1408 QYASTLKQVNI
+1408 
-1419 ADTLKNIGL
+1419 
-1428 SAANAAIGIATGF
+1428 TGF
-1441 AIGAAIDLAIKGIV
+1441 LVGAAIDGMISLIKYV
-1455 ALKNRVQ
+1455 STMRQ
-1462 NTIDAAADI
+1462 RSIDTATEI
-1471 TKAWQEADEK
+1471 TKAWKEAEDQLEDMK
-1481 LRSMSASISDIS
+1481 SSVKSLA
-1493 DSYSEFERLS
+1493 DSYDEFEKLS
-1503 KGVSQYGKNIS
+1503 KGVSAYGENLS
-1514 LTSDEYERYHELS
+1514 LTADEYDRYHEIS
-1527 NQIAETFPGLVVGYD
+1527 NQIADLFPSLIVGYD
-1542 DQLNAVVRLKNG
+1542 SQYNAVVKLKNG

-1559 AEYEKEAKLQRT
+1559 AEYEKAARAQRNQVITEAGDALKGLQDKWFSDDFWTGANQYRT
-1571 QKISDFNKVV
+1571 YEILQSLLNSGLDETKVKYRAKEDDGTTSDKYVYQAFKDAGLDLNHLIDGWQDVVSARIQTLAAELNTDFLENYSKQVSAYLYNNDIFSGLDEKTQSEIIALLNNVDKTFVGELAKNDASIFPWLQKAIIKPLSDSSTKKDISD
-1581 KGFKYEWT
+1581 
-1589 KSDFGSISK
+1589 
-1598 AKQIEILRTLKRNQQ
+1598 
-1613 DLESAVLELFGK
+1613 
-1625 KGPDQLL
+1625 
-1632 ETLRLAGYNAGPF
+1632 
-1645 DDMIDQLES
+1645 
-1654 DKDIF
+1654 
-1659 KRYLNLLETGL
+1659 
-1670 ESEFRTQ
+1670 
-1677 ILPGITSYLYEDE
+1677 
-1690 TFSALDKDVQVAVSG
+1690 
-1705 MLSHIDDLFAA
+1705 
-1716 DKTGSEIYKW
+1716 
-1726 IDQNIIDPLKD
+1726 
-1737 SATKDAVTNAINDIM
+1737 AINDLM
-1752 SFDPSTTK
+1752 S
-1760 MGSLLESVQ
+1760 L
-1769 SLLAAVSAEQ
+1769 
-1779 REALRDGFSDF
+1779 SDADTL
-1790 FDGIYEDFSQTTADA
+1790 DGIRKEIDRIGKILPEELTSALGSYLKSGDLDIDDWTQDLTV
-1805 YEKFGA
+1805 KFG
-1811 RFGQYI
+1811 
-1817 LNTLSDENLRLVLN
+1817 SRL
-1831 PAFEW
+1831 
-1836 NFDSSDFDGTKEFFD
+1836 G
-1851 EFNKRLDSY
+1851 
-1860 LTKSESDRKAQ
+1860 
-1871 AVNSAVDSYNK
+1871 K
-1882 AISEANRLFAAQELG
+1882 AISESFSLADIKVALSDAFDWDTLAPDNTLEKFNAELDRCKTKIEAVAASTKSAKITEAIDSFNASVQAANRLFAAQELSDDK
-1897 ENQLIPDEVYD
+1897 IISDDVYD
-1908 RVKDQNADL
+1908 RLKDQNTELVAT
-1917 IAVLERVDNE
+1917 LERVDDE

-1936 VDSEIEKYIETQKTA
+1936 VDSDIEKYIEKQQSA
-1951 TEKTLRSNGALSE
+1951 AEETLRSNGAISE
-1964 QYAML
+1964 QYALL

-1981 QISAYAEA
+1981 QVSALAEK

-1994 DAYDKVANKEQ
+1994 DAYDKVASKEQ
-2005 FAYSEMVS
+2005 FAHSEMLS

-2018 PDLQFELDQTTGKYD
+2018 PELQFELDATTGKYN

-2039 VSLMKKNYDLIKS
+2039 VSLMQKNYDLIKS
-2052 LTEVRLELLR
+2052 LTEIRLELLR

-2207 NIAKA
+2207 AIAKA
-2212 GYAAGEIDAVEYQGY
+2212 GYTAGEIDAVEYQGY

-2263 DKSLFATLR
+2263 DKSLFATMR

-2285 YNDGAIDAD
+2285 YKDGAIDAD

-2408 PESEVK
+2408 PESEIE

-2579 LVMALDTKGLEM
+2579 LVMTLDTKGLEM

-2635 SYGMTIDEMRS
+2635 NYGMTIDEMRR
-2646 ALDGVQ
+2646 ALDRAQ

-2788 QKGDYESTVSAVV
+2788 QKGNYESTVSAVV

-2807 IDQLKEESDELD
+2807 IDKLKEESDELN

-2831 EEARSQRNIHIYRDN
+2831 EEARNQRNIHIYRDN

-2853 ADDKAVRQAQESYD
+2853 ADDKAVRQAQENYD
-2867 ELKREQDLNDQI
+2867 ELKHEQDLNDQI

-2896 EKNADKQ
+2896 EKNIDKQ

-3031 DYGDSY
+3031 NYGDSY
-3037 PTLADDTAQKQQNVI
+3037 PTIADDTAQKQQNVI

-3065 NESEQKTLSDRNKAL
+3065 NESEQKTLSDRNKVL
-3080 GESLGWTRDADGI
+3080 GESLGWTRDENGV

-3126 VLNNADAGYLYSVLH
+3126 VLNNGDAGYLYSVLH

>member
-1 MKGAVTKPDFKIT
+1 MKGSVTKPDFKIT
-14 IGADSGQIEA
+14 IGADAGQIEA

-31 EAVASINKD
+31 EAVTSINKD

-51 IDKDALKNQI
+51 IDKEALKNQI
-61 QSSVSSVHIKQFDGL
+61 QNSVSSVHIKQFDGL

-99 ISGNISGTSTS
+99 ISGKISGTSTG
-110 GTAKPSNGLP
+110 GTAKSSNGLP
-120 SDRSKLI
+120 SDRNKLI
-127 NTWAKQYSEQEMK
+127 NSWAKQYSEQEMK

-151 SSKMATADYEKLLDQ
+151 SSKMASADYEKLLDQ

-195 EQSKSKYDTFHMVK
+195 EQSKSKYDTFHMAK

-257 FDASGLDAGLDGIT
+257 FDASNIDAGLDGIT

-356 GEKANPDYIRTLND
+356 GEEANPDYIRTLND

-375 GIKMNSGDIDKIA
+375 GIKMNFGDIDKIA
-388 ELAAAQEKAG
+388 ELAAAQKKAG
-398 YELQAISVDK
+398 YELQAVSVDK

-421 LKYFNKELQTTISQ
+421 LRYFNKELQTTVSQ

-441 AMDAEEDGV
+441 AMDAEEEGV
-450 YELKLAHERLIQ
+450 YELQLAHERLIQ
-462 TFKTEKE
+462 TFKTEKT
-469 VNADLLKAQAESI
+469 VNETLLKAQADAVR
-482 KNQLYAQID
+482 NQLYAQID
-491 SSHQPRNAVVTDSI
+491 SSHQPRDAVITGSLK
-505 RSYFDDSFI
+505 SYFDDSFI
-514 VDTTDKLSELK
+514 VNTKDKLDELK
-525 RAISAAKANLSA
+525 RAISAAKSNLSA
-537 LEQAA
+537 LEQVA

-562 ATLEKLTTA
+562 ATLEKLTVA
-571 ISKLKKSNV
+571 IGKLKNSNV
-580 SILGNDINLTDKLNS
+580 SILGNDIDLTDNLKR
-595 LKEVYG
+595 LKETYDL
-601 QIAQSKSQSLSGM
+601 IEKAKSQPISNLPV
-614 SADQQVTETE
+614 DKQVDAVRN
-624 KRVKAI
+624 RVQAI

-649 VELNKDRAAK
+649 VELNDSRKEK
-659 YEIDYDKMQSNMQK
+659 YNVDYDKMQSNFQK
-673 AEQSYNN
+673 AEQSFNK
-680 LAVKSPELT
+680 LTVKSPEL
-689 KQLNSVKS
+689 KKRLEDVRAVVSSIS
-697 DVMLVSKYFGD
+697 DQFDG

-713 GKLQKALKEITAL
+713 SSVASALKQIQAL
-726 NSRIIAERGSD
+726 NSRIVAERNSPVNSVANIQDNLLSWKTQLTGYQLDTNKLSD
-737 PNYLAQVGNS
+737 KAYASDSIAAVSELSTEYTRLKQLADEYLTLASAGTEEEKRKAEELRIASERYETLNKNANTLVGLTKKNAAAELSQAVNS
-747 RPLWDLQNQGLK
+747 RNLQNLEATFRNFMSANGKVNENAGLRVMASNIDAQIK
-759 VDRDNLDQNQFTGQ
+759 TLKKAGDKLD
-773 AVAAI
+773 
-778 NKALTSY
+778 
-785 EKVRGLIG
+785 E
-793 ECNALSRTGTSLQ
+793 
-806 DEQVQSLKDAV
+806 
-817 AEYERLAS
+817 AS
-825 IAQKNVSLV
+825 IAKLRQNLSLLDSLSSELGY
-834 KKQAATE
+834 KGQTYEQRIQGKM
-841 KTSAVNARNLQ
+841 Q
-852 ELETAY
+852 ELT
-858 RNFLD
+858 
-863 QNGRL
+863 
-868 GKKSGLKAMAD
+868 
-879 DIGKAINELKG
+879 
-890 TQISETDIA
+890 
-899 NIRKRLSQLNSMT
+899 
-912 TELGVKGQSY
+912 
-922 KQRIGNKMGEIA
+922 
-934 SYFVSITSF
+934 SYFVSVTSF
-943 GFAVQQIRNMIQNV
+943 GFAIQQIRNMISNV
-957 VNLDDAMTDLRK
+957 NALDDAMTELRK
-969 VTDETDKTY
+969 VTEETDATY
-978 EKFLSKSADRA
+978 DKFLTNAAKRA
-989 RELGSTMSNVVIAT
+989 QTLGSTMSDVVIAT

-1023 IMAQNVWD
+1023 IIAQNVWD
-1031 NVGSVDETANTI
+1031 NVGSIDETSNTI

-1056 AMRIVDVYNAVSNSF
+1056 AMRIVNVYNAVSNSF

-1085 GSALE
+1085 GAALE
-1090 AAGNSFN
+1090 AAGNNF
-1097 DSVALF
+1097 DESVALF

-1131 GELADMEIDADGAAE
+1131 GELAEMEIDADGAAE

-1159 GNRVNIFEADNET
+1159 GNKVNIFEDDNET

-1180 RELSEIWNTLSDVDQ
+1180 RELSEVWNTLSDVDQ
-1195 AEITRLVAG
+1195 AEITRLIAG

-1217 FDTVDKVIETAESS
+1217 FDTVDKVIETSVNS
-1231 AGSATAENEKY
+1231 TGSAVAENEKY
-1242 LESIT
+1242 LDSIT
-1247 GKLAILKSSYEALSN
+1247 GKLDLLRSSYEALSSS
-1262 AIINSDLY
+1262 IINSDAY
-1270 KSGIT
+1270 KFGIDRLRDVLD
-1275 LLTNV
+1275 LLN
-1280 LNLLENIASV
+1280 EIASV
-1290 TGTGLLGSIAGGI
+1290 SSGGAFIGVLNSVAGAAGYGLLDLETMLEAKSNGSKNWIKDGSLWGMLVGNDKADSKIMEQIAKDFEDAQGSAESYGDVLQSVSSRF
-1303 AGGNGYGPIDL
+1303 AGLHSETRKTLEANLATKSSFSDAAEFAGQYATQLGEATVKTKLLTLAG
-1314 RSLIADLKA
+1314 KA
-1323 GQSFRDSLFDSS
+1323 GN
-1335 LLGLVGKKAGGD
+1335 
-1347 KDVLEGV
+1347 
-1354 IEAFEA
+1354 I
-1360 AQKEGKGYK
+1360 
-1369 NALNELRPT
+1369 ALN
-1378 IDQMSG
+1378 
-1384 SAAAQT
+1384 AF
-1390 KSILGTANSY
+1390 
-1400 EEGIKNAR
+1400 
-1408 QYASTLKQVNI
+1408 
-1419 ADTLKNIGL
+1419 
-1428 SAANAAIGIATGF
+1428 TGF
-1441 AIGAAIDLAIKGIV
+1441 LVGAAIDGLISCIKYV
-1455 ALKNRVQ
+1455 ATMRQ
-1462 NTIDAAADI
+1462 RSIDAATEI
-1471 TKAWQEADEK
+1471 TKAWKEAEDK
-1481 LRSMSASISDIS
+1481 LEDMKSSVKFLT
-1493 DSYSEFERLS
+1493 DSYDEFEKLS
-1503 KGVSQYGKNIS
+1503 KGVSAYGENLS
-1514 LTSDEYERYHELS
+1514 LTTDEYDRYHEIS
-1527 NQIAETFPGLVVGYD
+1527 NQIADLFPSLIVGYD
-1542 DQLNAVVRLKNG
+1542 SQYNAVVKLKNG

-1559 AEYEKEAKLQRT
+1559 AEYEKAARAQ
-1571 QKISDFNKVV
+1571 
-1581 KGFKYEWT
+1581 
-1589 KSDFGSISK
+1589 
-1598 AKQIEILRTLKRNQQ
+1598 RNQVITEAG
-1613 DLESAVLELFGK
+1613 DALKGLRDKWFG
-1625 KGPDQLL
+1625 GGVWSSTVSQ
-1632 ETLRLAGYNAGPF
+1632 Y
-1645 DDMIDQLES
+1645 
-1654 DKDIF
+1654 DI
-1659 KRYLNLLETGL
+1659 Y
-1670 ESEFRTQ
+1670 Q
-1677 ILPGITSYLYEDE
+1677 I
-1690 TFSALDKDVQVAVSG
+1690 
-1705 MLSHIDDLFAA
+1705 
-1716 DKTGSEIYKW
+1716 
-1726 IDQNIIDPLKD
+1726 LKD
-1737 SATKDAVTNAINDIM
+1737 SLDIGLDATKNKYAEMVYDPGANQYLPNYSNISAALKDAGLDFYNLIDGWQDVVSARIQTLTAEFDTDFLENYSKQVSAYLYNNDIFAGLDEKTQSEIIALLNNVDKTFVGELAKNDESIFPWLQKAIIKPLSDSSTKKDISDAINDLM
-1752 SFDPSTTK
+1752 S
-1760 MGSLLESVQ
+1760 L
-1769 SLLAAVSAEQ
+1769 
-1779 REALRDGFSDF
+1779 SDTDTL
-1790 FDGIYEDFSQTTADA
+1790 DGIRKEIDRIGKILPEELTSALWSYLKSGDLDIDEWTQDLTV
-1805 YEKFGA
+1805 KFG
-1811 RFGQYI
+1811 
-1817 LNTLSDENLRLVLN
+1817 SRL
-1831 PAFEW
+1831 
-1836 NFDSSDFDGTKEFFD
+1836 G
-1851 EFNKRLDSY
+1851 
-1860 LTKSESDRKAQ
+1860 
-1871 AVNSAVDSYNK
+1871 K
-1882 AISEANRLFAAQELG
+1882 AISESFSLADIKVALSDAFDWDTLAPDNTLEKFNAELDRCKAKIEAVAASTKSAKITEAIDSFNASVQAANRLFAAQELSDDK
-1897 ENQLIPDEVYD
+1897 IISDDVYD
-1908 RVKDQNADL
+1908 RLKDQNTELVAT
-1917 IAVLERVDNE
+1917 LERVDDE

-1936 VDSEIEKYIETQKTA
+1936 VDSDIEKYIEKQQSA
-1951 TEKTLRSNGALSE
+1951 AEETLRSNGAISE
-1964 QYAML
+1964 QYALL
-1969 QKYLGGANSVEE
+1969 QKYLGGANSVKE
-1981 QISAYAEA
+1981 QVAALAEK

-1994 DAYDKVANKEQ
+1994 DAYDKVASKEQ
-2005 FAYSEMVS
+2005 FAHSEMLS
-2013 LKDTF
+2013 LKNTF
-2018 PDLQFELDQTTGKYD
+2018 PELQFELDATTGKYN

-2039 VSLMKKNYDLIKS
+2039 VSLMQKNYDLIKS
-2052 LTEVRLELLR
+2052 LTEVRLELLK

-2069 EQTSTPTGATRTKLA
+2069 ENSGWSESQAKQKVYGIVR
-2084 AQNQIDSLTKWI
+2084 QIDDNDLKSLQEYEDSI
-2096 DENGIT
+2096 SR
-2102 SVEDYNA
+2102 SVEDQDIA
-2109 KMGVNLS
+2109 DFVTR
-2116 DEAWKWY
+2116 
-2123 VEQYTA
+2123 YTA
-2129 MSDEINKAQADLDA
+2129 ALAEIAQAQTDLDA
-2143 LIAKAPA
+2143 MSAKAPA
-2150 GELKDKSKSSSS
+2150 GELKNKSKSS

-2263 DKSLFATLR
+2263 DKSLFTTLR

-2424 MVHKAADEYRQEMG
+2424 MVHKAADTYREQMTG
-2438 QKKVIVA
+2438 TM
-2445 KSIISDADKQDI
+2445 SD
-2457 ADTLEYYDEVKQE
+2457 T
-2470 IEDQGID
+2470 
-2477 LSKTVFGNID
+2477 
-2487 LNNRQVLEWTDE
+2487 
-2499 NLKKFRT
+2499 
-2506 AVESWGDSIDDMAGS
+2506 
-2521 ISTVCGSSSEFDG
+2521 
-2534 IEIAFSPMLQTEN
+2534 
-2547 GPVYLDQDTVY
+2547 
-2558 EYIWGL
+2558 
-2564 IDKACAMNNGSWTSD
+2564 
-2579 LVMALDTKGLEM
+2579 
-2591 NGMRIKNLLADIGD
+2591 
-2605 TAIQTGE
+2605 
-2612 AMHYVGKDGA
+2612 
-2622 FYGTQRDLQAFAD
+2622 
-2635 SYGMTIDEMRS
+2635 
-2646 ALDGVQ
+2646 
-2652 TEVIE
+2652 
-2657 GLSDYEI
+2657 EI
-2664 EHSDRIK
+2664 EHSEYIK
-2671 DLQTKW
+2671 DMQTKW

-2753 YDAEKQ
+2753 YDAERQ

-2788 QKGDYESTVSAVV
+2788 QKGNYESTVSAVV

-2807 IDQLKEESDELD
+2807 IDKLKEESDELD

-2831 EEARSQRNIHIYRDN
+2831 EEARSQHNIHIYRDN

-2867 ELKREQDLNDQI
+2867 ELKRKQDLNDQI

-3037 PTLADDTAQKQQNVI
+3037 PTIADDTAQKQQNVI

-3065 NESEQKTLSDRNKAL
+3065 NESEQKTLSDRNKVL
-3080 GESLGWTRDADGI
+3080 GESLGWTRDENGV

>member
-51 IDKDALKNQI
+51 IDKEALKNQI
-61 QSSVSSVHIKQFDGL
+61 QNSVSSVHIKQFDGL

-99 ISGNISGTSTS
+99 ISGKISGMSTS
-110 GTAKPSNGLP
+110 SSAKPSNGLP
-120 SDRSKLI
+120 GDRNKLI
-127 NTWAKQYSEQEMK
+127 NTWARQYSEQEMK

-151 SSKMATADYEKLLDQ
+151 SSKMATTDYEKLLDQ

-175 QFSSNLTKRERNAF
+175 QFSSNLTKRERSVF
-189 DTAVKT
+189 DSAVKT
-195 EQSKSKYDTFHMVK
+195 EQSKSKYDTFHMAK
-209 QTYDNMW
+209 HTYDNMW
-216 GVNGGSL
+216 GVGSGSL
-223 TDILRSI
+223 TDVLRSV
-230 GGSVHPAVS
+230 GGSVHPDVS
-239 KASYDLP
+239 KVSYDLS

-271 DKINEAVKS
+271 DKINEAVKA
-280 QISGMQILA
+280 QVSGMQVLA

-294 ESDSLAD
+294 ESDSMSD
-301 SNKQIDDHVD
+301 SNKKIDEHVD

-324 KQSKATGDAIDKET
+324 EQSKATGDAIAKET
-338 QTIAKNNAAAKA
+338 QNISKNNAAAKA

-356 GEKANPDYIRTLND
+356 GDNANPDYIKTLND
-370 VRVAQ
+370 VTVAQ
-375 GIKMNSGDIDKIA
+375 GIRMNSDDIDKIA
-388 ELAAAQEKAG
+388 KLAAKQKKAG
-398 YELQAISVDK
+398 YELQAVSVDK

-421 LKYFNKELQTTISQ
+421 LRYFNREFQTTVSQ

-441 AMDAEEDGV
+441 ALDAEKEGV
-450 YELKLAHERLIQ
+450 YELQLAHERLIQ
-462 TFKTEKE
+462 TFKNEKT
-469 VNADLLKAQAESI
+469 VNEALLKAQADAV

-491 SSHQPRNAVVTDSI
+491 SSHQPRDAVITGSLKG
-505 RSYFDDSFI
+505 YFDDSFI
-514 VDTTDKLSELK
+514 VNTKDKLDELK
-525 RAISAAKANLSA
+525 RAISAAKSNLSA
-537 LEQAA
+537 LEQVA

-562 ATLEKLTTA
+562 ATLEKLTVA
-571 ISKLKKSNV
+571 IGKLKNSNV
-580 SILGNDINLTDKLNS
+580 SILGNDIDLTDNLKR
-595 LKEVYG
+595 LKETYDL
-601 QIAQSKSQSLSGM
+601 IEKAKSQPISNLPV
-614 SADQQVTETE
+614 DKQVDAVRN
-624 KRVKAI
+624 RVQAI

-649 VELNKDRAAK
+649 VELNDSRKEK
-659 YEIDYDKMQSNMQK
+659 YNVDYDKMQSNFQK
-673 AEQSYNN
+673 AEQSFNK
-680 LAVKSPELT
+680 LTVKSPEL
-689 KQLNSVKS
+689 KKRLDDVRAVVSGIS
-697 DVMLVSKYFGD
+697 DQFDG

-713 GKLQKALKEITAL
+713 SSVASALKQIQAL
-726 NSRIIAERGSD
+726 NSRIVAERNSPVNSVANIQDNLLSWKTQLAGYQLDTNKLSD
-737 PNYLAQVGNS
+737 KAYASDSIAAVSELSTEYTRLKQLADEYLALASAGTEEEKRKAEELRIASERYETLNKNANTLVGLTKKNAAAELSQAVNS
-747 RPLWDLQNQGLK
+747 RNLQNLEATFRNFMSANGKVNENAGLRVMASNIDAQIETLK
-759 VDRDNLDQNQFTGQ
+759 KAGDKLD
-773 AVAAI
+773 
-778 NKALTSY
+778 
-785 EKVRGLIG
+785 E
-793 ECNALSRTGTSLQ
+793 
-806 DEQVQSLKDAV
+806 
-817 AEYERLAS
+817 AS
-825 IAQKNVSLV
+825 IAKLRQNLSLLDSLSSELGY
-834 KKQAATE
+834 KGQTYEQRIQGKM
-841 KTSAVNARNLQ
+841 Q
-852 ELETAY
+852 ELT
-858 RNFLD
+858 
-863 QNGRL
+863 
-868 GKKSGLKAMAD
+868 
-879 DIGKAINELKG
+879 
-890 TQISETDIA
+890 
-899 NIRKRLSQLNSMT
+899 
-912 TELGVKGQSY
+912 
-922 KQRIGNKMGEIA
+922 
-934 SYFVSITSF
+934 SYFVSVTSF
-943 GFAVQQIRNMIQNV
+943 GFAIQQIRNMISNV
-957 VNLDDAMTDLRK
+957 NALDDAMTELRK
-969 VTDETDKTY
+969 VTGETDATY
-978 EKFLSKSADRA
+978 DKFLTNAAKRA
-989 RELGSTMSNVVIAT
+989 QTLGSTMSDVVIAT

-1023 IMAQNVWD
+1023 IIAQNVWD
-1031 NVGSVDETANTI
+1031 NVGSIDETSNTI

-1056 AMRIVDVYNAVSNSF
+1056 AMRIVNVYNAVSNSF

-1085 GSALE
+1085 GAALE
-1090 AAGNSFN
+1090 AAGNNF
-1097 DSVALF
+1097 DESVALF

-1131 GELADMEIDADGAAE
+1131 GELAEMEIDADGAAE

-1159 GNRVNIFEADNET
+1159 GNKVNIFEDDNET

-1180 RELSEIWNTLSDVDQ
+1180 RELSEVWNTLSDVDQ
-1195 AEITRLVAG
+1195 AEITRLIAG

-1217 FDTVDKVIETAESS
+1217 FDTVDKVIETSVNS
-1231 AGSATAENEKY
+1231 TGSAVAENEKY
-1242 LESIT
+1242 LDSIT
-1247 GKLAILKSSYEALSN
+1247 GKLDLLKSSYEALSSS
-1262 AIINSDLY
+1262 IINSDIY
-1270 KSGIT
+1270 KGGID
-1275 LLTNV
+1275 LLRGV
-1280 LNLLENIASV
+1280 LDLLNEIASV
-1290 TGTGLLGSIAGGI
+1290 SSGGALIGTLNSVAGAAGYGLLDLETMLEAKSNGSKNWIKDGSLWGMLVGNDKADSKIMEQIAKDFEDAQGSAESYGDVLQSVSSRF
-1303 AGGNGYGPIDL
+1303 AGLHSETRKTLEANLATKSSFGDAAEFASQYATQLGEATVKTKLLTLAG
-1314 RSLIADLKA
+1314 KA
-1323 GQSFRDSLFDSS
+1323 GN
-1335 LLGLVGKKAGGD
+1335 
-1347 KDVLEGV
+1347 
-1354 IEAFEA
+1354 I
-1360 AQKEGKGYK
+1360 
-1369 NALNELRPT
+1369 ALN
-1378 IDQMSG
+1378 
-1384 SAAAQT
+1384 AF
-1390 KSILGTANSY
+1390 
-1400 EEGIKNAR
+1400 
-1408 QYASTLKQVNI
+1408 
-1419 ADTLKNIGL
+1419 
-1428 SAANAAIGIATGF
+1428 TGF
-1441 AIGAAIDLAIKGIV
+1441 LVGAAIDGMISLIKYV
-1455 ALKNRVQ
+1455 STMRQ
-1462 NTIDAAADI
+1462 RSIDTATEI
-1471 TKAWQEADEK
+1471 TKAWKEAEDK
-1481 LRSMSASISDIS
+1481 LEDMKSSVKSLA
-1493 DSYSEFERLS
+1493 DSYDEFEKLS
-1503 KGVSQYGKNIS
+1503 KGVSAYGENLS
-1514 LTSDEYERYHELS
+1514 LTADEYDRYHEIS
-1527 NQIAETFPGLVVGYD
+1527 NQIADLFPSLIVGYD
-1542 DQLNAVVRLKNG
+1542 SQYNAVVKLKNG

-1559 AEYEKEAKLQRT
+1559 AEYEKAARAQRNQVITEAGDALKGLQDKWFSDDFWTGANQYRT
-1571 QKISDFNKVV
+1571 YEILQSLLNSGLDETKVKYRAKEDDGTTSDKYVYQAFKDAGLDLNHLIDGWQDVVSARIQTLTAELNTDFLENYSKQVSAYLYNNDLFSGLDEKTQSEIIALLNNVDKTFVGELAKNDESIFPWLQKAIIKPLSDSSTKKDISD
-1581 KGFKYEWT
+1581 
-1589 KSDFGSISK
+1589 
-1598 AKQIEILRTLKRNQQ
+1598 
-1613 DLESAVLELFGK
+1613 
-1625 KGPDQLL
+1625 
-1632 ETLRLAGYNAGPF
+1632 
-1645 DDMIDQLES
+1645 
-1654 DKDIF
+1654 
-1659 KRYLNLLETGL
+1659 
-1670 ESEFRTQ
+1670 
-1677 ILPGITSYLYEDE
+1677 
-1690 TFSALDKDVQVAVSG
+1690 
-1705 MLSHIDDLFAA
+1705 
-1716 DKTGSEIYKW
+1716 
-1726 IDQNIIDPLKD
+1726 
-1737 SATKDAVTNAINDIM
+1737 AINDLM
-1752 SFDPSTTK
+1752 S
-1760 MGSLLESVQ
+1760 L
-1769 SLLAAVSAEQ
+1769 
-1779 REALRDGFSDF
+1779 SDADTL
-1790 FDGIYEDFSQTTADA
+1790 DGIRKEIDRIGKIMPEELTSALGSYLKSGDLDIDEWTQDLTV
-1805 YEKFGA
+1805 KFG
-1811 RFGQYI
+1811 
-1817 LNTLSDENLRLVLN
+1817 SRL
-1831 PAFEW
+1831 
-1836 NFDSSDFDGTKEFFD
+1836 G
-1851 EFNKRLDSY
+1851 
-1860 LTKSESDRKAQ
+1860 
-1871 AVNSAVDSYNK
+1871 K
-1882 AISEANRLFAAQELG
+1882 AISESFSLADIKVALSDAFDWDVLAPDNTLEKFNAELDRCKTKIEAVAASTKSAKITEAIDSFNASVQAANRLFAAQELSDDK
-1897 ENQLIPDEVYD
+1897 IISDDVYD
-1908 RVKDQNADL
+1908 RLKDQNTELVAT
-1917 IAVLERVDNE
+1917 LERVDDE
-1927 LTGQHGWKI
+1927 LTGQHGWRI
-1936 VDSEIEKYIETQKTA
+1936 VDSDIEKYIEKQQSA
-1951 TEKTLRSNGALSE
+1951 AEETLRSNGAISE
-1964 QYAML
+1964 QYALL

-1981 QISAYAEA
+1981 QVSALAEK

-1994 DAYDKVANKEQ
+1994 DAYDKVASKEQ
-2005 FAYSEMVS
+2005 FAHSEMLS
-2013 LKDTF
+2013 LKNTF
-2018 PDLQFELDQTTGKYD
+2018 PELQFELDATTGKYN

-2039 VSLMKKNYDLIKS
+2039 VSLMQKNYDLIKS
-2052 LTEVRLELLR
+2052 LTEVRLELLK

-2069 EQTSTPTGATRTKLA
+2069 ENSGWSESQAKQKVYGIVR
-2084 AQNQIDSLTKWI
+2084 QIDDNDLKSLQEYEDSI
-2096 DENGIT
+2096 SR
-2102 SVEDYNA
+2102 SVEDQDIA
-2109 KMGVNLS
+2109 DFVTR
-2116 DEAWKWY
+2116 
-2123 VEQYTA
+2123 YTA
-2129 MSDEINKAQADLDA
+2129 ALAEIAQAQTDLDA
-2143 LIAKAPA
+2143 MSAKAPA
-2150 GELKDKSKSSSS
+2150 GELKNKSKSSS

-2424 MVHKAADEYRQEMG
+2424 MVHKAADTYREQMTG
-2438 QKKVIVA
+2438 TM
-2445 KSIISDADKQDI
+2445 SD
-2457 ADTLEYYDEVKQE
+2457 T
-2470 IEDQGID
+2470 
-2477 LSKTVFGNID
+2477 
-2487 LNNRQVLEWTDE
+2487 
-2499 NLKKFRT
+2499 
-2506 AVESWGDSIDDMAGS
+2506 
-2521 ISTVCGSSSEFDG
+2521 
-2534 IEIAFSPMLQTEN
+2534 
-2547 GPVYLDQDTVY
+2547 
-2558 EYIWGL
+2558 
-2564 IDKACAMNNGSWTSD
+2564 
-2579 LVMALDTKGLEM
+2579 
-2591 NGMRIKNLLADIGD
+2591 
-2605 TAIQTGE
+2605 
-2612 AMHYVGKDGA
+2612 
-2622 FYGTQRDLQAFAD
+2622 
-2635 SYGMTIDEMRS
+2635 
-2646 ALDGVQ
+2646 
-2652 TEVIE
+2652 
-2657 GLSDYEI
+2657 EI
-2664 EHSDRIK
+2664 EHSEYIK
-2671 DLQTKW
+2671 DMQTKW

-2691 FERSLSAYED
+2691 FDRSLSAYED

-2727 LDQSYDNG
+2727 LDQSYENG

-2788 QKGDYESTVSAVV
+2788 QKGNYESAVSAVV

-2807 IDQLKEESDELD
+2807 IDKLKEESDELD

-2896 EKNADKQ
+2896 EKNANKQ

-3031 DYGDSY
+3031 NYGDSY
-3037 PTLADDTAQKQQNVI
+3037 PTIADDTAQKQQNVI

>member
-1 MKGAVTKPDFKIT
+1 MKGSVTKPDFKIT
-14 IGADSGQIEA
+14 IGADAGQIEA

-31 EAVASINKD
+31 EAVTSINKD

-51 IDKDALKNQI
+51 IDKEALKNQI
-61 QSSVSSVHIKQFDGL
+61 QNSVSSVHIKQFDGL

-99 ISGNISGTSTS
+99 ISGKISGMSTS
-110 GTAKPSNGLP
+110 SSAKPSNGLP
-120 SDRSKLI
+120 GDRNKLI

-175 QFSSNLTKRERNAF
+175 QFSSNLTKRERDAF

-195 EQSKSKYDTFHMVK
+195 EQSKSKYDTFHMAK

-257 FDASGLDAGLDGIT
+257 FDASNIDAGLDGIT

-324 KQSKATGDAIDKET
+324 QQSKATGNAIAKET
-338 QTIAKNNAAAKA
+338 QNISKNNAAAKA

-356 GEKANPDYIRTLND
+356 GDNANPDYIKTLND
-370 VRVAQ
+370 VTVAQ
-375 GIKMNSGDIDKIA
+375 GIRMNSDDIDKIA
-388 ELAAAQEKAG
+388 KLAAKQKKAG
-398 YELQAISVDK
+398 YELQAVSVDK

-421 LKYFNKELQTTISQ
+421 LRYFNREFQTTVSQ

-441 AMDAEEDGV
+441 ALDAEKEGV
-450 YELKLAHERLIQ
+450 YELRLAHERLIQ
-462 TFKTEKE
+462 TFKNEKT
-469 VNADLLKAQAESI
+469 VNEALLKAQADAV

-491 SSHQPRNAVVTDSI
+491 SSHQPRDAVITGSLKG
-505 RSYFDDSFI
+505 YFDDSFI
-514 VDTTDKLSELK
+514 VNTKDKLDELK
-525 RAISAAKANLSA
+525 RAISAAKSNLSA
-537 LEQAA
+537 LEQVA

-562 ATLEKLTTA
+562 ATLEKLTVA
-571 ISKLKKSNV
+571 IGKLKNSNV
-580 SILGNDINLTDKLNS
+580 SILGNDIDLTDNLKR
-595 LKEVYG
+595 LKETYDL
-601 QIAQSKSQSLSGM
+601 IEKAKSQPISNLPV
-614 SADQQVTETE
+614 DKQVDAV
-624 KRVKAI
+624 KNRVQAI

-649 VELNKDRAAK
+649 VELNDSRKEK
-659 YEIDYDKMQSNMQK
+659 YNVDYDKMQSNFQK
-673 AEQSYNN
+673 AEQSFNK
-680 LAVKSPELT
+680 LTVKSPEL
-689 KQLNSVKS
+689 KKRLEDVRAVVSSIS
-697 DVMLVSKYFGD
+697 DQFDG

-713 GKLQKALKEITAL
+713 SSVASALKQIQAL
-726 NSRIIAERGSD
+726 NSRIVAERNSPVNSVANIQDNLLSWKTQLAGYQLDTNKLSD
-737 PNYLAQVGNS
+737 KAYASDSIAAVSELSTEYTKLKQLADEYLALASAGTEEEKRKAEELRIASERYETLNKNANTLVGLTKKNAAAELSQAVNS
-747 RPLWDLQNQGLK
+747 RNLQNLEATFRNFMSANGKVNENAGLRVMASNIDAQIETLK
-759 VDRDNLDQNQFTGQ
+759 KAGDKLD
-773 AVAAI
+773 
-778 NKALTSY
+778 
-785 EKVRGLIG
+785 E
-793 ECNALSRTGTSLQ
+793 
-806 DEQVQSLKDAV
+806 
-817 AEYERLAS
+817 AS
-825 IAQKNVSLV
+825 IAKLRQNLSLLDSLSSELGY
-834 KKQAATE
+834 KGQTYEQRIQGKM
-841 KTSAVNARNLQ
+841 Q
-852 ELETAY
+852 ELT
-858 RNFLD
+858 
-863 QNGRL
+863 
-868 GKKSGLKAMAD
+868 
-879 DIGKAINELKG
+879 
-890 TQISETDIA
+890 
-899 NIRKRLSQLNSMT
+899 
-912 TELGVKGQSY
+912 
-922 KQRIGNKMGEIA
+922 
-934 SYFVSITSF
+934 SYFVSVTSF
-943 GFAVQQIRNMIQNV
+943 GFAIQQIRNMISNV
-957 VNLDDAMTDLRK
+957 NALDDAMTELRK
-969 VTDETDKTY
+969 VTEETDATY
-978 EKFLSKSADRA
+978 DKFLTNATKRA
-989 RELGSTMSNVVIAT
+989 QTLGSTMSDVVIAT

-1023 IMAQNVWD
+1023 IIAQNVWD
-1031 NVGSVDETANTI
+1031 NVGSIDETSNTI

-1056 AMRIVDVYNAVSNSF
+1056 AMRIVNVYNAVSNSF

-1085 GSALE
+1085 GAALE
-1090 AAGNSFN
+1090 AAGNNF
-1097 DSVALF
+1097 DESVALF

-1131 GELADMEIDADGAAE
+1131 GELAEMEIDADGAAE

-1159 GNRVNIFEADNET
+1159 GNKVNIFEDDNET

-1180 RELSEIWNTLSDVDQ
+1180 RELSEVWNTLSDVDQ
-1195 AEITRLVAG
+1195 AEITRLIAG

-1217 FDTVDKVIETAESS
+1217 FDTVDKVIATSVNS
-1231 AGSATAENEKY
+1231 TGSAVAENEKY
-1242 LESIT
+1242 LDSIT
-1247 GKLAILKSSYEALSN
+1247 GKLDLLRSSYEALSSS
-1262 AIINSDLY
+1262 IINSDTY
-1270 KSGIT
+1270 KFGIDR
-1275 LLTNV
+1275 LRNV
-1280 LNLLENIASV
+1280 LDLLNEIASV
-1290 TGTGLLGSIAGGI
+1290 SSGGALVGTLNSVAG
-1303 AGGNGYGPIDL
+1303 AAGYGLFDL
-1314 RSLIADLKA
+1314 ETMLEAKSNGSKNWIKDGSLWGVLVGNDKADSKIMEQIADEFKAAQGSAESYGDVLQSVSSRFAALHSETRKTLEANLATKSSFSDAAEFAGQYATQLGEATVKTKLLTLAGKA
-1323 GQSFRDSLFDSS
+1323 GN
-1335 LLGLVGKKAGGD
+1335 
-1347 KDVLEGV
+1347 
-1354 IEAFEA
+1354 I
-1360 AQKEGKGYK
+1360 
-1369 NALNELRPT
+1369 ALN
-1378 IDQMSG
+1378 
-1384 SAAAQT
+1384 AF
-1390 KSILGTANSY
+1390 
-1400 EEGIKNAR
+1400 
-1408 QYASTLKQVNI
+1408 
-1419 ADTLKNIGL
+1419 
-1428 SAANAAIGIATGF
+1428 TGF
-1441 AIGAAIDLAIKGIV
+1441 LVGAAIDGLISCIKYV
-1455 ALKNRVQ
+1455 STMRQ
-1462 NTIDAAADI
+1462 RSIDTATEI
-1471 TKAWQEADEK
+1471 TKAWKEAEDK
-1481 LRSMSASISDIS
+1481 LEDMKSSVKSLA
-1493 DSYSEFERLS
+1493 DSYDEFEKLS
-1503 KGVSQYGKNIS
+1503 KGVSAYGENLS
-1514 LTSDEYERYHELS
+1514 LTADEYDRYHEIS
-1527 NQIAETFPGLVVGYD
+1527 NQIADLFPFLIVGYD
-1542 DQLNAVVRLKNG
+1542 SQYNAVVKLKNG

-1559 AEYEKEAKLQRT
+1559 AEYEKAARAQ
-1571 QKISDFNKVV
+1571 
-1581 KGFKYEWT
+1581 
-1589 KSDFGSISK
+1589 
-1598 AKQIEILRTLKRNQQ
+1598 RNQVITEAG
-1613 DLESAVLELFGK
+1613 DALKGLRDKWFG
-1625 KGPDQLL
+1625 GGFWSSTVSQ
-1632 ETLRLAGYNAGPF
+1632 Y
-1645 DDMIDQLES
+1645 
-1654 DKDIF
+1654 DI
-1659 KRYLNLLETGL
+1659 Y
-1670 ESEFRTQ
+1670 Q
-1677 ILPGITSYLYEDE
+1677 I
-1690 TFSALDKDVQVAVSG
+1690 
-1705 MLSHIDDLFAA
+1705 
-1716 DKTGSEIYKW
+1716 
-1726 IDQNIIDPLKD
+1726 LKD
-1737 SATKDAVTNAINDIM
+1737 SLDIGLDATKNKYAEMVYDPGANQYLPNYSNISAALKDAGLDFYNLIDGWQDVVSARIQTLAAEFDTDFLENYSKQVSAYLYNNDIFAGLDEKTQSEIIALLNNVDKTFVGELAKNDESIFPWLQKAIIKPLSDSSTKKDISDAINDLM
-1752 SFDPSTTK
+1752 SLSDTDTLYGIREEIDRIGKILPEELTSAL
-1760 MGSLLESVQ
+1760 GSYLKSGDLDIDEWTQDLTV
-1769 SLLAAVSAEQ
+1769 
-1779 REALRDGFSDF
+1779 
-1790 FDGIYEDFSQTTADA
+1790 
-1805 YEKFGA
+1805 KFG
-1811 RFGQYI
+1811 
-1817 LNTLSDENLRLVLN
+1817 SRL
-1831 PAFEW
+1831 
-1836 NFDSSDFDGTKEFFD
+1836 G
-1851 EFNKRLDSY
+1851 
-1860 LTKSESDRKAQ
+1860 
-1871 AVNSAVDSYNK
+1871 K
-1882 AISEANRLFAAQELG
+1882 AISESFSLADIKVALSDAFDWDTLAPDNTLEKFNAELDRCKTKIEAVAASTKSAKITEAIDYFNASVQAANRLFAAQELSDDK
-1897 ENQLIPDEVYD
+1897 IISDDVYD
-1908 RVKDQNADL
+1908 RLKDQNTELVAT
-1917 IAVLERVDNE
+1917 LERVDDE

-1936 VDSEIEKYIETQKTA
+1936 VDSDIEKYIEKQQSA
-1951 TEKTLRSNGALSE
+1951 AEETLRSNGAISE

-1969 QKYLGGANSVEE
+1969 QKYLGGTNSIEE
-1981 QISAYAEA
+1981 RISAYAEA

-2005 FAYSEMVS
+2005 FAYSEMIS

-2039 VSLMKKNYDLIKS
+2039 VSLMKKNYEFIKS
-2052 LTEVRLELLR
+2052 LQQQRLELLR

-2069 EQTSTPTGATRTKLA
+2069 ENSGWSESRAKQIVYSIV
-2084 AQNQIDSLTKWI
+2084 NQIDSNDLKSLQEYEDSI
-2096 DENGIT
+2096 SG
-2102 SVEDYNA
+2102 SVKDRDI
-2109 KMGVNLS
+2109 S
-2116 DEAWKWY
+2116 DF
-2123 VEQYTA
+2123 VERYTA
-2129 MSDEINKAQADLDA
+2129 ALAEIEQAQADLDA
-2143 LIAKAPA
+2143 LSAKAPA
-2150 GELKDKSKSSSS
+2150 GELKNKSKSSS

-2212 GYAAGEIDAVEYQGY
+2212 GYTAGEIDAVEYQGY

-2307 KEASVKEYDDML
+2307 KEASVKEYNDML

-2338 VFTDLSDYYDKIE
+2338 VFTDLADYYDKIE

-2424 MVHKAADEYRQEMG
+2424 MVHKAADTYREQMTG
-2438 QKKVIVA
+2438 TM
-2445 KSIISDADKQDI
+2445 SD
-2457 ADTLEYYDEVKQE
+2457 T
-2470 IEDQGID
+2470 
-2477 LSKTVFGNID
+2477 
-2487 LNNRQVLEWTDE
+2487 
-2499 NLKKFRT
+2499 
-2506 AVESWGDSIDDMAGS
+2506 
-2521 ISTVCGSSSEFDG
+2521 
-2534 IEIAFSPMLQTEN
+2534 
-2547 GPVYLDQDTVY
+2547 
-2558 EYIWGL
+2558 
-2564 IDKACAMNNGSWTSD
+2564 
-2579 LVMALDTKGLEM
+2579 
-2591 NGMRIKNLLADIGD
+2591 
-2605 TAIQTGE
+2605 
-2612 AMHYVGKDGA
+2612 
-2622 FYGTQRDLQAFAD
+2622 
-2635 SYGMTIDEMRS
+2635 
-2646 ALDGVQ
+2646 
-2652 TEVIE
+2652 
-2657 GLSDYEI
+2657 EI
-2664 EHSDRIK
+2664 EHSEYIK
-2671 DLQTKW
+2671 DMQTKW

-2727 LDQSYDNG
+2727 LDQSYENG

-2759 RQQDFADAAVRI
+2759 RQQDSADAAVRI

-2780 KQKENYEK
+2780 KQKKNYEK
-2788 QKGDYESTVSAVV
+2788 QKGNYQSTVSAVV

-2807 IDQLKEESDELD
+2807 IDKLRTESDELD

-2831 EEARSQRNIHIYRDN
+2831 EEARNQRNIHIYRDN
-2846 GTGFEWE
+2846 GTGFDWE
-2853 ADDKAVRQAQESYD
+2853 ADDKAVRQAQENYD

-2896 EKNADKQ
+2896 EKNIDKQ

-2945 SIASQ
+2945 STASQ

-3166 NLSGVNSPDTLAEAI
+3166 NLTGVNSPDTLADAI
-3181 VRQLPSRLI
+3181 VRQLPTRLI
-3190 QRMGRK
+3190 QRLNRK

>member
-1 MKGAVTKPDFKIT
+1 MKGSVTKPDFKIT
-14 IGADSGQIEA
+14 IGADAGQIEA

-31 EAVASINKD
+31 EAVTSINKD

-51 IDKDALKNQI
+51 IDKEALKNQI
-61 QSSVSSVHIKQFDGL
+61 QNSVSSVHIKQFNGL

-99 ISGNISGTSTS
+99 ISGKISGMSTS
-110 GTAKPSNGLP
+110 SSAKPSNGLP
-120 SDRSKLI
+120 GDRNKLI
-127 NTWAKQYSEQEMK
+127 NTWARQYSEQEMK

-175 QFSSNLTKRERNAF
+175 QFSSNLTKRERSVF
-189 DTAVKT
+189 DSAVKT
-195 EQSKSKYDTFHMVK
+195 EQSKSKYDTFHMAK
-209 QTYDNMW
+209 HTYDNMW
-216 GVNGGSL
+216 GVGSGSL
-223 TDILRSI
+223 TDVLRSV
-230 GGSVHPAVS
+230 GGSVHPDVS
-239 KASYDLP
+239 KVSYDLS

-271 DKINEAVKS
+271 DKINEAVKA
-280 QISGMQILA
+280 QVSGMQVLA

-294 ESDSLAD
+294 ESDSMSD
-301 SNKQIDDHVD
+301 SNKKIDEHVD

-324 KQSKATGDAIDKET
+324 EQSKATGDAIAKET
-338 QTIAKNNAAAKA
+338 QNISKNNAAAKA

-356 GEKANPDYIRTLND
+356 GDNANPDYIKTLND
-370 VRVAQ
+370 VTVAQ
-375 GIKMNSGDIDKIA
+375 GIRMNSDDIDKIA
-388 ELAAAQEKAG
+388 KLAAKQKKAG
-398 YELQAISVDK
+398 YELQAVSVDK

-421 LKYFNKELQTTISQ
+421 LRYFNKELQTTVSQ

-441 AMDAEEDGV
+441 AMDAKKEGV
-450 YELKLAHERLIQ
+450 YELRLAHERLIQ
-462 TFKTEKE
+462 TFKNEKT
-469 VNADLLKAQAESI
+469 VNETLLKAQADAV

-491 SSHQPRNAVVTDSI
+491 SSHQPRDAVITGSLKG
-505 RSYFDDSFI
+505 YFDDSFI
-514 VDTTDKLSELK
+514 VNTKDKLDELK
-525 RAISAAKANLSA
+525 RAISAAKSNLSA
-537 LEQAA
+537 LEQVA

-562 ATLEKLTTA
+562 ATLEKLTVA
-571 ISKLKKSNV
+571 IGKLKNSNV
-580 SILGNDINLTDKLNS
+580 SILGNDIDLTDNLKR
-595 LKEVYG
+595 LKETYDL
-601 QIAQSKSQSLSGM
+601 IEKAKSQPISNLPV
-614 SADQQVTETE
+614 DKQVDAV
-624 KRVKAI
+624 KNRVQAI

-649 VELNKDRAAK
+649 VELNDSRKEK
-659 YEIDYDKMQSNMQK
+659 YNVDYDKMQSNFQK
-673 AEQSYNN
+673 AEQSFNK
-680 LAVKSPELT
+680 LTVKSPEL
-689 KQLNSVKS
+689 KKRLEDVRAVVSSIS
-697 DVMLVSKYFGD
+697 DQFDG

-713 GKLQKALKEITAL
+713 SSVASALKQIQAL
-726 NSRIIAERGSD
+726 NSRIVAERNSPVNSVANIQDNLLSWKTQLAGYQLDTNKLSD
-737 PNYLAQVGNS
+737 KAYASDSIAAVSELSTEYTKLKQLADEYLALASAGTEEEKRKAEELRIASERYETLNKNANTLVGLTKKNAAAELSQAVNS
-747 RPLWDLQNQGLK
+747 RNLQNLEATFRNFMSANGKVNENAGLRVMASNIDAQIK
-759 VDRDNLDQNQFTGQ
+759 TLKKAGDKLD
-773 AVAAI
+773 
-778 NKALTSY
+778 
-785 EKVRGLIG
+785 E
-793 ECNALSRTGTSLQ
+793 
-806 DEQVQSLKDAV
+806 
-817 AEYERLAS
+817 AS
-825 IAQKNVSLV
+825 IAKLRQNLSLLDSLSSELGY
-834 KKQAATE
+834 KGQTYEQRIQGKM
-841 KTSAVNARNLQ
+841 Q
-852 ELETAY
+852 ELT
-858 RNFLD
+858 
-863 QNGRL
+863 
-868 GKKSGLKAMAD
+868 
-879 DIGKAINELKG
+879 
-890 TQISETDIA
+890 
-899 NIRKRLSQLNSMT
+899 
-912 TELGVKGQSY
+912 
-922 KQRIGNKMGEIA
+922 
-934 SYFVSITSF
+934 SYFVSVTSF
-943 GFAVQQIRNMIQNV
+943 GFAIQQIRNMISNV
-957 VNLDDAMTDLRK
+957 NALDDAMTELRK
-969 VTDETDKTY
+969 VTEETDATY
-978 EKFLSKSADRA
+978 DKFLTNAAKRA
-989 RELGSTMSNVVIAT
+989 QTLGSTMSDVVIAT

-1023 IMAQNVWD
+1023 IIAQNVWD
-1031 NVGSVDETANTI
+1031 NVGSIDETSNTI

-1056 AMRIVDVYNAVSNSF
+1056 AMRIVNVYNAVSNSF

-1085 GSALE
+1085 GAALE
-1090 AAGNSFN
+1090 AAGNNF
-1097 DSVALF
+1097 DESVALF

-1131 GELADMEIDADGAAE
+1131 GELAEMEIDADGAAE

-1159 GNRVNIFEADNET
+1159 GNKVNIFEDDNET

-1180 RELSEIWNTLSDVDQ
+1180 RELSEVWNTLSDVDQ
-1195 AEITRLVAG
+1195 AEITRLIAG

-1217 FDTVDKVIETAESS
+1217 FDTVDKVIETSVNS
-1231 AGSATAENEKY
+1231 TGSAVAENEKY
-1242 LESIT
+1242 LDSIT
-1247 GKLAILKSSYEALSN
+1247 GKLDLLKSSYEALSSS
-1262 AIINSDLY
+1262 IINSDIY
-1270 KSGIT
+1270 KGGID
-1275 LLTNV
+1275 LLRGV
-1280 LNLLENIASV
+1280 LDLLNEIASV
-1290 TGTGLLGSIAGGI
+1290 SSGGALIGTLNSVAGAAGYGLLDLETMLEAKSNGSKNWIKDGSLWGMLVGNDKADSKIMEQIAKDFEDAQGSAESYGDVLQSVSSRF
-1303 AGGNGYGPIDL
+1303 AGLHSETRKTLEANLATKSSFGDAAEFASQYATQLGEATVKTKLLTLAG
-1314 RSLIADLKA
+1314 KA
-1323 GQSFRDSLFDSS
+1323 GN
-1335 LLGLVGKKAGGD
+1335 
-1347 KDVLEGV
+1347 
-1354 IEAFEA
+1354 I
-1360 AQKEGKGYK
+1360 
-1369 NALNELRPT
+1369 ALN
-1378 IDQMSG
+1378 
-1384 SAAAQT
+1384 AF
-1390 KSILGTANSY
+1390 
-1400 EEGIKNAR
+1400 
-1408 QYASTLKQVNI
+1408 
-1419 ADTLKNIGL
+1419 
-1428 SAANAAIGIATGF
+1428 TGF
-1441 AIGAAIDLAIKGIV
+1441 LVGAAIDGLISCIKYI
-1455 ALKNRVQ
+1455 ATMRQ
-1462 NTIDAAADI
+1462 RSIDAATEI
-1471 TKAWQEADEK
+1471 TKAWKEAEDK
-1481 LRSMSASISDIS
+1481 LEDMKSSVKSLT
-1493 DSYSEFERLS
+1493 DSYDEFEKLS
-1503 KGVSQYGKNIS
+1503 KGVSAYGENLS
-1514 LTSDEYERYHELS
+1514 LTADEYDRYHEIS
-1527 NQIAETFPGLVVGYD
+1527 NQIADLFPSLIVGYD
-1542 DQLNAVVRLKNG
+1542 SQYNAVVKLKNG

-1559 AEYEKEAKLQRT
+1559 AEYEKAARAQRNQVITEAGDALKGLQDKWFSDDFWTGANQYRT
-1571 QKISDFNKVV
+1571 YEILQSLLNSGLDETKVKYRAKEDDGTTSDKYVYQAFKDAGLDLNHLIDGWQDVVSARIQTLAAELNTDFLANYSKQVSAYLYNNDIFSGLDEKTQSEIIALLNNVDKTFVGELAKNDASIFPWLQKAIIKPLSDSSTKKDISD
-1581 KGFKYEWT
+1581 
-1589 KSDFGSISK
+1589 
-1598 AKQIEILRTLKRNQQ
+1598 
-1613 DLESAVLELFGK
+1613 
-1625 KGPDQLL
+1625 
-1632 ETLRLAGYNAGPF
+1632 
-1645 DDMIDQLES
+1645 
-1654 DKDIF
+1654 
-1659 KRYLNLLETGL
+1659 
-1670 ESEFRTQ
+1670 
-1677 ILPGITSYLYEDE
+1677 
-1690 TFSALDKDVQVAVSG
+1690 
-1705 MLSHIDDLFAA
+1705 
-1716 DKTGSEIYKW
+1716 
-1726 IDQNIIDPLKD
+1726 
-1737 SATKDAVTNAINDIM
+1737 AINDLM
-1752 SFDPSTTK
+1752 S
-1760 MGSLLESVQ
+1760 L
-1769 SLLAAVSAEQ
+1769 
-1779 REALRDGFSDF
+1779 SDADTL
-1790 FDGIYEDFSQTTADA
+1790 DGIRKEIDRIGKILPEELTSALGSYLKSGDLDIDDWTQDLTV
-1805 YEKFGA
+1805 KFG
-1811 RFGQYI
+1811 
-1817 LNTLSDENLRLVLN
+1817 SRL
-1831 PAFEW
+1831 
-1836 NFDSSDFDGTKEFFD
+1836 G
-1851 EFNKRLDSY
+1851 
-1860 LTKSESDRKAQ
+1860 
-1871 AVNSAVDSYNK
+1871 K
-1882 AISEANRLFAAQELG
+1882 AISESFSLADIKVALSDAFDWDTLAPDNTLEKFNAELDRCKTKIEAVAASTKSAKITEAIDYFNASVQAANRLFAAQELSDDK
-1897 ENQLIPDEVYD
+1897 IISDDVYD
-1908 RVKDQNADL
+1908 RLKDQNTELVAT
-1917 IAVLERVDNE
+1917 LERVDDE
-1927 LTGQHGWKI
+1927 LTGEHGWKI
-1936 VDSEIEKYIETQKTA
+1936 VDSDIEKYIEKQQSA
-1951 TEKTLRSNGALSE
+1951 AEETLRSNGAISE

-1969 QKYLGGANSVEE
+1969 QKYLGGTNSVEE
-1981 QISAYAEA
+1981 RISAYAEA

-2005 FAYSEMVS
+2005 FAYSEMIL

-2039 VSLMKKNYDLIKS
+2039 VSLMKNNYEFIKS
-2052 LTEVRLELLR
+2052 LQQQRLELLR

-2069 EQTSTPTGATRTKLA
+2069 ENSGWSESRAKQIVYSIV
-2084 AQNQIDSLTKWI
+2084 NQIDSNDLKSLQEYEDSI
-2096 DENGIT
+2096 SG
-2102 SVEDYNA
+2102 SVKDRDI
-2109 KMGVNLS
+2109 S
-2116 DEAWKWY
+2116 DF
-2123 VEQYTA
+2123 VERYTA
-2129 MSDEINKAQADLDA
+2129 ALAEIEQAQADLDA
-2143 LIAKAPA
+2143 LSAKAPA
-2150 GELKDKSKSSSS
+2150 GELKNKSKSSS

-2194 NLSSMEDYYSKLA
+2194 NLSSIEDYYSKLA

-2338 VFTDLSDYYDKIE
+2338 VFTDLADYYDKIE

-2357 FKENLSTTSEYVDEL
+2357 FHENLSTTSEYVDEL

-2564 IDKACAMNNGSWTSD
+2564 IDRACAMNNGSWTSD

-2635 SYGMTIDEMRS
+2635 SYGMTIDEMRN

-2727 LDQSYDNG
+2727 LDQSYENG

-2788 QKGDYESTVSAVV
+2788 QKGNYESTVSAVV

-2807 IDQLKEESDELD
+2807 IDKLKEESDELD

-2831 EEARSQRNIHIYRDN
+2831 EEARNQRNIHIYRDN

-2853 ADDKAVRQAQESYD
+2853 ADDKAVRQAQENYD

-2896 EKNADKQ
+2896 EKNIDKQ
-2903 KAMALLGADWEA
+2903 KAMALLGADWEK
-2915 QILAMRTDK
+2915 QILDMRTDK

>member
-51 IDKDALKNQI
+51 IDKEALKNQI
-61 QSSVSSVHIKQFDGL
+61 QNSVSSVHIKQFDGL

-99 ISGNISGTSTS
+99 ISGKISGMSTS
-110 GTAKPSNGLP
+110 SSAKPSNGLP
-120 SDRSKLI
+120 GDRNKLI
-127 NTWAKQYSEQEMK
+127 NTWARQYSEQEMK

-175 QFSSNLTKRERNAF
+175 QFSSNLTKRERSVF
-189 DTAVKT
+189 DSAVKT
-195 EQSKSKYDTFHMVK
+195 EQSKSKYDTFHMAK
-209 QTYDNMW
+209 HTYDNMW
-216 GVNGGSL
+216 GVGSGSL
-223 TDILRSI
+223 TDVLRSV
-230 GGSVHPAVS
+230 GGSVHPDVS
-239 KASYDLP
+239 KVSYDLS

-280 QISGMQILA
+280 QVSGMQILA

-356 GEKANPDYIRTLND
+356 GEEANPDYIRTLND

-388 ELAAAQEKAG
+388 ELAVAQKKAG
-398 YELQAISVDK
+398 YELQAVSVDK

-421 LKYFNKELQTTISQ
+421 LRYFNKELQTTVSQ

-441 AMDAEEDGV
+441 ALDAEEEGV
-450 YELKLAHERLIQ
+450 YELQLAHERLIQ
-462 TFKTEKE
+462 TFKNEKT
-469 VNADLLKAQAESI
+469 VNEALLKAQADAV

-491 SSHQPRNAVVTDSI
+491 SSHQPRDAVITGSLKG
-505 RSYFDDSFI
+505 YFDDSFI
-514 VDTTDKLSELK
+514 VNTKDKLDELK
-525 RAISAAKANLSA
+525 RAISAAKSNLSA
-537 LEQAA
+537 LEQVA

-562 ATLEKLTTA
+562 ATLEKLTVA
-571 ISKLKKSNV
+571 IGKLKNSNV
-580 SILGNDINLTDKLNS
+580 SILGNDIDLTDNLKR
-595 LKEVYG
+595 LKETYDL
-601 QIAQSKSQSLSGM
+601 IEKAKSQPISNLPV
-614 SADQQVTETE
+614 DKQVDAV
-624 KRVKAI
+624 KNRVQAI

-649 VELNKDRAAK
+649 VELNDSRKEK
-659 YEIDYDKMQSNMQK
+659 YDVDYDKMQSNFQK
-673 AEQSYNN
+673 AEQSFDK
-680 LAVKSPELT
+680 LTVKSPEL
-689 KQLNSVKS
+689 KKRLEEVRAVVSSISDQFDGSASNAASVAS
-697 DVMLVSKYFGD
+697 
-708 SAANA
+708 
-713 GKLQKALKEITAL
+713 ALKQIQAL
-726 NSRIIAERGSD
+726 NSRIVAERNSPVNSVANIQDNLLSWKTQLAGYQLDTNKLSD
-737 PNYLAQVGNS
+737 KAYASDSIAAVSELSTEYTRLKQLADEYLALASAGTEEEKRKAEELRIASERYETLNKNANTLVGLTKKNAAAELSQAVNS
-747 RPLWDLQNQGLK
+747 RNLQNLEATFRNFMSANGKVNENAGLRAMASNIDAQIK
-759 VDRDNLDQNQFTGQ
+759 TLKKAGDKLD
-773 AVAAI
+773 
-778 NKALTSY
+778 
-785 EKVRGLIG
+785 E
-793 ECNALSRTGTSLQ
+793 
-806 DEQVQSLKDAV
+806 
-817 AEYERLAS
+817 AS
-825 IAQKNVSLV
+825 IAKLRQNLSLLDSLSSELGY
-834 KKQAATE
+834 KGQTYEQRIQGKM
-841 KTSAVNARNLQ
+841 Q
-852 ELETAY
+852 ELT
-858 RNFLD
+858 
-863 QNGRL
+863 
-868 GKKSGLKAMAD
+868 
-879 DIGKAINELKG
+879 
-890 TQISETDIA
+890 
-899 NIRKRLSQLNSMT
+899 
-912 TELGVKGQSY
+912 
-922 KQRIGNKMGEIA
+922 
-934 SYFVSITSF
+934 SYFVSVTSF
-943 GFAVQQIRNMIQNV
+943 GFAIQQIRNMISNV
-957 VNLDDAMTDLRK
+957 NALDDAMTELRK
-969 VTDETDKTY
+969 VTEETDATY
-978 EKFLSKSADRA
+978 DKFLTNAAKRA
-989 RELGSTMSNVVIAT
+989 QTLGSTMSDVVIAT

-1023 IMAQNVWD
+1023 IIAQNVWD
-1031 NVGSVDETANTI
+1031 NVGSIDETSNTI

-1056 AMRIVDVYNAVSNSF
+1056 AMRIVNVYNAVSNSF

-1085 GSALE
+1085 GAALE
-1090 AAGNSFN
+1090 AAGNNF
-1097 DSVALF
+1097 DESVALF

-1131 GELADMEIDADGAAE
+1131 GELAEMEIDADGAAE

-1159 GNRVNIFEADNET
+1159 GNKVNIFEDDNET

-1180 RELSEIWNTLSDVDQ
+1180 RELSEVWNTLSDVDQ
-1195 AEITRLVAG
+1195 AEITRLIAG

-1217 FDTVDKVIETAESS
+1217 FDTVDKVIETSVNS
-1231 AGSATAENEKY
+1231 TGSAVAENEKY
-1242 LESIT
+1242 LDSIT
-1247 GKLAILKSSYEALSN
+1247 GKLDLLKSSYEALSSS
-1262 AIINSDLY
+1262 IINSDTY
-1270 KSGIT
+1270 KDGID
-1275 LLTNV
+1275 LLRGV
-1280 LNLLENIASV
+1280 LDLLNEIASV
-1290 TGTGLLGSIAGGI
+1290 SSGGALIGTLNSVAGAAGYGLLDRETMLEAKSNGSKNWIKDGSLWGMLVGNDKADSKIMEQIAKDFEDAQGSAESYGDVLQSVSSRF
-1303 AGGNGYGPIDL
+1303 AGLHSETRKTLEANLATKSSFGDAAEFASQYATQLGEATVKTKLLTLAG
-1314 RSLIADLKA
+1314 KA
-1323 GQSFRDSLFDSS
+1323 GN
-1335 LLGLVGKKAGGD
+1335 
-1347 KDVLEGV
+1347 
-1354 IEAFEA
+1354 I
-1360 AQKEGKGYK
+1360 
-1369 NALNELRPT
+1369 ALN
-1378 IDQMSG
+1378 
-1384 SAAAQT
+1384 AF
-1390 KSILGTANSY
+1390 
-1400 EEGIKNAR
+1400 
-1408 QYASTLKQVNI
+1408 
-1419 ADTLKNIGL
+1419 
-1428 SAANAAIGIATGF
+1428 TGF
-1441 AIGAAIDLAIKGIV
+1441 LVGAAIDGMISLIKYV
-1455 ALKNRVQ
+1455 STMRQ
-1462 NTIDAAADI
+1462 RSIDTATEI
-1471 TKAWQEADEK
+1471 TKAWKEAEDK
-1481 LRSMSASISDIS
+1481 LEDMKSSVKSLA
-1493 DSYSEFERLS
+1493 DSYDEFEKLS
-1503 KGVSQYGKNIS
+1503 KGVSAYGENLS
-1514 LTSDEYERYHELS
+1514 LTADEYDRYHEIS
-1527 NQIAETFPGLVVGYD
+1527 NQIADLFPSLIVGYD
-1542 DQLNAVVRLKNG
+1542 SQYNAVVKLKNG

-1559 AEYEKEAKLQRT
+1559 AEYEKAARAQ
-1571 QKISDFNKVV
+1571 
-1581 KGFKYEWT
+1581 
-1589 KSDFGSISK
+1589 
-1598 AKQIEILRTLKRNQQ
+1598 RNQVITEAG
-1613 DLESAVLELFGK
+1613 DALKGLRDKWFG
-1625 KGPDQLL
+1625 GGVWSSTVSQ
-1632 ETLRLAGYNAGPF
+1632 Y
-1645 DDMIDQLES
+1645 
-1654 DKDIF
+1654 DI
-1659 KRYLNLLETGL
+1659 Y
-1670 ESEFRTQ
+1670 Q
-1677 ILPGITSYLYEDE
+1677 I
-1690 TFSALDKDVQVAVSG
+1690 
-1705 MLSHIDDLFAA
+1705 
-1716 DKTGSEIYKW
+1716 
-1726 IDQNIIDPLKD
+1726 LKD
-1737 SATKDAVTNAINDIM
+1737 SLDIGLDATKNKYAEMVYDPGASQYLPNYSNISAALKDAGLDFYNLIDGWQDVVSARIQTLTAEFDTDFLENYSKQVSAYLYNNDIFAGLDEKTQSEIIALLNNVDKTFVGELAKNDESIFPWLQKAIIKPLSDSSTKKDISDAINDLM
-1752 SFDPSTTK
+1752 S
-1760 MGSLLESVQ
+1760 L
-1769 SLLAAVSAEQ
+1769 
-1779 REALRDGFSDF
+1779 SDADTL
-1790 FDGIYEDFSQTTADA
+1790 DGIRKEIDRIGKILPEELTSALGSYLKSGDLDIDEWTQDLTV
-1805 YEKFGA
+1805 KFG
-1811 RFGQYI
+1811 
-1817 LNTLSDENLRLVLN
+1817 SRL
-1831 PAFEW
+1831 
-1836 NFDSSDFDGTKEFFD
+1836 G
-1851 EFNKRLDSY
+1851 
-1860 LTKSESDRKAQ
+1860 
-1871 AVNSAVDSYNK
+1871 K
-1882 AISEANRLFAAQELG
+1882 AISESFSLADIKVALSDAFDWDTLASDNTLEKFNAKLDRCKTKIEAVAASTKSVKITEAIDSFNKAVQAANRLFAAQELSDG
-1897 ENQLIPDEVYD
+1897 KLISDDVYD
-1908 RVKDQNADL
+1908 RLKDQNTELVAT
-1917 IAVLERVDNE
+1917 LERVDDE

-1936 VDSEIEKYIETQKTA
+1936 VDSDIEKYIEKQQSA
-1951 TEKTLRSNGALSE
+1951 AEETLRSNGALSE

-1969 QKYLGGANSVEE
+1969 QKYLGGTNSIEE
-1981 QISAYAEA
+1981 RISAYAEA

-1994 DAYDKVANKEQ
+1994 DAYDKVTNKEQ
-2005 FAYSEMVS
+2005 FAHSEMLS
-2013 LKDTF
+2013 LKSTF

-2039 VSLMKKNYDLIKS
+2039 VSLMKKNYEFIKS
-2052 LTEVRLELLR
+2052 LQQQRLELLR
-2062 LNAIDVF
+2062 FNAINIFQSSRNWD
-2069 EQTSTPTGATRTKLA
+2069 EKQAT
-2084 AQNQIDSLTKWI
+2084 QNIDNYIHSI
-2096 DENGIT
+2096 NENGIRSLQEYNEFFNHAVT
-2102 SVEDYNA
+2102 KEDVA
-2109 KMGVNLS
+2109 
-2116 DEAWKWY
+2116 DFITD
-2123 VEQYTA
+2123 YTA
-2129 MSDEINKAQADLDA
+2129 ALTEIEQAQADIDA

-2207 NIAKA
+2207 AIAKV

-2285 YNDGAIDAD
+2285 YNNGAIDAD

-2395 LMQNRDSVNSSGI
+2395 LMQNRDSVNFSGI

-2424 MVHKAADEYRQEMG
+2424 MVHKAADTYREQMTG
-2438 QKKVIVA
+2438 TM
-2445 KSIISDADKQDI
+2445 SD
-2457 ADTLEYYDEVKQE
+2457 T
-2470 IEDQGID
+2470 
-2477 LSKTVFGNID
+2477 
-2487 LNNRQVLEWTDE
+2487 
-2499 NLKKFRT
+2499 
-2506 AVESWGDSIDDMAGS
+2506 
-2521 ISTVCGSSSEFDG
+2521 
-2534 IEIAFSPMLQTEN
+2534 
-2547 GPVYLDQDTVY
+2547 
-2558 EYIWGL
+2558 
-2564 IDKACAMNNGSWTSD
+2564 
-2579 LVMALDTKGLEM
+2579 
-2591 NGMRIKNLLADIGD
+2591 
-2605 TAIQTGE
+2605 
-2612 AMHYVGKDGA
+2612 
-2622 FYGTQRDLQAFAD
+2622 
-2635 SYGMTIDEMRS
+2635 
-2646 ALDGVQ
+2646 
-2652 TEVIE
+2652 
-2657 GLSDYEI
+2657 EI
-2664 EHSDRIK
+2664 EHSEYIK
-2671 DLQTKW
+2671 DMQTKW

-2759 RQQDFADAAVRI
+2759 HQQDFADAAVRI

-2788 QKGDYESTVSAVV
+2788 QKGNYESAVSAVV

-2807 IDQLKEESDELD
+2807 IDKLKEESDELD

-2896 EKNADKQ
+2896 EKNIDKQ
-2903 KAMALLGADWEA
+2903 KAMALLGADWEK
-2915 QILAMRTDK
+2915 QILDMRTDK
-2924 IAGFAQNYTDICDQL
+2924 IEGFAQNYSDICDQL

-3037 PTLADDTAQKQQNVI
+3037 PTLTDDTAQKQQNVI

>member
-1 MKGAVTKPDFKIT
+1 MKGSVTKPDFKIT
-14 IGADSGQIEA
+14 IGADAGQIEA

-31 EAVASINKD
+31 EAVTSINKD

-51 IDKDALKNQI
+51 IDKEALKNQI
-61 QSSVSSVHIKQFDGL
+61 QNSVSSVHIKQFDGL

-99 ISGNISGTSTS
+99 ISSKISGMSTS
-110 GTAKPSNGLP
+110 GAAKPSNGLP
-120 SDRSKLI
+120 SDRNKLI
-127 NTWAKQYSEQEMK
+127 NSWAKQYSEQEMK

-151 SSKMATADYEKLLDQ
+151 SSKMASADYEKLLDQ

-195 EQSKSKYDTFHMVK
+195 EQSKSKYDTFHMAK

-257 FDASGLDAGLDGIT
+257 FDASNIDAGLDGIT

-356 GEKANPDYIRTLND
+356 GEEANPDYIRTLND

-388 ELAAAQEKAG
+388 ELAAAQKKAG
-398 YELQAISVDK
+398 YELQAVSVDK
-408 VFDAD
+408 VFDTD

-421 LKYFNKELQTTISQ
+421 LRYFNKELQTTVSQ

-441 AMDAEEDGV
+441 AMDAEEEGV
-450 YELKLAHERLIQ
+450 YELQLAHERLIQ
-462 TFKTEKE
+462 TFKTEKT
-469 VNADLLKAQAESI
+469 VNETLLKAQANAV

-491 SSHQPRNAVVTDSI
+491 SSHQPKDAVITGSLK
-505 RSYFDDSFI
+505 SYFDDSFI
-514 VDTTDKLSELK
+514 VNTKDKLDELK
-525 RAISAAKANLSA
+525 RAISAAKSNLSA
-537 LEQAA
+537 LEQVA

-562 ATLEKLTTA
+562 ATLEKLTVA
-571 ISKLKKSNV
+571 IGKLKNSNV
-580 SILGNDINLTDKLNS
+580 SILGNDIDLTDNLKR
-595 LKEVYG
+595 LKETYDL
-601 QIAQSKSQSLSGM
+601 IEKAKSQPISNLPV
-614 SADQQVTETE
+614 DKQVDTV
-624 KRVKAI
+624 KNRVQAI

-649 VELNKDRAAK
+649 VELNDSRKEK
-659 YEIDYDKMQSNMQK
+659 YNVDYDKMQSNFQK
-673 AEQSYNN
+673 AEQSFNK
-680 LAVKSPELT
+680 LTVKSPEL
-689 KQLNSVKS
+689 KKRLEDVRAVVSSIS
-697 DVMLVSKYFGD
+697 DQFDG

-713 GKLQKALKEITAL
+713 SSVVSALKQVQAL
-726 NSRIIAERGSD
+726 NSRIVAERNSPVNSVANIQDNLLSWKTQLAGYQLDTNKLSD
-737 PNYLAQVGNS
+737 KAYASDSIAAVSELSAEYTKLKQLADEYLALASAGTEEEKRKAEELRIASERYETLNKNANTLVGLTKKNAAAELSQAVNS
-747 RPLWDLQNQGLK
+747 RNLQNLEATFRNFMSANGKVNENAGLRVMASNIDAQIK
-759 VDRDNLDQNQFTGQ
+759 TLKKAGDKLD
-773 AVAAI
+773 
-778 NKALTSY
+778 
-785 EKVRGLIG
+785 E
-793 ECNALSRTGTSLQ
+793 
-806 DEQVQSLKDAV
+806 
-817 AEYERLAS
+817 AS
-825 IAQKNVSLV
+825 IAKLRQNLSLLDSLSSELGY
-834 KKQAATE
+834 KGQTYEQRIQGKM
-841 KTSAVNARNLQ
+841 Q
-852 ELETAY
+852 ELT
-858 RNFLD
+858 
-863 QNGRL
+863 
-868 GKKSGLKAMAD
+868 
-879 DIGKAINELKG
+879 
-890 TQISETDIA
+890 
-899 NIRKRLSQLNSMT
+899 
-912 TELGVKGQSY
+912 
-922 KQRIGNKMGEIA
+922 
-934 SYFVSITSF
+934 SYFVSVTSF
-943 GFAVQQIRNMIQNV
+943 GFAIQQIRNMISNV
-957 VNLDDAMTDLRK
+957 NALDDAMTELRK
-969 VTDETDKTY
+969 VTEETDATY
-978 EKFLSKSADRA
+978 DKFLTNAAKRA
-989 RELGSTMSNVVIAT
+989 QTLGSTMSDVVIAT

-1023 IMAQNVWD
+1023 IIAQNVWD
-1031 NVGSVDETANTI
+1031 NVGSIDETSNTI

-1056 AMRIVDVYNAVSNSF
+1056 AMRIVNVYNAVSNSF

-1085 GSALE
+1085 GAALE
-1090 AAGNSFN
+1090 AAGNNF
-1097 DSVALF
+1097 DESVALF

-1131 GELADMEIDADGAAE
+1131 GELAEMEIDADGAAE

-1159 GNRVNIFEADNET
+1159 GNKVNIFEDDNET

-1180 RELSEIWNTLSDVDQ
+1180 RELSEVWNTLSDVDQ
-1195 AEITRLVAG
+1195 AEITRLIAG

-1217 FDTVDKVIETAESS
+1217 FDTVDKVIETSVNS
-1231 AGSATAENEKY
+1231 TGSAVAENEKY
-1242 LESIT
+1242 LDSIT
-1247 GKLAILKSSYEALSN
+1247 GKLDLLKSSYEALSSS
-1262 AIINSDLY
+1262 IINSDVY
-1270 KSGIT
+1270 KFGIDRLRDVLD
-1275 LLTNV
+1275 LLN
-1280 LNLLENIASV
+1280 EIASV
-1290 TGTGLLGSIAGGI
+1290 SSGGALAGVLNGV
-1303 AGGNGYGPIDL
+1303 AGAAGYGLFDL
-1314 RSLIADLKA
+1314 ETMLEAKSSGSKNWLKDGSLWGMLVGNDKADSKIMEQIAKDFEDAQGSAESYGDVLQSVSSRFAGLHSETRKTLEANLATKSSFGDAAEFASQYATQLGEATVKTKLLTLAGKA
-1323 GQSFRDSLFDSS
+1323 GN
-1335 LLGLVGKKAGGD
+1335 
-1347 KDVLEGV
+1347 
-1354 IEAFEA
+1354 I
-1360 AQKEGKGYK
+1360 
-1369 NALNELRPT
+1369 ALN
-1378 IDQMSG
+1378 
-1384 SAAAQT
+1384 AF
-1390 KSILGTANSY
+1390 
-1400 EEGIKNAR
+1400 
-1408 QYASTLKQVNI
+1408 
-1419 ADTLKNIGL
+1419 
-1428 SAANAAIGIATGF
+1428 TGF
-1441 AIGAAIDLAIKGIV
+1441 LVGAAIDGMISLIKYV
-1455 ALKNRVQ
+1455 STMRQ
-1462 NTIDAAADI
+1462 RSIDTATEI
-1471 TKAWQEADEK
+1471 TKAWKEAEDQLEDMK
-1481 LRSMSASISDIS
+1481 SSVKSLA
-1493 DSYSEFERLS
+1493 DSYDEFEKLS
-1503 KGVSQYGKNIS
+1503 KGVSAYGENLS
-1514 LTSDEYERYHELS
+1514 LTADEYDRYHEIS
-1527 NQIAETFPGLVVGYD
+1527 NQIADLFPSLIVGYD
-1542 DQLNAVVRLKNG
+1542 SQYNAVVKLKNG

-1559 AEYEKEAKLQRT
+1559 AEYEKAARAQRNQVITEAGDALKGLQDKWFSDDFWTGANQYRT
-1571 QKISDFNKVV
+1571 YEILQSLLNSGLDETKIKYRTKEEDGTTSDRYVYQAFKDAGLDLNHLIDGWQDVVSARIQTLAAELDTDFLENYSKQVSAYLYNNDIFAGLDEKTQSEIIALLNNVDKTFVGELAKNDDSIFPWLQKAIIAPLSDASTKDKIS
-1581 KGFKYEWT
+1581 
-1589 KSDFGSISK
+1589 
-1598 AKQIEILRTLKRNQQ
+1598 
-1613 DLESAVLELFGK
+1613 
-1625 KGPDQLL
+1625 
-1632 ETLRLAGYNAGPF
+1632 
-1645 DDMIDQLES
+1645 
-1654 DKDIF
+1654 
-1659 KRYLNLLETGL
+1659 
-1670 ESEFRTQ
+1670 
-1677 ILPGITSYLYEDE
+1677 
-1690 TFSALDKDVQVAVSG
+1690 
-1705 MLSHIDDLFAA
+1705 
-1716 DKTGSEIYKW
+1716 
-1726 IDQNIIDPLKD
+1726 
-1737 SATKDAVTNAINDIM
+1737 NAINDLM
-1752 SFDPSTTK
+1752 SLSDANTLDGMRKEIDRIGKILPEELTSAL
-1760 MGSLLESVQ
+1760 GSYLKSGDLDIDEWTQDLTV
-1769 SLLAAVSAEQ
+1769 
-1779 REALRDGFSDF
+1779 
-1790 FDGIYEDFSQTTADA
+1790 
-1805 YEKFGA
+1805 KFG
-1811 RFGQYI
+1811 
-1817 LNTLSDENLRLVLN
+1817 SRL
-1831 PAFEW
+1831 
-1836 NFDSSDFDGTKEFFD
+1836 G
-1851 EFNKRLDSY
+1851 
-1860 LTKSESDRKAQ
+1860 
-1871 AVNSAVDSYNK
+1871 K
-1882 AISEANRLFAAQELG
+1882 AISESFSLADIKVALSDAFDWDTLAPDNTLEKFNAELDRCKTKIEAVAASTKSAKITEAIDSFNASVQAANRLFAAQELSDDK
-1897 ENQLIPDEVYD
+1897 IISDDVYD
-1908 RVKDQNADL
+1908 RLKDQNTELVAT
-1917 IAVLERVDNE
+1917 LERVDDE

-1936 VDSEIEKYIETQKTA
+1936 VDSDIEKYIEKQQSA
-1951 TEKTLRSNGALSE
+1951 AEETLRSNGAISE
-1964 QYAML
+1964 QYALL
-1969 QKYLGGANSVEE
+1969 QKYLGGANSVKE
-1981 QISAYAEA
+1981 QVSALAEK

-1994 DAYDKVANKEQ
+1994 DAYDKVASKEQ
-2005 FAYSEMVS
+2005 FAHNEMLS
-2013 LKDTF
+2013 LKNTF
-2018 PDLQFELDQTTGKYD
+2018 PELQFELDATTGKYN

-2039 VSLMKKNYDLIKS
+2039 VSLMQKNYDLIKS
-2052 LTEVRLELLR
+2052 LTEVRLELLK

-2069 EQTSTPTGATRTKLA
+2069 ENSGWSESQAKQKVYGIVR
-2084 AQNQIDSLTKWI
+2084 QIDDNDLKSLQEYEDSI
-2096 DENGIT
+2096 SR
-2102 SVEDYNA
+2102 SVEDQDIA
-2109 KMGVNLS
+2109 DFVTR
-2116 DEAWKWY
+2116 
-2123 VEQYTA
+2123 YTA
-2129 MSDEINKAQADLDA
+2129 ALAEIAQAQTDLDTMS
-2143 LIAKAPA
+2143 AKAPA
-2150 GELKDKSKSSSS
+2150 GELKNKSKSSS

-2424 MVHKAADEYRQEMG
+2424 MVHKAADTYREQMTG
-2438 QKKVIVA
+2438 TM
-2445 KSIISDADKQDI
+2445 SD
-2457 ADTLEYYDEVKQE
+2457 T
-2470 IEDQGID
+2470 
-2477 LSKTVFGNID
+2477 
-2487 LNNRQVLEWTDE
+2487 
-2499 NLKKFRT
+2499 
-2506 AVESWGDSIDDMAGS
+2506 
-2521 ISTVCGSSSEFDG
+2521 
-2534 IEIAFSPMLQTEN
+2534 
-2547 GPVYLDQDTVY
+2547 
-2558 EYIWGL
+2558 
-2564 IDKACAMNNGSWTSD
+2564 
-2579 LVMALDTKGLEM
+2579 
-2591 NGMRIKNLLADIGD
+2591 
-2605 TAIQTGE
+2605 
-2612 AMHYVGKDGA
+2612 
-2622 FYGTQRDLQAFAD
+2622 
-2635 SYGMTIDEMRS
+2635 
-2646 ALDGVQ
+2646 
-2652 TEVIE
+2652 
-2657 GLSDYEI
+2657 EI
-2664 EHSDRIK
+2664 EHSEYIK
-2671 DLQTKW
+2671 DMQTKW

-2788 QKGDYESTVSAVV
+2788 QKGNYESAVSAVV

-2807 IDQLKEESDELD
+2807 IDKLKEESDELD

-3031 DYGDSY
+3031 NYGDSY
-3037 PTLADDTAQKQQNVI
+3037 PTIADDTAQKQQNVI

>member
-1 MKGAVTKPDFKIT
+1 MKGSVTKPDFKIT
-14 IGADSGQIEA
+14 IGADAGQIEA

-31 EAVASINKD
+31 EAVTSINKD

-51 IDKDALKNQI
+51 IDKEALKNQI
-61 QSSVSSVHIKQFDGL
+61 QNSVSSVHIKQFDGL

-99 ISGNISGTSTS
+99 ISGNVSGTSTS
-110 GTAKPSNGLP
+110 GAAKPSNGLP
-120 SDRSKLI
+120 GDRNKLI

-151 SSKMATADYEKLLDQ
+151 SSKMASADYEKLLDQ

-195 EQSKSKYDTFHMVK
+195 EQSKSKYDTFHMAK

-230 GGSVHPAVS
+230 GGSVHPEVS

-257 FDASGLDAGLDGIT
+257 FDASNIDAGLDGIT

-301 SNKQIDDHVD
+301 SNKQIDDHID

-324 KQSKATGDAIDKET
+324 KQSKATGDAINKET

-350 HADILS
+350 HADMLS

-398 YELQAISVDK
+398 YKLQAVSVDK

-441 AMDAEEDGV
+441 AMDAKKDGV

-462 TFKTEKE
+462 TFKNEKT
-469 VNADLLKAQAESI
+469 VNEALLKAQADAV

-491 SSHQPRNAVVTDSI
+491 SSHQPRDAVITGSLKG
-505 RSYFDDSFI
+505 YFDDSFI
-514 VDTTDKLSELK
+514 VNTKDKLDELK
-525 RAISAAKANLSA
+525 RAISAAKSNLSA
-537 LEQAA
+537 LEQVA

-562 ATLEKLTTA
+562 ATLEKLTVA
-571 ISKLKKSNV
+571 IGKLKNSNV
-580 SILGNDINLTDKLNS
+580 SILGNDIDLTDNLKR
-595 LKEVYG
+595 LKETYDL
-601 QIAQSKSQSLSGM
+601 IEKAKSQPISNLPV
-614 SADQQVTETE
+614 DKQVDAV
-624 KRVKAI
+624 KNRVQAI

-649 VELNKDRAAK
+649 VELNDSRKEK
-659 YEIDYDKMQSNMQK
+659 YNVDYDKMQSNFQK
-673 AEQSYNN
+673 AEQSFNK
-680 LAVKSPELT
+680 LTVKSPEL
-689 KQLNSVKS
+689 KKRLEDVRAVVSSIS
-697 DVMLVSKYFGD
+697 DQFDG

-713 GKLQKALKEITAL
+713 SSVASALKQIQAL
-726 NSRIIAERGSD
+726 NSRIVAERNSPVNSVANIQDNLLSWKTQLAGYQLDTNKLSD
-737 PNYLAQVGNS
+737 KAYASDSIAAVSELSTEYTRLKQLADEYLALASAGTEEEKRKAEELRIASERYETLNKNANTLVGLTKKNAAAELSQAVNS
-747 RPLWDLQNQGLK
+747 RNLQNLEATFRNFMSANGKVNENAGLRVMASNIDAQIETLK
-759 VDRDNLDQNQFTGQ
+759 KAGDKLD
-773 AVAAI
+773 
-778 NKALTSY
+778 
-785 EKVRGLIG
+785 E
-793 ECNALSRTGTSLQ
+793 
-806 DEQVQSLKDAV
+806 
-817 AEYERLAS
+817 AS
-825 IAQKNVSLV
+825 IAKLRQNLSLLDSLSSELGY
-834 KKQAATE
+834 KGQTYEQRIQGKM
-841 KTSAVNARNLQ
+841 Q
-852 ELETAY
+852 ELT
-858 RNFLD
+858 
-863 QNGRL
+863 
-868 GKKSGLKAMAD
+868 
-879 DIGKAINELKG
+879 
-890 TQISETDIA
+890 
-899 NIRKRLSQLNSMT
+899 
-912 TELGVKGQSY
+912 
-922 KQRIGNKMGEIA
+922 
-934 SYFVSITSF
+934 SYFVSVTSF
-943 GFAVQQIRNMIQNV
+943 GFAIQQIRNMISNV
-957 VNLDDAMTDLRK
+957 NALDDAMTELRK
-969 VTDETDKTY
+969 VTEETDATY
-978 EKFLSKSADRA
+978 DKFLTNAAKRA
-989 RELGSTMSNVVIAT
+989 QTLGSTMSDVVIAT

-1023 IMAQNVWD
+1023 IIAQNVWD
-1031 NVGSVDETANTI
+1031 NVGSIDETSNTI

-1056 AMRIVDVYNAVSNSF
+1056 AMRIVNVYNAVSNSF

-1085 GSALE
+1085 GAALE
-1090 AAGNSFN
+1090 AAGNNF
-1097 DSVALF
+1097 DESVALF

-1131 GELADMEIDADGAAE
+1131 GELAEMEIDADGAAE

-1159 GNRVNIFEADNET
+1159 GNKVNIFEDDNET

-1180 RELSEIWNTLSDVDQ
+1180 RELSEVWNTLSDVDQ
-1195 AEITRLVAG
+1195 AEITRLIAG

-1217 FDTVDKVIETAESS
+1217 FDTVDKVIETSVNS
-1231 AGSATAENEKY
+1231 TGSAVAENEKY
-1242 LESIT
+1242 LDSIT
-1247 GKLAILKSSYEALSN
+1247 GKLDLLKSSYEALSSS
-1262 AIINSDLY
+1262 IINSDIY
-1270 KSGIT
+1270 KFGIDRLRDVLD
-1275 LLTNV
+1275 LLN
-1280 LNLLENIASV
+1280 EIASV
-1290 TGTGLLGSIAGGI
+1290 SSGGALAGVLNGV
-1303 AGGNGYGPIDL
+1303 AGAAGYGLFDL
-1314 RSLIADLKA
+1314 ETMLEAKSSGSKNWFKDGSLWGMLVGNDKADSKIMEQIAKDFEDAQGSAESYGDVLQSVSSRFAGLHSETRKTLEANLATKSSFGDAAEFASQYATQLGEATVKTKLLTLAGKA
-1323 GQSFRDSLFDSS
+1323 GN
-1335 LLGLVGKKAGGD
+1335 
-1347 KDVLEGV
+1347 
-1354 IEAFEA
+1354 I
-1360 AQKEGKGYK
+1360 
-1369 NALNELRPT
+1369 ALN
-1378 IDQMSG
+1378 
-1384 SAAAQT
+1384 AF
-1390 KSILGTANSY
+1390 
-1400 EEGIKNAR
+1400 
-1408 QYASTLKQVNI
+1408 
-1419 ADTLKNIGL
+1419 IGFL
-1428 SAANAAIGIATGF
+1428 V
-1441 AIGAAIDLAIKGIV
+1441 GAAIDGLISCIKYV
-1455 ALKNRVQ
+1455 ATMRQ
-1462 NTIDAAADI
+1462 RSIDAATEI
-1471 TKAWQEADEK
+1471 TKAWKEAEDK
-1481 LRSMSASISDIS
+1481 LEGMKSSVKSLT
-1493 DSYSEFERLS
+1493 DSYDEFEKLS
-1503 KGVSQYGKNIS
+1503 KGVSAYGENLS
-1514 LTSDEYERYHELS
+1514 LTADEYDRYHEIS
-1527 NQIAETFPGLVVGYD
+1527 NQIADLFPSLIVGYD
-1542 DQLNAVVRLKNG
+1542 SQYNAVVKLKNG

-1559 AEYEKEAKLQRT
+1559 AEYEKAARAQRNQVITEAGDALKGLQDKWFSDDFWTGANQYRT
-1571 QKISDFNKVV
+1571 YEILQSLLNSGLDETKIKYRTKEEDGTTSDRYVYQAFKDAGLDLNHLIDGWQDVVSARIQTLAAELDTDFLENYSKQVSAYLYNNDIFAGLDEKTQSEIIALLNNVDKTFVGELAKNDDSIFPWLQKAIIAPLSDSSTKDKIS
-1581 KGFKYEWT
+1581 
-1589 KSDFGSISK
+1589 
-1598 AKQIEILRTLKRNQQ
+1598 
-1613 DLESAVLELFGK
+1613 
-1625 KGPDQLL
+1625 
-1632 ETLRLAGYNAGPF
+1632 
-1645 DDMIDQLES
+1645 
-1654 DKDIF
+1654 
-1659 KRYLNLLETGL
+1659 
-1670 ESEFRTQ
+1670 
-1677 ILPGITSYLYEDE
+1677 
-1690 TFSALDKDVQVAVSG
+1690 
-1705 MLSHIDDLFAA
+1705 
-1716 DKTGSEIYKW
+1716 
-1726 IDQNIIDPLKD
+1726 
-1737 SATKDAVTNAINDIM
+1737 NAINDLM
-1752 SFDPSTTK
+1752 SLSDANTLDGMRKEIDRIGKILPEELTSAL
-1760 MGSLLESVQ
+1760 GSYLKSGDLDIDEWTQDLTV
-1769 SLLAAVSAEQ
+1769 
-1779 REALRDGFSDF
+1779 
-1790 FDGIYEDFSQTTADA
+1790 
-1805 YEKFGA
+1805 KFG
-1811 RFGQYI
+1811 
-1817 LNTLSDENLRLVLN
+1817 SRL
-1831 PAFEW
+1831 
-1836 NFDSSDFDGTKEFFD
+1836 G
-1851 EFNKRLDSY
+1851 
-1860 LTKSESDRKAQ
+1860 
-1871 AVNSAVDSYNK
+1871 K
-1882 AISEANRLFAAQELG
+1882 AISESFSLADIKVALSDAFDWDTLAPDNTLEKFNAELDRCKTKIEAVAASTKSAKITEAIDSFNASVQAANRLFAAQELSDDK
-1897 ENQLIPDEVYD
+1897 IISDDVYD
-1908 RVKDQNADL
+1908 RLKDQNTELVAT
-1917 IAVLERVDNE
+1917 LERVDDE

-1936 VDSEIEKYIETQKTA
+1936 VDSDIEKYIEKQQSA
-1951 TEKTLRSNGALSE
+1951 AEETLRSNGAISE
-1964 QYAML
+1964 QYALL
-1969 QKYLGGANSVEE
+1969 QKYLGGANSVKE
-1981 QISAYAEA
+1981 QVSALAEK

-1994 DAYDKVANKEQ
+1994 DAYDKVASKEQ
-2005 FAYSEMVS
+2005 FAHNEMLS
-2013 LKDTF
+2013 LKNTF
-2018 PDLQFELDQTTGKYD
+2018 PELQFELDATTGKYN

-2039 VSLMKKNYDLIKS
+2039 VSLMQKNYDLIKS
-2052 LTEVRLELLR
+2052 LTEVRLELLK

-2069 EQTSTPTGATRTKLA
+2069 ENSGWSESQAKQKVYGIVR
-2084 AQNQIDSLTKWI
+2084 QIDDNDLKSLQEYEDSI
-2096 DENGIT
+2096 SR
-2102 SVEDYNA
+2102 SVEDQDIA
-2109 KMGVNLS
+2109 DFVTR
-2116 DEAWKWY
+2116 
-2123 VEQYTA
+2123 YTA
-2129 MSDEINKAQADLDA
+2129 ALAEIAQAQTDLDTMS
-2143 LIAKAPA
+2143 AKAPA
-2150 GELKDKSKSSSS
+2150 GELKNKSKSSS

-2424 MVHKAADEYRQEMG
+2424 MVHKAADTYREQMTG
-2438 QKKVIVA
+2438 TM
-2445 KSIISDADKQDI
+2445 SD
-2457 ADTLEYYDEVKQE
+2457 T
-2470 IEDQGID
+2470 
-2477 LSKTVFGNID
+2477 
-2487 LNNRQVLEWTDE
+2487 
-2499 NLKKFRT
+2499 
-2506 AVESWGDSIDDMAGS
+2506 
-2521 ISTVCGSSSEFDG
+2521 
-2534 IEIAFSPMLQTEN
+2534 
-2547 GPVYLDQDTVY
+2547 
-2558 EYIWGL
+2558 
-2564 IDKACAMNNGSWTSD
+2564 
-2579 LVMALDTKGLEM
+2579 
-2591 NGMRIKNLLADIGD
+2591 
-2605 TAIQTGE
+2605 
-2612 AMHYVGKDGA
+2612 
-2622 FYGTQRDLQAFAD
+2622 
-2635 SYGMTIDEMRS
+2635 
-2646 ALDGVQ
+2646 
-2652 TEVIE
+2652 
-2657 GLSDYEI
+2657 EI
-2664 EHSDRIK
+2664 EHSEYIK
-2671 DLQTKW
+2671 DMQTKW

-2788 QKGDYESTVSAVV
+2788 QKGNYESAVSAVV

-2807 IDQLKEESDELD
+2807 IDKLKEESDELD

-3031 DYGDSY
+3031 NYGDSY
-3037 PTLADDTAQKQQNVI
+3037 PTIADDTAQKQQNVI

-3080 GESLGWTRDADGI
+3080 GESLGWTRDENGV

-3126 VLNNADAGYLYSVLH
+3126 VLNNADAGYLYSILH